1 MAFKKAGL
9 ISKFI
14 SKGSFKLNKISK
26 KIFKLNPILKRE
38 KPLKRHKK
46 TKSIKKPFNKNK
58 SFLKA
63 SVLLIGALG
72 GLPHLRASECRYW
85 SWWSGY
91 HDKIESGSNS
101 PTHNSYCLFSSTQ
114 GSGTYYLNTLTT
126 YSAGG
131 ASFTQKFNN
140 GTLNVGGNIRF
151 GGTGVNGVN
160 VGYITGTYDAQTI
173 NFNSSRI
180 TTGNSLSDGGGA
192 TLNFNATNRIT
203 INQAS
208 FDNSDAGAQHS
219 YMNFKGSNINVSGS
233 SFTDDTNGGFSFSG
247 NNNNSAISFN
257 KTKFNQGTYNFTNS
271 ANLSFN
277 NSNFNQSTYNFN
289 SLQSTFNNSTFNQ
302 GTYNFTDNTSFNN
315 DTFNQGTYNFN
326 TSKVSFSGANT
337 LNSSSPFASLKGSVS
352 FGSGAVFNLNQT
364 LNANQTYDIL
374 TTNGTIQ
381 YGVYQSYLWDLI
393 NYKGDKAISH
403 VEVGNNTYDVTFDI
417 NGQDETLQETFSN
430 KSITTQFLGDDLQA
444 KAKATYQQDL
454 NNSQSALSNATN
466 DNKIASA
473 DTGYTNNQN
482 TTIKQDAQNLE
493 HTSQQIAKD
502 EQALQGDLNKLKQLA
517 NSSFNEQAFNQAQSK
532 EQQDEQTLQNEENT
546 FSSEQEGLEKALA
559 NAKEQQEQ
567 QQAQATY
574 QQDLNNSQ
582 SALSNATNDNK
593 IASADTDYTKN
604 QNTAIKQDAQNL
616 ENTSQQ
622 ITQDQKDLEQDLDKL
637 QQLANSKTG
646 FNEQA
651 FNQAQSTEQQ
661 DEQTLQNEEET
672 FSSEQEGLEKAL
684 ANAKHTSPTPTK
696 HTAQNNPPNKVSPPT
711 QNLPTTNVWNGVY
724 NFQNQ
729 TYSKKGIYYIDPNL
743 SGQSGQ
749 SGNTLSTYGYLDWF
763 TLKNKFSV
771 NANNGTLIIGNNTE
785 SANTKGL
792 IWIGDD
798 KGLVYYNTGTFNA
811 ANIYLT
817 SNLKTGNGFSG
828 EGATL
833 NFNATNRITINQASF
848 DNSDA
853 GAQHSYM
860 NFKGSNINV
869 SGSSFTD
876 DTNGGFS
883 FSGNNNNSAI
893 SFNKTKFNQGTYNF
907 TNSANLS
914 FNNSNFN
921 QSTYNFNS
929 LQSTFNNSTF
939 NQGTYNFTDNT
950 SFNNDTFN
958 QGTYNFNTSKVSFS
972 GANTLNSSSPFA
984 SLKGSVSFGS
994 GAVFNLNQTLNA
1006 NQTYDILTTN
1016 GTIQYGVYQSYL
1028 WDLINYKGDKAIS
1041 HVEVGNNTYD
1051 VTFDING
1058 QDETLQETFSN
1069 KSITTQFL
1077 GDDLQAKAKATYQQ
1091 DLNNSQ
1097 SALSNATNDNKIASA
1112 DTGYTNN
1119 QNTTIKQDAQNL
1131 EHTSQQIAKD
1141 EQALQGD
1148 LNKLKQ
1154 LANSSFNEQAFNQ
1167 AQSKEQQDEQT
1178 LQNEEETFSSEQ
1190 EGLEKALANAKPASP
1205 TPTPTPTP
1213 TPSPTPNPTP
1223 TKHTAPNK
1231 VPPTPPTQ
1239 NLPTTNVWNGV
1250 YWLQNQTYSQKGVY
1264 YIDPN
1269 LSGQSG
1275 QSANTLSTYT
1285 ANLLGRS
1292 FGVNIQN
1299 GTLII
1304 GNNTE
1309 SVNDNGLIWI
1319 GHGGFGYIIG
1329 TFNAANIYLT
1339 NNFKTG
1345 EGVSGSDGGG
1355 ANITFKASDNI
1366 TMDGLNYNDAETV
1379 TKMIQT
1385 GASQHSYATFDATNN
1400 ISVTNS
1406 SFSDMTWGKFS
1417 FNAKN
1422 ISFSNASFSGFTNPG
1437 GSSVISANAA
1447 NSLSFNNSRLNG
1459 GAVYNLWANSLIFN
1473 NTQAVFNVLYSR
1485 GTSNFNATTQLLG
1498 NTSFT
1503 LSSQSLLNFNGDTT
1517 LQNNA
1522 NITLGNKSQTA
1533 FKNSLTLD
1541 NNSNLSLDNQSVLN
1555 ASGASAFNNQASLN
1569 IYNGS
1574 QATFNSL
1581 FFNGATLSLNA
1592 NSKLNAS
1599 SASFSNNTTINLDD
1613 SVLSVSNASSL
1624 NANINFQGA
1633 SQATFGG
1640 NTTIDAASFNFDSA
1654 SSLSFNNLTANG
1666 ALNFN
1671 GYAPSLSKALM
1682 SVSGQFVLGNNG
1694 DINLSDINIFDNIT
1708 KSVTYNILNAQKGIT
1723 GISGANGYEKILF
1736 YGMKIQNATYSDNNN
1751 IQTWS
1756 FINPLNSSQIIQESI
1771 KNGDLTIEVLNNP
1784 NSASNTIFNIA
1795 PELYNYQAS
1804 KQNPTGYSYDYSDNQ
1819 AGTYYLTSN
1828 IKGLFTPK
1836 GSQTPQTPG
1845 TYSPFNQPLNSLNIY
1860 NKGFSSGNLKTLLGI
1875 LSQNSATLK
1884 EMIETNQL
1892 DNITSI
1898 NEVLQLLDRIKITP
1912 AQKQALL
1919 ETINH
1924 LTDNINQTF
1933 SNGNLVIG
1941 ATQDHVTNSTSSI
1954 WFGGNGYSSPCALDS
1969 ATCSSFRNT
1978 YLGQLLGSTSPYL
1991 GYINADF
1998 KAKSIYITGTLGSGN
2013 AFESGGS
2020 ADITFQSANNL
2031 VLNKA
2036 NIEAQATDNIF
2047 NLLGQEGIDKIFNQ
2061 GNLANVLSQMAMEK
2075 IKQAGGLGNFVEN
2088 ALIPLSKE
2096 LPSSLQNET
2105 LGQLIGQN
2113 NLDNLLNNSGVMN
2126 AIQNIISKK
2135 LSIFGNFVTP
2145 SIIENYLAKQSLKSM
2160 LDDKGLLNFIGGYMD
2175 ASELS
2180 SILSVILKDITN
2192 PPTSLQ
2198 KDIGVVANDL
2208 LDEFLGQD
2216 VVKKLESQGLVS
2228 NIINNIISQ
2237 GGLSGI
2243 YNQGL
2248 GSVLPP
2254 SLQNALKE
2262 NDLGALLSPRGLHD
2276 FWQKGYFN
2284 FLSNGYVFVNN
2295 SSFSNATGGSLNFV
2309 ANKSI
2314 IFNGDNTIDFSKYQ
2328 GALIFASNGV
2338 SNINITTLNAT
2349 NGLSLNAGLNNVSV
2363 QKGEICINLAN
2374 CPTTKN
2380 SSSTNSSVTPT
2391 NESLSVRANNF
2402 TFLGVIASN
2411 GAIDLSQVKN
2421 NSVIGTLNLNENAT
2435 LQANNLTI
2443 ANAFNNASNSTANIN
2458 GDFTLNQQATLS
2470 TNASGLNVMGNFNSY
2485 GDLVFNLS
2493 HSVSHAIIN
2502 AQGIATIM
2510 TNYNNPLIQF
2520 NTSSKETGAYTLIDS
2535 AKAIYYGYNDQIT
2548 GGSSLDNYL
2557 KLYTLININGKHM
2570 VMTDNGLTY
2579 NGQAVSIKDGGLIV
2593 GFKDSQ
2599 NQYIYTSILYNKVK
2613 IAVSNAPINN
2623 LQAPTLK
2630 QYIAQI
2636 QGIQGV
2642 DSIEQ
2647 AGGTQA
2653 INWLN
2658 KIFET
2663 KGSPLFA
2670 PYYLESHSTKDL
2682 TTIAGDIANTL
2693 EVIANPNFKN
2703 DATNILQINTYTQQ
2717 MSRLAKLSDTSTFAS
2732 ADFHERLEA
2741 LKNKRFADAI
2751 PNAMDVILKYSQ
2763 RNRVKNNVWATG
2775 VGGASFINGGTGTLY
2790 GINVGYDRFIKGV
2803 IVGGYAAY
2811 GYSGFHA
2818 NITQSGSS
2826 NVNMGVYSRA
2836 FIKRS
2841 ELTMSLN
2848 ETWGYN
2854 KTFIN
2859 SYDPLLSIINQS
2871 YRYNTWTTDAKIN
2884 YGYDFMFKD
2893 KSVIFKPQIGLAYY
2907 YIGMSGLRGI
2917 MDDPIYNQFRANAD
2931 PNKKSVLT
2939 INFALES
2946 RHYFNKN
2953 SYYFVIADVGRDL
2966 FINSMGDKMVRF
2978 IGNNTLSYR
2987 DGGRYNTFASIITGG
3002 EIRLFKTFYVNAGI
3016 GARFGLD
3023 YKDINITG
3031 NIGMRYAF

>member
-1 MAFKKAGL
+1 MMWDLIKTIGVLMAFKKVGL
-9 ISKFI
+9 ISRFI

-26 KIFKLNPILKRE
+26 KIFKLNQILKCE
-38 KPLKRHKK
+38 KPLKCHKK

-63 SVLLIGALG
+63 SILLIGALG
-72 GLPHLRASECRYW
+72 GLSHLRANECRYW
-85 SWWSGY
+85 SWSSWSY
-91 HDKIESGSNS
+91 QDNIESGPNS

-126 YSAGG
+126 YSASG
-131 ASFTQKFNN
+131 ASFTQKFNG

-151 GGTGVNGVN
+151 GGTGINGGD

-173 NFNSSRI
+173 NFNSSHL
-180 TTGNSLSDGGGA
+180 TTGNSYADGGGA
-192 TLNFNATNRIT
+192 TLNFNAANNIT

-208 FDNSDAGAQHS
+208 FNNSDAGTQKS
-219 YMNFKGSNINVSGS
+219 YMNFKGSNINVSRS
-233 SFTDDTNGGFSFSG
+233 SFKDDTDGGFSFSG

-257 KTKFNQGTYNFTNS
+257 QTSFNQGAYNFSNSTTLSFDNSNFNQGTYHFNSTQSTFENSDFNQGTYNFNDN
-271 ANLSFN
+271 ASF
-277 NSNFNQSTYNFN
+277 
-289 SLQSTFNNSTFNQ
+289 
-302 GTYNFTDNTSFNN
+302 DN
-315 DTFNQGTYNFN
+315 DTFNQGTYSFN
-326 TSKVSFSGANT
+326 TNKVSFSGTNT

-352 FGSGAVFNLNQT
+352 FNSGAIFNLNQT
-364 LNANQTYDIL
+364 LSGNQTYDIL
-374 TTNGTIQ
+374 TTNGAIQ
-381 YGVYQSYLWDLI
+381 YGVYQGYLWDLI

-417 NGQDETLQETFSN
+417 NGQDETLQETFN
-430 KSITTQFLGDDLQA
+430 KQSIITQFLGDDLQA
-444 KAKATYQQDL
+444 KAQKTYQQDL
-454 NNSQSALSNATN
+454 SNSQSALNNAAS
-466 DNKIASA
+466 DNKIANS
-473 DTGYTNNQN
+473 DTSYTQSKN
-482 TTIKQDAQNLE
+482 TTVAKDAQGLE
-493 HTSQQIAKD
+493 NTNQKIQQD
-502 EQALQGDLNKLKQLA
+502 EQALEKDLAQIKQLA
-517 NSSFNEQAFNQAQSK
+517 NSTTDFNEQAFNTAQK
-532 EQQDEQTLQNEENT
+532 QEQQDEQTLQNEEKT
-546 FSSEQEGLEKALA
+546 FNAEQEGLKQAIA
-559 NAKEQQEQ
+559 DAKP
-567 QQAQATY
+567 
-574 QQDLNNSQ
+574 
-582 SALSNATNDNK
+582 
-593 IASADTDYTKN
+593 ASPTPSPT
-604 QNTAIKQDAQNL
+604 
-616 ENTSQQ
+616 
-622 ITQDQKDLEQDLDKL
+622 
-637 QQLANSKTG
+637 
-646 FNEQA
+646 
-651 FNQAQSTEQQ
+651 
-661 DEQTLQNEEET
+661 
-672 FSSEQEGLEKAL
+672 
-684 ANAKHTSPTPTK
+684 PTPTK
-696 HTAQNNPPNKVSPPT
+696 HTAQNTPPNKVPPPT

-724 NFQNQ
+724 NLQNQ
-729 TYSKKGIYYIDPNL
+729 TYSKQGIYYIDPNL

-749 SGNTLSTYGYLDWF
+749 
-763 TLKNKFSV
+763 
-771 NANNGTLIIGNNTE
+771 NG
-785 SANTKGL
+785 
-792 IWIGDD
+792 
-798 KGLVYYNTGTFNA
+798 
-811 ANIYLT
+811 
-817 SNLKTGNGFSG
+817 
-828 EGATL
+828 
-833 NFNATNRITINQASF
+833 
-848 DNSDA
+848 
-853 GAQHSYM
+853 
-860 NFKGSNINV
+860 
-869 SGSSFTD
+869 
-876 DTNGGFS
+876 
-883 FSGNNNNSAI
+883 
-893 SFNKTKFNQGTYNF
+893 
-907 TNSANLS
+907 
-914 FNNSNFN
+914 
-921 QSTYNFNS
+921 
-929 LQSTFNNSTF
+929 
-939 NQGTYNFTDNT
+939 
-950 SFNNDTFN
+950 
-958 QGTYNFNTSKVSFS
+958 
-972 GANTLNSSSPFA
+972 
-984 SLKGSVSFGS
+984 
-994 GAVFNLNQTLNA
+994 
-1006 NQTYDILTTN
+1006 
-1016 GTIQYGVYQSYL
+1016 
-1028 WDLINYKGDKAIS
+1028 
-1041 HVEVGNNTYD
+1041 
-1051 VTFDING
+1051 
-1058 QDETLQETFSN
+1058 
-1069 KSITTQFL
+1069 
-1077 GDDLQAKAKATYQQ
+1077 
-1091 DLNNSQ
+1091 
-1097 SALSNATNDNKIASA
+1097 
-1112 DTGYTNN
+1112 
-1119 QNTTIKQDAQNL
+1119 
-1131 EHTSQQIAKD
+1131 
-1141 EQALQGD
+1141 
-1148 LNKLKQ
+1148 
-1154 LANSSFNEQAFNQ
+1154 
-1167 AQSKEQQDEQT
+1167 
-1178 LQNEEETFSSEQ
+1178 
-1190 EGLEKALANAKPASP
+1190 
-1205 TPTPTPTP
+1205 
-1213 TPSPTPNPTP
+1213 
-1223 TKHTAPNK
+1223 
-1231 VPPTPPTQ
+1231 
-1239 NLPTTNVWNGV
+1239 
-1250 YWLQNQTYSQKGVY
+1250 
-1264 YIDPN
+1264 
-1269 LSGQSG
+1269 
-1275 QSANTLSTYT
+1275 NTLSTYT
-1285 ANLLGRS
+1285 ANLFGRS

-1319 GHGGFGYIIG
+1319 GHGGFGYITG

-1345 EGVSGSDGGG
+1345 EGVSNSDGGG

-1385 GASQHSYATFDATNN
+1385 GASQHSYAAFDALNN

-1406 SFSDMTWGKFS
+1406 NFSDMTWGKFS
-1417 FNAKN
+1417 FSAKN

-1437 GSSVISANAA
+1437 GSSVISANAS
-1447 NSLSFNNSRLNG
+1447 NSLSFINSRLNG
-1459 GAVYNLWANSLIFN
+1459 GAVYNLQANSLIFN

-1522 NITLGNKSQTA
+1522 NITLGNKSQAA

-1555 ASGASAFNNQASLN
+1555 ANGASAFNNQASLN

-1574 QATFNSL
+1574 QATFKSL
-1581 FFNGATLSLNA
+1581 FFNGGTLSLNA
-1592 NSKLNAS
+1592 SSKLNAS

-1613 SVLSVSNASSL
+1613 SVLSANNTSSL

-1633 SQATFGG
+1633 SQVNFGG
-1640 NTTIDAASFNFDSA
+1640 NTTIDTASFNFDSA
-1654 SSLSFNNLTANG
+1654 SSLNFNNLTANG

-1671 GYAPSLSKALM
+1671 GYAPSLTKALM

-1736 YGMKIQNATYSDNNN
+1736 YGMKIQNATYSDSNN

-1836 GSQTPQTPG
+1836 GSQTPQAPG

-1860 NKGFSSGNLKTLLGI
+1860 NKGFSSENLKTLLGI

-1884 EMIETNQL
+1884 EMIESNQL
-1892 DNITSI
+1892 DNITNI
-1898 NEVLQLLDRIKITP
+1898 NEVLQLLDKIKITQV
-1912 AQKQALL
+1912 QKQALL

-1933 SNGNLVIG
+1933 NNGNLIIG
-1941 ATQDHVTNSTSSI
+1941 ATQDNVTNSTSSI
-1954 WFGGNGYSSPCALDS
+1954 WFGGNGYSSPCTLDS

-1998 KAKSIYITGTLGSGN
+1998 KAKSIYITGTIGSGN

-2020 ADITFQSANNL
+2020 ADVTFQSANNL

-2047 NLLGQEGIDKIFNQ
+2047 NLLGQKGIDKIFNQ

-2075 IKQAGGLGNFVEN
+2075 IKQAGGLGNFIEN
-2088 ALIPLSKE
+2088 ALSPLSKE
-2096 LPSSLQNET
+2096 LPASLQDET

-2113 NLDNLLNNSGVMN
+2113 NLDDLLNNSGVMN
-2126 AIQNIISKK
+2126 EIQNIISQK

-2160 LDDKGLLNFIGGYMD
+2160 LDDKGLLNFIGGYVD
-2175 ASELS
+2175 ASEIS

-2198 KDIGVVANDL
+2198 KDIGAVANDL
-2208 LDEFLGQD
+2208 LNEFLGQD
-2216 VVKKLESQGLVS
+2216 VVKKLESQGLVN

-2237 GGLSGI
+2237 GGLSGV

-2328 GALIFASNGV
+2328 GTLIFASNGV

-2363 QKGEICINLAN
+2363 QKGEICVNLAN

-2380 SSSTNSSVTPT
+2380 SSTSSSVTPT
-2391 NESLSVRANNF
+2391 NESLSVHANNF

-2421 NSVIGTLNLNENAT
+2421 NSVIGTLNLNENAA

-2443 ANAFNNASNSTANIN
+2443 TNAFNSASNSTANIN
-2458 GDFTLNQQATLS
+2458 GNFTLNQQATLS

-2502 AQGIATIM
+2502 AQGSATIM
-2510 TNYNNPLIQF
+2510 ANNNNPLIQF
-2520 NTSSKETGAYTLIDS
+2520 NTSSKEAGIYTLIDS

-2557 KLYTLININGKHM
+2557 KLYALIDINGKHM
-2570 VMTDNGLTY
+2570 VMTGNGLTY
-2579 NGQAVSIKDGGLIV
+2579 NGQAVNIKDGGLVV

-2613 IAVSNAPINN
+2613 IAVSNDPINN

-2636 QGIQGV
+2636 QGVQSV
-2642 DSIEQ
+2642 DSIDQ
-2647 AGGTQA
+2647 AGGNQA

-2670 PYYLESHSTKDL
+2670 PYYLESHSAKDL

-2693 EVIANPNFKN
+2693 EVIANPDFKN

-2811 GYSGFHA
+2811 GYSGFHG

-2871 YRYNTWTTDAKIN
+2871 YRYDTWTTDAKIN

-2893 KSVIFKPQIGLAYY
+2893 KSVIFKPQVGLAYY
-2907 YIGMSGLRGI
+2907 YIGLSGLRGI

>member
-26 KIFKLNPILKRE
+26 KIFKLNQILKRE

-58 SFLKA
+58 SFLKV

-72 GLPHLRASECRYW
+72 GLSHLRANECTYW
-85 SWWSGY
+85 SWSTWNY
-91 HDKIESGSNS
+91 HDNIESGPNS

-114 GSGTYYLNTLTT
+114 DSGTYYLNTLTT

-140 GTLNVGGNIRF
+140 GTLDIGGNIRF
-151 GGTGVNGVN
+151 GGTGINGGD

-173 NFNSSRI
+173 NFNSSHL
-180 TTGNSLSDGGGA
+180 TTGNSYADGGGA
-192 TLNFNATNRIT
+192 TLNFNAANHIT

-208 FDNSDAGAQHS
+208 FDNSDAGTQHS

-233 SFTDDTNGGFSFSG
+233 SFTDDTDGGFSFSG
-247 NNNNSAISFN
+247 NNNHSAISFN
-257 KTKFNQGTYNFTNS
+257 QTNFNQGTYHFSNSASSSFDNSNFNQGTYNFNDN
-271 ANLSFN
+271 ASF
-277 NSNFNQSTYNFN
+277 
-289 SLQSTFNNSTFNQ
+289 
-302 GTYNFTDNTSFNN
+302 DN
-315 DTFNQGTYNFN
+315 DTFNQGSYDFN
-326 TSKVSFSGANT
+326 TSKVSFSGINT

-352 FGSGAVFNLNQT
+352 FGSSAIFNLNQT

-403 VEVGNNTYDVTFDI
+403 VEVGSNTYDVTFDI
-417 NGQDETLQETFSN
+417 NGQDETLQETFN
-430 KSITTQFLGDDLQA
+430 NQSIITQFLGDDLQA

-454 NNSQSALSNATN
+454 SNSQSALKNAAS
-466 DNKIASA
+466 DNKIANS
-473 DTGYTNNQN
+473 DTDYTKSSNP
-482 TTIKQDAQNLE
+482 TINKDAQNLE
-493 HTSQQIAKD
+493 HTNQQIAQD
-502 EQALQGDLNKLKQLA
+502 EQALQGDLDKLK
-517 NSSFNEQAFNQAQSK
+517 
-532 EQQDEQTLQNEENT
+532 
-546 FSSEQEGLEKALA
+546 
-559 NAKEQQEQ
+559 
-567 QQAQATY
+567 
-574 QQDLNNSQ
+574 
-582 SALSNATNDNK
+582 
-593 IASADTDYTKN
+593 
-604 QNTAIKQDAQNL
+604 
-616 ENTSQQ
+616 
-622 ITQDQKDLEQDLDKL
+622 
-637 QQLANSKTG
+637 QLANSKTG

-651 FNQAQSTEQQ
+651 FNQAQKQEQQ
-661 DEQTLQNEEET
+661 DEQTLQNDENAFNT
-672 FSSEQEGLEKAL
+672 EQEGLEQAI
-684 ANAKHTSPTPTK
+684 ANAKHANPTPSHAPTPTK
-696 HTAQNNPPNKVSPPT
+696 HTAQNTPPSQVPPTPT
-711 QNLPTTNVWNGVY
+711 QNLPKTNVWSEVY
-724 NFQNQ
+724 WLQNQ
-729 TYSKKGIYYIDPNL
+729 TYSKQGIYYIDPNL

-749 SGNTLSTYGYLDWF
+749 SGNTLSTY
-763 TLKNKFSV
+763 
-771 NANNGTLIIGNNTE
+771 
-785 SANTKGL
+785 
-792 IWIGDD
+792 
-798 KGLVYYNTGTFNA
+798 
-811 ANIYLT
+811 
-817 SNLKTGNGFSG
+817 
-828 EGATL
+828 
-833 NFNATNRITINQASF
+833 
-848 DNSDA
+848 
-853 GAQHSYM
+853 
-860 NFKGSNINV
+860 
-869 SGSSFTD
+869 
-876 DTNGGFS
+876 
-883 FSGNNNNSAI
+883 
-893 SFNKTKFNQGTYNF
+893 
-907 TNSANLS
+907 
-914 FNNSNFN
+914 
-921 QSTYNFNS
+921 
-929 LQSTFNNSTF
+929 
-939 NQGTYNFTDNT
+939 
-950 SFNNDTFN
+950 
-958 QGTYNFNTSKVSFS
+958 
-972 GANTLNSSSPFA
+972 
-984 SLKGSVSFGS
+984 
-994 GAVFNLNQTLNA
+994 
-1006 NQTYDILTTN
+1006 
-1016 GTIQYGVYQSYL
+1016 
-1028 WDLINYKGDKAIS
+1028 
-1041 HVEVGNNTYD
+1041 
-1051 VTFDING
+1051 
-1058 QDETLQETFSN
+1058 
-1069 KSITTQFL
+1069 
-1077 GDDLQAKAKATYQQ
+1077 
-1091 DLNNSQ
+1091 
-1097 SALSNATNDNKIASA
+1097 
-1112 DTGYTNN
+1112 
-1119 QNTTIKQDAQNL
+1119 
-1131 EHTSQQIAKD
+1131 
-1141 EQALQGD
+1141 
-1148 LNKLKQ
+1148 
-1154 LANSSFNEQAFNQ
+1154 
-1167 AQSKEQQDEQT
+1167 
-1178 LQNEEETFSSEQ
+1178 
-1190 EGLEKALANAKPASP
+1190 
-1205 TPTPTPTP
+1205 
-1213 TPSPTPNPTP
+1213 
-1223 TKHTAPNK
+1223 
-1231 VPPTPPTQ
+1231 
-1239 NLPTTNVWNGV
+1239 
-1250 YWLQNQTYSQKGVY
+1250 
-1264 YIDPN
+1264 
-1269 LSGQSG
+1269 
-1275 QSANTLSTYT
+1275 T

-1292 FGVNIQN
+1292 FSVNIQN

-1304 GNNTE
+1304 GNNNTE

-1319 GHGGFGYIIG
+1319 GHGGFGYITG

-1345 EGVSGSDGGG
+1345 EGVSNSDGGG

-1385 GASQHSYATFDATNN
+1385 GASQHSYAAFDALNN

-1406 SFSDMTWGKFS
+1406 NFSDMTWGKFS
-1417 FNAKN
+1417 FSAKN

-1437 GSSVISANAA
+1437 GSSTISANAS
-1447 NSLSFNNSRLNG
+1447 NSLSFINSRLNG
-1459 GAVYNLWANSLIFN
+1459 GAVYNLQANSLIFN

-1498 NTSFT
+1498 NTNFT

-1517 LQNNA
+1517 LQDNA
-1522 NITLGNKSQTA
+1522 NITLGNKSQAT

-1555 ASGASAFNNQASLN
+1555 ANGASAFNNQASLN

-1574 QATFNSL
+1574 QATFKSL
-1581 FFNGATLSLNA
+1581 FFNGGTLSLNA
-1592 NSKLNAS
+1592 SSKLNAS

-1613 SVLSVSNASSL
+1613 SVLSANNTSSL

-1633 SQATFGG
+1633 SQADFGG
-1640 NTTIDAASFNFDSA
+1640 NTTIDTASFNFDSA
-1654 SSLSFNNLTANG
+1654 SSLNFNNLTANG

-1671 GYAPSLSKALM
+1671 GYAPSLTKALM
-1682 SVSGQFVLGNNG
+1682 NVSGQFVLGNNG

-1836 GSQTPQTPG
+1836 GSQTPQAPG
-1845 TYSPFNQPLNSLNIY
+1845 TYSPFNQPLSSLNIY
-1860 NKGFSSGNLKTLLGI
+1860 NKGFSSENLKTLLGI
-1875 LSQNSATLK
+1875 LSQNSAALK
-1884 EMIETNQL
+1884 EMIESNQL
-1892 DNITSI
+1892 DNITNI
-1898 NEVLQLLDRIKITP
+1898 NEVLQLLDKIKITQ

-1924 LTDNINQTF
+1924 LTNDINQTF

-1941 ATQDHVTNSTSSI
+1941 ATQDNVTNSTSSI

-1998 KAKSIYITGTLGSGN
+1998 KAKSIYITGTIGSGN

-2020 ADITFQSANNL
+2020 ADVTFQSANNL

-2047 NLLGQEGIDKIFNQ
+2047 NLLGQEGIEKIFNQ
-2061 GNLANVLSQMAMEK
+2061 GNLANVLSQVAMEK
-2075 IKQAGGLGNFVEN
+2075 IKQAGGLGNFIEN
-2088 ALIPLSKE
+2088 ALSPLSKE
-2096 LPSSLQNET
+2096 LPASLQDET

-2113 NLDNLLNNSGVMN
+2113 NLDDLLNNSGVMN

-2160 LDDKGLLNFIGGYMD
+2160 LDDKGLLNFIGGYID

-2180 SILSVILKDITN
+2180 SILGVVLKDITN

-2208 LDEFLGQD
+2208 LNEFLGQD

-2237 GGLSGI
+2237 GGLSGV

-2284 FLSNGYVFVNN
+2284 FLSNGYIFVNN
-2295 SSFSNATGGSLNFV
+2295 SSFSNATGGSLNFI

-2328 GALIFASNGV
+2328 GALIFASNDV

-2363 QKGEICINLAN
+2363 QKGEICVNLAN

-2380 SSSTNSSVTPT
+2380 NSSTNSSVTPT

-2402 TFLGVIASN
+2402 TFLGAIASN
-2411 GAIDLSQVKN
+2411 GVIDLSQVTN

-2443 ANAFNNASNSTANIN
+2443 TNAFDNASNSTANIN
-2458 GDFTLNQQATLS
+2458 GNFTLNQQATLS

-2493 HSVSHAIIN
+2493 HSASHAIIN
-2502 AQGIATIM
+2502 AQGVATIM
-2510 TNYNNPLIQF
+2510 ANNNNPLIQF
-2520 NTSSKETGAYTLIDS
+2520 NTSSKEAGVYTLIDS
-2535 AKAIYYGYNDQIT
+2535 AKAIYYGYNDQII

-2557 KLYTLININGKHM
+2557 KLYALIDINGKHM

-2579 NGQAVSIKDGGLIV
+2579 NGQAVNIKDGGLVV

-2613 IAVSNAPINN
+2613 IAVSNDPINN

-2636 QGIQGV
+2636 QGVQSV
-2642 DSIEQ
+2642 DSIDQ
-2647 AGGTQA
+2647 VGGNQA

-2693 EVIANPNFKN
+2693 EVIANPDFKN

-2717 MSRLAKLSDTSTFAS
+2717 MSRLAKLSDTSTFARS
-2732 ADFHERLEA
+2732 DFLERLEA

-2811 GYSGFHA
+2811 GYSGFHG

-2826 NVNMGVYSRA
+2826 NVNIGVYSRA

-2871 YRYNTWTTDAKIN
+2871 YRYDTWTTDAKIN

-2893 KSVIFKPQIGLAYY
+2893 KSVIFKPQVGLAYY
-2907 YIGMSGLRGI
+2907 YIGLSGLRGI

>member
-1 MAFKKAGL
+1 MAFKKVRL

-26 KIFKLNPILKRE
+26 KIFKLNQILKCE
-38 KPLKRHKK
+38 KPLKCHKK

-63 SVLLIGALG
+63 SILLIGALG
-72 GLPHLRASECRYW
+72 GLSHLRASECRYW
-85 SWWSGY
+85 SWSSWNY
-91 HDKIESGSNS
+91 QDNIESGPNS
-101 PTHNSYCLFSSTQ
+101 PTHNSYCLFSSAQ

-131 ASFTQKFNN
+131 ASFTQKFNG

-151 GGTGVNGVN
+151 GGTGINGGD

-173 NFNSSRI
+173 NFNSSHL
-180 TTGNSLSDGGGA
+180 TTGNSYADGGGA
-192 TLNFNATNRIT
+192 TLNFNATNNLT

-208 FDNSDAGAQHS
+208 FDNSDAGTQHS

-233 SFTDDTNGGFSFSG
+233 SFNDDTNGGFSFSG
-247 NNNNSAISFN
+247 NSNNSTISFN
-257 KTKFNQGTYNFTNS
+257 QTNFNQGTYNFSNS
-271 ANLSFN
+271 ASSSFDNSSFNQGTYHFNSTQSAFN
-277 NSNFNQSTYNFN
+277 NSA
-289 SLQSTFNNSTFNQ
+289 FNQ
-302 GTYNFTDNTSFNN
+302 GTYNFNNNASFNN
-315 DTFNQGTYNFN
+315 DTFNQGTYSFN
-326 TSKVSFSGANT
+326 TSKVSFSGINT

-352 FGSGAVFNLNQT
+352 FNSGAVFNLNQT
-364 LNANQTYDIL
+364 LNNNQTYDIL
-374 TTNGTIQ
+374 TTNGAIQ

-403 VEVGNNTYDVTFDI
+403 VGVGNNTYDVTFDI
-417 NGQDETLQETFSN
+417 NGQDETLQETFN
-430 KSITTQFLGDDLQA
+430 KQSIITQFLGDDLQQQA
-444 KAKATYQQDL
+444 QKTYQQDL
-454 NNSQSALSNATN
+454 SDSQSALNNAASDNKIANSDTDYTNNKNTTIAKDAQGLENTNQQIQQDEQALEKDLTQIQQLANSTTGFNEQAFTQAQKQEQQDEQTLQNDENAFNTEQDSLNKAIQQAQAQQQEQEQQQAQKTYQQDLSNSQNALNNAAN
-466 DNKIASA
+466 DNKIAST
-473 DTGYTNNQN
+473 DTGYINNQN
-482 TTIKQDAQNLE
+482 ATIKKDAQNLE
-493 HTSQQIAKD
+493 STSQQIAQD
-502 EQALQGDLNKLKQLA
+502 EQTLQGDLDNLKQLA
-517 NSSFNEQAFNQAQSK
+517 NSKTGFSEQAFKNAQDK
-532 EQQDEQTLQNEENT
+532 EQQDEQTLQNEEKTFNT
-546 FSSEQEGLEKALA
+546 EQEGLKQAIA
-559 NAKEQQEQ
+559 NAKP
-567 QQAQATY
+567 
-574 QQDLNNSQ
+574 
-582 SALSNATNDNK
+582 
-593 IASADTDYTKN
+593 
-604 QNTAIKQDAQNL
+604 
-616 ENTSQQ
+616 TSP
-622 ITQDQKDLEQDLDKL
+622 TPSP
-637 QQLANSKTG
+637 A
-646 FNEQA
+646 
-651 FNQAQSTEQQ
+651 
-661 DEQTLQNEEET
+661 
-672 FSSEQEGLEKAL
+672 
-684 ANAKHTSPTPTK
+684 PTPTK
-696 HTAQNNPPNKVSPPT
+696 HTAPNTPPNKVPPPT

-724 NFQNQ
+724 NLQNQ
-729 TYSKKGIYYIDPNL
+729 TYSNKGVYYIDPNL

-749 SGNTLSTYGYLDWF
+749 SGNTLSTY
-763 TLKNKFSV
+763 
-771 NANNGTLIIGNNTE
+771 
-785 SANTKGL
+785 
-792 IWIGDD
+792 
-798 KGLVYYNTGTFNA
+798 
-811 ANIYLT
+811 
-817 SNLKTGNGFSG
+817 
-828 EGATL
+828 
-833 NFNATNRITINQASF
+833 
-848 DNSDA
+848 
-853 GAQHSYM
+853 
-860 NFKGSNINV
+860 
-869 SGSSFTD
+869 
-876 DTNGGFS
+876 
-883 FSGNNNNSAI
+883 
-893 SFNKTKFNQGTYNF
+893 
-907 TNSANLS
+907 
-914 FNNSNFN
+914 
-921 QSTYNFNS
+921 
-929 LQSTFNNSTF
+929 
-939 NQGTYNFTDNT
+939 
-950 SFNNDTFN
+950 
-958 QGTYNFNTSKVSFS
+958 
-972 GANTLNSSSPFA
+972 
-984 SLKGSVSFGS
+984 
-994 GAVFNLNQTLNA
+994 
-1006 NQTYDILTTN
+1006 
-1016 GTIQYGVYQSYL
+1016 
-1028 WDLINYKGDKAIS
+1028 
-1041 HVEVGNNTYD
+1041 
-1051 VTFDING
+1051 
-1058 QDETLQETFSN
+1058 
-1069 KSITTQFL
+1069 
-1077 GDDLQAKAKATYQQ
+1077 
-1091 DLNNSQ
+1091 
-1097 SALSNATNDNKIASA
+1097 
-1112 DTGYTNN
+1112 
-1119 QNTTIKQDAQNL
+1119 
-1131 EHTSQQIAKD
+1131 
-1141 EQALQGD
+1141 
-1148 LNKLKQ
+1148 
-1154 LANSSFNEQAFNQ
+1154 
-1167 AQSKEQQDEQT
+1167 
-1178 LQNEEETFSSEQ
+1178 
-1190 EGLEKALANAKPASP
+1190 
-1205 TPTPTPTP
+1205 
-1213 TPSPTPNPTP
+1213 
-1223 TKHTAPNK
+1223 
-1231 VPPTPPTQ
+1231 
-1239 NLPTTNVWNGV
+1239 
-1250 YWLQNQTYSQKGVY
+1250 
-1264 YIDPN
+1264 
-1269 LSGQSG
+1269 
-1275 QSANTLSTYT
+1275 T
-1285 ANLLGRS
+1285 ANLFGRS

-1319 GHGGFGYIIG
+1319 GHGGFGYITG
-1329 TFNAANIYLT
+1329 TFSAANIYLT

-1345 EGVSGSDGGG
+1345 EGVSNSDGGG

-1417 FNAKN
+1417 FSAKN

-1437 GSSVISANAA
+1437 GSSTISANAS
-1447 NSLSFNNSRLNG
+1447 NSLSFVNSRLNG
-1459 GAVYNLWANSLIFN
+1459 GAIYNLWANSLIFN

-1498 NTSFT
+1498 NTNFT

-1522 NITLGNKSQTA
+1522 NITLGNKSQAA

-1555 ASGASAFNNQASLN
+1555 ANNTSAFNNQASLN

-1574 QATFNSL
+1574 QATFKSL
-1581 FFNGATLSLNA
+1581 FFNGGTLSLNA
-1592 NSKLNAS
+1592 SSKLNAS

-1613 SVLSVSNASSL
+1613 SVLNANNTSSL

-1633 SQATFGG
+1633 SQADFGG
-1640 NTTIDAASFNFDSA
+1640 NTTIDTASFNFDSA

-1671 GYAPSLSKALM
+1671 GYAPSLTKALM

-1751 IQTWS
+1751 TQTWS

-1860 NKGFSSGNLKTLLGI
+1860 NKGFSSENLKTLLGI

-1884 EMIETNQL
+1884 EMIESNQL
-1892 DNITSI
+1892 DNITNI
-1898 NEVLQLLDRIKITP
+1898 NEVLQLLDKIKITQT
-1912 AQKQALL
+1912 QKQALL

-1933 SNGNLVIG
+1933 DNGNLIIG
-1941 ATQDHVTNSTSSI
+1941 ATQDNVTNSTSSI

-1998 KAKSIYITGTLGSGN
+1998 KAKSIYITGTLGSAN

-2020 ADITFQSANNL
+2020 ADVTFQSANNL

-2047 NLLGQEGIDKIFNQ
+2047 NLLGQKGIDEIFNQ
-2061 GNLANVLSQMAMEK
+2061 GNLANVLSQVAMEK
-2075 IKQAGGLGNFVEN
+2075 IKQAGGLGNFIEN
-2088 ALIPLSKE
+2088 ALSPLSKE
-2096 LPSSLQNET
+2096 LPASLQNET

-2113 NLDNLLNNSGVMN
+2113 NLDDLLNNSGVMN
-2126 AIQNIISKK
+2126 EIQNIISKK

-2160 LDDKGLLNFIGGYMD
+2160 LDDKGLLNFIGGYID

-2180 SILSVILKDITN
+2180 SILSVVLKDITN

-2208 LDEFLGQD
+2208 LNEFLGQD
-2216 VVKKLESQGLVS
+2216 VVKKLESQGLVN

-2237 GGLSGI
+2237 GGLSGV

-2328 GALIFASNGV
+2328 GALIFASNDV
-2338 SNINITTLNAT
+2338 SNINIITLNAT

-2363 QKGEICINLAN
+2363 QKGEICVNLAN

-2380 SSSTNSSVTPT
+2380 SSSTSSSVTPT

-2402 TFLGVIASN
+2402 TFLGTIASN

-2443 ANAFNNASNSTANIN
+2443 TNAFNNASNSTANIN
-2458 GDFTLNQQATLS
+2458 GNFTLNQQATLS

-2502 AQGIATIM
+2502 AQGSATIM
-2510 TNYNNPLIQF
+2510 ANNNNPLIQF
-2520 NTSSKETGAYTLIDS
+2520 NTSSKETGTYTLIDS

-2557 KLYTLININGKHM
+2557 KLYTLIDFNGKHM

-2579 NGQAVSIKDGGLIV
+2579 NDQAVNIKDGGLVV

-2613 IAVSNAPINN
+2613 IAVSNDPINN

-2636 QGIQGV
+2636 QGVQGV
-2642 DSIEQ
+2642 DSIDQ
-2647 AGGTQA
+2647 AGGNQA

-2693 EVIANPNFKN
+2693 EVIANPDFKN

-2871 YRYNTWTTDAKIN
+2871 YRYDTWTTDAKIN

-2893 KSVIFKPQIGLAYY
+2893 KSVIFKPQVGLAYY
-2907 YIGMSGLRGI
+2907 YIGLSGLRGI

>member
-1 MAFKKAGL
+1 MAFKKVRL

-26 KIFKLNPILKRE
+26 KIFKLNQILKRE
-38 KPLKRHKK
+38 KPLKCHKK
-46 TKSIKKPFNKNK
+46 TKSIKKPFNKSK

-72 GLPHLRASECRYW
+72 GLSHLRANECRYW
-85 SWWSGY
+85 SWSSWSY
-91 HDKIESGSNS
+91 QDNIESGPNS
-101 PTHNSYCLFSSTQ
+101 PTHNSYCLFSSAQ

-131 ASFTQKFNN
+131 ASFTQKFNG

-151 GGTGVNGVN
+151 GGTGINGGD

-173 NFNSSRI
+173 NFNSSHL
-180 TTGNSLSDGGGA
+180 TTGNSYSDGGGA
-192 TLNFNATNRIT
+192 TLNFNAANNIT

-208 FDNSDAGAQHS
+208 FDNSDAGTQKS
-219 YMNFKGSNINVSGS
+219 YMNFKGSNIKVSGS
-233 SFTDDTNGGFSFSG
+233 SFKDDTDGGFSFSG

-257 KTKFNQGTYNFTNS
+257 QTSFNQGTYHFSNSASSSFDNSNFNQGTYHFNSAQSTFENSNFNQGTYNFN
-271 ANLSFN
+271 
-277 NSNFNQSTYNFN
+277 
-289 SLQSTFNNSTFNQ
+289 
-302 GTYNFTDNTSFNN
+302 DNTSFNN
-315 DTFNQGTYNFN
+315 DTFNQGTYSFN
-326 TSKVSFSGANT
+326 TSKVSFSGINT

-352 FGSGAVFNLNQT
+352 FGSNAIFNLNQT
-364 LNANQTYDIL
+364 LNNNQTYDIL
-374 TTNGTIQ
+374 TTNGAIQ

-417 NGQDETLQETFSN
+417 NGQDETLQETFN
-430 KSITTQFLGDDLQA
+430 KQSIITQFLGDDLQQQA
-444 KAKATYQQDL
+444 QQTYQEDVAHSQNAL
-454 NNSQSALSNATN
+454 NNVTS
-466 DNKIASA
+466 DNKIASN
-473 DTGYTNNQN
+473 DTSYTQSKNA
-482 TTIKQDAQNLE
+482 TVAKDAQGLE
-493 HTSQQIAKD
+493 NTNQQIQQD
-502 EQALQGDLNKLKQLA
+502 EQALQGDLDKLKQLA
-517 NSSFNEQAFNQAQSK
+517 NSTTGFNEQAFNQVQKQEQQDEQTLQNDENAFNTEQDSLNKAIQQVQAQQQKQEQQQAQKTYQEDVTNSQTALNNAANDSKIANSDTDYTNNKNTAIATDAQNLENTNQQIAQDEQALEKDLAQIKQLANSTTGFNEQAFNQVQSK
-532 EQQDEQTLQNEENT
+532 EQQDEQTLQNDENAFNT
-546 FSSEQEGLEKALA
+546 EQEGLEQAIA
-559 NAKEQQEQ
+559 NAKP
-567 QQAQATY
+567 
-574 QQDLNNSQ
+574 
-582 SALSNATNDNK
+582 
-593 IASADTDYTKN
+593 
-604 QNTAIKQDAQNL
+604 
-616 ENTSQQ
+616 TSP
-622 ITQDQKDLEQDLDKL
+622 TP
-637 QQLANSKTG
+637 SPT
-646 FNEQA
+646 
-651 FNQAQSTEQQ
+651 
-661 DEQTLQNEEET
+661 
-672 FSSEQEGLEKAL
+672 
-684 ANAKHTSPTPTK
+684 PTPTK
-696 HTAQNNPPNKVSPPT
+696 HTAPNTPPNQVPPTPPT
-711 QNLPTTNVWNGVY
+711 QNSPAENVWSGVY
-724 NFQNQ
+724 WLQNK
-729 TYSKKGIYYIDPNL
+729 TYSNKGVYYIDPNL

-749 SGNTLSTYGYLDWF
+749 SGNTLSTY
-763 TLKNKFSV
+763 
-771 NANNGTLIIGNNTE
+771 
-785 SANTKGL
+785 
-792 IWIGDD
+792 
-798 KGLVYYNTGTFNA
+798 
-811 ANIYLT
+811 
-817 SNLKTGNGFSG
+817 
-828 EGATL
+828 
-833 NFNATNRITINQASF
+833 
-848 DNSDA
+848 
-853 GAQHSYM
+853 
-860 NFKGSNINV
+860 
-869 SGSSFTD
+869 
-876 DTNGGFS
+876 
-883 FSGNNNNSAI
+883 
-893 SFNKTKFNQGTYNF
+893 
-907 TNSANLS
+907 
-914 FNNSNFN
+914 
-921 QSTYNFNS
+921 
-929 LQSTFNNSTF
+929 
-939 NQGTYNFTDNT
+939 
-950 SFNNDTFN
+950 
-958 QGTYNFNTSKVSFS
+958 
-972 GANTLNSSSPFA
+972 
-984 SLKGSVSFGS
+984 
-994 GAVFNLNQTLNA
+994 
-1006 NQTYDILTTN
+1006 
-1016 GTIQYGVYQSYL
+1016 
-1028 WDLINYKGDKAIS
+1028 
-1041 HVEVGNNTYD
+1041 
-1051 VTFDING
+1051 
-1058 QDETLQETFSN
+1058 
-1069 KSITTQFL
+1069 
-1077 GDDLQAKAKATYQQ
+1077 
-1091 DLNNSQ
+1091 
-1097 SALSNATNDNKIASA
+1097 
-1112 DTGYTNN
+1112 
-1119 QNTTIKQDAQNL
+1119 
-1131 EHTSQQIAKD
+1131 
-1141 EQALQGD
+1141 
-1148 LNKLKQ
+1148 
-1154 LANSSFNEQAFNQ
+1154 
-1167 AQSKEQQDEQT
+1167 
-1178 LQNEEETFSSEQ
+1178 
-1190 EGLEKALANAKPASP
+1190 
-1205 TPTPTPTP
+1205 
-1213 TPSPTPNPTP
+1213 
-1223 TKHTAPNK
+1223 
-1231 VPPTPPTQ
+1231 
-1239 NLPTTNVWNGV
+1239 
-1250 YWLQNQTYSQKGVY
+1250 
-1264 YIDPN
+1264 
-1269 LSGQSG
+1269 
-1275 QSANTLSTYT
+1275 T
-1285 ANLLGRS
+1285 ANLFGRS
-1292 FGVNIQN
+1292 FSVNIQN

-1304 GNNTE
+1304 GNDTE

-1319 GHGGFGYIIG
+1319 GHGGFGYITG

-1345 EGVSGSDGGG
+1345 EGVSNSDGGG

-1385 GASQHSYATFDATNN
+1385 GASQHSYAAFDALNN

-1417 FNAKN
+1417 FTAKN

-1437 GSSVISANAA
+1437 GSSVISANAS
-1447 NSLSFNNSRLNG
+1447 NSLSFINSRLNG
-1459 GAVYNLWANSLIFN
+1459 GAVYNLQANSLIFN

-1522 NITLGNKSQTA
+1522 NITLGNKSQAA

-1555 ASGASAFNNQASLN
+1555 ANGTSTFNNQASLN

-1581 FFNGATLSLNA
+1581 FFNGGTLSLNA
-1592 NSKLNAS
+1592 SSKLNAS

-1613 SVLSVSNASSL
+1613 SVLNANNTSSL

-1633 SQATFGG
+1633 SQADFGG
-1640 NTTIDAASFNFDSA
+1640 NTTIDTASFNFDSA

-1671 GYAPSLSKALM
+1671 GYAPSLTKALM

-1860 NKGFSSGNLKTLLGI
+1860 NKGFSSENLKTLLGI
-1875 LSQNSATLK
+1875 LSQNSAALK
-1884 EMIETNQL
+1884 EMIESNQL
-1892 DNITSI
+1892 DNITNI
-1898 NEVLQLLDRIKITP
+1898 NEVLQLLDKIKITQ

-1933 SNGNLVIG
+1933 NNGNLIIG
-1941 ATQDHVTNSTSSI
+1941 ATQDNVTNSTSSI
-1954 WFGGNGYSSPCALDS
+1954 WFGGNGYSSPCTLDS

-1998 KAKSIYITGTLGSGN
+1998 KAKSIYITGTIGSGN

-2020 ADITFQSANNL
+2020 ADVTFQSANNL

-2047 NLLGQEGIDKIFNQ
+2047 NLLGQKGIDKIFNQ
-2061 GNLANVLSQMAMEK
+2061 GNLANVLSQVAMEK
-2075 IKQAGGLGNFVEN
+2075 IKQAGGLGNFIEN
-2088 ALIPLSKE
+2088 ALSPLSKE
-2096 LPSSLQNET
+2096 LPASLQNET

-2113 NLDNLLNNSGVMN
+2113 NLDDLLNNSGVMN
-2126 AIQNIISKK
+2126 EIQNIISKK

-2160 LDDKGLLNFIGGYMD
+2160 LDDKGLLNFIGGYID

-2180 SILSVILKDITN
+2180 SILSVVLKDITN
-2192 PPTSLQ
+2192 PPASLQ

-2208 LDEFLGQD
+2208 LNEFLGQD

-2228 NIINNIISQ
+2228 NIINNVISQ
-2237 GGLSGI
+2237 GGLNGV

-2248 GSVLPP
+2248 GSVLPL

-2363 QKGEICINLAN
+2363 QKGEICVNLAS

-2402 TFLGVIASN
+2402 TFLGAIASN
-2411 GAIDLSQVKN
+2411 GAIDLSQVTN

-2435 LQANNLTI
+2435 LQVNNLTI
-2443 ANAFNNASNSTANIN
+2443 TNAFNNTSNSTANIN
-2458 GDFTLNQQATLS
+2458 GNFTLNQQATLS

-2493 HSVSHAIIN
+2493 HSASHAIIN
-2502 AQGIATIM
+2502 AQGTATIM
-2510 TNYNNPLIQF
+2510 ANNNNPLIQF
-2520 NTSSKETGAYTLIDS
+2520 NTSSKEAGTYTLIDS

-2557 KLYTLININGKHM
+2557 KLYTLIDINGKHM
-2570 VMTDNGLTY
+2570 VMSDNGLTY
-2579 NGQAVSIKDGGLIV
+2579 NGQAVNIKDGGLVV

-2613 IAVSNAPINN
+2613 IAVSNDPINN

-2636 QGIQGV
+2636 QGVQSV
-2642 DSIEQ
+2642 DSIDQ
-2647 AGGTQA
+2647 AGGNQA
-2653 INWLN
+2653 IDWLN

-2790 GINVGYDRFIKGV
+2790 GINIGYDRFIKGV

-2871 YRYNTWTTDAKIN
+2871 YKYDTWTTDAKIN

-2893 KSVIFKPQIGLAYY
+2893 KSVIFKPQVGLAYY
-2907 YIGMSGLRGI
+2907 YIGLSGLRGI

>member
-1 MAFKKAGL
+1 MAFKKARL

-26 KIFKLNPILKRE
+26 KIFKLNQILKRE
-38 KPLKRHKK
+38 KPLSHKK
-46 TKSIKKPFNKNK
+46 TKSIKKPFNKSK

-72 GLPHLRASECRYW
+72 GLSHLRASECRYW
-85 SWWSGY
+85 SWSSWSY
-91 HDKIESGSNS
+91 QDNIESGPNS
-101 PTHNSYCLFSSTQ
+101 PTHNSYCLFNSAQ

-126 YSAGG
+126 YSPGG

-140 GTLNVGGNIRF
+140 GTLDVGGNIRF
-151 GGTGVNGVN
+151 GGTGVNGGD
-160 VGYITGTYDAQTI
+160 VGYITGTYDSQTI

-180 TTGNSLSDGGGA
+180 TTGNSFSTGGGA
-192 TLNFNATNRIT
+192 TLNFNATNHIT
-203 INQAS
+203 IDQAS
-208 FDNSDAGAQHS
+208 FDNSDAGTQHS
-219 YMNFKGSNINVSGS
+219 YMNFSGSNINVSGS
-233 SFTDDTNGGFSFSG
+233 SFTDDTDGGFSFSG
-247 NNNNSAISFN
+247 NGTNSNLSFNQTSFNQGTYNFNSAQSVFEN
-257 KTKFNQGTYNFTNS
+257 SNFNQGTYNFTGN
-271 ANLSFN
+271 ASF
-277 NSNFNQSTYNFN
+277 
-289 SLQSTFNNSTFNQ
+289 
-302 GTYNFTDNTSFNN
+302 DN
-315 DTFNQGTYNFN
+315 DTFNQGSYSFN

-352 FGSGAVFNLNQT
+352 FGSGAIFNLNQT
-364 LNANQTYDIL
+364 LNSNQTYDIL

-403 VEVGNNTYDVTFDI
+403 VGVGNNTYDVTFDI
-417 NGQDETLQETFSN
+417 NGQDETLQETFN
-430 KSITTQFLGDDLQA
+430 NQSITTQFLGDDLQA
-444 KAKATYQQDL
+444 KAQKTYQQDL
-454 NNSQSALSNATN
+454 SNSQSALNNATS
-466 DNKIASA
+466 DNKIANS
-473 DTGYTNNQN
+473 DTDYTNNQN
-482 TTIKQDAQNLE
+482 TTIKKDAQ
-493 HTSQQIAKD
+493 S
-502 EQALQGDLNKLKQLA
+502 
-517 NSSFNEQAFNQAQSK
+517 
-532 EQQDEQTLQNEENT
+532 
-546 FSSEQEGLEKALA
+546 
-559 NAKEQQEQ
+559 
-567 QQAQATY
+567 
-574 QQDLNNSQ
+574 
-582 SALSNATNDNK
+582 
-593 IASADTDYTKN
+593 
-604 QNTAIKQDAQNL
+604 L

-622 ITQDQKDLEQDLDKL
+622 IAQDQKDLEQDLDKL
-637 QQLANSKTG
+637 QQLANATTG

-651 FNQAQSTEQQ
+651 FNTAQKQEQQ
-661 DEQTLQNEEET
+661 DLQTLQENENT
-672 FSSEQEGLEKAL
+672 FSSEQEGLKQAI
-684 ANAKHTSPTPTK
+684 ANANHTSPTPTPTK
-696 HTAQNNPPNKVSPPT
+696 HTAPN
-711 QNLPTTNVWNGVY
+711 
-724 NFQNQ
+724 
-729 TYSKKGIYYIDPNL
+729 
-743 SGQSGQ
+743 
-749 SGNTLSTYGYLDWF
+749 
-763 TLKNKFSV
+763 
-771 NANNGTLIIGNNTE
+771 
-785 SANTKGL
+785 
-792 IWIGDD
+792 
-798 KGLVYYNTGTFNA
+798 
-811 ANIYLT
+811 
-817 SNLKTGNGFSG
+817 
-828 EGATL
+828 
-833 NFNATNRITINQASF
+833 
-848 DNSDA
+848 
-853 GAQHSYM
+853 
-860 NFKGSNINV
+860 
-869 SGSSFTD
+869 
-876 DTNGGFS
+876 
-883 FSGNNNNSAI
+883 
-893 SFNKTKFNQGTYNF
+893 
-907 TNSANLS
+907 
-914 FNNSNFN
+914 
-921 QSTYNFNS
+921 
-929 LQSTFNNSTF
+929 
-939 NQGTYNFTDNT
+939 
-950 SFNNDTFN
+950 
-958 QGTYNFNTSKVSFS
+958 
-972 GANTLNSSSPFA
+972 
-984 SLKGSVSFGS
+984 
-994 GAVFNLNQTLNA
+994 
-1006 NQTYDILTTN
+1006 
-1016 GTIQYGVYQSYL
+1016 
-1028 WDLINYKGDKAIS
+1028 
-1041 HVEVGNNTYD
+1041 
-1051 VTFDING
+1051 
-1058 QDETLQETFSN
+1058 
-1069 KSITTQFL
+1069 
-1077 GDDLQAKAKATYQQ
+1077 
-1091 DLNNSQ
+1091 
-1097 SALSNATNDNKIASA
+1097 
-1112 DTGYTNN
+1112 
-1119 QNTTIKQDAQNL
+1119 
-1131 EHTSQQIAKD
+1131 
-1141 EQALQGD
+1141 
-1148 LNKLKQ
+1148 
-1154 LANSSFNEQAFNQ
+1154 
-1167 AQSKEQQDEQT
+1167 
-1178 LQNEEETFSSEQ
+1178 
-1190 EGLEKALANAKPASP
+1190 
-1205 TPTPTPTP
+1205 TP
-1213 TPSPTPNPTP
+1213 
-1223 TKHTAPNK
+1223 PNK

-1250 YWLQNQTYSQKGVY
+1250 YNLQNQTYSKQGVY

-1319 GHGGFGYIIG
+1319 GHGGFGYITG

-1385 GASQHSYATFDATNN
+1385 GASQHSYAAFDATNN

-1417 FNAKN
+1417 FSAKN

-1437 GSSVISANAA
+1437 GSSVISANAT

-1459 GAVYNLWANSLIFN
+1459 GAIYNLQANSLIFN

-1485 GTSNFNATTQLLG
+1485 GTSNFNATTQLLD
-1498 NTSFT
+1498 NTNFT
-1503 LSSQSLLNFNGDTT
+1503 LSSQSLLNFNGNTT

-1522 NITLGNKSQTA
+1522 NITLGNKSQAT

-1555 ASGASAFNNQASLN
+1555 ANSTSAFNNQASLN

-1581 FFNGATLSLNA
+1581 FFNGGILSLNA

-1613 SVLSVSNASSL
+1613 SVLSVSNTSSL

-1633 SQATFGG
+1633 SQANFGG
-1640 NTTIDAASFNFDSA
+1640 NTTIDTASFNFDSA

-1682 SVSGQFVLGNNG
+1682 SVSGQFVLGNDG

-1736 YGMKIQNATYSDNNN
+1736 YGMKIQNATYSGNNN

-1795 PELYNYQAS
+1795 PELYNYQVS

-1884 EMIETNQL
+1884 EMIESNQL

-1898 NEVLQLLDRIKITP
+1898 NEVLQLLDKIKITP

-1941 ATQDHVTNSTSSI
+1941 ATQDNVTNSTSSI

-2020 ADITFQSANNL
+2020 ADVTFQSANNL
-2031 VLNKA
+2031 VLDKA

-2061 GNLANVLSQMAMEK
+2061 GNLANVLSQVAMEK

-2088 ALIPLSKE
+2088 ALSPLSKE
-2096 LPSSLQNET
+2096 LPASLQNET

-2160 LDDKGLLNFIGGYMD
+2160 LDDKGLLNFIGGYID

-2208 LDEFLGQD
+2208 LNEFLGQD

-2237 GGLSGI
+2237 GGLSGV

-2248 GSVLPP
+2248 GSVLPL
-2254 SLQNALKE
+2254 SLQNVLKE

-2276 FWQKGYFN
+2276 FWQKGYFD
-2284 FLSNGYVFVNN
+2284 FLSNSYVFVNN

-2314 IFNGDNTIDFSKYQ
+2314 IFNGNNTIDFSKYQ
-2328 GALIFASNGV
+2328 GALIFASNDI

-2391 NESLSVRANNF
+2391 NESLSVHANNF
-2402 TFLGVIASN
+2402 TFLGTIASN

-2443 ANAFNNASNSTANIN
+2443 TNAFNNASNSTANIN
-2458 GDFTLNQQATLS
+2458 GNFTLNQQATLS

-2493 HSVSHAIIN
+2493 HSASHAIIN
-2502 AQGIATIM
+2502 AQGNATIM
-2510 TNYNNPLIQF
+2510 ANNNNPLIQF
-2520 NTSSKETGAYTLIDS
+2520 NTSSKETGTYTLIDS

-2557 KLYTLININGKHM
+2557 KLYTLIDINGKRM
-2570 VMTDNGLTY
+2570 VMTGNGLTY
-2579 NGQAVSIKDGGLIV
+2579 NGQAVNIKDGGLVV

-2613 IAVSNAPINN
+2613 IAVSNDPINN

-2636 QGIQGV
+2636 QGTQGV

-2693 EVIANPNFKN
+2693 EVIANPDFKN

-2717 MSRLAKLSDTSTFAS
+2717 MSRLAKLSDTSTFVS

-2790 GINVGYDRFIKGV
+2790 GINIGYDRFIKGV

-2871 YRYNTWTTDAKIN
+2871 YKYNTWTTDAKIN

-2907 YIGMSGLRGI
+2907 YIGLSGLRGI

>member
-1 MAFKKAGL
+1 MAFEKAGL

-26 KIFKLNPILKRE
+26 KIFKLNLILKRE
-38 KPLKRHKK
+38 KPLSHKK

-72 GLPHLRASECRYW
+72 GLSHLRASECRYW
-85 SWWSGY
+85 SWSSWSY
-91 HDKIESGSNS
+91 HDNIESGSNS
-101 PTHNSYCLFSSTQ
+101 PTHNSYCLFNSAQ

-151 GGTGVNGVN
+151 GGTGVNGGD

-180 TTGNSLSDGGGA
+180 TTGNSFSTGGGA
-192 TLNFNATNRIT
+192 TLNFNATNHIT
-203 INQAS
+203 INQAG
-208 FDNSDAGAQHS
+208 FDNGDAGTQHS
-219 YMNFKGSNINVSGS
+219 YMNFSGSNINVSGS

-247 NNNNSAISFN
+247 NGTNSNLSFN
-257 KTKFNQGTYNFTNS
+257 KTNFNQGTYKFTNSASLSFNNSAFNQGTYNFNS
-271 ANLSFN
+271 AQSVFE
-277 NSNFNQSTYNFN
+277 NSNFNQ
-289 SLQSTFNNSTFNQ
+289 
-302 GTYNFTDNTSFNN
+302 GTYHFTDNTGLNFNN
-315 DTFNQGTYNFN
+315 DTFNQGTYSFN
-326 TSKVSFSGANT
+326 ASKVNFSGANT

-352 FGSGAVFNLNQT
+352 FGSGAIFNLNQT
-364 LNANQTYDIL
+364 LNSNQTYDIL
-374 TTNGTIQ
+374 TTNKTIQ

-403 VEVGNNTYDVTFDI
+403 VEVGSNTYDVTFDI
-417 NGQDETLQETFSN
+417 NGQDETLQETFN
-430 KSITTQFLGDDLQA
+430 NQAITTQFLGDDLQA

-454 NNSQSALSNATN
+454 SNSQSALNNATS
-466 DNKIASA
+466 DNKIASS
-473 DTGYTNNQN
+473 DTSYTNNQN
-482 TTIKQDAQNLE
+482 TTIKKDAQ
-493 HTSQQIAKD
+493 S
-502 EQALQGDLNKLKQLA
+502 
-517 NSSFNEQAFNQAQSK
+517 
-532 EQQDEQTLQNEENT
+532 
-546 FSSEQEGLEKALA
+546 
-559 NAKEQQEQ
+559 
-567 QQAQATY
+567 
-574 QQDLNNSQ
+574 
-582 SALSNATNDNK
+582 
-593 IASADTDYTKN
+593 
-604 QNTAIKQDAQNL
+604 L
-616 ENTSQQ
+616 ENTSQTIQ
-622 ITQDQKDLEQDLDKL
+622 QDEQALKGDLDKL
-637 QQLANSKTG
+637 QQLANSTTG
-646 FNEQA
+646 FNQQA
-651 FNQAQSTEQQ
+651 FKNAQSTEQQ
-661 DEQTLQNEEET
+661 DLQTLQGEENT
-672 FSSEQEGLEKAL
+672 FNAEQEGLEKAI
-684 ANAKHTSPTPTK
+684 ANAKPTSPTPSPTPTPTK
-696 HTAQNNPPNKVSPPT
+696 HTAPNTPPNKVPPTPPT
-711 QNLPTTNVWNGVY
+711 QNLPTTNVWSGVY
-724 NFQNQ
+724 NLQNQ
-729 TYSKKGIYYIDPNL
+729 TYSNKGVYYIDPNL

-749 SGNTLSTYGYLDWF
+749 SGNTLSTY
-763 TLKNKFSV
+763 
-771 NANNGTLIIGNNTE
+771 
-785 SANTKGL
+785 
-792 IWIGDD
+792 
-798 KGLVYYNTGTFNA
+798 
-811 ANIYLT
+811 
-817 SNLKTGNGFSG
+817 
-828 EGATL
+828 
-833 NFNATNRITINQASF
+833 
-848 DNSDA
+848 
-853 GAQHSYM
+853 
-860 NFKGSNINV
+860 
-869 SGSSFTD
+869 
-876 DTNGGFS
+876 
-883 FSGNNNNSAI
+883 
-893 SFNKTKFNQGTYNF
+893 
-907 TNSANLS
+907 
-914 FNNSNFN
+914 
-921 QSTYNFNS
+921 
-929 LQSTFNNSTF
+929 
-939 NQGTYNFTDNT
+939 
-950 SFNNDTFN
+950 
-958 QGTYNFNTSKVSFS
+958 
-972 GANTLNSSSPFA
+972 
-984 SLKGSVSFGS
+984 
-994 GAVFNLNQTLNA
+994 
-1006 NQTYDILTTN
+1006 
-1016 GTIQYGVYQSYL
+1016 
-1028 WDLINYKGDKAIS
+1028 
-1041 HVEVGNNTYD
+1041 
-1051 VTFDING
+1051 
-1058 QDETLQETFSN
+1058 
-1069 KSITTQFL
+1069 
-1077 GDDLQAKAKATYQQ
+1077 
-1091 DLNNSQ
+1091 
-1097 SALSNATNDNKIASA
+1097 
-1112 DTGYTNN
+1112 
-1119 QNTTIKQDAQNL
+1119 
-1131 EHTSQQIAKD
+1131 
-1141 EQALQGD
+1141 
-1148 LNKLKQ
+1148 
-1154 LANSSFNEQAFNQ
+1154 
-1167 AQSKEQQDEQT
+1167 
-1178 LQNEEETFSSEQ
+1178 
-1190 EGLEKALANAKPASP
+1190 
-1205 TPTPTPTP
+1205 
-1213 TPSPTPNPTP
+1213 
-1223 TKHTAPNK
+1223 
-1231 VPPTPPTQ
+1231 
-1239 NLPTTNVWNGV
+1239 
-1250 YWLQNQTYSQKGVY
+1250 
-1264 YIDPN
+1264 
-1269 LSGQSG
+1269 
-1275 QSANTLSTYT
+1275 T
-1285 ANLLGRS
+1285 ANLFGRS

-1319 GHGGFGYIIG
+1319 GHGGFGYITG

-1345 EGVSGSDGGG
+1345 EGVSNSDGGG

-1385 GASQHSYATFDATNN
+1385 GASQHSYAAFDATNN

-1406 SFSDMTWGKFS
+1406 NFSDMTWGKFS
-1417 FNAKN
+1417 FSAKN

-1437 GSSVISANAA
+1437 GSSVISANAS
-1447 NSLSFNNSRLNG
+1447 NSLSFINSRLNG

-1517 LQNNA
+1517 LQDNA
-1522 NITLGNKSQTA
+1522 NITLGNKSQAT

-1541 NNSNLSLDNQSVLN
+1541 NDSNLSLDNQSVLN
-1555 ASGASAFNNQASLN
+1555 ANGSSAFNNQASLN
-1569 IYNGS
+1569 IYNES

-1581 FFNGATLSLNA
+1581 FFNGGILSLNA

-1613 SVLSVSNASSL
+1613 SVLSASNTSSL

-1633 SQATFGG
+1633 SQANFGG
-1640 NTTIDAASFNFDSA
+1640 NTTIDTASFNFDST

-1671 GYAPSLSKALM
+1671 GYAPSLTKALM
-1682 SVSGQFVLGNNG
+1682 SVSGQFVLGDNG

-1736 YGMKIQNATYSDNNN
+1736 YGMKIQNATYSGNNN

-1860 NKGFSSGNLKTLLGI
+1860 NKGFSSGNLRTLLGI

-1884 EMIETNQL
+1884 EMIESNQL

-1898 NEVLQLLDRIKITP
+1898 NEVLQLLDEIKITP
-1912 AQKQALL
+1912 VQKQALL

-1941 ATQDHVTNSTSSI
+1941 ATQDNVTNSTSSI

-2020 ADITFQSANNL
+2020 ADVTFQSANNL
-2031 VLNKA
+2031 VLDKA

-2061 GNLANVLSQMAMEK
+2061 GNLANVLSQVAMEK

-2088 ALIPLSKE
+2088 ALSPLSKE
-2096 LPSSLQNET
+2096 LPASLQNET

-2113 NLDNLLNNSGVMN
+2113 NLDDLLNNSGVMN

-2160 LDDKGLLNFIGGYMD
+2160 LDDKGLLNFIGGYID

-2180 SILSVILKDITN
+2180 SILSVVLKDITN

-2208 LDEFLGQD
+2208 LNEFLGQD

-2237 GGLSGI
+2237 GGLSGV

-2248 GSVLPP
+2248 GSVLPL

-2328 GALIFASNGV
+2328 GALIFASNGL

-2349 NGLSLNAGLNNVSV
+2349 NGLNLNAGLNNVSV

-2374 CPTTKN
+2374 CPTTKD

-2402 TFLGVIASN
+2402 TFLGTIASN

-2421 NSVIGTLNLNENAT
+2421 NSIIGTLNLNENAT

-2443 ANAFNNASNSTANIN
+2443 TNAFNNASNSTANIN
-2458 GDFTLNQQATLS
+2458 GNFTLNQQATLS

-2493 HSVSHAIIN
+2493 HSASHAIIN
-2502 AQGIATIM
+2502 AQGNATIM
-2510 TNYNNPLIQF
+2510 ANNNNPLIQF
-2520 NTSSKETGAYTLIDS
+2520 NTSSKEVGTYTLIDS

-2557 KLYTLININGKHM
+2557 KLYALIDINGKHM

-2579 NGQAVSIKDGGLIV
+2579 NGQAVNIKDGGLIV

-2613 IAVSNAPINN
+2613 IAVSNDPINN

-2636 QGIQGV
+2636 QGVQGV

-2693 EVIANPNFKN
+2693 EVIANPDFKN

-2790 GINVGYDRFIKGV
+2790 GINIGYDRFIKGV

-2871 YRYNTWTTDAKIN
+2871 YKYDTWTTDAKIN

-2893 KSVIFKPQIGLAYY
+2893 KSVIFKPQIGLSYY
-2907 YIGMSGLRGI
+2907 YIGLSGLRGI

-3002 EIRLFKTFYVNAGI
+3002 EIRLFKTFYVNASI

>member
-26 KIFKLNPILKRE
+26 KIFKLNQILKRE

-72 GLPHLRASECRYW
+72 GLSHLRASECRYW
-85 SWWSGY
+85 SWSSWSY
-91 HDKIESGSNS
+91 HDNIESGSNS
-101 PTHNSYCLFSSTQ
+101 PTHNSYCLFSSAQ

-126 YSAGG
+126 YSPGG

-140 GTLNVGGNIRF
+140 GALNVGGNIRF
-151 GGTGVNGVN
+151 GGTGVNGGN
-160 VGYITGTYDAQTI
+160 LGYITGTYDAQTI

-180 TTGNSLSDGGGA
+180 TTGNSFSTGGGA
-192 TLNFNATNRIT
+192 TLNFNATNHIT

-208 FDNSDAGAQHS
+208 FDNGDAGTQHS
-219 YMNFKGSNINVSGS
+219 YMNFSGSNINVNGS

-247 NNNNSAISFN
+247 NGTNSNLSFD
-257 KTKFNQGTYNFTNS
+257 KTNFNQGTYKFTNS
-271 ANLSFN
+271 ANLS
-277 NSNFNQSTYNFN
+277 
-289 SLQSTFNNSTFNQ
+289 FNNSTFNQ
-302 GTYNFTDNTSFNN
+302 GTYNFNSTQSTFNNSAFNQGTYNFTDNTGLNFDN
-315 DTFNQGTYNFN
+315 DTFNQGTYSFN

-337 LNSSSPFASLKGSVS
+337 LNSSSPFASLKGNVS
-352 FGSGAVFNLNQT
+352 FGSDAIFNLNQT
-364 LNANQTYDIL
+364 LNTNQTYDIL
-374 TTNGTIQ
+374 TTNKTIQ

-403 VEVGNNTYDVTFDI
+403 VEVGSNTYDVTFDI
-417 NGQDETLQETFSN
+417 NGQDETLQETFN
-430 KSITTQFLGDDLQA
+430 NQAITTQFLGDDLQA

-454 NNSQSALSNATN
+454 SNSQTALNNATS
-466 DNKIASA
+466 DNKIASS
-473 DTGYTNNQN
+473 DTSYTNNQN
-482 TTIKQDAQNLE
+482 TTIKKDAQSLE
-493 HTSQQIAKD
+493 NTSQQIAQDK
-502 EQALQGDLNKLKQLA
+502 QALEKDLANVKQLA
-517 NSSFNEQAFNQAQSK
+517 NTPTGFNEQAFKNAQST
-532 EQQDEQTLQNEENT
+532 EQQDLQTLQKNENT
-546 FSSEQEGLEKALA
+546 FSSEQEGLEKAIA
-559 NAKEQQEQ
+559 NAKP
-567 QQAQATY
+567 
-574 QQDLNNSQ
+574 
-582 SALSNATNDNK
+582 
-593 IASADTDYTKN
+593 
-604 QNTAIKQDAQNL
+604 
-616 ENTSQQ
+616 TSP
-622 ITQDQKDLEQDLDKL
+622 TP
-637 QQLANSKTG
+637 SPT
-646 FNEQA
+646 
-651 FNQAQSTEQQ
+651 
-661 DEQTLQNEEET
+661 
-672 FSSEQEGLEKAL
+672 
-684 ANAKHTSPTPTK
+684 PTPTK
-696 HTAQNNPPNKVSPPT
+696 HTAQNTPPNKVS
-711 QNLPTTNVWNGVY
+711 
-724 NFQNQ
+724 
-729 TYSKKGIYYIDPNL
+729 
-743 SGQSGQ
+743 
-749 SGNTLSTYGYLDWF
+749 
-763 TLKNKFSV
+763 
-771 NANNGTLIIGNNTE
+771 
-785 SANTKGL
+785 
-792 IWIGDD
+792 
-798 KGLVYYNTGTFNA
+798 
-811 ANIYLT
+811 
-817 SNLKTGNGFSG
+817 
-828 EGATL
+828 
-833 NFNATNRITINQASF
+833 
-848 DNSDA
+848 
-853 GAQHSYM
+853 
-860 NFKGSNINV
+860 
-869 SGSSFTD
+869 
-876 DTNGGFS
+876 
-883 FSGNNNNSAI
+883 
-893 SFNKTKFNQGTYNF
+893 
-907 TNSANLS
+907 
-914 FNNSNFN
+914 
-921 QSTYNFNS
+921 
-929 LQSTFNNSTF
+929 
-939 NQGTYNFTDNT
+939 
-950 SFNNDTFN
+950 
-958 QGTYNFNTSKVSFS
+958 
-972 GANTLNSSSPFA
+972 
-984 SLKGSVSFGS
+984 
-994 GAVFNLNQTLNA
+994 
-1006 NQTYDILTTN
+1006 
-1016 GTIQYGVYQSYL
+1016 
-1028 WDLINYKGDKAIS
+1028 
-1041 HVEVGNNTYD
+1041 
-1051 VTFDING
+1051 
-1058 QDETLQETFSN
+1058 
-1069 KSITTQFL
+1069 
-1077 GDDLQAKAKATYQQ
+1077 
-1091 DLNNSQ
+1091 
-1097 SALSNATNDNKIASA
+1097 
-1112 DTGYTNN
+1112 
-1119 QNTTIKQDAQNL
+1119 
-1131 EHTSQQIAKD
+1131 
-1141 EQALQGD
+1141 
-1148 LNKLKQ
+1148 
-1154 LANSSFNEQAFNQ
+1154 
-1167 AQSKEQQDEQT
+1167 
-1178 LQNEEETFSSEQ
+1178 
-1190 EGLEKALANAKPASP
+1190 
-1205 TPTPTPTP
+1205 
-1213 TPSPTPNPTP
+1213 
-1223 TKHTAPNK
+1223 
-1231 VPPTPPTQ
+1231 PPTQ

-1250 YWLQNQTYSQKGVY
+1250 YWLQNQTYSKQGVY

-1275 QSANTLSTYT
+1275 QSGNTLSTYT

-1309 SVNDNGLIWI
+1309 SANDNGLIWI
-1319 GHGGFGYIIG
+1319 GHGGFGYITG

-1385 GASQHSYATFDATNN
+1385 KASQHSYAAFDATNN
-1400 ISVTNS
+1400 ISATNS
-1406 SFSDMTWGKFS
+1406 NFSDMTWGKFS
-1417 FNAKN
+1417 FSAKN

-1437 GSSVISANAA
+1437 GSSVISVNAA

-1522 NITLGNKSQTA
+1522 NITLGNKSQAA
-1533 FKNSLTLD
+1533 FKNSLTLN

-1555 ASGASAFNNQASLN
+1555 ANGSSTFSNQASLN

-1581 FFNGATLSLNA
+1581 FFNGGILSLNA

-1613 SVLSVSNASSL
+1613 SVLSASNTSSL

-1633 SQATFGG
+1633 SQADFGG
-1640 NTTIDAASFNFDSA
+1640 NTTIDTASFNFDNA

-1795 PELYNYQAS
+1795 PELYDYQAS

-1819 AGTYYLTSN
+1819 VGTYYLTSN

-1884 EMIETNQL
+1884 EMIESNQL

-1898 NEVLQLLDRIKITP
+1898 NEVLQLLDKIKITP

-1941 ATQDHVTNSTSSI
+1941 STQDNVTNSTSSI

-1998 KAKSIYITGTLGSGN
+1998 KAKSIYITGTLGSAN

-2020 ADITFQSANNL
+2020 ADVTFQSANNL

-2061 GNLANVLSQMAMEK
+2061 GNLANVLSQVAMEK

-2088 ALIPLSKE
+2088 TLSPLSKE
-2096 LPSSLQNET
+2096 LPASLQNET

-2160 LDDKGLLNFIGGYMD
+2160 LDDKGLLNFIGGYID

-2208 LDEFLGQD
+2208 LNEFLGQD
-2216 VVKKLESQGLVS
+2216 VVKKLEGQGLVS

-2262 NDLGALLSPRGLHD
+2262 NDLGTLLSPRGLHD

-2402 TFLGVIASN
+2402 TFLGTIASN

-2443 ANAFNNASNSTANIN
+2443 TNAFNNASNSTANIN
-2458 GDFTLNQQATLS
+2458 GNFTLNQQATLS

-2493 HSVSHAIIN
+2493 HSASHAIIN
-2502 AQGIATIM
+2502 AQGTATIM
-2510 TNYNNPLIQF
+2510 ANNNNPLIQF
-2520 NTSSKETGAYTLIDS
+2520 NTSSKETGTYTLIDS

-2557 KLYTLININGKHM
+2557 KLYTLIDINGKRM

-2613 IAVSNAPINN
+2613 IAVSNDPINN
-2623 LQAPTLK
+2623 LQTPTLK

-2636 QGIQGV
+2636 QGVQSV
-2642 DSIEQ
+2642 DSIDQ

-2693 EVIANPNFKN
+2693 EVIANPDFKN

-2790 GINVGYDRFIKGV
+2790 GINIGYDRFIKGV

-2818 NITQSGSS
+2818 NITQSGSN

-2871 YRYNTWTTDAKIN
+2871 YKYDTWTTDAKIN

-2907 YIGMSGLRGI
+2907 YIGLSGLRGI

-2953 SYYFVIADVGRDL
+2953 SYYFVIADVGKDL

-2987 DGGRYNTFASIITGG
+2987 DDGRYNTFTSIITGG

>member
-1 MAFKKAGL
+1 MAFKKARL
-9 ISKFI
+9 ISRFI

-26 KIFKLNPILKRE
+26 KIFKLNQILKRE
-38 KPLKRHKK
+38 KPLKCHKK
-46 TKSIKKPFNKNK
+46 TKSIKKLSNRNK
-58 SFLKA
+58 SFLKV

-72 GLPHLRASECRYW
+72 GLSHLRANECRYW
-85 SWWSGY
+85 SWSSWSY
-91 HDKIESGSNS
+91 QDNIESGPNS
-101 PTHNSYCLFSSTQ
+101 PTHNSYCLFSSAQ

-131 ASFTQKFNN
+131 ASFTQKFNG

-151 GGTGVNGVN
+151 GGTGINGGD

-173 NFNSSRI
+173 NFNSSHL
-180 TTGNSLSDGGGA
+180 TTGNSYADGGGA
-192 TLNFNATNRIT
+192 TLNFNAANNIT

-208 FDNSDAGAQHS
+208 LDNSDAGTQKS
-219 YMNFKGSNINVSGS
+219 YMNFKGSNIKVSGS

-257 KTKFNQGTYNFTNS
+257 QTSFNQGAYNFSNSATLSFDNSNFNQGTYHFNSTQSTFENSDFNQGTYNFNDN
-271 ANLSFN
+271 ASF
-277 NSNFNQSTYNFN
+277 
-289 SLQSTFNNSTFNQ
+289 
-302 GTYNFTDNTSFNN
+302 DN
-315 DTFNQGTYNFN
+315 DTFNQGTYSFN
-326 TSKVSFSGANT
+326 TNKVSFSGINT

-352 FGSGAVFNLNQT
+352 FNSGAIFNLNQT
-364 LNANQTYDIL
+364 LSGNQTYDIL
-374 TTNGTIQ
+374 TTNGAIQ

-417 NGQDETLQETFSN
+417 NGQDETLQETFN
-430 KSITTQFLGDDLQA
+430 KQSIITQFLGDDLQ
-444 KAKATYQQDL
+444 
-454 NNSQSALSNATN
+454 
-466 DNKIASA
+466 
-473 DTGYTNNQN
+473 
-482 TTIKQDAQNLE
+482 
-493 HTSQQIAKD
+493 
-502 EQALQGDLNKLKQLA
+502 
-517 NSSFNEQAFNQAQSK
+517 
-532 EQQDEQTLQNEENT
+532 
-546 FSSEQEGLEKALA
+546 
-559 NAKEQQEQ
+559 
-567 QQAQATY
+567 QQAQQTY
-574 QQDLNNSQ
+574 QEDLTHSQNALNNVTS
-582 SALSNATNDNK
+582 DNT
-593 IASADTDYTKN
+593 IASNDTNYTQSK
-604 QNTAIKQDAQNL
+604 NTAIATDAQNL
-616 ENTSQQ
+616 ENTNQKIQQ
-622 ITQDQKDLEQDLDKL
+622 DEKALQGDLNNLK
-637 QQLANSKTG
+637 QLANSTTG

-651 FNQAQSTEQQ
+651 FNQAQKQEQQ
-661 DEQTLQNEEET
+661 DEQTLQNDENAFNTEQDSLNKAIQQVQAQQQKQEQQQAQKT
-672 FSSEQEGLEKAL
+672 YQQDLSDSQSALNNAASDNKIANSDTSYTQSKNTTIAKDAQGLENTNQKIAQDEQALEKDLAQIKQLANSTTGFNEQAFNQAQKQEQQDEQTLQNDENAFNTEQEGLEQAI
-684 ANAKHTSPTPTK
+684 ANAKHANPTPSHAPTPTK
-696 HTAQNNPPNKVSPPT
+696 HTAQNTPPSQVPPTPPT

-724 NFQNQ
+724 NLQNQ
-729 TYSKKGIYYIDPNL
+729 TYSNKGVYYIDPNL

-749 SGNTLSTYGYLDWF
+749 SGNTLSTY
-763 TLKNKFSV
+763 
-771 NANNGTLIIGNNTE
+771 
-785 SANTKGL
+785 
-792 IWIGDD
+792 
-798 KGLVYYNTGTFNA
+798 
-811 ANIYLT
+811 
-817 SNLKTGNGFSG
+817 
-828 EGATL
+828 
-833 NFNATNRITINQASF
+833 
-848 DNSDA
+848 
-853 GAQHSYM
+853 
-860 NFKGSNINV
+860 
-869 SGSSFTD
+869 
-876 DTNGGFS
+876 
-883 FSGNNNNSAI
+883 
-893 SFNKTKFNQGTYNF
+893 
-907 TNSANLS
+907 
-914 FNNSNFN
+914 
-921 QSTYNFNS
+921 
-929 LQSTFNNSTF
+929 
-939 NQGTYNFTDNT
+939 
-950 SFNNDTFN
+950 
-958 QGTYNFNTSKVSFS
+958 
-972 GANTLNSSSPFA
+972 
-984 SLKGSVSFGS
+984 
-994 GAVFNLNQTLNA
+994 
-1006 NQTYDILTTN
+1006 
-1016 GTIQYGVYQSYL
+1016 
-1028 WDLINYKGDKAIS
+1028 
-1041 HVEVGNNTYD
+1041 
-1051 VTFDING
+1051 
-1058 QDETLQETFSN
+1058 
-1069 KSITTQFL
+1069 
-1077 GDDLQAKAKATYQQ
+1077 
-1091 DLNNSQ
+1091 
-1097 SALSNATNDNKIASA
+1097 
-1112 DTGYTNN
+1112 
-1119 QNTTIKQDAQNL
+1119 
-1131 EHTSQQIAKD
+1131 
-1141 EQALQGD
+1141 
-1148 LNKLKQ
+1148 
-1154 LANSSFNEQAFNQ
+1154 
-1167 AQSKEQQDEQT
+1167 
-1178 LQNEEETFSSEQ
+1178 
-1190 EGLEKALANAKPASP
+1190 
-1205 TPTPTPTP
+1205 
-1213 TPSPTPNPTP
+1213 
-1223 TKHTAPNK
+1223 
-1231 VPPTPPTQ
+1231 
-1239 NLPTTNVWNGV
+1239 
-1250 YWLQNQTYSQKGVY
+1250 
-1264 YIDPN
+1264 
-1269 LSGQSG
+1269 
-1275 QSANTLSTYT
+1275 T
-1285 ANLLGRS
+1285 ANLFGRS

-1319 GHGGFGYIIG
+1319 GHGGFGYITG

-1345 EGVSGSDGGG
+1345 EGVSNSDGGG

-1385 GASQHSYATFDATNN
+1385 GASQHSYATFDALNN

-1417 FNAKN
+1417 FTAKN

-1437 GSSVISANAA
+1437 GSSVISANAS
-1447 NSLSFNNSRLNG
+1447 NSLSFINSRLNG
-1459 GAVYNLWANSLIFN
+1459 GAIYNLQANSLIFN

-1498 NTSFT
+1498 NTNFT

-1522 NITLGNKSQTA
+1522 NITLGNKSQAA

-1555 ASGASAFNNQASLN
+1555 ANGTSAFNNQASLN

-1581 FFNGATLSLNA
+1581 FFNGGTLSLNA
-1592 NSKLNAS
+1592 SSKLNAS

-1613 SVLSVSNASSL
+1613 SVLSASNTSSL

-1633 SQATFGG
+1633 SQADFGG
-1640 NTTIDAASFNFDSA
+1640 NTTIDTASFNFDSA
-1654 SSLSFNNLTANG
+1654 SSLNFNNLTANG

-1671 GYAPSLSKALM
+1671 GYAPSLTKALM
-1682 SVSGQFVLGNNG
+1682 SVSGQFVLGSNG

-1795 PELYNYQAS
+1795 PELYNYQVS

-1845 TYSPFNQPLNSLNIY
+1845 TYSPFNQPLSSLNIY
-1860 NKGFSSGNLKTLLGI
+1860 NKGFSSENLKTLLGI

-1884 EMIETNQL
+1884 EMIESNQL
-1892 DNITSI
+1892 DNITNI
-1898 NEVLQLLDRIKITP
+1898 NEVLQLLDKIKITQT
-1912 AQKQALL
+1912 QKQALL

-1933 SNGNLVIG
+1933 NNGNLIIG
-1941 ATQDHVTNSTSSI
+1941 ATQDNVTNSTSSI

-1998 KAKSIYITGTLGSGN
+1998 KAKSIYITGTIGSGN

-2020 ADITFQSANNL
+2020 ADVTFQSANNL

-2047 NLLGQEGIDKIFNQ
+2047 NLLGQKGINEIFNQ

-2075 IKQAGGLGNFVEN
+2075 IKQAGGLGNLIEN
-2088 ALIPLSKE
+2088 ALSPLSKE
-2096 LPSSLQNET
+2096 LPASLQNET

-2113 NLDNLLNNSGVMN
+2113 NLDDLLNNSGVMN
-2126 AIQNIISKK
+2126 EIQNIISKK

-2160 LDDKGLLNFIGGYMD
+2160 LDDKGLLNFIGGYID

-2180 SILSVILKDITN
+2180 SILGVILKDITN

-2208 LDEFLGQD
+2208 LNEFLGQD
-2216 VVKKLESQGLVS
+2216 VVKKLESQGLVN

-2237 GGLSGI
+2237 GGLSGV

-2328 GALIFASNGV
+2328 GALIFASNDV

-2402 TFLGVIASN
+2402 TFLGAIASN
-2411 GAIDLSQVKN
+2411 GAIDLSQVTN

-2443 ANAFNNASNSTANIN
+2443 TNAFNNASNSTANIN
-2458 GDFTLNQQATLS
+2458 GNFTLNQQATLS

-2485 GDLVFNLS
+2485 GDLVFNIS
-2493 HSVSHAIIN
+2493 HSASHAIIN
-2502 AQGIATIM
+2502 AQGAATIM
-2510 TNYNNPLIQF
+2510 ANNNNPLIQF
-2520 NTSSKETGAYTLIDS
+2520 NTSSKEVGTYTLIDS

-2557 KLYTLININGKHM
+2557 KLYTLIDINGKHM
-2570 VMTDNGLTY
+2570 VMSDNGLTY
-2579 NGQAVSIKDGGLIV
+2579 NGQAVNIKDGGLVV

-2613 IAVSNAPINN
+2613 IAVSNDPINN

-2636 QGIQGV
+2636 QGTQGV
-2642 DSIEQ
+2642 DSIDQ
-2647 AGGTQA
+2647 AGGNQA

-2871 YRYNTWTTDAKIN
+2871 YRYDTWTTDAKIN

-2907 YIGMSGLRGI
+2907 YIGLSGLRGI

>member
-1 MAFKKAGL
+1 MAFKKVRL
-9 ISKFI
+9 IFKFI

-26 KIFKLNPILKRE
+26 KIFKLNLILKRE
-38 KPLKRHKK
+38 NPLKRHKK
-46 TKSIKKPFNKNK
+46 TKSVKKPFNKNR

-72 GLPHLRASECRYW
+72 GLSHLRASECRYW

-91 HDKIESGSNS
+91 HDKIESGPNS
-101 PTHNSYCLFSSTQ
+101 PTHNSYCLFSSAQ
-114 GSGTYYLNTLTT
+114 GFGTYYLNTLTT
-126 YSAGG
+126 YSTGG
-131 ASFTQKFNN
+131 ASFTQKFNG
-140 GTLNVGGNIRF
+140 GTLDIEGNIRF
-151 GGTGVNGVN
+151 GGTGINGGD

-180 TTGNSLSDGGGA
+180 TTGNSYADGGGA
-192 TLNFNATNRIT
+192 TLNFNATNHIT

-208 FDNSDAGAQHS
+208 FDNSDAGTQHS

-247 NNNNSAISFN
+247 NNNNSTISFN
-257 KTKFNQGTYNFTNS
+257 KTSFNQGTYHFNSAQSAFNNSAFNQGTYNFN
-271 ANLSFN
+271 
-277 NSNFNQSTYNFN
+277 
-289 SLQSTFNNSTFNQ
+289 
-302 GTYNFTDNTSFNN
+302 DNTGLNFNN
-315 DTFNQGTYNFN
+315 DTFNQGTYSFN

-352 FGSGAVFNLNQT
+352 FNSNAIFNLNQT
-364 LNANQTYDIL
+364 LNNNQTYDIL
-374 TTNGTIQ
+374 TTNGAIQ

-393 NYKGDKAISH
+393 NYKSDKAISH

-417 NGQDETLQETFSN
+417 NGQDETLQETFN
-430 KSITTQFLGDDLQA
+430 KQSIITQFLGDDLQQQA
-444 KAKATYQQDL
+444 QKTYQEDL
-454 NNSQSALSNATN
+454 TNSQSTLNNAAS
-466 DNKIASA
+466 DSKIANS
-473 DTGYTNNQN
+473 DTDYTKSSNP
-482 TTIKQDAQNLE
+482 TINKDAQGLE
-493 HTSQQIAKD
+493 NTNQKIQQD
-502 EQALQGDLNKLKQLA
+502 EQALEKDLAQIKQLA
-517 NSSFNEQAFNQAQSK
+517 NSTGFNEQAFNQAQKQEQQDEQTLQNDENAFNTEQDSLNKAIQQAQAQQTYQQDLSNSQSALNNAASDSK
-532 EQQDEQTLQNEENT
+532 IANSDTDYTKSSNPTINKDAQGLENTNQKIQQDEQALEKDLAQIKQLANSTTGFSEQAFNQAQKQEQQDEQTLQNEEKT
-546 FSSEQEGLEKALA
+546 FNAEQEGLKQAIA
-559 NAKEQQEQ
+559 NAKP
-567 QQAQATY
+567 
-574 QQDLNNSQ
+574 
-582 SALSNATNDNK
+582 
-593 IASADTDYTKN
+593 
-604 QNTAIKQDAQNL
+604 
-616 ENTSQQ
+616 
-622 ITQDQKDLEQDLDKL
+622 
-637 QQLANSKTG
+637 
-646 FNEQA
+646 
-651 FNQAQSTEQQ
+651 
-661 DEQTLQNEEET
+661 
-672 FSSEQEGLEKAL
+672 
-684 ANAKHTSPTPTK
+684 TSPTP
-696 HTAQNNPPNKVSPPT
+696 
-711 QNLPTTNVWNGVY
+711 
-724 NFQNQ
+724 
-729 TYSKKGIYYIDPNL
+729 
-743 SGQSGQ
+743 
-749 SGNTLSTYGYLDWF
+749 
-763 TLKNKFSV
+763 
-771 NANNGTLIIGNNTE
+771 
-785 SANTKGL
+785 
-792 IWIGDD
+792 
-798 KGLVYYNTGTFNA
+798 
-811 ANIYLT
+811 
-817 SNLKTGNGFSG
+817 
-828 EGATL
+828 
-833 NFNATNRITINQASF
+833 
-848 DNSDA
+848 
-853 GAQHSYM
+853 
-860 NFKGSNINV
+860 
-869 SGSSFTD
+869 
-876 DTNGGFS
+876 
-883 FSGNNNNSAI
+883 
-893 SFNKTKFNQGTYNF
+893 
-907 TNSANLS
+907 
-914 FNNSNFN
+914 
-921 QSTYNFNS
+921 
-929 LQSTFNNSTF
+929 
-939 NQGTYNFTDNT
+939 
-950 SFNNDTFN
+950 
-958 QGTYNFNTSKVSFS
+958 
-972 GANTLNSSSPFA
+972 
-984 SLKGSVSFGS
+984 
-994 GAVFNLNQTLNA
+994 
-1006 NQTYDILTTN
+1006 
-1016 GTIQYGVYQSYL
+1016 
-1028 WDLINYKGDKAIS
+1028 S
-1041 HVEVGNNTYD
+1041 H
-1051 VTFDING
+1051 
-1058 QDETLQETFSN
+1058 
-1069 KSITTQFL
+1069 
-1077 GDDLQAKAKATYQQ
+1077 A
-1091 DLNNSQ
+1091 
-1097 SALSNATNDNKIASA
+1097 
-1112 DTGYTNN
+1112 
-1119 QNTTIKQDAQNL
+1119 
-1131 EHTSQQIAKD
+1131 
-1141 EQALQGD
+1141 
-1148 LNKLKQ
+1148 
-1154 LANSSFNEQAFNQ
+1154 
-1167 AQSKEQQDEQT
+1167 
-1178 LQNEEETFSSEQ
+1178 
-1190 EGLEKALANAKPASP
+1190 
-1205 TPTPTPTP
+1205 
-1213 TPSPTPNPTP
+1213 PTP
-1223 TKHTAPNK
+1223 TKHTAPNTPPNK
-1231 VPPTPPTQ
+1231 VSPTPTPPTQ

-1250 YWLQNQTYSQKGVY
+1250 YNLQNQTYSNKGIY

-1285 ANLLGRS
+1285 ANLFGRS

-1319 GHGGFGYIIG
+1319 GHGGFGYITG
-1329 TFNAANIYLT
+1329 TFSAANIYLT

-1345 EGVSGSDGGG
+1345 EGVSNSDGGG

-1385 GASQHSYATFDATNN
+1385 EASQHSYATFDAVNN
-1400 ISVTNS
+1400 ISVTDS

-1417 FNAKN
+1417 FSAKN

-1437 GSSVISANAA
+1437 GSSVISANAS
-1447 NSLSFNNSRLNG
+1447 NSLSFINSRLNG
-1459 GAVYNLWANSLIFN
+1459 GAIYNLQANSLIFN

-1498 NTSFT
+1498 NTNFT

-1522 NITLGNKSQTA
+1522 NITLGNKSQAA

-1555 ASGASAFNNQASLN
+1555 ANNTSAFNNQASLN

-1574 QATFNSL
+1574 QATFKSL
-1581 FFNGATLSLNA
+1581 FFNGGTLSLNA
-1592 NSKLNAS
+1592 SSKLNAS
-1599 SASFSNNTTINLDD
+1599 NASFSNTTINLDD
-1613 SVLSVSNASSL
+1613 SVLSASNTSSL
-1624 NANINFQGA
+1624 NANINFQGT
-1633 SQATFGG
+1633 SQADFGG
-1640 NTTIDAASFNFDSA
+1640 NTTIDTASFNFDSA
-1654 SSLSFNNLTANG
+1654 SSLNFNNLTANG

-1671 GYAPSLSKALM
+1671 GYAPSLTKALM

-1736 YGMKIQNATYSDNNN
+1736 YGMKIQNATYSDSNN

-1836 GSQTPQTPG
+1836 GSQTPQTLG

-1860 NKGFSSGNLKTLLGI
+1860 NKGFSSENLKTLLGI

-1884 EMIETNQL
+1884 EMIESNQL
-1892 DNITSI
+1892 DNITNI
-1898 NEVLQLLDRIKITP
+1898 NEVLQLLDKIKITQT
-1912 AQKQALL
+1912 QKQALL

-1933 SNGNLVIG
+1933 NNGNLIIG
-1941 ATQDHVTNSTSSI
+1941 ATQDNVTNSTSSI
-1954 WFGGNGYSSPCALDS
+1954 WFGGNGYSSPCTLDS
-1969 ATCSSFRNT
+1969 TTCSSFRNT

-1998 KAKSIYITGTLGSGN
+1998 KAKSIYITGTIGSGN

-2020 ADITFQSANNL
+2020 ADVTFQSANNL

-2047 NLLGQEGIDKIFNQ
+2047 NLLGQKGIDKIFNQ
-2061 GNLANVLSQMAMEK
+2061 GNLANVLSQVAMEK

-2088 ALIPLSKE
+2088 ALSPLSKE
-2096 LPSSLQNET
+2096 LPASLQNET

-2113 NLDNLLNNSGVMN
+2113 NLDDLLNNSGVMN

-2160 LDDKGLLNFIGGYMD
+2160 LDDKGLLNFIGGYID

-2180 SILSVILKDITN
+2180 SILGVILKDITN

-2208 LDEFLGQD
+2208 LNEFLGQD
-2216 VVKKLESQGLVS
+2216 VVKKLESQGLVN

-2237 GGLSGI
+2237 GGLSGV

-2328 GALIFASNGV
+2328 GALIFASNDV

-2363 QKGEICINLAN
+2363 QKGEICVNLAS

-2402 TFLGVIASN
+2402 TFLGTITSN
-2411 GAIDLSQVKN
+2411 GAIDLSQVTN

-2443 ANAFNNASNSTANIN
+2443 TNAFNNASNSTANIN
-2458 GDFTLNQQATLS
+2458 GNFTLNQQATLS
-2470 TNASGLNVMGNFNSY
+2470 TNASGLNVMGDFNSY

-2502 AQGIATIM
+2502 AQGSATIM
-2510 TNYNNPLIQF
+2510 ANNNPLIQF
-2520 NTSSKETGAYTLIDS
+2520 NTSSKEAGAYTLIDS

-2557 KLYTLININGKHM
+2557 KLYALIDINGKHM
-2570 VMTDNGLTY
+2570 VMSDNGLTY
-2579 NGQAVSIKDGGLIV
+2579 NDQAVSIKDGGLVV

-2613 IAVSNAPINN
+2613 IAVSNDPINN

-2636 QGIQGV
+2636 QGTQSV
-2642 DSIEQ
+2642 DSIDQ

-2693 EVIANPNFKN
+2693 EVIANPDFKN
-2703 DATNILQINTYTQQ
+2703 DAANILQINTYTQQ
-2717 MSRLAKLSDTSTFAS
+2717 MSRLAKLSDTSTFARS
-2732 ADFHERLEA
+2732 DFLERLEA

-2841 ELTMSLN
+2841 ELTMSLS

-2859 SYDPLLSIINQS
+2859 SYDSLLSIINQS
-2871 YRYNTWTTDAKIN
+2871 YKYNTWTTDAKIN

-2907 YIGMSGLRGI
+2907 YIGLSGLRGI

>member
-1 MAFKKAGL
+1 MAFKKARL

-14 SKGSFKLNKISK
+14 SKGSFKLSKISK
-26 KIFKLNPILKRE
+26 KIFKLNQILKRE

-46 TKSIKKPFNKNK
+46 TKSIKKLSNRNK

-72 GLPHLRASECRYW
+72 GLSHLRANECRYW
-85 SWWSGY
+85 SWSSWGY
-91 HDKIESGSNS
+91 QDNIESGPNS
-101 PTHNSYCLFSSTQ
+101 PTHNSYCLFSSAQ

-140 GTLNVGGNIRF
+140 GTLDIEGNIRF
-151 GGTGVNGVN
+151 GGTGINGGD

-173 NFNSSRI
+173 NFNSSHL
-180 TTGNSLSDGGGA
+180 TTGNSYADGGGT
-192 TLNFNATNRIT
+192 TLNFNATNNIT

-208 FDNSDAGAQHS
+208 FDNSDAGTQKS
-219 YMNFKGSNINVSGS
+219 YMNFKGSNIKVSGS
-233 SFTDDTNGGFSFSG
+233 SFKDDTDGGFSFSG
-247 NNNNSAISFN
+247 NNNNSVISFN
-257 KTKFNQGTYNFTNS
+257 QTNFNQGTYNFSNS
-271 ANLSFN
+271 ASSSFG
-277 NSNFNQSTYNFN
+277 NSNFNQGTYHFN
-289 SLQSTFNNSTFNQ
+289 SAQSAFQNSTFNQ
-302 GTYNFTDNTSFNN
+302 GTYDFNDNISFNNDTFNQGTYDFNDNISFNN

-326 TSKVSFSGANT
+326 TSKVSFSGINT

-364 LNANQTYDIL
+364 LNSNQTYDIL

-403 VEVGNNTYDVTFDI
+403 VGVGNNTYDVTFDI
-417 NGQDETLQETFSN
+417 NGQDETLQETFN
-430 KSITTQFLGDDLQA
+430 NQSITTQFLGDDLQA
-444 KAKATYQQDL
+444 KAQKTYQQDL
-454 NNSQSALSNATN
+454 SNSQSALNNAAS
-466 DNKIASA
+466 DNKIASS
-473 DTGYTNNQN
+473 DTDYTNNQN
-482 TTIKQDAQNLE
+482 TTIKKDAQNLE
-493 HTSQQIAKD
+493 HTNQQIAQD
-502 EQALQGDLNKLKQLA
+502 EQALQG
-517 NSSFNEQAFNQAQSK
+517 
-532 EQQDEQTLQNEENT
+532 
-546 FSSEQEGLEKALA
+546 
-559 NAKEQQEQ
+559 
-567 QQAQATY
+567 
-574 QQDLNNSQ
+574 
-582 SALSNATNDNK
+582 
-593 IASADTDYTKN
+593 
-604 QNTAIKQDAQNL
+604 
-616 ENTSQQ
+616 
-622 ITQDQKDLEQDLDKL
+622 DLDKL

-651 FNQAQSTEQQ
+651 FNQAQ
-661 DEQTLQNEEET
+661 D
-672 FSSEQEGLEKAL
+672 
-684 ANAKHTSPTPTK
+684 
-696 HTAQNNPPNKVSPPT
+696 
-711 QNLPTTNVWNGVY
+711 
-724 NFQNQ
+724 
-729 TYSKKGIYYIDPNL
+729 
-743 SGQSGQ
+743 
-749 SGNTLSTYGYLDWF
+749 
-763 TLKNKFSV
+763 
-771 NANNGTLIIGNNTE
+771 
-785 SANTKGL
+785 
-792 IWIGDD
+792 
-798 KGLVYYNTGTFNA
+798 
-811 ANIYLT
+811 
-817 SNLKTGNGFSG
+817 
-828 EGATL
+828 
-833 NFNATNRITINQASF
+833 
-848 DNSDA
+848 
-853 GAQHSYM
+853 
-860 NFKGSNINV
+860 
-869 SGSSFTD
+869 
-876 DTNGGFS
+876 
-883 FSGNNNNSAI
+883 
-893 SFNKTKFNQGTYNF
+893 
-907 TNSANLS
+907 
-914 FNNSNFN
+914 
-921 QSTYNFNS
+921 
-929 LQSTFNNSTF
+929 
-939 NQGTYNFTDNT
+939 
-950 SFNNDTFN
+950 
-958 QGTYNFNTSKVSFS
+958 
-972 GANTLNSSSPFA
+972 
-984 SLKGSVSFGS
+984 
-994 GAVFNLNQTLNA
+994 
-1006 NQTYDILTTN
+1006 
-1016 GTIQYGVYQSYL
+1016 
-1028 WDLINYKGDKAIS
+1028 
-1041 HVEVGNNTYD
+1041 
-1051 VTFDING
+1051 
-1058 QDETLQETFSN
+1058 
-1069 KSITTQFL
+1069 
-1077 GDDLQAKAKATYQQ
+1077 
-1091 DLNNSQ
+1091 
-1097 SALSNATNDNKIASA
+1097 
-1112 DTGYTNN
+1112 
-1119 QNTTIKQDAQNL
+1119 
-1131 EHTSQQIAKD
+1131 
-1141 EQALQGD
+1141 
-1148 LNKLKQ
+1148 
-1154 LANSSFNEQAFNQ
+1154 
-1167 AQSKEQQDEQT
+1167 KEQQDEQT
-1178 LQNEEETFSSEQ
+1178 LQNEEKTFNAEQ
-1190 EGLEKALANAKPASP
+1190 EGLKQAIANAKHANP
-1205 TPTPTPTP
+1205 T
-1213 TPSPTPNPTP
+1213 PTP
-1223 TKHTAPNK
+1223 TKHTAPNTPPNK

-1250 YWLQNQTYSQKGVY
+1250 YNLQNQTYSNKGVY

-1285 ANLLGRS
+1285 ANLFGRS

-1319 GHGGFGYIIG
+1319 GHGGFGYITG

-1345 EGVSGSDGGG
+1345 EGVSNSDGGG

-1385 GASQHSYATFDATNN
+1385 GASQHSYAAFDALNN

-1406 SFSDMTWGKFS
+1406 NFSDMTWGKFS
-1417 FNAKN
+1417 FSAKN

-1447 NSLSFNNSRLNG
+1447 NSLSFINSRLNG
-1459 GAVYNLWANSLIFN
+1459 GAIYNLQANSLIFN

-1522 NITLGNKSQTA
+1522 NITLGNKSQAA

-1555 ASGASAFNNQASLN
+1555 ASGASVFNNQASLN

-1574 QATFNSL
+1574 QAAFSNL
-1581 FFNGATLSLNA
+1581 FFNGGTLSLNA
-1592 NSKLNAS
+1592 SSKLNAS
-1599 SASFSNNTTINLDD
+1599 SASFSSNTTINLDD
-1613 SVLSVSNASSL
+1613 SVLSANNASSL

-1633 SQATFGG
+1633 SQADFGG
-1640 NTTIDAASFNFDSA
+1640 NTTIDTASFNFDSA
-1654 SSLSFNNLTANG
+1654 SSLNFNNLTANG

-1671 GYAPSLSKALM
+1671 GYAPSLTRALM

-1819 AGTYYLTSN
+1819 AGTYYLTSS

-1836 GSQTPQTPG
+1836 DSQTPQAPG

-1860 NKGFSSGNLKTLLGI
+1860 NKGFSSENLKTLLGI

-1884 EMIETNQL
+1884 EMIESNQL
-1892 DNITSI
+1892 DNITNI
-1898 NEVLQLLDRIKITP
+1898 NEVLQLLDKIKITQV
-1912 AQKQALL
+1912 QKQALL

-1933 SNGNLVIG
+1933 NNGNLVIG
-1941 ATQDHVTNSTSSI
+1941 TTQDNITNSTSSI

-1998 KAKSIYITGTLGSGN
+1998 KAKSVYITGTLGSAN

-2020 ADITFQSANNL
+2020 ADVTFQSANNL

-2047 NLLGQEGIDKIFNQ
+2047 NLLGQKGIDKIFNQ
-2061 GNLANVLSQMAMEK
+2061 GNLANVLSQVAMEK
-2075 IKQAGGLGNFVEN
+2075 IKQAGGLGNFIEN
-2088 ALIPLSKE
+2088 ALSPLSKE
-2096 LPSSLQNET
+2096 LSASLQNET

-2113 NLDNLLNNSGVMN
+2113 NLDDLLNNSGVMN

-2160 LDDKGLLNFIGGYMD
+2160 LDDKGLLNFIGGYID

-2180 SILSVILKDITN
+2180 SILSVVLKDITN

-2208 LDEFLGQD
+2208 LNEFLGQD

-2328 GALIFASNGV
+2328 GALIFASNDI

-2349 NGLSLNAGLNNVSV
+2349 DGLSLNAGLNNVSV

-2380 SSSTNSSVTPT
+2380 SSSTNSSVAPT

-2443 ANAFNNASNSTANIN
+2443 TNAFNNASNSTANIN
-2458 GDFTLNQQATLS
+2458 GNFTLNQQATLS

-2502 AQGIATIM
+2502 AQGNATIM
-2510 TNYNNPLIQF
+2510 ANNNNPLIQF
-2520 NTSSKETGAYTLIDS
+2520 NASSKETGVYTLIDS

-2548 GGSSLDNYL
+2548 GGSSLNNYL
-2557 KLYTLININGKHM
+2557 KLYALIDINGKHM
-2570 VMTDNGLTY
+2570 VMTGNGLTY
-2579 NGQAVSIKDGGLIV
+2579 NDQAVNIKDGGLVV

-2613 IAVSNAPINN
+2613 IAVSNDPINN
-2623 LQAPTLK
+2623 PQAPTLK

-2636 QGIQGV
+2636 QGVQSV
-2642 DSIEQ
+2642 DSIDQ
-2647 AGGTQA
+2647 AGGAQA

-2693 EVIANPNFKN
+2693 EVIANPDFKN

-2811 GYSGFHA
+2811 GYSGFHG

-2871 YRYNTWTTDAKIN
+2871 YKYDTWTTDAKIN

-2893 KSVIFKPQIGLAYY
+2893 KSVIFKPQVGLAYY
-2907 YIGMSGLRGI
+2907 YIGLSGLRGI

>member
-1 MAFKKAGL
+1 M
-9 ISKFI
+9 
-14 SKGSFKLNKISK
+14 NKISK
-26 KIFKLNPILKRE
+26 KLFTLNRILKRE

-46 TKSIKKPFNKNK
+46 TKSIEKPFNKNK

-72 GLPHLRASECRYW
+72 GLSHLRANECRYW
-85 SWWSGY
+85 SWSSWGY
-91 HDKIESGSNS
+91 QDNIESGPNS
-101 PTHNSYCLFSSTQ
+101 PTHNSYCLFSSAQ

-140 GTLNVGGNIRF
+140 GTLDIGGNIRF
-151 GGTGVNGVN
+151 GGTGINGGD
-160 VGYITGTYDAQTI
+160 VGYITGTYDAQTM
-173 NFNSSRI
+173 NFNSSHI
-180 TTGNSLSDGGGA
+180 TTGNSYADGGGA
-192 TLNFNATNRIT
+192 TLNFNATNNIT

-208 FDNSDAGAQHS
+208 FDNSDAGTQKS
-219 YMNFKGSNINVSGS
+219 YMNFKGSNIKVSGS
-233 SFTDDTNGGFSFSG
+233 SFTDDTDGGFSFSG
-247 NNNNSAISFN
+247 SNNNSTISFN
-257 KTKFNQGTYNFTNS
+257 QTSFNQGTYHFNS
-271 ANLSFN
+271 AQSTFENSSFNQGTYHFNDSVSFN
-277 NSNFNQSTYNFN
+277 NN
-289 SLQSTFNNSTFNQ
+289 TFNQ
-302 GTYNFTDNTSFNN
+302 GTYDFN
-315 DTFNQGTYNFN
+315 D
-326 TSKVSFSGANT
+326 SKVSFSGTNT

-352 FGSGAVFNLNQT
+352 FNSNAIFNLNQT
-364 LNANQTYDIL
+364 LNNNQTYDIL
-374 TTNGTIQ
+374 TTNGAIQ

-417 NGQDETLQETFSN
+417 DGQDETLQETFN
-430 KSITTQFLGDDLQA
+430 NQSIITQFLGDDLQQQA
-444 KAKATYQQDL
+444 QKTYQEDL
-454 NNSQSALSNATN
+454 TNSQNALSGATSDNTIANNDTSYTQSKNATVA
-466 DNKIASA
+466 K
-473 DTGYTNNQN
+473 
-482 TTIKQDAQNLE
+482 DAQSLE
-493 HTSQQIAKD
+493 NTNQQIQKG
-502 EQALQGDLNKLKQLA
+502 EQALEKDLAQIKQLA
-517 NSSFNEQAFNQAQSK
+517 NSTTGFNEQAFTQAQK
-532 EQQDEQTLQNEENT
+532 QEQQDEQTLQNNENAFNT
-546 FSSEQEGLEKALA
+546 EQEGLKQAIA
-559 NAKEQQEQ
+559 NAKP
-567 QQAQATY
+567 A
-574 QQDLNNSQ
+574 
-582 SALSNATNDNK
+582 
-593 IASADTDYTKN
+593 
-604 QNTAIKQDAQNL
+604 
-616 ENTSQQ
+616 
-622 ITQDQKDLEQDLDKL
+622 
-637 QQLANSKTG
+637 
-646 FNEQA
+646 
-651 FNQAQSTEQQ
+651 
-661 DEQTLQNEEET
+661 
-672 FSSEQEGLEKAL
+672 
-684 ANAKHTSPTPTK
+684 SPTPSPTPTPTPSPTK
-696 HTAQNNPPNKVSPPT
+696 HTAPNTPPSQVPPTPT
-711 QNLPTTNVWNGVY
+711 QNPPAESVWSGVY
-724 NFQNQ
+724 WLQNK
-729 TYSKKGIYYIDPNL
+729 TYSNKGIYYIDPNL

-749 SGNTLSTYGYLDWF
+749 SGNTLSTY
-763 TLKNKFSV
+763 
-771 NANNGTLIIGNNTE
+771 
-785 SANTKGL
+785 
-792 IWIGDD
+792 
-798 KGLVYYNTGTFNA
+798 
-811 ANIYLT
+811 
-817 SNLKTGNGFSG
+817 
-828 EGATL
+828 
-833 NFNATNRITINQASF
+833 
-848 DNSDA
+848 
-853 GAQHSYM
+853 
-860 NFKGSNINV
+860 
-869 SGSSFTD
+869 
-876 DTNGGFS
+876 
-883 FSGNNNNSAI
+883 
-893 SFNKTKFNQGTYNF
+893 
-907 TNSANLS
+907 
-914 FNNSNFN
+914 
-921 QSTYNFNS
+921 
-929 LQSTFNNSTF
+929 
-939 NQGTYNFTDNT
+939 
-950 SFNNDTFN
+950 
-958 QGTYNFNTSKVSFS
+958 
-972 GANTLNSSSPFA
+972 
-984 SLKGSVSFGS
+984 
-994 GAVFNLNQTLNA
+994 
-1006 NQTYDILTTN
+1006 
-1016 GTIQYGVYQSYL
+1016 
-1028 WDLINYKGDKAIS
+1028 
-1041 HVEVGNNTYD
+1041 
-1051 VTFDING
+1051 
-1058 QDETLQETFSN
+1058 
-1069 KSITTQFL
+1069 
-1077 GDDLQAKAKATYQQ
+1077 
-1091 DLNNSQ
+1091 
-1097 SALSNATNDNKIASA
+1097 
-1112 DTGYTNN
+1112 
-1119 QNTTIKQDAQNL
+1119 
-1131 EHTSQQIAKD
+1131 
-1141 EQALQGD
+1141 
-1148 LNKLKQ
+1148 
-1154 LANSSFNEQAFNQ
+1154 
-1167 AQSKEQQDEQT
+1167 
-1178 LQNEEETFSSEQ
+1178 
-1190 EGLEKALANAKPASP
+1190 
-1205 TPTPTPTP
+1205 
-1213 TPSPTPNPTP
+1213 
-1223 TKHTAPNK
+1223 
-1231 VPPTPPTQ
+1231 
-1239 NLPTTNVWNGV
+1239 
-1250 YWLQNQTYSQKGVY
+1250 
-1264 YIDPN
+1264 
-1269 LSGQSG
+1269 
-1275 QSANTLSTYT
+1275 T

-1292 FGVNIQN
+1292 FSVNVQN

-1304 GNNTE
+1304 GNDTE

-1319 GHGGFGYIIG
+1319 GHGGFGYITG
-1329 TFNAANIYLT
+1329 TFNATNIYLT

-1345 EGVSGSDGGG
+1345 EGVSNSDGGG

-1406 SFSDMTWGKFS
+1406 SFSDMTWGEFS
-1417 FNAKN
+1417 FSAEN

-1437 GSSVISANAA
+1437 GSSTISANAS
-1447 NSLSFNNSRLNG
+1447 NSLSFIDSRLNG
-1459 GAVYNLWANSLIFN
+1459 GAVYNLQANSLIFN

-1522 NITLGNKSQTA
+1522 NITLGNKSQAA

-1574 QATFNSL
+1574 QAVFNSL
-1581 FFNGATLSLNA
+1581 FFNGGTLSLNA
-1592 NSKLNAS
+1592 SSKLSAS
-1599 SASFSNNTTINLDD
+1599 NASFSNNTTINLDD
-1613 SVLSVSNASSL
+1613 SVLSANNTSSL
-1624 NANINFQGA
+1624 NANINFQGT
-1633 SQATFGG
+1633 SQANFGG
-1640 NTTIDAASFNFDSA
+1640 NTTIDTASFNFDSA
-1654 SSLSFNNLTANG
+1654 SSLNFNNLTANG

-1671 GYAPSLSKALM
+1671 GYAPSLTKALM
-1682 SVSGQFVLGNNG
+1682 SVSGQFVLGSNG

-1771 KNGDLTIEVLNNP
+1771 KNGNLTIEVLNNP

-1836 GSQTPQTPG
+1836 DSQTPQAPG

-1860 NKGFSSGNLKTLLGI
+1860 NKGFSSENLKTLLGI

-1884 EMIETNQL
+1884 EMIESNQL
-1892 DNITSI
+1892 DNITNI
-1898 NEVLQLLDRIKITP
+1898 NEVLQLLDKIKITQV
-1912 AQKQALL
+1912 QKQALL
-1919 ETINH
+1919 DTINH

-1933 SNGNLVIG
+1933 NNGNLVIG
-1941 ATQDHVTNSTSSI
+1941 ATQDNVTNSTSSI

-1998 KAKSIYITGTLGSGN
+1998 KAKSIYITGTVGSGN

-2020 ADITFQSANNL
+2020 ADVTFQSANNL

-2061 GNLANVLSQMAMEK
+2061 GNLANVLGQVAIEK
-2075 IKQAGGLGNFVEN
+2075 IKQAGGLGNFIEN
-2088 ALIPLSKE
+2088 ALSPLSKE
-2096 LPSSLQNET
+2096 LPASLQDET

-2113 NLDNLLNNSGVMN
+2113 NLDDLLNNSGVMN
-2126 AIQNIISKK
+2126 EIQNIISQK

-2160 LDDKGLLNFIGGYMD
+2160 LDDKGLLNFIGGYID
-2175 ASELS
+2175 ASEIS

-2208 LDEFLGQD
+2208 LNEFLGQD

-2228 NIINNIISQ
+2228 NIINSIISQ
-2237 GGLSGI
+2237 GGLSGV
-2243 YNQGL
+2243 YDQGL
-2248 GSVLPP
+2248 GSVLPL

-2380 SSSTNSSVTPT
+2380 GSTSSANSSVTPT
-2391 NESLSVRANNF
+2391 NETLSVHANNF
-2402 TFLGVIASN
+2402 TFLGTIASN
-2411 GAIDLSQVKN
+2411 GAIDLSQVTN

-2443 ANAFNNASNSTANIN
+2443 TNAFNNASNSTANIN
-2458 GDFTLNQQATLS
+2458 GNFTLNQQATLS

-2485 GDLVFNLS
+2485 GDLVFNIS
-2493 HSVSHAIIN
+2493 HSASHAIIN
-2502 AQGIATIM
+2502 AQGTATIM
-2510 TNYNNPLIQF
+2510 ANSNNPLIQF
-2520 NTSSKETGAYTLIDS
+2520 NASSKEVGTYTLIDS
-2535 AKAIYYGYNDQIT
+2535 AKAIYYGYNNQIT

-2557 KLYTLININGKHM
+2557 KLYTLIDINGKHM

-2579 NGQAVSIKDGGLIV
+2579 NGQAVSVKDGGLVV

-2613 IAVSNAPINN
+2613 IAVSNDPINN

-2636 QGIQGV
+2636 QGVQSV
-2642 DSIEQ
+2642 DSIDQ
-2647 AGGTQA
+2647 AGGNQA

-2670 PYYLESHSTKDL
+2670 PYYLESHSVKDL

-2717 MSRLAKLSDTSTFAS
+2717 MSRLAKLSDTSTFARS
-2732 ADFHERLEA
+2732 DFLERLEA

-2775 VGGASFINGGTGTLY
+2775 VGGASFISGGTGTLY

-2826 NVNMGVYSRA
+2826 NVNVGVYSRA

-2871 YRYNTWTTDAKIN
+2871 YRYDTWTTDAKIN

-2893 KSVIFKPQIGLAYY
+2893 KSVIFKPQVGLSYY
-2907 YIGMSGLRGI
+2907 YIGLSGLRGI
-2917 MDDPIYNQFRANAD
+2917 MDDPIYNQFRANTD

>member
-1 MAFKKAGL
+1 MWDLIKTIGVLMAFKKARL
-9 ISKFI
+9 ISRFI

-26 KIFKLNPILKRE
+26 KIFKLNQILKRE
-38 KPLKRHKK
+38 KPLKCHKK
-46 TKSIKKPFNKNK
+46 ALKPIKKLSNRNK
-58 SFLKA
+58 SFLKV

-72 GLPHLRASECRYW
+72 GLSHLRASECRYW
-85 SWWSGY
+85 SWSSWNY
-91 HDKIESGSNS
+91 QDNIESGPNS
-101 PTHNSYCLFSSTQ
+101 PTHNSYCLFSSAQ

-131 ASFTQKFNN
+131 ASFTQKFNG

-151 GGTGVNGVN
+151 GGTGINGGD

-173 NFNSSRI
+173 NFNSSHL
-180 TTGNSLSDGGGA
+180 TTGNSYADGGGA
-192 TLNFNATNRIT
+192 TLNFNAANNIT

-208 FDNSDAGAQHS
+208 FDNSDAGTQHS

-257 KTKFNQGTYNFTNS
+257 QTNFNQGTYHFSNS
-271 ANLSFN
+271 ASSSFD
-277 NSNFNQSTYNFN
+277 NSNFNQGTYHFN
-289 SLQSTFNNSTFNQ
+289 SAQSTFENSTFNQ
-302 GTYNFTDNTSFNN
+302 GSYDFNGNTSFNN
-315 DTFNQGTYNFN
+315 DTFNQGIYSFN
-326 TSKVSFSGANT
+326 TNKVSFLGINT
-337 LNSSSPFASLKGSVS
+337 LNLSSPFASLKGSVS
-352 FGSGAVFNLNQT
+352 FNSGAIFNLNQT

-403 VEVGNNTYDVTFDI
+403 VGVGNNTYDVTFDI
-417 NGQDETLQETFSN
+417 NGQDETLQETFN
-430 KSITTQFLGDDLQA
+430 KQSIITQFLGDDLQA
-444 KAKATYQQDL
+444 KAQKTYQQDL
-454 NNSQSALSNATN
+454 SNSQSALNNVTS
-466 DNKIASA
+466 DNKIASN
-473 DTGYTNNQN
+473 DTSYTQSKN
-482 TTIKQDAQNLE
+482 TTIAKDAQNLE
-493 HTSQQIAKD
+493 HTNQKIQQD
-502 EQALQGDLNKLKQLA
+502 EQALEKDLAQVKQLA
-517 NSSFNEQAFNQAQSK
+517 NSTTGFNEQAFNQAQK
-532 EQQDEQTLQNEENT
+532 QEQQDEQTLQNDENA
-546 FSSEQEGLEKALA
+546 FNAEQEGLEQAIQQAQAQQQK
-559 NAKEQQEQ
+559 QEQ
-567 QQAQATY
+567 QQAQQTY
-574 QQDLNNSQ
+574 QEDLTNSQ
-582 SALSNATNDNK
+582 SALNNVTSDNTIANNDTSYTNNK
-593 IASADTDYTKN
+593 NTTIAK
-604 QNTAIKQDAQNL
+604 DAQGL
-616 ENTSQQ
+616 ENTNQQ
-622 ITQDQKDLEQDLDKL
+622 IAQDEQALEQDLDKL
-637 QQLANSKTG
+637 KQLANSKTG
-646 FNEQA
+646 FSEQA

-661 DEQTLQNEEET
+661 DEQTLQNEEKT
-672 FSSEQEGLEKAL
+672 FSSEQEGLKQAI
-684 ANAKHTSPTPTK
+684 ANAKHTSPTPSPTPTPTK
-696 HTAQNNPPNKVSPPT
+696 HTVPNTPPNKVPPPT

-724 NFQNQ
+724 NLQNK
-729 TYSKKGIYYIDPNL
+729 TYSQKGVYYIDPNL

-749 SGNTLSTYGYLDWF
+749 SGNTLSTY
-763 TLKNKFSV
+763 
-771 NANNGTLIIGNNTE
+771 
-785 SANTKGL
+785 
-792 IWIGDD
+792 
-798 KGLVYYNTGTFNA
+798 
-811 ANIYLT
+811 
-817 SNLKTGNGFSG
+817 
-828 EGATL
+828 
-833 NFNATNRITINQASF
+833 
-848 DNSDA
+848 
-853 GAQHSYM
+853 
-860 NFKGSNINV
+860 
-869 SGSSFTD
+869 
-876 DTNGGFS
+876 
-883 FSGNNNNSAI
+883 
-893 SFNKTKFNQGTYNF
+893 
-907 TNSANLS
+907 
-914 FNNSNFN
+914 
-921 QSTYNFNS
+921 
-929 LQSTFNNSTF
+929 
-939 NQGTYNFTDNT
+939 
-950 SFNNDTFN
+950 
-958 QGTYNFNTSKVSFS
+958 
-972 GANTLNSSSPFA
+972 
-984 SLKGSVSFGS
+984 
-994 GAVFNLNQTLNA
+994 
-1006 NQTYDILTTN
+1006 
-1016 GTIQYGVYQSYL
+1016 
-1028 WDLINYKGDKAIS
+1028 
-1041 HVEVGNNTYD
+1041 
-1051 VTFDING
+1051 
-1058 QDETLQETFSN
+1058 
-1069 KSITTQFL
+1069 
-1077 GDDLQAKAKATYQQ
+1077 
-1091 DLNNSQ
+1091 
-1097 SALSNATNDNKIASA
+1097 
-1112 DTGYTNN
+1112 
-1119 QNTTIKQDAQNL
+1119 
-1131 EHTSQQIAKD
+1131 
-1141 EQALQGD
+1141 
-1148 LNKLKQ
+1148 
-1154 LANSSFNEQAFNQ
+1154 
-1167 AQSKEQQDEQT
+1167 
-1178 LQNEEETFSSEQ
+1178 
-1190 EGLEKALANAKPASP
+1190 
-1205 TPTPTPTP
+1205 
-1213 TPSPTPNPTP
+1213 
-1223 TKHTAPNK
+1223 
-1231 VPPTPPTQ
+1231 
-1239 NLPTTNVWNGV
+1239 
-1250 YWLQNQTYSQKGVY
+1250 
-1264 YIDPN
+1264 
-1269 LSGQSG
+1269 
-1275 QSANTLSTYT
+1275 T
-1285 ANLLGRS
+1285 ANLFGRS

-1319 GHGGFGYIIG
+1319 GHGGFGYITG

-1345 EGVSGSDGGG
+1345 EGVSNSDGGG

-1385 GASQHSYATFDATNN
+1385 GASQHSYAAFDAVNN

-1417 FNAKN
+1417 FSAKN

-1437 GSSVISANAA
+1437 GSSVISANTT
-1447 NSLSFNNSRLNG
+1447 NSLSFVNSRLNG
-1459 GAVYNLWANSLIFN
+1459 GAIYNLQANSLIFN

-1522 NITLGNKSQTA
+1522 NITLGNKSQAA

-1555 ASGASAFNNQASLN
+1555 ANGASAFNNQASLN

-1581 FFNGATLSLNA
+1581 FFNGGTLSLNA
-1592 NSKLNAS
+1592 SSKLNAS
-1599 SASFSNNTTINLDD
+1599 NASFSNNTTINLDD
-1613 SVLSVSNASSL
+1613 SVLSANNTSSL

-1633 SQATFGG
+1633 SQADFGG
-1640 NTTIDAASFNFDSA
+1640 NTTIDTASFNFDSA

-1666 ALNFN
+1666 ALDFN
-1671 GYAPSLSKALM
+1671 GYAPSLTKALM

-1804 KQNPTGYSYDYSDNQ
+1804 KQNPTGYSYDYSDDQ

-1836 GSQTPQTPG
+1836 GSQTPQAPG

-1860 NKGFSSGNLKTLLGI
+1860 NKGFSSENLKTLLGI

-1884 EMIETNQL
+1884 EMIESNQL
-1892 DNITSI
+1892 DNITNI
-1898 NEVLQLLDRIKITP
+1898 NEVLQLLDRIKITQT
-1912 AQKQALL
+1912 QKQALL

-1941 ATQDHVTNSTSSI
+1941 ATQDNVTNSTSSI

-2020 ADITFQSANNL
+2020 ADVTFQSTNNL

-2061 GNLANVLSQMAMEK
+2061 GNLANVLSQVAMEK

-2088 ALIPLSKE
+2088 ALSPLSKE
-2096 LPSSLQNET
+2096 LPASLQNET

-2113 NLDNLLNNSGVMN
+2113 NLDDLLNNSGVMN

-2180 SILSVILKDITN
+2180 SILSVVLKDITN
-2192 PPTSLQ
+2192 PPASLQ

-2208 LDEFLGQD
+2208 LNEFLGQD
-2216 VVKKLESQGLVS
+2216 VIKKLEGQGLVN

-2237 GGLSGI
+2237 GGLSGV

-2248 GSVLPP
+2248 GSVLPL

-2276 FWQKGYFN
+2276 LWQKGYFN

-2402 TFLGVIASN
+2402 TFLGAIASN

-2421 NSVIGTLNLNENAT
+2421 NSVIGTLNLNENAA

-2443 ANAFNNASNSTANIN
+2443 TNAFNNASNSTANIN
-2458 GDFTLNQQATLS
+2458 GNFTLNQQATLS

-2485 GDLVFNLS
+2485 GDLVFNIS

-2502 AQGIATIM
+2502 AQDSATIM
-2510 TNYNNPLIQF
+2510 ASNNNPLIQF
-2520 NTSSKETGAYTLIDS
+2520 NASSKEAGTYTLIDS

-2557 KLYTLININGKHM
+2557 KLYTLIDINGKHM
-2570 VMTDNGLTY
+2570 VMTGNGLTY
-2579 NGQAVSIKDGGLIV
+2579 NGQAVNIKDGGLVV

-2613 IAVSNAPINN
+2613 IAVSNDPINN

-2636 QGIQGV
+2636 QGTQGV
-2642 DSIEQ
+2642 DSIDQ
-2647 AGGTQA
+2647 AGGSQA
-2653 INWLN
+2653 IDWLN

-2693 EVIANPNFKN
+2693 EVIANPDFKN
-2703 DATNILQINTYTQQ
+2703 NATNILQINTYTQQ

-2871 YRYNTWTTDAKIN
+2871 YRYDTWTTDAKIN

-2893 KSVIFKPQIGLAYY
+2893 KSVIFKPQVGLSYY
-2907 YIGMSGLRGI
+2907 YIGLSSLRGI

>member
-26 KIFKLNPILKRE
+26 KIFKLNLILKRE
-38 KPLKRHKK
+38 KPLSHKK
-46 TKSIKKPFNKNK
+46 TKSIKKPFNKSK

-72 GLPHLRASECRYW
+72 GLSHLRASECRYW
-85 SWWSGY
+85 SWSSWSY
-91 HDKIESGSNS
+91 HDNIESGSNS
-101 PTHNSYCLFSSTQ
+101 PTHNSYCLFSSAQ

-126 YSAGG
+126 YSPGG

-151 GGTGVNGVN
+151 GGIGVTGGD

-180 TTGNSLSDGGGA
+180 TTGNSFSTGGGA
-192 TLNFNATNRIT
+192 TLNFNATNHIT

-208 FDNSDAGAQHS
+208 FDNGDAGTQHS
-219 YMNFKGSNINVSGS
+219 YMNFSGSNINVSAS
-233 SFTDDTNGGFSFSG
+233 NFTDDTNGGFSFSG
-247 NNNNSAISFN
+247 NGANSNLSFN
-257 KTKFNQGTYNFTNS
+257 KTNFNQGTYKFTNS
-271 ANLSFN
+271 ANLN
-277 NSNFNQSTYNFN
+277 
-289 SLQSTFNNSTFNQ
+289 FNNSTFNQ
-302 GTYNFTDNTSFNN
+302 GTYNFSSAQSVFENSNFNQGTYNFTDNASFNN
-315 DTFNQGTYNFN
+315 DIFNQGTYNFN

-352 FGSGAVFNLNQT
+352 FGSGAIFNLNQT
-364 LNANQTYDIL
+364 LNTNQTYDIL

-417 NGQDETLQETFSN
+417 NGQDETLQETFN
-430 KSITTQFLGDDLQA
+430 NQSITTQFLGDDLQA
-444 KAKATYQQDL
+444 KAQATYQQDL
-454 NNSQSALSNATN
+454 TGSQTALNNATS
-466 DNKIASA
+466 DSKIASS
-473 DTGYTNNQN
+473 DTSYTNNQN
-482 TTIKQDAQNLE
+482 TTIAKDAQ
-493 HTSQQIAKD
+493 S
-502 EQALQGDLNKLKQLA
+502 
-517 NSSFNEQAFNQAQSK
+517 
-532 EQQDEQTLQNEENT
+532 
-546 FSSEQEGLEKALA
+546 
-559 NAKEQQEQ
+559 
-567 QQAQATY
+567 
-574 QQDLNNSQ
+574 
-582 SALSNATNDNK
+582 
-593 IASADTDYTKN
+593 
-604 QNTAIKQDAQNL
+604 L

-622 ITQDQKDLEQDLDKL
+622 ITQDEQALKGDLDKL
-637 QQLANSKTG
+637 QQLASSTTD
-646 FNEQA
+646 FNQQA
-651 FNQAQSTEQQ
+651 FKNAQSQEQQ
-661 DEQTLQNEEET
+661 DLQTLQENENT
-672 FSSEQEGLEKAL
+672 FNAEQEGL
-684 ANAKHTSPTPTK
+684 
-696 HTAQNNPPNKVSPPT
+696 
-711 QNLPTTNVWNGVY
+711 
-724 NFQNQ
+724 
-729 TYSKKGIYYIDPNL
+729 
-743 SGQSGQ
+743 
-749 SGNTLSTYGYLDWF
+749 
-763 TLKNKFSV
+763 
-771 NANNGTLIIGNNTE
+771 
-785 SANTKGL
+785 
-792 IWIGDD
+792 
-798 KGLVYYNTGTFNA
+798 
-811 ANIYLT
+811 
-817 SNLKTGNGFSG
+817 
-828 EGATL
+828 
-833 NFNATNRITINQASF
+833 
-848 DNSDA
+848 
-853 GAQHSYM
+853 
-860 NFKGSNINV
+860 
-869 SGSSFTD
+869 
-876 DTNGGFS
+876 
-883 FSGNNNNSAI
+883 
-893 SFNKTKFNQGTYNF
+893 
-907 TNSANLS
+907 
-914 FNNSNFN
+914 
-921 QSTYNFNS
+921 
-929 LQSTFNNSTF
+929 
-939 NQGTYNFTDNT
+939 
-950 SFNNDTFN
+950 
-958 QGTYNFNTSKVSFS
+958 
-972 GANTLNSSSPFA
+972 
-984 SLKGSVSFGS
+984 
-994 GAVFNLNQTLNA
+994 
-1006 NQTYDILTTN
+1006 
-1016 GTIQYGVYQSYL
+1016 
-1028 WDLINYKGDKAIS
+1028 
-1041 HVEVGNNTYD
+1041 
-1051 VTFDING
+1051 
-1058 QDETLQETFSN
+1058 
-1069 KSITTQFL
+1069 
-1077 GDDLQAKAKATYQQ
+1077 
-1091 DLNNSQ
+1091 
-1097 SALSNATNDNKIASA
+1097 
-1112 DTGYTNN
+1112 
-1119 QNTTIKQDAQNL
+1119 KQ
-1131 EHTSQQIAKD
+1131 
-1141 EQALQGD
+1141 
-1148 LNKLKQ
+1148 
-1154 LANSSFNEQAFNQ
+1154 
-1167 AQSKEQQDEQT
+1167 
-1178 LQNEEETFSSEQ
+1178 
-1190 EGLEKALANAKPASP
+1190 ALANAKPASP
-1205 TPTPTPTP
+1205 TPTPT
-1213 TPSPTPNPTP
+1213 
-1223 TKHTAPNK
+1223 KHTAPNTPPNK

-1239 NLPTTNVWNGV
+1239 NLPTESVWNGV
-1250 YWLQNQTYSQKGVY
+1250 YWLQNQTYSKQGVY

-1275 QSANTLSTYT
+1275 QSGNTLSTYT

-1319 GHGGFGYIIG
+1319 GHGGFGYITG

-1385 GASQHSYATFDATNN
+1385 GASQHSYAAFDATNN

-1417 FNAKN
+1417 FSAKN

-1437 GSSVISANAA
+1437 GSSVISVNAA

-1517 LQNNA
+1517 LQDNA
-1522 NITLGNKSQTA
+1522 NITLGNKSQAT

-1555 ASGASAFNNQASLN
+1555 ANGTSAFNNQASLN

-1581 FFNGATLSLNA
+1581 FFNGGILSLNA

-1613 SVLSVSNASSL
+1613 SVLSASNTSSL

-1633 SQATFGG
+1633 SQANFGG
-1640 NTTIDAASFNFDSA
+1640 NTTINTASFNFDSA
-1654 SSLSFNNLTANG
+1654 SSLGFNNLTANG

-1860 NKGFSSGNLKTLLGI
+1860 NKGFSSGNLKTLLRI

-1884 EMIETNQL
+1884 EMIESNQL

-1898 NEVLQLLDRIKITP
+1898 NEVLQLLDKIKITP
-1912 AQKQALL
+1912 VQKQALL

-1941 ATQDHVTNSTSSI
+1941 ATQDNVTNSTSSI

-2020 ADITFQSANNL
+2020 ADVTFQSANNL
-2031 VLNKA
+2031 VLNNA

-2061 GNLANVLSQMAMEK
+2061 GNLANVLSQVAMEK

-2088 ALIPLSKE
+2088 ALSPLSKE
-2096 LPSSLQNET
+2096 LPASLQNET

-2126 AIQNIISKK
+2126 AIQNIISKQ

-2160 LDDKGLLNFIGGYMD
+2160 LDDKGLLNFIGGYID

-2237 GGLSGI
+2237 GGLSGV

-2248 GSVLPP
+2248 GSVLPL

-2314 IFNGDNTIDFSKYQ
+2314 IFNGDNTINFSKYQ
-2328 GALIFASNGV
+2328 GALIFASNDV

-2363 QKGEICINLAN
+2363 QKGEICVNLAN

-2380 SSSTNSSVTPT
+2380 SSSANSSVTPT

-2402 TFLGVIASN
+2402 TFLGAIASN

-2443 ANAFNNASNSTANIN
+2443 TNAFNNASNSTANIN
-2458 GDFTLNQQATLS
+2458 GNFTLNQQAALS

-2502 AQGIATIM
+2502 AQGVATIM
-2510 TNYNNPLIQF
+2510 ANNNNPLIQF
-2520 NTSSKETGAYTLIDS
+2520 NTSSKETGTYTLIDS

-2557 KLYTLININGKHM
+2557 KLYTLIDINGKHM
-2570 VMTDNGLTY
+2570 VMSNNGLTY
-2579 NGQAVSIKDGGLIV
+2579 NGQAVNIKDGGLIV

-2613 IAVSNAPINN
+2613 IAVSNDPINN

-2636 QGIQGV
+2636 QGTQGV
-2642 DSIEQ
+2642 DSIDQ
-2647 AGGTQA
+2647 AGGAQA

-2693 EVIANPNFKN
+2693 EVIANPDFKN
-2703 DATNILQINTYTQQ
+2703 DAANILQINTYTQQ

-2871 YRYNTWTTDAKIN
+2871 YKYDTWTTDAKIN

-2907 YIGMSGLRGI
+2907 YIGLSGLRGI

>member
-14 SKGSFKLNKISK
+14 LKGSFKLNKISK
-26 KIFKLNPILKRE
+26 KIFKLNQILKRE
-38 KPLKRHKK
+38 KLLKRHKK

-72 GLPHLRASECRYW
+72 GLSHLRASECRYW
-85 SWWSGY
+85 SWSSWSY
-91 HDKIESGSNS
+91 HDNIESGSNS
-101 PTHNSYCLFSSTQ
+101 PTHNSYCLFNSAQ

-151 GGTGVNGVN
+151 GGTGVNGGD

-180 TTGNSLSDGGGA
+180 TTGNSYSTGGGA
-192 TLNFNATNRIT
+192 TLNFNATNHIT

-208 FDNSDAGAQHS
+208 FDNGDAGAQHS
-219 YMNFKGSNINVSGS
+219 YMNFSGSNINVSDS
-233 SFTDDTNGGFSFSG
+233 SFTDDTDGGFSFSG
-247 NNNNSAISFN
+247 NGANSNLSFN
-257 KTKFNQGTYNFTNS
+257 KTSFNQGTYKFTNSANLNFNNSAFNQGTYNFNS
-271 ANLSFN
+271 AQSVFE
-277 NSNFNQSTYNFN
+277 NSN
-289 SLQSTFNNSTFNQ
+289 FNQ
-302 GTYNFTDNTSFNN
+302 GTYNFTDNTGLNFNN
-315 DTFNQGTYNFN
+315 DTFNQGTYSFN
-326 TSKVSFSGANT
+326 ASKVSFSGANT
-337 LNSSSPFASLKGSVS
+337 LNSNSPFASLKGSVS
-352 FGSGAVFNLNQT
+352 FGSGAIFNLNQT

-430 KSITTQFLGDDLQA
+430 QAITTQFLGDDLQA

-454 NNSQSALSNATN
+454 SNSQTALNNATS
-466 DNKIASA
+466 DNKIASS
-473 DTGYTNNQN
+473 DTDYTNNQN
-482 TTIKQDAQNLE
+482 TTIKKDAQSLE
-493 HTSQQIAKD
+493 NTDQTIQQD
-502 EQALQGDLNKLKQLA
+502 EQALKG
-517 NSSFNEQAFNQAQSK
+517 
-532 EQQDEQTLQNEENT
+532 
-546 FSSEQEGLEKALA
+546 
-559 NAKEQQEQ
+559 
-567 QQAQATY
+567 
-574 QQDLNNSQ
+574 
-582 SALSNATNDNK
+582 
-593 IASADTDYTKN
+593 
-604 QNTAIKQDAQNL
+604 
-616 ENTSQQ
+616 
-622 ITQDQKDLEQDLDKL
+622 DLDKL
-637 QQLANSKTG
+637 QQLANSTTG
-646 FNEQA
+646 FNQQA

-661 DEQTLQNEEET
+661 DLQTLQENENT
-672 FSSEQEGLEKAL
+672 FDSEQEGL
-684 ANAKHTSPTPTK
+684 
-696 HTAQNNPPNKVSPPT
+696 
-711 QNLPTTNVWNGVY
+711 
-724 NFQNQ
+724 
-729 TYSKKGIYYIDPNL
+729 
-743 SGQSGQ
+743 
-749 SGNTLSTYGYLDWF
+749 
-763 TLKNKFSV
+763 
-771 NANNGTLIIGNNTE
+771 
-785 SANTKGL
+785 
-792 IWIGDD
+792 
-798 KGLVYYNTGTFNA
+798 
-811 ANIYLT
+811 
-817 SNLKTGNGFSG
+817 
-828 EGATL
+828 
-833 NFNATNRITINQASF
+833 
-848 DNSDA
+848 
-853 GAQHSYM
+853 
-860 NFKGSNINV
+860 
-869 SGSSFTD
+869 
-876 DTNGGFS
+876 
-883 FSGNNNNSAI
+883 
-893 SFNKTKFNQGTYNF
+893 
-907 TNSANLS
+907 
-914 FNNSNFN
+914 
-921 QSTYNFNS
+921 
-929 LQSTFNNSTF
+929 
-939 NQGTYNFTDNT
+939 
-950 SFNNDTFN
+950 
-958 QGTYNFNTSKVSFS
+958 
-972 GANTLNSSSPFA
+972 
-984 SLKGSVSFGS
+984 
-994 GAVFNLNQTLNA
+994 
-1006 NQTYDILTTN
+1006 
-1016 GTIQYGVYQSYL
+1016 
-1028 WDLINYKGDKAIS
+1028 
-1041 HVEVGNNTYD
+1041 
-1051 VTFDING
+1051 
-1058 QDETLQETFSN
+1058 
-1069 KSITTQFL
+1069 
-1077 GDDLQAKAKATYQQ
+1077 
-1091 DLNNSQ
+1091 
-1097 SALSNATNDNKIASA
+1097 
-1112 DTGYTNN
+1112 
-1119 QNTTIKQDAQNL
+1119 KQ
-1131 EHTSQQIAKD
+1131 
-1141 EQALQGD
+1141 
-1148 LNKLKQ
+1148 
-1154 LANSSFNEQAFNQ
+1154 
-1167 AQSKEQQDEQT
+1167 
-1178 LQNEEETFSSEQ
+1178 
-1190 EGLEKALANAKPASP
+1190 ALANAKPASP
-1205 TPTPTPTP
+1205 TPA
-1213 TPSPTPNPTP
+1213 P
-1223 TKHTAPNK
+1223 TKHTAPNTPPNK

-1250 YWLQNQTYSQKGVY
+1250 YNLQNQTYSQKGIY

-1319 GHGGFGYIIG
+1319 GHGGFGYITG

-1345 EGVSGSDGGG
+1345 EGVSDSDGGG

-1366 TMDGLNYNDAETV
+1366 TIDGLNYNDAETV

-1385 GASQHSYATFDATNN
+1385 GASQHSYAAFDATNN

-1417 FNAKN
+1417 FSAKN

-1437 GSSVISANAA
+1437 GSSAISANAA

-1459 GAVYNLWANSLIFN
+1459 GAVYNLQANSLIFN

-1485 GTSNFNATTQLLG
+1485 GTSNFNATTQLLD

-1503 LSSQSLLNFNGDTT
+1503 LSSQSLLNFDGDTT
-1517 LQNNA
+1517 LQDNA
-1522 NITLGNKSQTA
+1522 NITLGNKSQAT

-1555 ASGASAFNNQASLN
+1555 ANGSSAFNNQASLN

-1574 QATFNSL
+1574 QATFDSL
-1581 FFNGATLSLNA
+1581 FFNGGILSLNA

-1613 SVLSVSNASSL
+1613 SVLSASNTSSL

-1633 SQATFGG
+1633 SQANFGG
-1640 NTTIDAASFNFDSA
+1640 NTTIDTASFNFDSA

-1671 GYAPSLSKALM
+1671 GYAPSLTKALM

-1736 YGMKIQNATYSDNNN
+1736 YGMKIQNATYSGNNN

-1884 EMIETNQL
+1884 EMIESNQL

-1898 NEVLQLLDRIKITP
+1898 NEVLQLLDKIKITP

-1941 ATQDHVTNSTSSI
+1941 ATQDNVTNSTSSI
-1954 WFGGNGYSSPCALDS
+1954 WFGGNGYSSPCTLNS

-1998 KAKSIYITGTLGSGN
+1998 KAKSIYITGTVGSAN

-2020 ADITFQSANNL
+2020 ADVTFQSANNL

-2061 GNLANVLSQMAMEK
+2061 GNLANVLSQVAMEK

-2088 ALIPLSKE
+2088 ALSPLSKE
-2096 LPSSLQNET
+2096 LPASLQNET

-2160 LDDKGLLNFIGGYMD
+2160 LDDKGLLNFIGGYID

-2180 SILSVILKDITN
+2180 SILSVVLKDITN
-2192 PPTSLQ
+2192 PPTSLK

-2208 LDEFLGQD
+2208 LNEFLGQD
-2216 VVKKLESQGLVS
+2216 IVKKLESQGLVS

-2237 GGLSGI
+2237 GGLSGV

-2374 CPTTKN
+2374 CPTTKD

-2402 TFLGVIASN
+2402 TFLGTIASN

-2421 NSVIGTLNLNENAT
+2421 NSVIDTLNLNENAA

-2443 ANAFNNASNSTANIN
+2443 TNAFNNASNSTANIN

-2502 AQGIATIM
+2502 AQGTAMIM
-2510 TNYNNPLIQF
+2510 ANNNNSLIQF
-2520 NTSSKETGAYTLIDS
+2520 NTSSKKTGTYTLIDS

-2548 GGSSLDNYL
+2548 GGNSLADYL
-2557 KLYTLININGKHM
+2557 KLYTLIDINGKHM

-2579 NGQAVSIKDGGLIV
+2579 NGQAVNIKDGGLIV

-2613 IAVSNAPINN
+2613 IAVSNDPINN
-2623 LQAPTLK
+2623 LQVPTLK

-2636 QGIQGV
+2636 QGTQGV
-2642 DSIEQ
+2642 DSIDQ

-2790 GINVGYDRFIKGV
+2790 GINIGYDRFIKGV

-2871 YRYNTWTTDAKIN
+2871 YKYDTWTTDAKIN

-2907 YIGMSGLRGI
+2907 YIGLSGLRGI

-3002 EIRLFKTFYVNAGI
+3002 EIRLFKTFYVNASI

>member
-1 MAFKKAGL
+1 MAFKKARL
-9 ISKFI
+9 ISRFI

-26 KIFKLNPILKRE
+26 KFFTLNQILKRE

-46 TKSIKKPFNKNK
+46 ALKPIKKLSNRNK

-72 GLPHLRASECRYW
+72 GLSHLRANECRYW
-85 SWWSGY
+85 SWSSWSY
-91 HDKIESGSNS
+91 QDNIESGPNS
-101 PTHNSYCLFSSTQ
+101 PTHNSYCLFSNAQ

-140 GTLNVGGNIRF
+140 GTLDIGGNIRF
-151 GGTGVNGVN
+151 GGTGINGGD
-160 VGYITGTYDAQTI
+160 VGYITGTYDAQTM
-173 NFNSSRI
+173 NFNSSHI
-180 TTGNSLSDGGGA
+180 TTGNSYADGGGA
-192 TLNFNATNRIT
+192 TLNFNATNNIT

-208 FDNSDAGAQHS
+208 FDNGDAGTQKS
-219 YMNFKGSNINVSGS
+219 YMNFKGSNIKVSGS
-233 SFTDDTNGGFSFSG
+233 SFTDDTDGGFNFSG
-247 NNNNSAISFN
+247 SSNNSAISFN
-257 KTKFNQGTYNFTNS
+257 QTSFNQGTYHFSNSATSSFDNSNFNQGTYHFNSAQSTFENSNFNQGTYNFN
-271 ANLSFN
+271 
-277 NSNFNQSTYNFN
+277 
-289 SLQSTFNNSTFNQ
+289 
-302 GTYNFTDNTSFNN
+302 DNASFNN
-315 DTFNQGTYNFN
+315 DTFNQGAYNFN
-326 TSKVSFSGANT
+326 TSKVSFSGINT

-352 FGSGAVFNLNQT
+352 FGSNAIFNLNQT
-364 LNANQTYDIL
+364 LNNNQTYDIL
-374 TTNGTIQ
+374 TTNGAIQ

-393 NYKGDKAISH
+393 NYKGDKTISH

-417 NGQDETLQETFSN
+417 NGQDETLQETFN
-430 KSITTQFLGDDLQA
+430 NQSIITQFLGDNLQQQA
-444 KAKATYQQDL
+444 QQTYQEDLTHSQNAL
-454 NNSQSALSNATN
+454 NNVTS
-466 DNKIASA
+466 DNTIASN
-473 DTGYTNNQN
+473 DTGYTQSKNA
-482 TTIKQDAQNLE
+482 TVAKDAQSLE
-493 HTSQQIAKD
+493 NTNQQITKD
-502 EQALQGDLNKLKQLA
+502 KQALEKDLAQIKQLA
-517 NSSFNEQAFNQAQSK
+517 NS
-532 EQQDEQTLQNEENT
+532 T
-546 FSSEQEGLEKALA
+546 
-559 NAKEQQEQ
+559 
-567 QQAQATY
+567 
-574 QQDLNNSQ
+574 
-582 SALSNATNDNK
+582 
-593 IASADTDYTKN
+593 
-604 QNTAIKQDAQNL
+604 
-616 ENTSQQ
+616 
-622 ITQDQKDLEQDLDKL
+622 
-637 QQLANSKTG
+637 TG

-651 FNQAQSTEQQ
+651 FTQAQKQEQQ
-661 DEQTLQNEEET
+661 DEQILQNDENAFNT
-672 FSSEQEGLEKAL
+672 EQEGLEQAI
-684 ANAKHTSPTPTK
+684 ANAKHANPTPTPTPSPTPNPTPSPTPTPTK
-696 HTAQNNPPNKVSPPT
+696 HTAPNTPPSQVPPTPPT
-711 QNLPTTNVWNGVY
+711 QNPPAENVWNGVY
-724 NFQNQ
+724 WLQNK
-729 TYSKKGIYYIDPNL
+729 TYSNKGIYYIDPNL

-749 SGNTLSTYGYLDWF
+749 SGNTLSTYTANLLGRSF
-763 TLKNKFSV
+763 GV

-785 SANTKGL
+785 N
-792 IWIGDD
+792 
-798 KGLVYYNTGTFNA
+798 
-811 ANIYLT
+811 
-817 SNLKTGNGFSG
+817 
-828 EGATL
+828 
-833 NFNATNRITINQASF
+833 
-848 DNSDA
+848 
-853 GAQHSYM
+853 
-860 NFKGSNINV
+860 
-869 SGSSFTD
+869 
-876 DTNGGFS
+876 
-883 FSGNNNNSAI
+883 
-893 SFNKTKFNQGTYNF
+893 
-907 TNSANLS
+907 
-914 FNNSNFN
+914 
-921 QSTYNFNS
+921 
-929 LQSTFNNSTF
+929 
-939 NQGTYNFTDNT
+939 
-950 SFNNDTFN
+950 
-958 QGTYNFNTSKVSFS
+958 
-972 GANTLNSSSPFA
+972 
-984 SLKGSVSFGS
+984 
-994 GAVFNLNQTLNA
+994 
-1006 NQTYDILTTN
+1006 
-1016 GTIQYGVYQSYL
+1016 
-1028 WDLINYKGDKAIS
+1028 
-1041 HVEVGNNTYD
+1041 
-1051 VTFDING
+1051 
-1058 QDETLQETFSN
+1058 
-1069 KSITTQFL
+1069 
-1077 GDDLQAKAKATYQQ
+1077 
-1091 DLNNSQ
+1091 
-1097 SALSNATNDNKIASA
+1097 
-1112 DTGYTNN
+1112 
-1119 QNTTIKQDAQNL
+1119 
-1131 EHTSQQIAKD
+1131 
-1141 EQALQGD
+1141 
-1148 LNKLKQ
+1148 
-1154 LANSSFNEQAFNQ
+1154 
-1167 AQSKEQQDEQT
+1167 
-1178 LQNEEETFSSEQ
+1178 
-1190 EGLEKALANAKPASP
+1190 
-1205 TPTPTPTP
+1205 
-1213 TPSPTPNPTP
+1213 
-1223 TKHTAPNK
+1223 
-1231 VPPTPPTQ
+1231 
-1239 NLPTTNVWNGV
+1239 
-1250 YWLQNQTYSQKGVY
+1250 
-1264 YIDPN
+1264 
-1269 LSGQSG
+1269 
-1275 QSANTLSTYT
+1275 
-1285 ANLLGRS
+1285 
-1292 FGVNIQN
+1292 
-1299 GTLII
+1299 
-1304 GNNTE
+1304 
-1309 SVNDNGLIWI
+1309 VNDNGLIWI
-1319 GHGGFGYIIG
+1319 GHGGFGYITG

-1345 EGVSGSDGGG
+1345 EGVSNSDGGG

-1366 TMDGLNYNDAETV
+1366 TVDGLNYNDAETV

-1385 GASQHSYATFDATNN
+1385 GASQHSYAAFDALNN

-1417 FNAKN
+1417 FSAKN

-1437 GSSVISANAA
+1437 GSSTISANAS
-1447 NSLSFNNSRLNG
+1447 NSLSFINSRLNG
-1459 GAVYNLWANSLIFN
+1459 GAIYNLQANSLIFN

-1522 NITLGNKSQTA
+1522 NITLGNKSQAA

-1555 ASGASAFNNQASLN
+1555 ASGTSAFNNQASLN

-1574 QATFNSL
+1574 QAAFSSL
-1581 FFNGATLSLNA
+1581 FFNGGTISLNA
-1592 NSKLNAS
+1592 SSKLNAS
-1599 SASFSNNTTINLDD
+1599 NASFSNNTTINLDD
-1613 SVLSVSNASSL
+1613 SVLNANNTSAL

-1633 SQATFGG
+1633 SQADFGG
-1640 NTTIDAASFNFDSA
+1640 NTTIDTASFNFDSA

-1671 GYAPSLSKALM
+1671 GYAPSLTKALM

-1708 KSVTYNILNAQKGIT
+1708 KSATYNILNAQKGIT

-1819 AGTYYLTSN
+1819 VGTYYLTSN

-1845 TYSPFNQPLNSLNIY
+1845 TYSPFNQPLSSLNIY
-1860 NKGFSSGNLKTLLGI
+1860 NKGFSSENLKTLLGI

-1884 EMIETNQL
+1884 EMIESNQL
-1892 DNITSI
+1892 DNITNI
-1898 NEVLQLLDRIKITP
+1898 NEVLQLLDKIKITQ

-1924 LTDNINQTF
+1924 LTGNINQTF

-1941 ATQDHVTNSTSSI
+1941 ATQDNVTSSTSSI

-1998 KAKSIYITGTLGSGN
+1998 KAKSIYITGTIGSGN

-2020 ADITFQSANNL
+2020 ADVTFQSANNL

-2061 GNLANVLSQMAMEK
+2061 GNLANVLSQVAMEK
-2075 IKQAGGLGNFVEN
+2075 IKQAGGLGNFIEN

-2096 LPSSLQNET
+2096 LPTSLQDET

-2113 NLDNLLNNSGVMN
+2113 NLDDLLNNSGVMN
-2126 AIQNIISKK
+2126 EIQNIISQK

-2160 LDDKGLLNFIGGYMD
+2160 LDDKGLLNFIGGYID

-2208 LDEFLGQD
+2208 LNEFLGQD
-2216 VVKKLESQGLVS
+2216 VIKKLESQGLVS

-2237 GGLSGI
+2237 GGLSGV

-2309 ANKSI
+2309 TNKSI

-2328 GALIFASNGV
+2328 GTLIFASNDV

-2363 QKGEICINLAN
+2363 QKGEICVNLAN

-2380 SSSTNSSVTPT
+2380 SSSANSSVTPT
-2391 NESLSVRANNF
+2391 NETLSVRANNF
-2402 TFLGVIASN
+2402 TFLGAIASN
-2411 GAIDLSQVKN
+2411 GAIDLSQVTN

-2443 ANAFNNASNSTANIN
+2443 TNAFNNASNSTANIN
-2458 GDFTLNQQATLS
+2458 GNFTLNQQATLS

-2493 HSVSHAIIN
+2493 HSASHAIIN
-2502 AQGIATIM
+2502 AQGVATIM
-2510 TNYNNPLIQF
+2510 ANDNNPLIQF
-2520 NTSSKETGAYTLIDS
+2520 NTSSKETGTYTLIDS
-2535 AKAIYYGYNDQIT
+2535 AKAIYYGYNNQIT

-2557 KLYTLININGKHM
+2557 KLYALIDINGKHM

-2579 NGQAVSIKDGGLIV
+2579 NGQAVSVKDGGLVV

-2613 IAVSNAPINN
+2613 IAVSNDPINN

-2636 QGIQGV
+2636 QGIQSV
-2642 DSIEQ
+2642 DSIDQ
-2647 AGGTQA
+2647 AGGNQA

-2670 PYYLESHSTKDL
+2670 PYYLESHSIKDL

-2693 EVIANPNFKN
+2693 EVIANPDFKN

-2717 MSRLAKLSDTSTFAS
+2717 MSRLAKLSDTSTFARS
-2732 ADFHERLEA
+2732 DFLERLEA

-2826 NVNMGVYSRA
+2826 NVNIGVYSRA

-2871 YRYNTWTTDAKIN
+2871 YRYDTWTTDAKIN

-2893 KSVIFKPQIGLAYY
+2893 KSVIFKPQVGLSYY
-2907 YIGMSGLRGI
+2907 YIGLSGLRGI

>member
-1 MAFKKAGL
+1 MAFKKARL
-9 ISKFI
+9 ISRFI

-26 KIFKLNPILKRE
+26 KIFTLNQILKRE

-46 TKSIKKPFNKNK
+46 TKSIEKLFNKNK

-72 GLPHLRASECRYW
+72 GLSHLRANECRYW
-85 SWWSGY
+85 SWSSWSY
-91 HDKIESGSNS
+91 QDNIESGPNS

-126 YSAGG
+126 YSVGG

-140 GTLNVGGNIRF
+140 GTLDIGGNIRF
-151 GGTGVNGVN
+151 GGTGINGGD
-160 VGYITGTYDAQTI
+160 VGYITGTYDAQVI

-180 TTGNSLSDGGGA
+180 TTGNSYADGGGA
-192 TLNFNATNRIT
+192 TLNFNATNNIT

-208 FDNSDAGAQHS
+208 FDNSDAGTQKS
-219 YMNFKGSNINVSGS
+219 YMNFKGSNIKVSGS
-233 SFTDDTNGGFSFSG
+233 SFTDDTDGGFSFSG
-247 NNNNSAISFN
+247 SNNNSAISFN
-257 KTKFNQGTYNFTNS
+257 QTSFNQGAYNFSNSATLSFGNSNFNQGTYHFNSAQSTFENSSFNQGTYNFNDS
-271 ANLSFN
+271 VSFN
-277 NSNFNQSTYNFN
+277 NN
-289 SLQSTFNNSTFNQ
+289 TFNQ
-302 GTYNFTDNTSFNN
+302 GA
-315 DTFNQGTYNFN
+315 YNFN
-326 TSKVSFSGANT
+326 TSKVSFSGINT

-352 FGSGAVFNLNQT
+352 FGSNAIFNLNQT
-364 LNANQTYDIL
+364 LNNNQTYDIL
-374 TTNGTIQ
+374 TTNGAIQ
-381 YGVYQSYLWDLI
+381 YRVYQSYLWDLI

-417 NGQDETLQETFSN
+417 DGQDETLQETFN
-430 KSITTQFLGDDLQA
+430 NQSIITQFLGD
-444 KAKATYQQDL
+444 
-454 NNSQSALSNATN
+454 
-466 DNKIASA
+466 
-473 DTGYTNNQN
+473 
-482 TTIKQDAQNLE
+482 NL
-493 HTSQQIAKD
+493 
-502 EQALQGDLNKLKQLA
+502 
-517 NSSFNEQAFNQAQSK
+517 
-532 EQQDEQTLQNEENT
+532 
-546 FSSEQEGLEKALA
+546 
-559 NAKEQQEQ
+559 Q
-567 QQAQATY
+567 QQAQQTY
-574 QQDLNNSQ
+574 QEDLTNSKN
-582 SALSNATNDNK
+582 ALSGATSDNTIANNDTSYTQSKNATILK
-593 IASADTDYTKN
+593 
-604 QNTAIKQDAQNL
+604 DAQNL
-616 ENTSQQ
+616 ENTNQKIQQ
-622 ITQDQKDLEQDLDKL
+622 DEQDLEKDLENVK
-637 QQLANSKTG
+637 QLANSTTG

-651 FNQAQSTEQQ
+651 FNQAQKQEQQ
-661 DEQTLQNEEET
+661 DEQTLQNDEKT
-672 FSSEQEGLEKAL
+672 FNAEQEGLEQAI
-684 ANAKHTSPTPTK
+684 ANAKPTSPTPTPTK
-696 HTAQNNPPNKVSPPT
+696 HTAPNTPPSKVSPTPMPPT
-711 QNLPTTNVWNGVY
+711 QNPPAESVWSGVY
-724 NFQNQ
+724 WLQNK
-729 TYSKKGIYYIDPNL
+729 TYSNKGIYYIDPNL

-749 SGNTLSTYGYLDWF
+749 SGNTLSTY
-763 TLKNKFSV
+763 
-771 NANNGTLIIGNNTE
+771 
-785 SANTKGL
+785 
-792 IWIGDD
+792 
-798 KGLVYYNTGTFNA
+798 
-811 ANIYLT
+811 
-817 SNLKTGNGFSG
+817 
-828 EGATL
+828 
-833 NFNATNRITINQASF
+833 
-848 DNSDA
+848 
-853 GAQHSYM
+853 
-860 NFKGSNINV
+860 
-869 SGSSFTD
+869 
-876 DTNGGFS
+876 
-883 FSGNNNNSAI
+883 
-893 SFNKTKFNQGTYNF
+893 
-907 TNSANLS
+907 
-914 FNNSNFN
+914 
-921 QSTYNFNS
+921 
-929 LQSTFNNSTF
+929 
-939 NQGTYNFTDNT
+939 
-950 SFNNDTFN
+950 
-958 QGTYNFNTSKVSFS
+958 
-972 GANTLNSSSPFA
+972 
-984 SLKGSVSFGS
+984 
-994 GAVFNLNQTLNA
+994 
-1006 NQTYDILTTN
+1006 
-1016 GTIQYGVYQSYL
+1016 
-1028 WDLINYKGDKAIS
+1028 
-1041 HVEVGNNTYD
+1041 
-1051 VTFDING
+1051 
-1058 QDETLQETFSN
+1058 
-1069 KSITTQFL
+1069 
-1077 GDDLQAKAKATYQQ
+1077 
-1091 DLNNSQ
+1091 
-1097 SALSNATNDNKIASA
+1097 
-1112 DTGYTNN
+1112 
-1119 QNTTIKQDAQNL
+1119 
-1131 EHTSQQIAKD
+1131 
-1141 EQALQGD
+1141 
-1148 LNKLKQ
+1148 
-1154 LANSSFNEQAFNQ
+1154 
-1167 AQSKEQQDEQT
+1167 
-1178 LQNEEETFSSEQ
+1178 
-1190 EGLEKALANAKPASP
+1190 
-1205 TPTPTPTP
+1205 
-1213 TPSPTPNPTP
+1213 
-1223 TKHTAPNK
+1223 
-1231 VPPTPPTQ
+1231 
-1239 NLPTTNVWNGV
+1239 
-1250 YWLQNQTYSQKGVY
+1250 
-1264 YIDPN
+1264 
-1269 LSGQSG
+1269 
-1275 QSANTLSTYT
+1275 T

-1292 FGVNIQN
+1292 FSVNIQN

-1309 SVNDNGLIWI
+1309 SVNSNGLIWI
-1319 GHGGFGYIIG
+1319 GHGGFGYITG

-1345 EGVSGSDGGG
+1345 EGVSNSDGGG

-1366 TMDGLNYNDAETV
+1366 TMDGLNYNNAETV

-1385 GASQHSYATFDATNN
+1385 GASQHSYTTFDATNN

-1417 FNAKN
+1417 FSAKN

-1437 GSSVISANAA
+1437 GSSVISANAS
-1447 NSLSFNNSRLNG
+1447 NSLSFIDSRLNG
-1459 GAVYNLWANSLIFN
+1459 GAIYNLQANSLIFN

-1522 NITLGNKSQTA
+1522 NITLGNKSQAA

-1555 ASGASAFNNQASLN
+1555 ANGASAFNNQASLN

-1574 QATFNSL
+1574 QATFNGL
-1581 FFNGATLSLNA
+1581 FFNGGTLSLNA
-1592 NSKLNAS
+1592 SSKFNAS
-1599 SASFSNNTTINLDD
+1599 SASFSNDTTINLDD
-1613 SVLSVSNASSL
+1613 SVLSANNTSSL

-1633 SQATFGG
+1633 SQANFGG
-1640 NTTIDAASFNFDSA
+1640 NTTIDTASFNFDSA
-1654 SSLSFNNLTANG
+1654 SSLNFNNLTANG

-1671 GYAPSLSKALM
+1671 GYAPSLTKALM
-1682 SVSGQFVLGNNG
+1682 SVSGQFVLGSNG

-1828 IKGLFTPK
+1828 VKGLFTPK
-1836 GSQTPQTPG
+1836 GSQTPQAPG

-1860 NKGFSSGNLKTLLGI
+1860 NKGFSSENLKTLLGI
-1875 LSQNSATLK
+1875 FSQNSATLK
-1884 EMIETNQL
+1884 EMIESNQL
-1892 DNITSI
+1892 DNITNI
-1898 NEVLQLLDRIKITP
+1898 NEVLQLLDKIKITQ

-1933 SNGNLVIG
+1933 NNGNLVIG
-1941 ATQDHVTNSTSSI
+1941 ATQDNVTNSTSSI

-1998 KAKSIYITGTLGSGN
+1998 KAKSIYITGTIGSGN

-2020 ADITFQSANNL
+2020 ADVTFQSANNL

-2075 IKQAGGLGNFVEN
+2075 IKQAGGLGNFIEN
-2088 ALIPLSKE
+2088 ALSPLSKE
-2096 LPSSLQNET
+2096 LPASLQDET

-2113 NLDNLLNNSGVMN
+2113 NLDDLLNNSGVMN
-2126 AIQNIISKK
+2126 EIQNIISQK

-2160 LDDKGLLNFIGGYMD
+2160 LDDKGLLNFIGGYID
-2175 ASELS
+2175 ASEIS

-2208 LDEFLGQD
+2208 LNEFLGQD

-2237 GGLSGI
+2237 GGLSGV

-2262 NDLGALLSPRGLHD
+2262 NDLGTLLSPRGLHD

-2380 SSSTNSSVTPT
+2380 SSSANSSVTPT
-2391 NESLSVRANNF
+2391 NETLSVHANNF
-2402 TFLGVIASN
+2402 TFLGAIISN
-2411 GAIDLSQVKN
+2411 GAIDLSQVTN

-2443 ANAFNNASNSTANIN
+2443 TNAFNNASNSTANIDGN
-2458 GDFTLNQQATLS
+2458 FTLNQQATLS

-2485 GDLVFNLS
+2485 GDLVFNIS
-2493 HSVSHAIIN
+2493 HSASHAIIN
-2502 AQGIATIM
+2502 TQGTATIM
-2510 TNYNNPLIQF
+2510 ANNNNPLIQF
-2520 NTSSKETGAYTLIDS
+2520 NTSSKETGTYTLIDS
-2535 AKAIYYGYNDQIT
+2535 AKAIYYGYNNQIT

-2557 KLYTLININGKHM
+2557 KLYALIDINGKHM

-2579 NGQAVSIKDGGLIV
+2579 NGQAVSVKDGGLVV

-2613 IAVSNAPINN
+2613 IAVSNDPINN
-2623 LQAPTLK
+2623 PQAPTLK

-2636 QGIQGV
+2636 QGVQSV
-2642 DSIEQ
+2642 DSIDQ
-2647 AGGTQA
+2647 AGGNQA

-2717 MSRLAKLSDTSTFAS
+2717 MSRLAKLSDTSTFARS
-2732 ADFHERLEA
+2732 DFLERLEA

-2790 GINVGYDRFIKGV
+2790 GINIGYDRFIKGV

-2826 NVNMGVYSRA
+2826 NVNVGVYSRA

-2871 YRYNTWTTDAKIN
+2871 YKYDTWTTDAKIN

-2893 KSVIFKPQIGLAYY
+2893 KSVIFKPQVGLAYY
-2907 YIGMSGLRGI
+2907 YIGLSGLRGI

>member
-1 MAFKKAGL
+1 MAFKKARL
-9 ISKFI
+9 ISRFI

-26 KIFKLNPILKRE
+26 KIFKLNQILKRE
-38 KPLKRHKK
+38 KPLKCHKK
-46 TKSIKKPFNKNK
+46 TKSIKKLSNRNK

-72 GLPHLRASECRYW
+72 GLSHLRASECRYW
-85 SWWSGY
+85 SWSSWNY
-91 HDKIESGSNS
+91 QDNIESGPNS

-126 YSAGG
+126 YSTGG
-131 ASFTQKFNN
+131 ASFTQKFNG
-140 GTLNVGGNIRF
+140 GTLDIEGNIRF
-151 GGTGVNGVN
+151 GGTGINGGD
-160 VGYITGTYDAQTI
+160 VGYITGTYDVANIYLT
-173 NFNSSRI
+173 SHL
-180 TTGNSLSDGGGA
+180 TTGNSYADGGGA
-192 TLNFNATNRIT
+192 TLNFNAANNIT

-208 FDNSDAGAQHS
+208 FDNSDAGTQKS
-219 YMNFKGSNINVSGS
+219 YMNFKGSNIKVSGS
-233 SFTDDTNGGFSFSG
+233 SFKDDTDGGFNFSG
-247 NNNNSAISFN
+247 NNNNSVISFN
-257 KTKFNQGTYNFTNS
+257 QTSFNQGTYHFSNS
-271 ANLSFN
+271 ATLSFN
-277 NSNFNQSTYNFN
+277 QTNFNQGTYHFNSAQSTFENSNFNQGAYNFN
-289 SLQSTFNNSTFNQ
+289 
-302 GTYNFTDNTSFNN
+302 DNTSFNN
-315 DTFNQGTYNFN
+315 DTFNQGSYSFN

-352 FGSGAVFNLNQT
+352 FGSGAIFNLNQT
-364 LNANQTYDIL
+364 LNNNQTYDIL
-374 TTNGTIQ
+374 TTNGAIQ

-417 NGQDETLQETFSN
+417 NGQDETLQETFN
-430 KSITTQFLGDDLQA
+430 NQSIITQFLGDDLQQQA
-444 KAKATYQQDL
+444 QKTYQQDL
-454 NNSQSALSNATN
+454 SNSQSALNNATN
-466 DNKIASA
+466 DSKIANS
-473 DTGYTNNQN
+473 DTDYTKSSNP
-482 TTIKQDAQNLE
+482 TINKDAQNLE
-493 HTSQQIAKD
+493 HTSQQIVKD
-502 EQALQGDLNKLKQLA
+502 EQALQG
-517 NSSFNEQAFNQAQSK
+517 
-532 EQQDEQTLQNEENT
+532 
-546 FSSEQEGLEKALA
+546 
-559 NAKEQQEQ
+559 
-567 QQAQATY
+567 
-574 QQDLNNSQ
+574 
-582 SALSNATNDNK
+582 
-593 IASADTDYTKN
+593 
-604 QNTAIKQDAQNL
+604 
-616 ENTSQQ
+616 
-622 ITQDQKDLEQDLDKL
+622 DLDKL
-637 QQLANSKTG
+637 QQLANSTTG

-661 DEQTLQNEEET
+661 ALQNLQNDENT
-672 FSSEQEGLEKAL
+672 FNTEQEGLKQAI
-684 ANAKHTSPTPTK
+684 ANAKHANPTPSHVPTPTK
-696 HTAQNNPPNKVSPPT
+696 HTAPNTPPNKVSPTPTPPT

-724 NFQNQ
+724 NLQNQ
-729 TYSKKGIYYIDPNL
+729 TYSKQGVYYIDPNL

-749 SGNTLSTYGYLDWF
+749 SGNTLSTY
-763 TLKNKFSV
+763 
-771 NANNGTLIIGNNTE
+771 
-785 SANTKGL
+785 
-792 IWIGDD
+792 
-798 KGLVYYNTGTFNA
+798 
-811 ANIYLT
+811 
-817 SNLKTGNGFSG
+817 
-828 EGATL
+828 
-833 NFNATNRITINQASF
+833 
-848 DNSDA
+848 
-853 GAQHSYM
+853 
-860 NFKGSNINV
+860 
-869 SGSSFTD
+869 
-876 DTNGGFS
+876 
-883 FSGNNNNSAI
+883 
-893 SFNKTKFNQGTYNF
+893 
-907 TNSANLS
+907 
-914 FNNSNFN
+914 
-921 QSTYNFNS
+921 
-929 LQSTFNNSTF
+929 
-939 NQGTYNFTDNT
+939 
-950 SFNNDTFN
+950 
-958 QGTYNFNTSKVSFS
+958 
-972 GANTLNSSSPFA
+972 
-984 SLKGSVSFGS
+984 
-994 GAVFNLNQTLNA
+994 
-1006 NQTYDILTTN
+1006 
-1016 GTIQYGVYQSYL
+1016 
-1028 WDLINYKGDKAIS
+1028 
-1041 HVEVGNNTYD
+1041 
-1051 VTFDING
+1051 
-1058 QDETLQETFSN
+1058 
-1069 KSITTQFL
+1069 
-1077 GDDLQAKAKATYQQ
+1077 
-1091 DLNNSQ
+1091 
-1097 SALSNATNDNKIASA
+1097 
-1112 DTGYTNN
+1112 
-1119 QNTTIKQDAQNL
+1119 
-1131 EHTSQQIAKD
+1131 
-1141 EQALQGD
+1141 
-1148 LNKLKQ
+1148 
-1154 LANSSFNEQAFNQ
+1154 
-1167 AQSKEQQDEQT
+1167 
-1178 LQNEEETFSSEQ
+1178 
-1190 EGLEKALANAKPASP
+1190 
-1205 TPTPTPTP
+1205 
-1213 TPSPTPNPTP
+1213 
-1223 TKHTAPNK
+1223 
-1231 VPPTPPTQ
+1231 
-1239 NLPTTNVWNGV
+1239 
-1250 YWLQNQTYSQKGVY
+1250 
-1264 YIDPN
+1264 
-1269 LSGQSG
+1269 
-1275 QSANTLSTYT
+1275 T
-1285 ANLLGRS
+1285 ANLFGRS

-1319 GHGGFGYIIG
+1319 GHGGFGYITG
-1329 TFNAANIYLT
+1329 TFDAANIYLT

-1345 EGVSGSDGGG
+1345 EGVSNSDGGG

-1385 GASQHSYATFDATNN
+1385 GASQHSYAAFDALNN

-1417 FNAKN
+1417 FSAKN

-1437 GSSVISANAA
+1437 GSSVISANAS
-1447 NSLSFNNSRLNG
+1447 NSLSFVNSRLNG
-1459 GAVYNLWANSLIFN
+1459 GAIYNLQANSLIFN

-1498 NTSFT
+1498 NTNFT

-1522 NITLGNKSQTA
+1522 NITLGNKSQAT

-1541 NNSNLSLDNQSVLN
+1541 NNSNLSLYNQSVLN
-1555 ASGASAFNNQASLN
+1555 ANGASAFNNQASLN

-1581 FFNGATLSLNA
+1581 FFNGGTLSLNA

-1613 SVLSVSNASSL
+1613 SVLSANNASSL

-1633 SQATFGG
+1633 SQADFGG
-1640 NTTIDAASFNFDSA
+1640 NTTIDTASFNFDSA

-1671 GYAPSLSKALM
+1671 GYAPSLTKALM

-1736 YGMKIQNATYSDNNN
+1736 YGMKIQNATYSGNNN

-1804 KQNPTGYSYDYSDNQ
+1804 KQNPTGYSYDYSDDQ

-1860 NKGFSSGNLKTLLGI
+1860 NKGFSSENLKTLLGI

-1884 EMIETNQL
+1884 EMIESNQL
-1892 DNITSI
+1892 DNITNI
-1898 NEVLQLLDRIKITP
+1898 NEVLQLLDKIKITQ

-1933 SNGNLVIG
+1933 NNGNLIIG
-1941 ATQDHVTNSTSSI
+1941 ATQDNVANSTSSI
-1954 WFGGNGYSSPCALDS
+1954 WFGGNGYSSPCTLDS
-1969 ATCSSFRNT
+1969 TTCSSFRNT

-1998 KAKSIYITGTLGSGN
+1998 KAKSVYITGTLGSGN

-2020 ADITFQSANNL
+2020 ADVTFQSANNL

-2047 NLLGQEGIDKIFNQ
+2047 NLLSQKGINEIFNQ
-2061 GNLANVLSQMAMEK
+2061 GNLANVLSQVAMEK
-2075 IKQAGGLGNFVEN
+2075 IKQAGGLGNFIEN
-2088 ALIPLSKE
+2088 ALSPLSKE
-2096 LPSSLQNET
+2096 LPASLQDET

-2160 LDDKGLLNFIGGYMD
+2160 LDDKGLLNFIGGYID
-2175 ASELS
+2175 TSELS
-2180 SILSVILKDITN
+2180 SILGVILKDITN

-2208 LDEFLGQD
+2208 LNEFLGQD

-2237 GGLSGI
+2237 GGLSGV

-2328 GALIFASNGV
+2328 GALIFASNDV

-2363 QKGEICINLAN
+2363 QKGEICVNLAN

-2380 SSSTNSSVTPT
+2380 SSSANSNVTPT
-2391 NESLSVRANNF
+2391 NESLSVHANNF

-2458 GDFTLNQQATLS
+2458 GNFTLNQQATLS

-2493 HSVSHAIIN
+2493 HSASHAIIN
-2502 AQGIATIM
+2502 AQGNATIM
-2510 TNYNNPLIQF
+2510 ANNNNPLIQF
-2520 NTSSKETGAYTLIDS
+2520 NTSSKEAGTYTLIDS
-2535 AKAIYYGYNDQIT
+2535 AKAIYYGYNNQIT
-2548 GGSSLDNYL
+2548 GGNSLDNYL
-2557 KLYTLININGKHM
+2557 KLYTLIDINGKHM

-2579 NGQAVSIKDGGLIV
+2579 NGQAVNIKDGGLVV

-2613 IAVSNAPINN
+2613 IAVSNDPINN

-2636 QGIQGV
+2636 QGVQSV
-2642 DSIEQ
+2642 DIIDQ
-2647 AGGTQA
+2647 AGGSQA

-2682 TTIAGDIANTL
+2682 TTIAGNIANTL
-2693 EVIANPNFKN
+2693 EVIANPDFKN

-2717 MSRLAKLSDTSTFAS
+2717 MSRLAKLSDTSTFARS
-2732 ADFHERLEA
+2732 DFLERLEA

-2871 YRYNTWTTDAKIN
+2871 YKYDTWTTDAKIN

-2907 YIGMSGLRGI
+2907 YIGLSGLRGI

-2931 PNKKSVLT
+2931 PNNKSVLT

>member
-1 MAFKKAGL
+1 MAFKKARL
-9 ISKFI
+9 ISRFI
-14 SKGSFKLNKISK
+14 LKGSFKLNKISK
-26 KIFKLNPILKRE
+26 KIFTLNQILKRE
-38 KPLKRHKK
+38 KPLKCHKK
-46 TKSIKKPFNKNK
+46 TKSIKKLSNRNK

-72 GLPHLRASECRYW
+72 GLSHLRASECRYW
-85 SWWSGY
+85 SWSSWSY
-91 HDKIESGSNS
+91 HDNIENGSNS

-114 GSGTYYLNTLTT
+114 DSGTYYLNTLTT
-126 YSAGG
+126 YSPSG
-131 ASFTQKFNN
+131 ASFTQKFNG
-140 GTLNVGGNIRF
+140 GTLDIEGNIRF
-151 GGTGVNGVN
+151 GGTGVNGGDI
-160 VGYITGTYDAQTI
+160 GYITGTYDAQTI

-180 TTGNSLSDGGGA
+180 TTGNSLSTGGGV
-192 TLNFNATNRIT
+192 TLNFNAANHIT
-203 INQAS
+203 IDQAS
-208 FDNSDAGAQHS
+208 FDNGDAGAQHS
-219 YMNFKGSNINVSGS
+219 YMNFKGSNINVSDS

-247 NNNNSAISFN
+247 NGANSNLSFN
-257 KTKFNQGTYNFTNS
+257 KTSFNQGTYKFTNSANLNFNNSAFNQGTYNFSS
-271 ANLSFN
+271 AQSVFE
-277 NSNFNQSTYNFN
+277 NSNFNQ
-289 SLQSTFNNSTFNQ
+289 
-302 GTYNFTDNTSFNN
+302 GTYSFTDNTGLNFNN

-326 TSKVSFSGANT
+326 ASKVSFSGANT

-352 FGSGAVFNLNQT
+352 FGSGAIFNLNQT

-374 TTNGTIQ
+374 TTNKTIQ

-403 VEVGNNTYDVTFDI
+403 VEVGSNTYDVTFDI
-417 NGQDETLQETFSN
+417 NGQDETLQETFN
-430 KSITTQFLGDDLQA
+430 NQAITTQFLGDDLQA

-454 NNSQSALSNATN
+454 TGSQTALNNATS
-466 DNKIASA
+466 DNKIASN
-473 DTGYTNNQN
+473 DTDYTNNQN
-482 TTIKQDAQNLE
+482 TTIKKDAQ
-493 HTSQQIAKD
+493 S
-502 EQALQGDLNKLKQLA
+502 
-517 NSSFNEQAFNQAQSK
+517 
-532 EQQDEQTLQNEENT
+532 
-546 FSSEQEGLEKALA
+546 
-559 NAKEQQEQ
+559 
-567 QQAQATY
+567 
-574 QQDLNNSQ
+574 
-582 SALSNATNDNK
+582 
-593 IASADTDYTKN
+593 
-604 QNTAIKQDAQNL
+604 L
-616 ENTSQQ
+616 ENTSQTIQ
-622 ITQDQKDLEQDLDKL
+622 QDEQALKGDLDKL
-637 QQLANSKTG
+637 QQLANSTTG
-646 FNEQA
+646 FNQQA
-651 FNQAQSTEQQ
+651 FKNAQSTEQQ
-661 DEQTLQNEEET
+661 DLQTLQENENT
-672 FSSEQEGLEKAL
+672 FNAEQEGLKQAI
-684 ANAKHTSPTPTK
+684 ANAKPASPTPSPTPAPTK
-696 HTAQNNPPNKVSPPT
+696 HTAQNTPPNKVPPTPPT
-711 QNLPTTNVWNGVY
+711 QNLPATNVWSGVY
-724 NFQNQ
+724 NLQNQ
-729 TYSKKGIYYIDPNL
+729 TYSKQGIYYIDPNL

-749 SGNTLSTYGYLDWF
+749 SGNTLSTY
-763 TLKNKFSV
+763 
-771 NANNGTLIIGNNTE
+771 
-785 SANTKGL
+785 
-792 IWIGDD
+792 
-798 KGLVYYNTGTFNA
+798 
-811 ANIYLT
+811 
-817 SNLKTGNGFSG
+817 
-828 EGATL
+828 
-833 NFNATNRITINQASF
+833 
-848 DNSDA
+848 
-853 GAQHSYM
+853 
-860 NFKGSNINV
+860 
-869 SGSSFTD
+869 
-876 DTNGGFS
+876 
-883 FSGNNNNSAI
+883 
-893 SFNKTKFNQGTYNF
+893 
-907 TNSANLS
+907 
-914 FNNSNFN
+914 
-921 QSTYNFNS
+921 
-929 LQSTFNNSTF
+929 
-939 NQGTYNFTDNT
+939 
-950 SFNNDTFN
+950 
-958 QGTYNFNTSKVSFS
+958 
-972 GANTLNSSSPFA
+972 
-984 SLKGSVSFGS
+984 
-994 GAVFNLNQTLNA
+994 
-1006 NQTYDILTTN
+1006 
-1016 GTIQYGVYQSYL
+1016 
-1028 WDLINYKGDKAIS
+1028 
-1041 HVEVGNNTYD
+1041 
-1051 VTFDING
+1051 
-1058 QDETLQETFSN
+1058 
-1069 KSITTQFL
+1069 
-1077 GDDLQAKAKATYQQ
+1077 
-1091 DLNNSQ
+1091 
-1097 SALSNATNDNKIASA
+1097 
-1112 DTGYTNN
+1112 
-1119 QNTTIKQDAQNL
+1119 
-1131 EHTSQQIAKD
+1131 
-1141 EQALQGD
+1141 
-1148 LNKLKQ
+1148 
-1154 LANSSFNEQAFNQ
+1154 
-1167 AQSKEQQDEQT
+1167 
-1178 LQNEEETFSSEQ
+1178 
-1190 EGLEKALANAKPASP
+1190 
-1205 TPTPTPTP
+1205 
-1213 TPSPTPNPTP
+1213 
-1223 TKHTAPNK
+1223 
-1231 VPPTPPTQ
+1231 
-1239 NLPTTNVWNGV
+1239 
-1250 YWLQNQTYSQKGVY
+1250 
-1264 YIDPN
+1264 
-1269 LSGQSG
+1269 
-1275 QSANTLSTYT
+1275 T
-1285 ANLLGRS
+1285 ANLFGRS

-1319 GHGGFGYIIG
+1319 GHGGFGYITG

-1385 GASQHSYATFDATNN
+1385 GASQHSYAAFDAANN

-1517 LQNNA
+1517 LQDNA
-1522 NITLGNKSQTA
+1522 NITLGNKSQAT

-1555 ASGASAFNNQASLN
+1555 ANRSNAFNNQASLN

-1581 FFNGATLSLNA
+1581 FFNGGIISLNA

-1613 SVLSVSNASSL
+1613 SVLSASNTSSL

-1633 SQATFGG
+1633 SQANFGG
-1640 NTTIDAASFNFDSA
+1640 NTTIDTASFNFDSA

-1671 GYAPSLSKALM
+1671 GYAPSLTKALM
-1682 SVSGQFVLGNNG
+1682 SVSGQFVLGDNG

-1819 AGTYYLTSN
+1819 AGTYYLTSS

-1884 EMIETNQL
+1884 EMIESNQL

-1898 NEVLQLLDRIKITP
+1898 NEVLQLLDEIKITP

-1941 ATQDHVTNSTSSI
+1941 ATQDNVTNSTSSI

-1998 KAKSIYITGTLGSGN
+1998 KAKSIYITGTVGSGN

-2020 ADITFQSANNL
+2020 ADVTFQSANNL

-2061 GNLANVLSQMAMEK
+2061 GNLANVLSQVAMEK

-2088 ALIPLSKE
+2088 ALSPLSKE
-2096 LPSSLQNET
+2096 LPTSLQNET

-2126 AIQNIISKK
+2126 EIQNIISKK

-2160 LDDKGLLNFIGGYMD
+2160 LDDKGLLNFIGGYID

-2208 LDEFLGQD
+2208 LNEFLGQD
-2216 VVKKLESQGLVS
+2216 VVKKLESQDLVN

-2237 GGLSGI
+2237 GGLSGV

-2262 NDLGALLSPRGLHD
+2262 NDLGTLLSPRGLHD

-2328 GALIFASNGV
+2328 GALIFASNDI

-2380 SSSTNSSVTPT
+2380 SSSINSSVTPT
-2391 NESLSVRANNF
+2391 NESLSVHANNF
-2402 TFLGVIASN
+2402 TFLGTIASN

-2421 NSVIGTLNLNENAT
+2421 NSIIGTLNLNENAT

-2443 ANAFNNASNSTANIN
+2443 TNAFNNASNSTANIN
-2458 GDFTLNQQATLS
+2458 GSFTLNQQATLS

-2493 HSVSHAIIN
+2493 HSASHAIIS
-2502 AQGIATIM
+2502 AQGVATIM
-2510 TNYNNPLIQF
+2510 ANNNNPLIQF

-2548 GGSSLDNYL
+2548 GGNSLADYL
-2557 KLYTLININGKHM
+2557 KLYTLIDINGKHM

-2579 NGQAVSIKDGGLIV
+2579 NGQAVNIKDGGLIV

-2613 IAVSNAPINN
+2613 IAVSNDPINN

-2636 QGIQGV
+2636 QGTQGV
-2642 DSIEQ
+2642 DSIDQ
-2647 AGGTQA
+2647 AGGAQA

-2693 EVIANPNFKN
+2693 EVIANPDFKN

-2741 LKNKRFADAI
+2741 LKHKRFADAI

-2763 RNRVKNNVWATG
+2763 RNKVKNNVWATG

-2790 GINVGYDRFIKGV
+2790 GINIGYDRFIKGV

-2841 ELTMSLN
+2841 ELTMSLS

-2871 YRYNTWTTDAKIN
+2871 YKYNTWTTDAKIN

-2907 YIGMSGLRGI
+2907 YIGLSGLRGI

>member
-1 MAFKKAGL
+1 MAFEKAGL

-14 SKGSFKLNKISK
+14 SKGSLNKISK
-26 KIFKLNPILKRE
+26 KIFKLNLILKRE

-72 GLPHLRASECRYW
+72 GLSHLRASECRYW
-85 SWWSGY
+85 SWSSWGY
-91 HDKIESGSNS
+91 HDNIESGSNS
-101 PTHNSYCLFSSTQ
+101 PTHNSYCLFSSAQ

-131 ASFTQKFNN
+131 ANFTQEFNN
-140 GTLNVGGNIRF
+140 GTLNVGGNIHF
-151 GGTGVNGVN
+151 GGTGVNGGN

-180 TTGNSLSDGGGA
+180 TTGNSFSTGGGV
-192 TLNFNATNRIT
+192 TLNFNATNNIT

-208 FDNSDAGAQHS
+208 FDNGDAGTQHS
-219 YMNFKGSNINVSGS
+219 YMNFSGSNINVSDS
-233 SFTDDTNGGFSFSG
+233 SFTDDTDGGFSFSANG
-247 NNNNSAISFN
+247 ANSNLSFNQTSFNQGTYKFTNSTNLNFNNSA
-257 KTKFNQGTYNFTNS
+257 FNQGTYNFNS
-271 ANLSFN
+271 AQSVFE
-277 NSNFNQSTYNFN
+277 NSNFNQ
-289 SLQSTFNNSTFNQ
+289 
-302 GTYNFTDNTSFNN
+302 GTYSFTDNTGLNFNN
-315 DTFNQGTYNFN
+315 DTFNQGTYSFN
-326 TSKVSFSGANT
+326 ASKVSFSGANT

-352 FGSGAVFNLNQT
+352 FGSGAIFNLNQT

-374 TTNGTIQ
+374 TTNKTIQ

-403 VEVGNNTYDVTFDI
+403 VEVGSNTYDVTFDI
-417 NGQDETLQETFSN
+417 NGQDETLQETFN
-430 KSITTQFLGDDLQA
+430 NQSITTQFLGDDLQA
-444 KAKATYQQDL
+444 KAQATYQQDL
-454 NNSQSALSNATN
+454 SNSQTTLNNATS
-466 DNKIASA
+466 DNKIASS
-473 DTGYTNNQN
+473 DTNYTNNQN
-482 TTIKQDAQNLE
+482 TTIKKDAQSLE
-493 HTSQQIAKD
+493 NTSQTIQQD
-502 EQALQGDLNKLKQLA
+502 EQALEKDLAKLQQLA
-517 NSSFNEQAFNQAQSK
+517 NSTTGFNQQAFNQTQSK
-532 EQQDEQTLQNEENT
+532 EQQDLQTLQGEEKT
-546 FSSEQEGLEKALA
+546 FNSEQEGLEKALA
-559 NAKEQQEQ
+559 NA
-567 QQAQATY
+567 
-574 QQDLNNSQ
+574 NP
-582 SALSNATNDNK
+582 
-593 IASADTDYTKN
+593 
-604 QNTAIKQDAQNL
+604 
-616 ENTSQQ
+616 
-622 ITQDQKDLEQDLDKL
+622 
-637 QQLANSKTG
+637 
-646 FNEQA
+646 
-651 FNQAQSTEQQ
+651 
-661 DEQTLQNEEET
+661 
-672 FSSEQEGLEKAL
+672 
-684 ANAKHTSPTPTK
+684 TSPTPSPTPAPTK
-696 HTAQNNPPNKVSPPT
+696 RTAQNTPPNKVPPTPPT
-711 QNLPTTNVWNGVY
+711 QNLPATNVWNGVY
-724 NFQNQ
+724 NLQNQ
-729 TYSKKGIYYIDPNL
+729 TYSQKGIYYIDPNL

-749 SGNTLSTYGYLDWF
+749 SC
-763 TLKNKFSV
+763 
-771 NANNGTLIIGNNTE
+771 
-785 SANTKGL
+785 
-792 IWIGDD
+792 
-798 KGLVYYNTGTFNA
+798 
-811 ANIYLT
+811 
-817 SNLKTGNGFSG
+817 
-828 EGATL
+828 
-833 NFNATNRITINQASF
+833 
-848 DNSDA
+848 
-853 GAQHSYM
+853 
-860 NFKGSNINV
+860 
-869 SGSSFTD
+869 
-876 DTNGGFS
+876 
-883 FSGNNNNSAI
+883 
-893 SFNKTKFNQGTYNF
+893 
-907 TNSANLS
+907 
-914 FNNSNFN
+914 
-921 QSTYNFNS
+921 
-929 LQSTFNNSTF
+929 
-939 NQGTYNFTDNT
+939 
-950 SFNNDTFN
+950 
-958 QGTYNFNTSKVSFS
+958 
-972 GANTLNSSSPFA
+972 
-984 SLKGSVSFGS
+984 
-994 GAVFNLNQTLNA
+994 
-1006 NQTYDILTTN
+1006 
-1016 GTIQYGVYQSYL
+1016 
-1028 WDLINYKGDKAIS
+1028 
-1041 HVEVGNNTYD
+1041 
-1051 VTFDING
+1051 
-1058 QDETLQETFSN
+1058 
-1069 KSITTQFL
+1069 
-1077 GDDLQAKAKATYQQ
+1077 
-1091 DLNNSQ
+1091 
-1097 SALSNATNDNKIASA
+1097 
-1112 DTGYTNN
+1112 
-1119 QNTTIKQDAQNL
+1119 
-1131 EHTSQQIAKD
+1131 
-1141 EQALQGD
+1141 
-1148 LNKLKQ
+1148 
-1154 LANSSFNEQAFNQ
+1154 
-1167 AQSKEQQDEQT
+1167 
-1178 LQNEEETFSSEQ
+1178 
-1190 EGLEKALANAKPASP
+1190 
-1205 TPTPTPTP
+1205 
-1213 TPSPTPNPTP
+1213 
-1223 TKHTAPNK
+1223 
-1231 VPPTPPTQ
+1231 
-1239 NLPTTNVWNGV
+1239 
-1250 YWLQNQTYSQKGVY
+1250 
-1264 YIDPN
+1264 
-1269 LSGQSG
+1269 
-1275 QSANTLSTYT
+1275 NTLSTYT
-1285 ANLLGRS
+1285 ANLFGRS

-1304 GNNTE
+1304 GNDTE

-1319 GHGGFGYIIG
+1319 GHGGFGYITG

-1385 GASQHSYATFDATNN
+1385 GASQHSYAAFDATNN

-1417 FNAKN
+1417 FSAKN

-1517 LQNNA
+1517 LQDNA
-1522 NITLGNKSQTA
+1522 NITLGNKSQAT

-1555 ASGASAFNNQASLN
+1555 ANGASAFNNQASLN

-1581 FFNGATLSLNA
+1581 FFNGGILSLNA

-1613 SVLSVSNASSL
+1613 SVLSASNTSSL

-1633 SQATFGG
+1633 SQANFGG
-1640 NTTIDAASFNFDSA
+1640 NTTIDTASFNFDNA

-1671 GYAPSLSKALM
+1671 GYAPSLTKALM
-1682 SVSGQFVLGNNG
+1682 SVSGQFVLGDNG

-1708 KSVTYNILNAQKGIT
+1708 KSVTYNILNAQKGIA

-1884 EMIETNQL
+1884 EIIESNQL
-1892 DNITSI
+1892 DNTTSI
-1898 NEVLQLLDRIKITP
+1898 NEVLQLLDKIKITP

-1933 SNGNLVIG
+1933 NNGNLVIG
-1941 ATQDHVTNSTSSI
+1941 ATQDNVTNSTSSI
-1954 WFGGNGYSSPCALDS
+1954 WFGGNGYSSPCTLDS

-2020 ADITFQSANNL
+2020 ADVTFQSANNL
-2031 VLNKA
+2031 VLDKA

-2061 GNLANVLSQMAMEK
+2061 GNLANVLSQVAMEK

-2096 LPSSLQNET
+2096 LPASLQNET

-2126 AIQNIISKK
+2126 EIQNIISKK

-2160 LDDKGLLNFIGGYMD
+2160 LDDKGLLNFIGGYID

-2208 LDEFLGQD
+2208 LNEFLGQD
-2216 VVKKLESQGLVS
+2216 VVKKLEGQGLVG

-2237 GGLSGI
+2237 GGLSGV

-2262 NDLGALLSPRGLHD
+2262 NDLGTLLSPRGLHD

-2374 CPTTKN
+2374 CPTTKD

-2402 TFLGVIASN
+2402 TFLGTIASN

-2421 NSVIGTLNLNENAT
+2421 NSVIGTLNLNENAA

-2443 ANAFNNASNSTANIN
+2443 TNAFNNASNSTANIN
-2458 GDFTLNQQATLS
+2458 GNFTLNQQATLS

-2485 GDLVFNLS
+2485 GDLVFNIS
-2493 HSVSHAIIN
+2493 HSASHAIIS
-2502 AQGIATIM
+2502 AQGTATIM
-2510 TNYNNPLIQF
+2510 ANNNSPLIQF
-2520 NTSSKETGAYTLIDS
+2520 NTSSKETGTYTLIDS

-2548 GGSSLDNYL
+2548 GGNSLDNYL
-2557 KLYTLININGKHM
+2557 KLYTLIDINGKHM

-2579 NGQAVSIKDGGLIV
+2579 NGQAVNIKDGSLVV

-2613 IAVSNAPINN
+2613 IAVSNDPINN

-2636 QGIQGV
+2636 QGTQGV
-2642 DSIEQ
+2642 DSIDQ
-2647 AGGTQA
+2647 VGGTQA

-2693 EVIANPNFKN
+2693 EVIANPDFKN

-2790 GINVGYDRFIKGV
+2790 GINIGYDRFIKGV

-2826 NVNMGVYSRA
+2826 NINMGVYSRA

-2871 YRYNTWTTDAKIN
+2871 YKYNTWTTDAKIN

-2907 YIGMSGLRGI
+2907 YIGLSGLRGI

-3002 EIRLFKTFYVNAGI
+3002 EIRLFKTFYVNASI

>member
-1 MAFKKAGL
+1 MAFKKARL
-9 ISKFI
+9 ISRFI

-26 KIFKLNPILKRE
+26 KFFKLNQILKRE

-46 TKSIKKPFNKNK
+46 TKSIKKLSNRNK

-72 GLPHLRASECRYW
+72 GLSHLRANECTYW
-85 SWWSGY
+85 SWSSWSY
-91 HDKIESGSNS
+91 QDNIESGPNS

-131 ASFTQKFNN
+131 ASFTQKFNG

-151 GGTGVNGVN
+151 GGTGINGGD

-173 NFNSSRI
+173 NFNSSHL
-180 TTGNSLSDGGGA
+180 TTGNSYADGGGA
-192 TLNFNATNRIT
+192 TLNFNATNNLT
-203 INQAS
+203 INQAG
-208 FDNSDAGAQHS
+208 FDNSDAGTQKS
-219 YMNFKGSNINVSGS
+219 YMNFKGSNIKVSGS
-233 SFTDDTNGGFSFSG
+233 SFKDDTNGGFSFSG
-247 NNNNSAISFN
+247 NNNNSVISFN
-257 KTKFNQGTYNFTNS
+257 QTNFNQGTYHFSNSTSSSFDNSNFNQGTYNFNDNT
-271 ANLSFN
+271 SFN
-277 NSNFNQSTYNFN
+277 ND
-289 SLQSTFNNSTFNQ
+289 TFNQ
-302 GTYNFTDNTSFNN
+302 GTYNFNDNTSFNNDTFNQGTYNFNDNTSFNNDTFNQGTYNFNDNTSFNN

-326 TSKVSFSGANT
+326 TSKVSFSGINT

-352 FGSGAVFNLNQT
+352 FNSGAIFNLNQT
-364 LNANQTYDIL
+364 LNNNQTYDIL
-374 TTNGTIQ
+374 TTNGAIQ

-393 NYKGDKAISH
+393 NYKGNKAISH
-403 VEVGNNTYDVTFDI
+403 VGVGNNTYDVTFDI
-417 NGQDETLQETFSN
+417 NGQDETLQETFN
-430 KSITTQFLGDDLQA
+430 NQSIITQFLGDDLQA
-444 KAKATYQQDL
+444 KAQKTYQEDL
-454 NNSQSALSNATN
+454 THSQNALNDVTS
-466 DNKIASA
+466 DNKIASN
-473 DTGYTNNQN
+473 DTSYTQSKN
-482 TTIKQDAQNLE
+482 TTIATDAQGLE
-493 HTSQQIAKD
+493 NTNQKIQQD
-502 EQALQGDLNKLKQLA
+502 EQALEKDLAQIKQLA
-517 NSSFNEQAFNQAQSK
+517 NS
-532 EQQDEQTLQNEENT
+532 T
-546 FSSEQEGLEKALA
+546 
-559 NAKEQQEQ
+559 
-567 QQAQATY
+567 
-574 QQDLNNSQ
+574 
-582 SALSNATNDNK
+582 
-593 IASADTDYTKN
+593 
-604 QNTAIKQDAQNL
+604 
-616 ENTSQQ
+616 
-622 ITQDQKDLEQDLDKL
+622 
-637 QQLANSKTG
+637 TG

-651 FNQAQSTEQQ
+651 FNQAQKQEQQ
-661 DEQTLQNEEET
+661 DEQTLQNDENAFNTKQDSLNKAIQQVQAQQQKQEQQQAQKTYQQDLSNSQTALNNATSDNKIASNDTSYTQSKNTTVAKDAQGLENT
-672 FSSEQEGLEKAL
+672 NQKIQQDEQALEKDLAQIKQLANSTTGFSEQAFNQAQKQEQQDEQTLQNDENAFNTEQEGLKQAI
-684 ANAKHTSPTPTK
+684 ANAKHANPTPSHAPTPTK
-696 HTAQNNPPNKVSPPT
+696 HTAPNTPPSQVPPTPPT

-724 NFQNQ
+724 NLQNQ
-729 TYSKKGIYYIDPNL
+729 TYSNKGVYYIDPNL

-749 SGNTLSTYGYLDWF
+749 SGNTLSTYTANLFGRSF
-763 TLKNKFSV
+763 GV

-785 SANTKGL
+785 S
-792 IWIGDD
+792 
-798 KGLVYYNTGTFNA
+798 V
-811 ANIYLT
+811 
-817 SNLKTGNGFSG
+817 NG
-828 EGATL
+828 
-833 NFNATNRITINQASF
+833 
-848 DNSDA
+848 
-853 GAQHSYM
+853 
-860 NFKGSNINV
+860 
-869 SGSSFTD
+869 
-876 DTNGGFS
+876 
-883 FSGNNNNSAI
+883 
-893 SFNKTKFNQGTYNF
+893 
-907 TNSANLS
+907 
-914 FNNSNFN
+914 
-921 QSTYNFNS
+921 
-929 LQSTFNNSTF
+929 
-939 NQGTYNFTDNT
+939 
-950 SFNNDTFN
+950 
-958 QGTYNFNTSKVSFS
+958 
-972 GANTLNSSSPFA
+972 
-984 SLKGSVSFGS
+984 
-994 GAVFNLNQTLNA
+994 
-1006 NQTYDILTTN
+1006 
-1016 GTIQYGVYQSYL
+1016 
-1028 WDLINYKGDKAIS
+1028 
-1041 HVEVGNNTYD
+1041 
-1051 VTFDING
+1051 
-1058 QDETLQETFSN
+1058 
-1069 KSITTQFL
+1069 
-1077 GDDLQAKAKATYQQ
+1077 
-1091 DLNNSQ
+1091 
-1097 SALSNATNDNKIASA
+1097 
-1112 DTGYTNN
+1112 
-1119 QNTTIKQDAQNL
+1119 
-1131 EHTSQQIAKD
+1131 
-1141 EQALQGD
+1141 
-1148 LNKLKQ
+1148 
-1154 LANSSFNEQAFNQ
+1154 
-1167 AQSKEQQDEQT
+1167 
-1178 LQNEEETFSSEQ
+1178 
-1190 EGLEKALANAKPASP
+1190 
-1205 TPTPTPTP
+1205 
-1213 TPSPTPNPTP
+1213 
-1223 TKHTAPNK
+1223 
-1231 VPPTPPTQ
+1231 
-1239 NLPTTNVWNGV
+1239 
-1250 YWLQNQTYSQKGVY
+1250 
-1264 YIDPN
+1264 
-1269 LSGQSG
+1269 
-1275 QSANTLSTYT
+1275 
-1285 ANLLGRS
+1285 
-1292 FGVNIQN
+1292 
-1299 GTLII
+1299 
-1304 GNNTE
+1304 
-1309 SVNDNGLIWI
+1309 NGLIWI
-1319 GHGGFGYIIG
+1319 GHGGFGYITG
-1329 TFNAANIYLT
+1329 TFSAANIYLT

-1345 EGVSGSDGGG
+1345 EGVSNSDGGG

-1400 ISVTNS
+1400 ISVTDS

-1417 FNAKN
+1417 FSAKN

-1437 GSSVISANAA
+1437 GSSAISANAS
-1447 NSLSFNNSRLNG
+1447 NSLSFINSRLNG
-1459 GAVYNLWANSLIFN
+1459 GAVYNLQANSLIFN

-1498 NTSFT
+1498 NTNFT

-1522 NITLGNKSQTA
+1522 NITLGNKSQAA

-1574 QATFNSL
+1574 QAAFNSL
-1581 FFNGATLSLNA
+1581 FFNGGTLSLNA

-1599 SASFSNNTTINLDD
+1599 NASFSNNTTINLDD
-1613 SVLSVSNASSL
+1613 SVLSASNTSSL
-1624 NANINFQGA
+1624 NANINFQGT
-1633 SQATFGG
+1633 SQADFGG
-1640 NTTIDAASFNFDSA
+1640 NTTIDTASFNFDSA
-1654 SSLSFNNLTANG
+1654 SSLNFNNLTANG

-1671 GYAPSLSKALM
+1671 GYTPSLTKALM

-1819 AGTYYLTSN
+1819 VGTYYLTSN

-1836 GSQTPQTPG
+1836 GSQTPQAPG
-1845 TYSPFNQPLNSLNIY
+1845 TYSPFNQPLSSLNIY
-1860 NKGFSSGNLKTLLGI
+1860 NKGFSSENLKTLLGI

-1884 EMIETNQL
+1884 EMIESNQL
-1892 DNITSI
+1892 DNITNI
-1898 NEVLQLLDRIKITP
+1898 NEVLQLLDKIKITQ

-1933 SNGNLVIG
+1933 SNGNLIIG
-1941 ATQDHVTNSTSSI
+1941 ATQDNVTNSTSSI

-2020 ADITFQSANNL
+2020 ADVTFQSANNL

-2061 GNLANVLSQMAMEK
+2061 GNLANVLSQVAMEK

-2088 ALIPLSKE
+2088 ALSPLSKE
-2096 LPSSLQNET
+2096 LPASLQDET

-2113 NLDNLLNNSGVMN
+2113 NLDDLLNNSGVMN
-2126 AIQNIISKK
+2126 EIQNIISKK

-2160 LDDKGLLNFIGGYMD
+2160 LDDKGLLNFIGGYID

-2180 SILSVILKDITN
+2180 SILSVVLKDITN

-2208 LDEFLGQD
+2208 LNEFLGQD

-2237 GGLSGI
+2237 GGLSGV

-2248 GSVLPP
+2248 GSMLPP

-2363 QKGEICINLAN
+2363 QKGEICVNLAN

-2402 TFLGVIASN
+2402 TFLGAIASN

-2421 NSVIGTLNLNENAT
+2421 NSVIGTLNLNENTT

-2443 ANAFNNASNSTANIN
+2443 TNAFNNASNSTANIN
-2458 GDFTLNQQATLS
+2458 GNFTLNQQATLS

-2493 HSVSHAIIN
+2493 HSASHAIIN
-2502 AQGIATIM
+2502 AQGAATIIA
-2510 TNYNNPLIQF
+2510 NDNNPLIQF
-2520 NTSSKETGAYTLIDS
+2520 NTSSKEVGTYTLIDS
-2535 AKAIYYGYNDQIT
+2535 AKAIYYGYNNQIT

-2557 KLYTLININGKHM
+2557 KLYTLIDINGKHM

-2579 NGQAVSIKDGGLIV
+2579 NGQAVSIKDGGLVV

-2613 IAVSNAPINN
+2613 IAVSNDPINN

-2636 QGIQGV
+2636 QGVQSV
-2642 DSIEQ
+2642 DSIDQ
-2647 AGGTQA
+2647 AGGSQA
-2653 INWLN
+2653 ISWLN

-2670 PYYLESHSTKDL
+2670 PYYLESHSVKDL

-2693 EVIANPNFKN
+2693 EVIANPDFKN

-2871 YRYNTWTTDAKIN
+2871 YKYDTWTTDAKIN

-2907 YIGMSGLRGI
+2907 YIGLSSLRGI

>member
-1 MAFKKAGL
+1 MAFKKARL
-9 ISKFI
+9 ISRFV

-26 KIFKLNPILKRE
+26 KFFTLNQILKRE

-46 TKSIKKPFNKNK
+46 TKSIEKPFNKNK

-72 GLPHLRASECRYW
+72 GLSHLRANECRYW
-85 SWWSGY
+85 SWSSWNY
-91 HDKIESGSNS
+91 QDNIESGSNS

-114 GSGTYYLNTLTT
+114 DSGTYYLNTLTT

-140 GTLNVGGNIRF
+140 GTLDIGGNIRF
-151 GGTGVNGVN
+151 GGTGINGGD
-160 VGYITGTYDAQTI
+160 VGYITGAYDAQTM
-173 NFNSSRI
+173 NFNSSHI
-180 TTGNSLSDGGGA
+180 TTGNSYADGGGA
-192 TLNFNATNRIT
+192 TLNFNAANNIT

-208 FDNSDAGAQHS
+208 FDNSDAGTQKS
-219 YMNFKGSNINVSGS
+219 YMNFKGSNIKVSGS
-233 SFTDDTNGGFSFSG
+233 SFTDDTNGGFNFSG

-257 KTKFNQGTYNFTNS
+257 QTNFNQGTYNFSNNAT
-271 ANLSFN
+271 LSFN
-277 NSNFNQSTYNFN
+277 NSNFNQGTYHFN
-289 SLQSTFNNSTFNQ
+289 STQSTFENSNFNQ
-302 GTYNFTDNTSFNN
+302 GTYNFNNNASFNN
-315 DTFNQGTYNFN
+315 DTFNQGAYSFN
-326 TSKVSFSGANT
+326 TSKVSFSGINT

-352 FGSGAVFNLNQT
+352 FGSNAIFNLNQT
-364 LNANQTYDIL
+364 LNNNQTYDIL
-374 TTNGTIQ
+374 TTNGAIQ

-403 VEVGNNTYDVTFDI
+403 VEVGSNTYDVTFDI
-417 NGQDETLQETFSN
+417 NGQDETLQETFN
-430 KSITTQFLGDDLQA
+430 NQSIITQFLGDNLQQQA
-444 KAKATYQQDL
+444 QKTYQEDL
-454 NNSQSALSNATN
+454 THSQNALSGATS
-466 DNKIASA
+466 DNTIANN
-473 DTGYTNNQN
+473 DTGYTQSKNA
-482 TTIKQDAQNLE
+482 TVAKDAQSLE
-493 HTSQQIAKD
+493 NTNQQIQQDK
-502 EQALQGDLNKLKQLA
+502 QALQGDLNELKQLA
-517 NSSFNEQAFNQAQSK
+517 NSTTGFNEQAFTQAQK
-532 EQQDEQTLQNEENT
+532 QEQQDEQTLQNDENAFNT
-546 FSSEQEGLEKALA
+546 EQDSLNKTIA
-559 NAKEQQEQ
+559 NAKP
-567 QQAQATY
+567 
-574 QQDLNNSQ
+574 
-582 SALSNATNDNK
+582 
-593 IASADTDYTKN
+593 
-604 QNTAIKQDAQNL
+604 
-616 ENTSQQ
+616 
-622 ITQDQKDLEQDLDKL
+622 
-637 QQLANSKTG
+637 ANPTPSPT
-646 FNEQA
+646 
-651 FNQAQSTEQQ
+651 
-661 DEQTLQNEEET
+661 
-672 FSSEQEGLEKAL
+672 
-684 ANAKHTSPTPTK
+684 PTPTK
-696 HTAQNNPPNKVSPPT
+696 HTAPNTPPSQVPPTPT
-711 QNLPTTNVWNGVY
+711 QNPPAENVWNGVY
-724 NFQNQ
+724 WLQNQ
-729 TYSKKGIYYIDPNL
+729 TYSNKGIYYIDPNL

-749 SGNTLSTYGYLDWF
+749 SGNTLSTY
-763 TLKNKFSV
+763 
-771 NANNGTLIIGNNTE
+771 
-785 SANTKGL
+785 
-792 IWIGDD
+792 
-798 KGLVYYNTGTFNA
+798 
-811 ANIYLT
+811 
-817 SNLKTGNGFSG
+817 
-828 EGATL
+828 
-833 NFNATNRITINQASF
+833 
-848 DNSDA
+848 
-853 GAQHSYM
+853 
-860 NFKGSNINV
+860 
-869 SGSSFTD
+869 
-876 DTNGGFS
+876 
-883 FSGNNNNSAI
+883 
-893 SFNKTKFNQGTYNF
+893 
-907 TNSANLS
+907 
-914 FNNSNFN
+914 
-921 QSTYNFNS
+921 
-929 LQSTFNNSTF
+929 
-939 NQGTYNFTDNT
+939 
-950 SFNNDTFN
+950 
-958 QGTYNFNTSKVSFS
+958 
-972 GANTLNSSSPFA
+972 
-984 SLKGSVSFGS
+984 
-994 GAVFNLNQTLNA
+994 
-1006 NQTYDILTTN
+1006 
-1016 GTIQYGVYQSYL
+1016 
-1028 WDLINYKGDKAIS
+1028 
-1041 HVEVGNNTYD
+1041 
-1051 VTFDING
+1051 
-1058 QDETLQETFSN
+1058 
-1069 KSITTQFL
+1069 
-1077 GDDLQAKAKATYQQ
+1077 
-1091 DLNNSQ
+1091 
-1097 SALSNATNDNKIASA
+1097 
-1112 DTGYTNN
+1112 
-1119 QNTTIKQDAQNL
+1119 
-1131 EHTSQQIAKD
+1131 
-1141 EQALQGD
+1141 
-1148 LNKLKQ
+1148 
-1154 LANSSFNEQAFNQ
+1154 
-1167 AQSKEQQDEQT
+1167 
-1178 LQNEEETFSSEQ
+1178 
-1190 EGLEKALANAKPASP
+1190 
-1205 TPTPTPTP
+1205 
-1213 TPSPTPNPTP
+1213 
-1223 TKHTAPNK
+1223 
-1231 VPPTPPTQ
+1231 
-1239 NLPTTNVWNGV
+1239 
-1250 YWLQNQTYSQKGVY
+1250 
-1264 YIDPN
+1264 
-1269 LSGQSG
+1269 
-1275 QSANTLSTYT
+1275 T

-1292 FGVNIQN
+1292 FSVNIQN

-1304 GNNTE
+1304 GNDTE
-1309 SVNDNGLIWI
+1309 SVNSNGLIWM
-1319 GHGGFGYIIG
+1319 GHGGFGYITG
-1329 TFNAANIYLT
+1329 TFSAANIYLT

-1345 EGVSGSDGGG
+1345 EGVSNSDGGG

-1366 TMDGLNYNDAETV
+1366 TMDGLNYNNAETV

-1385 GASQHSYATFDATNN
+1385 GASQHSYAAFDALNN

-1417 FNAKN
+1417 FSAKN

-1437 GSSVISANAA
+1437 GSSTISANAS
-1447 NSLSFNNSRLNG
+1447 NSLSFINSRLNG
-1459 GAVYNLWANSLIFN
+1459 GAVYNLQANSLIFN

-1522 NITLGNKSQTA
+1522 NITLGNKSQAA

-1541 NNSNLSLDNQSVLN
+1541 NDSNLSLDNQSVLN
-1555 ASGASAFNNQASLN
+1555 ANNTSAFNNQASLN

-1574 QATFNSL
+1574 QATFKSL
-1581 FFNGATLSLNA
+1581 FFNGGTLSLNA
-1592 NSKLNAS
+1592 SSKLNAS
-1599 SASFSNNTTINLDD
+1599 NASFSNNTTINLDD
-1613 SVLSVSNASSL
+1613 SVLSASNTSSL

-1633 SQATFGG
+1633 SQADFGG
-1640 NTTIDAASFNFDSA
+1640 NTTIDTASFNFDSA

-1671 GYAPSLSKALM
+1671 GYAPSLIKALM

-1708 KSVTYNILNAQKGIT
+1708 KSVTYNILNAQRGIT

-1751 IQTWS
+1751 VQTWS

-1804 KQNPTGYSYDYSDNQ
+1804 KQNLTGYSYDYSDNQ
-1819 AGTYYLTSN
+1819 VGTYYLTSN

-1836 GSQTPQTPG
+1836 GSQTPQAPG

-1860 NKGFSSGNLKTLLGI
+1860 NKGFSSENLKTLLGI

-1884 EMIETNQL
+1884 EMIESNQL
-1892 DNITSI
+1892 DNITNI
-1898 NEVLQLLDRIKITP
+1898 NEVLQLLDKIKITQ

-1919 ETINH
+1919 DTINH

-1941 ATQDHVTNSTSSI
+1941 ATQDNVTNSTSSI
-1954 WFGGNGYSSPCALDS
+1954 WFGGNGYSSPCALGS

-1998 KAKSIYITGTLGSGN
+1998 KAKSIYITGTIGSGN

-2020 ADITFQSANNL
+2020 ADVTFQSANNL

-2047 NLLGQEGIDKIFNQ
+2047 NLLGQEGIDEIFNQ
-2061 GNLANVLSQMAMEK
+2061 GNLANVLSQVAMEK
-2075 IKQAGGLGNFVEN
+2075 IKQAGGLGNFIEN
-2088 ALIPLSKE
+2088 ALSPLSKE
-2096 LPSSLQNET
+2096 LPASLQDET

-2113 NLDNLLNNSGVMN
+2113 NLDDLLNNSGVMN
-2126 AIQNIISKK
+2126 EIQNIISQK

-2160 LDDKGLLNFIGGYMD
+2160 LDDKGLLNFIGGYID
-2175 ASELS
+2175 ASEIS

-2208 LDEFLGQD
+2208 LNEFLGQD

-2237 GGLSGI
+2237 GGLSGV

-2284 FLSNGYVFVNN
+2284 FLSDGYVFVNN

-2391 NESLSVRANNF
+2391 NESLSVHANNF
-2402 TFLGVIASN
+2402 TFLGAIASN
-2411 GAIDLSQVKN
+2411 GAIDLSQVTN

-2443 ANAFNNASNSTANIN
+2443 TNAFNNASNSTANIN
-2458 GDFTLNQQATLS
+2458 GNFTLNQQATLS

-2485 GDLVFNLS
+2485 GDLVFNIS
-2493 HSVSHAIIN
+2493 HSASHAIIN
-2502 AQGIATIM
+2502 AQGTATIM
-2510 TNYNNPLIQF
+2510 ANDNNPLIQF
-2520 NTSSKETGAYTLIDS
+2520 NASSKETGTYTLIDS
-2535 AKAIYYGYNDQIT
+2535 AKAIYYGYNNQIT

-2557 KLYTLININGKHM
+2557 KLYALIDINGKHM

-2579 NGQAVSIKDGGLIV
+2579 NGQAVSVKDGGLVV

-2613 IAVSNAPINN
+2613 IAVSNDPINN

-2636 QGIQGV
+2636 QGVQSV
-2642 DSIEQ
+2642 DSIDQ
-2647 AGGTQA
+2647 AGGNQA

-2670 PYYLESHSTKDL
+2670 PYYLESHSVKDL

-2693 EVIANPNFKN
+2693 EVIANPDFKN

-2717 MSRLAKLSDTSTFAS
+2717 MSRLAKLSDTSTFARS
-2732 ADFHERLEA
+2732 DFLERLEA

-2811 GYSGFHA
+2811 GYSGFHG

-2871 YRYNTWTTDAKIN
+2871 YRYDTWTTDAKIN

-2893 KSVIFKPQIGLAYY
+2893 KSVIFKPQVGLAYY
-2907 YIGMSGLRGI
+2907 YIGLSGLRGI

>member
-1 MAFKKAGL
+1 MAFKKARL

-26 KIFKLNPILKRE
+26 KFFKLNQILKRE

-46 TKSIKKPFNKNK
+46 TKSIKKLSNRNK

-72 GLPHLRASECRYW
+72 GLSHLGASECRYW

-91 HDKIESGSNS
+91 HDKIESGPNS

-126 YSAGG
+126 YSTGG
-131 ASFTQKFNN
+131 ASFTQKFNG
-140 GTLNVGGNIRF
+140 GTLDIGGNIRF
-151 GGTGVNGVN
+151 GGTGINGGDL
-160 VGYITGTYDAQTI
+160 GYITGTYDAQTI
-173 NFNSSRI
+173 NFNSSHL
-180 TTGNSLSDGGGA
+180 TTGNSYSDGGGA
-192 TLNFNATNRIT
+192 TLNFNAANNIT

-208 FDNSDAGAQHS
+208 FDNSDAGTQHS

-233 SFTDDTNGGFSFSG
+233 SFTDDTDGGFSFSG

-257 KTKFNQGTYNFTNS
+257 QTSFNQGTYNFSNS
-271 ANLSFN
+271 ASSSFD
-277 NSNFNQSTYNFN
+277 NSN
-289 SLQSTFNNSTFNQ
+289 FNQ
-302 GTYNFTDNTSFNN
+302 GTYNFNSAQSTFENSNFNQGTYNFNNNASFNN
-315 DTFNQGTYNFN
+315 NTFNQGTYNFN
-326 TSKVSFSGANT
+326 TSKVSFLGTNT

-352 FGSGAVFNLNQT
+352 FNSNAIFNLNQT
-364 LNANQTYDIL
+364 LNNNQTYDIL
-374 TTNGTIQ
+374 TTNGAIQ

-403 VEVGNNTYDVTFDI
+403 VGVGNNTYDVTFDI
-417 NGQDETLQETFSN
+417 NGQDETLQETFN
-430 KSITTQFLGDDLQA
+430 KQSIITQFLGDDLQQQA
-444 KAKATYQQDL
+444 QKTYQEDLTHSQNSL
-454 NNSQSALSNATN
+454 NNVTS
-466 DNKIASA
+466 DNTIASN
-473 DTGYTNNQN
+473 DTSYTQSKN
-482 TTIKQDAQNLE
+482 TTI
-493 HTSQQIAKD
+493 AK
-502 EQALQGDLNKLKQLA
+502 
-517 NSSFNEQAFNQAQSK
+517 
-532 EQQDEQTLQNEENT
+532 
-546 FSSEQEGLEKALA
+546 
-559 NAKEQQEQ
+559 
-567 QQAQATY
+567 
-574 QQDLNNSQ
+574 
-582 SALSNATNDNK
+582 
-593 IASADTDYTKN
+593 
-604 QNTAIKQDAQNL
+604 DAQNL
-616 ENTSQQ
+616 ENTNQQ
-622 ITQDQKDLEQDLDKL
+622 IAQDEQALEKDLAQIK
-637 QQLANSKTG
+637 QLANSTTG

-651 FNQAQSTEQQ
+651 FNQAQKQEQQ
-661 DEQTLQNEEET
+661 DEQTLQNDENA
-672 FSSEQEGLEKAL
+672 FNAEQEGLEQAI
-684 ANAKHTSPTPTK
+684 ANAKHANPTPSHAPTPTK
-696 HTAQNNPPNKVSPPT
+696 HTAQNTPPNKVSPPT
-711 QNLPTTNVWNGVY
+711 QNLPTTDVWNGVY
-724 NFQNQ
+724 NLQNQ
-729 TYSKKGIYYIDPNL
+729 TYSKQGIYYIDPNL

-749 SGNTLSTYGYLDWF
+749 SGNTL
-763 TLKNKFSV
+763 N
-771 NANNGTLIIGNNTE
+771 
-785 SANTKGL
+785 
-792 IWIGDD
+792 
-798 KGLVYYNTGTFNA
+798 
-811 ANIYLT
+811 
-817 SNLKTGNGFSG
+817 
-828 EGATL
+828 
-833 NFNATNRITINQASF
+833 
-848 DNSDA
+848 
-853 GAQHSYM
+853 
-860 NFKGSNINV
+860 
-869 SGSSFTD
+869 
-876 DTNGGFS
+876 
-883 FSGNNNNSAI
+883 
-893 SFNKTKFNQGTYNF
+893 
-907 TNSANLS
+907 
-914 FNNSNFN
+914 
-921 QSTYNFNS
+921 
-929 LQSTFNNSTF
+929 
-939 NQGTYNFTDNT
+939 
-950 SFNNDTFN
+950 
-958 QGTYNFNTSKVSFS
+958 
-972 GANTLNSSSPFA
+972 
-984 SLKGSVSFGS
+984 
-994 GAVFNLNQTLNA
+994 
-1006 NQTYDILTTN
+1006 
-1016 GTIQYGVYQSYL
+1016 
-1028 WDLINYKGDKAIS
+1028 
-1041 HVEVGNNTYD
+1041 
-1051 VTFDING
+1051 
-1058 QDETLQETFSN
+1058 
-1069 KSITTQFL
+1069 
-1077 GDDLQAKAKATYQQ
+1077 
-1091 DLNNSQ
+1091 
-1097 SALSNATNDNKIASA
+1097 
-1112 DTGYTNN
+1112 
-1119 QNTTIKQDAQNL
+1119 
-1131 EHTSQQIAKD
+1131 
-1141 EQALQGD
+1141 
-1148 LNKLKQ
+1148 
-1154 LANSSFNEQAFNQ
+1154 
-1167 AQSKEQQDEQT
+1167 
-1178 LQNEEETFSSEQ
+1178 
-1190 EGLEKALANAKPASP
+1190 
-1205 TPTPTPTP
+1205 
-1213 TPSPTPNPTP
+1213 
-1223 TKHTAPNK
+1223 
-1231 VPPTPPTQ
+1231 
-1239 NLPTTNVWNGV
+1239 
-1250 YWLQNQTYSQKGVY
+1250 
-1264 YIDPN
+1264 
-1269 LSGQSG
+1269 
-1275 QSANTLSTYT
+1275 TYT

-1292 FGVNIQN
+1292 FSVNIQN

-1319 GHGGFGYIIG
+1319 GHGGFGYITG

-1345 EGVSGSDGGG
+1345 EGVSNSDGGG

-1385 GASQHSYATFDATNN
+1385 GASQHSYAAFDATNN
-1400 ISVTNS
+1400 ISVTDSN
-1406 SFSDMTWGKFS
+1406 FSDMTWGKFS
-1417 FNAKN
+1417 FSAKN

-1437 GSSVISANAA
+1437 GSSTISANAT
-1447 NSLSFNNSRLNG
+1447 NSLSFMDSRLNG
-1459 GAVYNLWANSLIFN
+1459 GAVYNLQANSLIFN

-1498 NTSFT
+1498 NTNFT

-1517 LQNNA
+1517 LQDNA
-1522 NITLGNKSQTA
+1522 NITLGNKSQAA

-1555 ASGASAFNNQASLN
+1555 ANNTSAFNNQASLN

-1574 QATFNSL
+1574 QATFKSL
-1581 FFNGATLSLNA
+1581 FFNGGTLSLNA
-1592 NSKLNAS
+1592 SSKLNAS

-1613 SVLSVSNASSL
+1613 SVLSASNTSSL

-1633 SQATFGG
+1633 SQADFGG
-1640 NTTIDAASFNFDSA
+1640 NTTIDTASFNFDSA
-1654 SSLSFNNLTANG
+1654 SSLNFNNLTANG

-1671 GYAPSLSKALM
+1671 GYAPSLTKALM
-1682 SVSGQFVLGNNG
+1682 NVSGQFVLGNNG

-1723 GISGANGYEKILF
+1723 GVSGANGYEKILF

-1804 KQNPTGYSYDYSDNQ
+1804 KQNPTGYSYDYSSNQ

-1860 NKGFSSGNLKTLLGI
+1860 NKGFSSENLKTLLGI

-1884 EMIETNQL
+1884 EMIESNQL
-1892 DNITSI
+1892 DNITNI
-1898 NEVLQLLDRIKITP
+1898 NEVLQLLDKIKITQ

-1933 SNGNLVIG
+1933 NNGNLIIG
-1941 ATQDHVTNSTSSI
+1941 ATQDNVTNSTSSI
-1954 WFGGNGYSSPCALDS
+1954 WFGGNGYSSPCTLDS
-1969 ATCSSFRNT
+1969 TACSSFRNT

-1991 GYINADF
+1991 GYINANF
-1998 KAKSIYITGTLGSGN
+1998 KAKSIYITGTIGSGN

-2020 ADITFQSANNL
+2020 ADVTFQSANNL

-2047 NLLGQEGIDKIFNQ
+2047 NLLDQKGIDKIFNQ
-2061 GNLANVLSQMAMEK
+2061 GNLANVLSQVAMEK
-2075 IKQAGGLGNFVEN
+2075 IKQAGGLGNFIEN
-2088 ALIPLSKE
+2088 ALSPLSKE
-2096 LPSSLQNET
+2096 LPASLQNET

-2126 AIQNIISKK
+2126 EIQNIISQK

-2160 LDDKGLLNFIGGYMD
+2160 LDDKGLLNFIGGYID

-2208 LDEFLGQD
+2208 LNEFLGQD

-2228 NIINNIISQ
+2228 NIINNVISQ
-2237 GGLSGI
+2237 GGLSGV

-2262 NDLGALLSPRGLHD
+2262 NDLGTLLSPRGLHD

-2328 GALIFASNGV
+2328 GTLIFASNGV

-2402 TFLGVIASN
+2402 TFLGAITSN

-2443 ANAFNNASNSTANIN
+2443 TNAFNNASNSTANIN
-2458 GDFTLNQQATLS
+2458 GNFTLNQQATLS

-2485 GDLVFNLS
+2485 GDLVFNIS

-2502 AQGIATIM
+2502 AQGSATIM
-2510 TNYNNPLIQF
+2510 ANDNNPLIQF
-2520 NTSSKETGAYTLIDS
+2520 NTSSKEAGTYTLIDS
-2535 AKAIYYGYNDQIT
+2535 AKAIYYGYNNQIT

-2557 KLYTLININGKHM
+2557 KLYALIDINGKHM

-2579 NGQAVSIKDGGLIV
+2579 NGQAVSVKDGGLVV

-2613 IAVSNAPINN
+2613 IAVSNDPINN

-2636 QGIQGV
+2636 QGVQSV
-2642 DSIEQ
+2642 DSIDQ
-2647 AGGTQA
+2647 AGGNQA

-2717 MSRLAKLSDTSTFAS
+2717 MSRLAKLSDTSTFARS
-2732 ADFHERLEA
+2732 DFLERLEA

-2775 VGGASFINGGTGTLY
+2775 VGGASFISGGTGTLY

-2826 NVNMGVYSRA
+2826 NVNVGVYSRA

-2871 YRYNTWTTDAKIN
+2871 YRYDTWTTDAKIN

-2893 KSVIFKPQIGLAYY
+2893 KSVIFKPQVGLSYY
-2907 YIGMSGLRGI
+2907 YIGLSGLRGI

>member
-14 SKGSFKLNKISK
+14 LKGSFKLNKISK
-26 KIFKLNPILKRE
+26 KIFKLNQILKRE

-46 TKSIKKPFNKNK
+46 TKSVKKPFNKNR

-72 GLPHLRASECRYW
+72 GLSHLRASECRYW
-85 SWWSGY
+85 SWSSWSY
-91 HDKIESGSNS
+91 HDNIESGSNS
-101 PTHNSYCLFSSTQ
+101 PTHNSYCLFNSTQ

-140 GTLNVGGNIRF
+140 GTLDVGGNIRF
-151 GGTGVNGVN
+151 GGTGVNGGN
-160 VGYITGTYDAQTI
+160 VGYITGTYDSQTI

-180 TTGNSLSDGGGA
+180 TTGNSFSTGGGA
-192 TLNFNATNRIT
+192 TLNFNATNHIT
-203 INQAS
+203 IDQAS
-208 FDNSDAGAQHS
+208 FDNGDAGTQHS
-219 YMNFKGSNINVSGS
+219 YMNFSGSNINVSDS
-233 SFTDDTNGGFSFSG
+233 SFTDDTDGGFSFSG
-247 NNNNSAISFN
+247 N
-257 KTKFNQGTYNFTNS
+257 GTNS
-271 ANLSFN
+271 NLSFN
-277 NSNFNQSTYNFN
+277 QTS
-289 SLQSTFNNSTFNQ
+289 FNQ
-302 GTYNFTDNTSFNN
+302 GTYNFTDNTGLNFNN

-326 TSKVSFSGANT
+326 TSKVSFSGTNT

-352 FGSGAVFNLNQT
+352 FGSDAIFNLNQT
-364 LNANQTYDIL
+364 LNSNQTYDIL
-374 TTNGTIQ
+374 TTNKTIQ

-403 VEVGNNTYDVTFDI
+403 VGVGSNTYDVTFDI
-417 NGQDETLQETFSN
+417 NGQDETLQETFN
-430 KSITTQFLGDDLQA
+430 NQSITTQFLGDDLQA
-444 KAKATYQQDL
+444 KAQATYQQDL
-454 NNSQSALSNATN
+454 SNSQTALNNATS
-466 DNKIASA
+466 DNKIASS

-482 TTIKQDAQNLE
+482 TTIKKDAQSLE
-493 HTSQQIAKD
+493 NTDQTIQQDK
-502 EQALQGDLNKLKQLA
+502 QALEKDLANLKQLA
-517 NSSFNEQAFNQAQSK
+517 NAPTGFNEQAFKNAQST
-532 EQQDEQTLQNEENT
+532 EQQDLQTLQENENT
-546 FSSEQEGLEKALA
+546 FSSEQEGLEKAIA
-559 NAKEQQEQ
+559 NAKP
-567 QQAQATY
+567 
-574 QQDLNNSQ
+574 
-582 SALSNATNDNK
+582 
-593 IASADTDYTKN
+593 ASPTP
-604 QNTAIKQDAQNL
+604 
-616 ENTSQQ
+616 
-622 ITQDQKDLEQDLDKL
+622 
-637 QQLANSKTG
+637 
-646 FNEQA
+646 
-651 FNQAQSTEQQ
+651 
-661 DEQTLQNEEET
+661 
-672 FSSEQEGLEKAL
+672 
-684 ANAKHTSPTPTK
+684 SPTPTK
-696 HTAQNNPPNKVSPPT
+696 HTAQN
-711 QNLPTTNVWNGVY
+711 
-724 NFQNQ
+724 
-729 TYSKKGIYYIDPNL
+729 
-743 SGQSGQ
+743 
-749 SGNTLSTYGYLDWF
+749 
-763 TLKNKFSV
+763 
-771 NANNGTLIIGNNTE
+771 
-785 SANTKGL
+785 
-792 IWIGDD
+792 
-798 KGLVYYNTGTFNA
+798 
-811 ANIYLT
+811 
-817 SNLKTGNGFSG
+817 
-828 EGATL
+828 
-833 NFNATNRITINQASF
+833 
-848 DNSDA
+848 
-853 GAQHSYM
+853 
-860 NFKGSNINV
+860 
-869 SGSSFTD
+869 
-876 DTNGGFS
+876 
-883 FSGNNNNSAI
+883 
-893 SFNKTKFNQGTYNF
+893 
-907 TNSANLS
+907 
-914 FNNSNFN
+914 
-921 QSTYNFNS
+921 
-929 LQSTFNNSTF
+929 
-939 NQGTYNFTDNT
+939 
-950 SFNNDTFN
+950 
-958 QGTYNFNTSKVSFS
+958 
-972 GANTLNSSSPFA
+972 
-984 SLKGSVSFGS
+984 
-994 GAVFNLNQTLNA
+994 
-1006 NQTYDILTTN
+1006 
-1016 GTIQYGVYQSYL
+1016 
-1028 WDLINYKGDKAIS
+1028 
-1041 HVEVGNNTYD
+1041 
-1051 VTFDING
+1051 
-1058 QDETLQETFSN
+1058 
-1069 KSITTQFL
+1069 
-1077 GDDLQAKAKATYQQ
+1077 
-1091 DLNNSQ
+1091 
-1097 SALSNATNDNKIASA
+1097 
-1112 DTGYTNN
+1112 
-1119 QNTTIKQDAQNL
+1119 
-1131 EHTSQQIAKD
+1131 
-1141 EQALQGD
+1141 
-1148 LNKLKQ
+1148 
-1154 LANSSFNEQAFNQ
+1154 
-1167 AQSKEQQDEQT
+1167 
-1178 LQNEEETFSSEQ
+1178 
-1190 EGLEKALANAKPASP
+1190 
-1205 TPTPTPTP
+1205 TP
-1213 TPSPTPNPTP
+1213 
-1223 TKHTAPNK
+1223 PNK

-1250 YWLQNQTYSQKGVY
+1250 YWLQNQTYSQKDVY

-1275 QSANTLSTYT
+1275 QSGNTLSTYT

-1319 GHGGFGYIIG
+1319 GHGGFGYITG

-1385 GASQHSYATFDATNN
+1385 GASQHSYAAFDATNN

-1417 FNAKN
+1417 FSAKN

-1459 GAVYNLWANSLIFN
+1459 GAIYNLQANSLIFN

-1485 GTSNFNATTQLLG
+1485 GASNFNATTQLLG

-1522 NITLGNKSQTA
+1522 NITLSNKSQAT

-1555 ASGASAFNNQASLN
+1555 ANGTSAFNNQASLN

-1581 FFNGATLSLNA
+1581 FFNGGILSLNA

-1613 SVLSVSNASSL
+1613 SVLSASNTSSL

-1633 SQATFGG
+1633 SQANFGG
-1640 NTTIDAASFNFDSA
+1640 NTTIDTASFNFDSA

-1671 GYAPSLSKALM
+1671 GYAPSLTKALM

-1884 EMIETNQL
+1884 EMIESNQL

-1912 AQKQALL
+1912 VQKQALL

-1941 ATQDHVTNSTSSI
+1941 ATQDNVTNSTSSI
-1954 WFGGNGYSSPCALDS
+1954 WFGGNGYSSPCTLDS

-2020 ADITFQSANNL
+2020 ADVTFQSANNL
-2031 VLNKA
+2031 VLDKA

-2061 GNLANVLSQMAMEK
+2061 GNLANVLSQVAMEK

-2088 ALIPLSKE
+2088 ALSPLSKE
-2096 LPSSLQNET
+2096 LPASLQNET

-2208 LDEFLGQD
+2208 LNEFLGQD

-2237 GGLSGI
+2237 GGLSGV

-2254 SLQNALKE
+2254 SLQNTLKE

-2284 FLSNGYVFVNN
+2284 FLSNGYVSVNN

-2421 NSVIGTLNLNENAT
+2421 NSIIGTLNLNENAT

-2443 ANAFNNASNSTANIN
+2443 TNAFNNASNSTANIN
-2458 GDFTLNQQATLS
+2458 GNFTLNQQATLS

-2493 HSVSHAIIN
+2493 HSVSHAIID
-2502 AQGIATIM
+2502 AQGATTIM
-2510 TNYNNPLIQF
+2510 ANNNNPLIQF
-2520 NTSSKETGAYTLIDS
+2520 NTSSKETGTYTLINS

-2557 KLYTLININGKHM
+2557 KLYTLIDINGKHM
-2570 VMTDNGLTY
+2570 VMAGNGLTY
-2579 NGQAVSIKDGGLIV
+2579 NDQAVSIKDGGLIV

-2613 IAVSNAPINN
+2613 IAVSNDPINN

-2636 QGIQGV
+2636 QGVQGV

-2693 EVIANPNFKN
+2693 EVIANPDFKN

-2717 MSRLAKLSDTSTFAS
+2717 MSRLAKLSDTSTFVS

-2790 GINVGYDRFIKGV
+2790 GINIGYDRFIKGV

-2871 YRYNTWTTDAKIN
+2871 YKYNTWTTDAKIN

-2907 YIGMSGLRGI
+2907 YIGLSGLRGI

>member
-1 MAFKKAGL
+1 M
-9 ISKFI
+9 
-14 SKGSFKLNKISK
+14 
-26 KIFKLNPILKRE
+26 
-38 KPLKRHKK
+38 
-46 TKSIKKPFNKNK
+46 
-58 SFLKA
+58 
-63 SVLLIGALG
+63 IGALG
-72 GLPHLRASECRYW
+72 GLSHLRASECRYW
-85 SWWSGY
+85 SWSSWSY
-91 HDKIESGSNS
+91 QDNIESGPNS

-131 ASFTQKFNN
+131 ASFTQKFNG

-151 GGTGVNGVN
+151 GGTSINGGD

-173 NFNSSRI
+173 NFNSSYL
-180 TTGNSLSDGGGA
+180 TTGNSYSTGGGA
-192 TLNFNATNRIT
+192 TLNFNAANNIT

-208 FDNSDAGAQHS
+208 FDNSDAGTQKS

-233 SFTDDTNGGFSFSG
+233 SFTDDTDGGFSFSG

-257 KTKFNQGTYNFTNS
+257 QTNFNQGTYNFSNS
-271 ANLSFN
+271 ATLSFN
-277 NSNFNQSTYNFN
+277 HSAFNQGTYHFN
-289 SLQSTFNNSTFNQ
+289 STQSVFENSSFNQ
-302 GTYNFTDNTSFNN
+302 GTYNFNDNASFDN

-326 TSKVSFSGANT
+326 TSQVSFSGINT

-352 FGSGAVFNLNQT
+352 FGSDAIFNLNQT
-364 LNANQTYDIL
+364 LNNNQTYDIL
-374 TTNGTIQ
+374 TTNGAIQ

-417 NGQDETLQETFSN
+417 NGQDETLQETFN
-430 KSITTQFLGDDLQA
+430 KQSIITQFLGDDLQA
-444 KAKATYQQDL
+444 KAQKTYQQDL
-454 NNSQSALSNATN
+454 SNSQTALNNATN
-466 DNKIASA
+466 DSKIAKS
-473 DTGYTNNQN
+473 
-482 TTIKQDAQNLE
+482 
-493 HTSQQIAKD
+493 
-502 EQALQGDLNKLKQLA
+502 
-517 NSSFNEQAFNQAQSK
+517 
-532 EQQDEQTLQNEENT
+532 
-546 FSSEQEGLEKALA
+546 
-559 NAKEQQEQ
+559 
-567 QQAQATY
+567 
-574 QQDLNNSQ
+574 
-582 SALSNATNDNK
+582 
-593 IASADTDYTKN
+593 DTDYTKN
-604 QNTAIKQDAQNL
+604 QNTTIAKDAQNL
-616 ENTSQQ
+616 EHTNQQ
-622 ITQDQKDLEQDLDKL
+622 IAKDKQALEHDLENLKP
-637 QQLANSKTG
+637 LANSKTG

-651 FNQAQSTEQQ
+651 FKKAQSTEQQ
-661 DEQTLQNEEET
+661 ALQTLQNEEKT
-672 FSSEQEGLEKAL
+672 FSSEQEGLKQAI
-684 ANAKHTSPTPTK
+684 AKPVSPTPSPTPTK
-696 HTAQNNPPNKVSPPT
+696 HTAQNTPPNKVSPT
-711 QNLPTTNVWNGVY
+711 
-724 NFQNQ
+724 
-729 TYSKKGIYYIDPNL
+729 
-743 SGQSGQ
+743 
-749 SGNTLSTYGYLDWF
+749 
-763 TLKNKFSV
+763 
-771 NANNGTLIIGNNTE
+771 
-785 SANTKGL
+785 
-792 IWIGDD
+792 
-798 KGLVYYNTGTFNA
+798 
-811 ANIYLT
+811 
-817 SNLKTGNGFSG
+817 
-828 EGATL
+828 
-833 NFNATNRITINQASF
+833 
-848 DNSDA
+848 
-853 GAQHSYM
+853 
-860 NFKGSNINV
+860 
-869 SGSSFTD
+869 
-876 DTNGGFS
+876 
-883 FSGNNNNSAI
+883 
-893 SFNKTKFNQGTYNF
+893 
-907 TNSANLS
+907 
-914 FNNSNFN
+914 
-921 QSTYNFNS
+921 
-929 LQSTFNNSTF
+929 
-939 NQGTYNFTDNT
+939 
-950 SFNNDTFN
+950 
-958 QGTYNFNTSKVSFS
+958 
-972 GANTLNSSSPFA
+972 
-984 SLKGSVSFGS
+984 
-994 GAVFNLNQTLNA
+994 
-1006 NQTYDILTTN
+1006 
-1016 GTIQYGVYQSYL
+1016 
-1028 WDLINYKGDKAIS
+1028 
-1041 HVEVGNNTYD
+1041 
-1051 VTFDING
+1051 
-1058 QDETLQETFSN
+1058 
-1069 KSITTQFL
+1069 
-1077 GDDLQAKAKATYQQ
+1077 
-1091 DLNNSQ
+1091 
-1097 SALSNATNDNKIASA
+1097 
-1112 DTGYTNN
+1112 
-1119 QNTTIKQDAQNL
+1119 
-1131 EHTSQQIAKD
+1131 
-1141 EQALQGD
+1141 
-1148 LNKLKQ
+1148 
-1154 LANSSFNEQAFNQ
+1154 
-1167 AQSKEQQDEQT
+1167 
-1178 LQNEEETFSSEQ
+1178 
-1190 EGLEKALANAKPASP
+1190 
-1205 TPTPTPTP
+1205 
-1213 TPSPTPNPTP
+1213 
-1223 TKHTAPNK
+1223 
-1231 VPPTPPTQ
+1231 PTPPTQ

-1250 YWLQNQTYSQKGVY
+1250 YNLQNQTYSNKGVY

-1285 ANLLGRS
+1285 ANLFGRS

-1319 GHGGFGYIIG
+1319 GHGGFGYITG

-1345 EGVSGSDGGG
+1345 EGVSNSDGGG

-1385 GASQHSYATFDATNN
+1385 GASQHSYAAFDAMNN
-1400 ISVTNS
+1400 ISVTDS

-1417 FNAKN
+1417 FSAKN

-1437 GSSVISANAA
+1437 GSSVISANAS
-1447 NSLSFNNSRLNG
+1447 NSLSFVNSRLNG
-1459 GAVYNLWANSLIFN
+1459 GAIYNLQANSLIFN

-1522 NITLGNKSQTA
+1522 NITLGNKSQAT

-1555 ASGASAFNNQASLN
+1555 ANGASAFNNQASLN

-1581 FFNGATLSLNA
+1581 FFNGGTLSLNA

-1599 SASFSNNTTINLDD
+1599 RTSFSNNTTINLDD
-1613 SVLSVSNASSL
+1613 SVLSASNTNSL

-1633 SQATFGG
+1633 SQADFGG
-1640 NTTIDAASFNFDSA
+1640 NTTIDTASFNFDSA

-1671 GYAPSLSKALM
+1671 GYAPSLAKALM

-1736 YGMKIQNATYSDNNN
+1736 YGMKIQNATYSDSNN

-1836 GSQTPQTPG
+1836 GSQTSQTPG

-1860 NKGFSSGNLKTLLGI
+1860 NKGFSSENLKTLLGI

-1884 EMIETNQL
+1884 EMIESNQL
-1892 DNITSI
+1892 DNITNI
-1898 NEVLQLLDRIKITP
+1898 NEVLQLLDKIKITQ

-1933 SNGNLVIG
+1933 NNGNLIIG
-1941 ATQDHVTNSTSSI
+1941 ATQDNVTNSTSSI

-1998 KAKSIYITGTLGSGN
+1998 KAKSVYITGTLGSGN

-2020 ADITFQSANNL
+2020 ADVTFQSANNL

-2061 GNLANVLSQMAMEK
+2061 GNLANVLSQVAMEK
-2075 IKQAGGLGNFVEN
+2075 IKQAGGLGNFIEN
-2088 ALIPLSKE
+2088 ALSPLSKE
-2096 LPSSLQNET
+2096 LPASLQDET

-2113 NLDNLLNNSGVMN
+2113 NLDDLLNNSGVMN
-2126 AIQNIISKK
+2126 EIQNIISKK

-2160 LDDKGLLNFIGGYMD
+2160 LDDKGLLNFIGGYID

-2180 SILSVILKDITN
+2180 SILSVVLKDITN
-2192 PPTSLQ
+2192 PPASLQ

-2208 LDEFLGQD
+2208 LNEFLGQD
-2216 VVKKLESQGLVS
+2216 VVKKLESQGLVN

-2237 GGLSGI
+2237 GGLSGV

-2328 GALIFASNGV
+2328 GALIFASNDV

-2374 CPTTKN
+2374 CPATKN
-2380 SSSTNSSVTPT
+2380 SSPANSSVTPT

-2421 NSVIGTLNLNENAT
+2421 NSVIGTINLNENAA

-2443 ANAFNNASNSTANIN
+2443 TNAFNNASNSTANIN

-2470 TNASGLNVMGNFNSY
+2470 TNSSGLNVMGNFNSY
-2485 GDLVFNLS
+2485 GGLVFNIS

-2502 AQGIATIM
+2502 AQGSATIM
-2510 TNYNNPLIQF
+2510 ANNNPLIQF
-2520 NTSSKETGAYTLIDS
+2520 NTSSKETGTYTLIDS

-2557 KLYTLININGKHM
+2557 KLYTLIDINGKHM
-2570 VMTDNGLTY
+2570 VMTENGLTY
-2579 NGQAVSIKDGGLIV
+2579 NGQAVNIKDGGLIV

-2613 IAVSNAPINN
+2613 IAVSNDPINN
-2623 LQAPTLK
+2623 PQAPTLK

-2636 QGIQGV
+2636 QGVQSV
-2642 DSIEQ
+2642 DSIDQ
-2647 AGGTQA
+2647 AGGNQA

-2670 PYYLESHSTKDL
+2670 PYYLESHSAKDL

-2693 EVIANPNFKN
+2693 EVIANPDFKN

-2717 MSRLAKLSDTSTFAS
+2717 MSRLAKLSDTSTFARS
-2732 ADFHERLEA
+2732 DFLERLEA

-2871 YRYNTWTTDAKIN
+2871 YKYDTWTTDAKIN

-2907 YIGMSGLRGI
+2907 YIGLSGLRGI

>member
-1 MAFKKAGL
+1 MAFKKARL
-9 ISKFI
+9 ISRFI

-26 KIFKLNPILKRE
+26 KIFKLNQILKRE

-46 TKSIKKPFNKNK
+46 TESIKKPFNKNK

-72 GLPHLRASECRYW
+72 GLSHLRANECRYW
-85 SWWSGY
+85 SWSSWSY
-91 HDKIESGSNS
+91 QDNIESGPNS
-101 PTHNSYCLFSSTQ
+101 PTHNSYCLFSSAQ

-126 YSAGG
+126 YSTGG
-131 ASFTQKFNN
+131 ASFTQKFNG
-140 GTLNVGGNIRF
+140 GTLDIGGNIRF
-151 GGTGVNGVN
+151 GGTGINGGD

-173 NFNSSRI
+173 NFNSSHI
-180 TTGNSLSDGGGA
+180 TTGNSYADGGGA
-192 TLNFNATNRIT
+192 TLNFNATNNLT

-208 FDNSDAGAQHS
+208 FDNSDAGTQHS
-219 YMNFKGSNINVSGS
+219 YMNFKGSNIKVSGS
-233 SFTDDTNGGFSFSG
+233 SFKDDTNGGFSFSG

-257 KTKFNQGTYNFTNS
+257 QTNFNQGTYNFSNS
-271 ANLSFN
+271 ASSSFD
-277 NSNFNQSTYNFN
+277 NSNFNQGTYHFN
-289 SLQSTFNNSTFNQ
+289 SAQSTFENSNFNQ
-302 GTYNFTDNTSFNN
+302 GTYNFNSNASFDN
-315 DTFNQGTYNFN
+315 DTFNQGSYSFN

-352 FGSGAVFNLNQT
+352 FNSNAIFNLNQT
-364 LNANQTYDIL
+364 LNNNQTYDIL

-417 NGQDETLQETFSN
+417 NGQDETLQETFN
-430 KSITTQFLGDDLQA
+430 NQSIITQFLGDDLQA
-444 KAKATYQQDL
+444 KAQKTYQEDL
-454 NNSQSALSNATN
+454 TNSQSALNNAAS
-466 DNKIASA
+466 DSKIANS
-473 DTGYTNNQN
+473 DTDYTKNKN
-482 TTIKQDAQNLE
+482 TAIAKDAQGLE
-493 HTSQQIAKD
+493 NTNQKIQQD
-502 EQALQGDLNKLKQLA
+502 EQALEKDLAQIKQLA
-517 NSSFNEQAFNQAQSK
+517 NSTTGFNEQAFTQAQKQEQQDEQTLQNDENAFNSEQEGLKQAIQQAQAQQQKQEQQQAQQTYQEDLTNSQNALNNVTSDNTIASNDTSYTQSKNTTVAKDAQGLENTNQQIAQDEQALEKDLAQIKQLANSTTGFNEQAFNQAQSK
-532 EQQDEQTLQNEENT
+532 EQQDEQTLQNDEKT
-546 FSSEQEGLEKALA
+546 FNAEQEGLKQAIA
-559 NAKEQQEQ
+559 DAKP
-567 QQAQATY
+567 
-574 QQDLNNSQ
+574 
-582 SALSNATNDNK
+582 
-593 IASADTDYTKN
+593 
-604 QNTAIKQDAQNL
+604 
-616 ENTSQQ
+616 TSP
-622 ITQDQKDLEQDLDKL
+622 
-637 QQLANSKTG
+637 A
-646 FNEQA
+646 
-651 FNQAQSTEQQ
+651 
-661 DEQTLQNEEET
+661 
-672 FSSEQEGLEKAL
+672 
-684 ANAKHTSPTPTK
+684 PTPTK
-696 HTAQNNPPNKVSPPT
+696 HTVQNTPPSQVPPTPPT

-724 NFQNQ
+724 NLQNQ
-729 TYSKKGIYYIDPNL
+729 TYSKQGIYYIDPNL

-749 SGNTLSTYGYLDWF
+749 SGNTLSTYTANLFGRSF
-763 TLKNKFSV
+763 GV

-785 SANTKGL
+785 S
-792 IWIGDD
+792 
-798 KGLVYYNTGTFNA
+798 V
-811 ANIYLT
+811 
-817 SNLKTGNGFSG
+817 
-828 EGATL
+828 
-833 NFNATNRITINQASF
+833 
-848 DNSDA
+848 
-853 GAQHSYM
+853 
-860 NFKGSNINV
+860 
-869 SGSSFTD
+869 
-876 DTNGGFS
+876 
-883 FSGNNNNSAI
+883 NN
-893 SFNKTKFNQGTYNF
+893 
-907 TNSANLS
+907 
-914 FNNSNFN
+914 
-921 QSTYNFNS
+921 
-929 LQSTFNNSTF
+929 
-939 NQGTYNFTDNT
+939 
-950 SFNNDTFN
+950 
-958 QGTYNFNTSKVSFS
+958 
-972 GANTLNSSSPFA
+972 
-984 SLKGSVSFGS
+984 
-994 GAVFNLNQTLNA
+994 
-1006 NQTYDILTTN
+1006 
-1016 GTIQYGVYQSYL
+1016 
-1028 WDLINYKGDKAIS
+1028 
-1041 HVEVGNNTYD
+1041 
-1051 VTFDING
+1051 
-1058 QDETLQETFSN
+1058 
-1069 KSITTQFL
+1069 
-1077 GDDLQAKAKATYQQ
+1077 
-1091 DLNNSQ
+1091 
-1097 SALSNATNDNKIASA
+1097 
-1112 DTGYTNN
+1112 
-1119 QNTTIKQDAQNL
+1119 
-1131 EHTSQQIAKD
+1131 
-1141 EQALQGD
+1141 
-1148 LNKLKQ
+1148 
-1154 LANSSFNEQAFNQ
+1154 
-1167 AQSKEQQDEQT
+1167 
-1178 LQNEEETFSSEQ
+1178 
-1190 EGLEKALANAKPASP
+1190 
-1205 TPTPTPTP
+1205 
-1213 TPSPTPNPTP
+1213 
-1223 TKHTAPNK
+1223 
-1231 VPPTPPTQ
+1231 
-1239 NLPTTNVWNGV
+1239 
-1250 YWLQNQTYSQKGVY
+1250 
-1264 YIDPN
+1264 
-1269 LSGQSG
+1269 
-1275 QSANTLSTYT
+1275 
-1285 ANLLGRS
+1285 
-1292 FGVNIQN
+1292 
-1299 GTLII
+1299 
-1304 GNNTE
+1304 
-1309 SVNDNGLIWI
+1309 NGLIWI
-1319 GHGGFGYIIG
+1319 GHGGFGYITG
-1329 TFNAANIYLT
+1329 TFSAANIYLT

-1345 EGVSGSDGGG
+1345 EGVSNSDGGG

-1366 TMDGLNYNDAETV
+1366 TMDGLSYNDAETV

-1385 GASQHSYATFDATNN
+1385 GASQHSYAAFDALNN

-1417 FNAKN
+1417 FSAKN

-1437 GSSVISANAA
+1437 GSSVISANAT
-1447 NSLSFNNSRLNG
+1447 NSLSFINSRLNG
-1459 GAVYNLWANSLIFN
+1459 GAIYNLQANSLIFN

-1522 NITLGNKSQTA
+1522 NITLGNKSQAA

-1574 QATFNSL
+1574 QAAFNSL
-1581 FFNGATLSLNA
+1581 FFNGGTLSLNA

-1613 SVLSVSNASSL
+1613 SVLSASNTSSL

-1633 SQATFGG
+1633 SQADFGG
-1640 NTTIDAASFNFDSA
+1640 NTTIDTASFNFDSA

-1671 GYAPSLSKALM
+1671 GYAPSLAKALM

-1845 TYSPFNQPLNSLNIY
+1845 TYSPFNQPLSSLNIY
-1860 NKGFSSGNLKTLLGI
+1860 NKGFSSENLKTLLGI

-1884 EMIETNQL
+1884 EMIESNQL
-1892 DNITSI
+1892 DNITNI
-1898 NEVLQLLDRIKITP
+1898 NEVLQLLDKIKITQ

-1933 SNGNLVIG
+1933 SNGNLIIG
-1941 ATQDHVTNSTSSI
+1941 ATQDNVTNSTSSI

-1998 KAKSIYITGTLGSGN
+1998 KAKSIYITGTIGSGN

-2020 ADITFQSANNL
+2020 ADVTFQSANNL

-2047 NLLGQEGIDKIFNQ
+2047 NLLGQKGIDKIFNQ
-2061 GNLANVLSQMAMEK
+2061 GNLANVLSQVAMEK
-2075 IKQAGGLGNFVEN
+2075 IKQAGGLGNFIEN
-2088 ALIPLSKE
+2088 ALSPLSKE
-2096 LPSSLQNET
+2096 LPASLQNET

-2126 AIQNIISKK
+2126 EIQNIISKK

-2160 LDDKGLLNFIGGYMD
+2160 LDDKGLLNFIGGYID

-2180 SILSVILKDITN
+2180 SILSVVLKDITN

-2208 LDEFLGQD
+2208 LNEFLGQD
-2216 VVKKLESQGLVS
+2216 VVKNLENQGLVN

-2237 GGLSGI
+2237 GGLSGV

-2284 FLSNGYVFVNN
+2284 FLSNGYVFVND

-2328 GALIFASNGV
+2328 GALIFASNDV

-2363 QKGEICINLAN
+2363 QKGEICVNLAN

-2402 TFLGVIASN
+2402 TFLGAIASN
-2411 GAIDLSQVKN
+2411 GAIDLSQVTN

-2443 ANAFNNASNSTANIN
+2443 TNAFNNASNSTANIN
-2458 GDFTLNQQATLS
+2458 GNFTLNQQATLS

-2493 HSVSHAIIN
+2493 HSASHAIIN
-2502 AQGIATIM
+2502 AQGAATIM
-2510 TNYNNPLIQF
+2510 ANNNNPLIQF
-2520 NTSSKETGAYTLIDS
+2520 NTSSKEAGTYTLIDS
-2535 AKAIYYGYNDQIT
+2535 AKAIYYGYNNQIT

-2557 KLYTLININGKHM
+2557 KLYALIDINGKHM
-2570 VMTDNGLTY
+2570 VMSDNGLTY
-2579 NGQAVSIKDGGLIV
+2579 NGQAVNIKDGGLVV

-2613 IAVSNAPINN
+2613 IAVSNDPINN

-2636 QGIQGV
+2636 QGVQSV
-2642 DSIEQ
+2642 DSIDQ
-2647 AGGTQA
+2647 VGGNQA

-2670 PYYLESHSTKDL
+2670 PYYLESHSAKDL

-2693 EVIANPNFKN
+2693 EVIANPDFKN

-2717 MSRLAKLSDTSTFAS
+2717 MSRLAKLSDTSTFARS
-2732 ADFHERLEA
+2732 DFLERLEA

-2811 GYSGFHA
+2811 GYSGFHG

-2826 NVNMGVYSRA
+2826 NVNIGVYSRV

-2871 YRYNTWTTDAKIN
+2871 YRYDTWTTDAKIN

-2907 YIGMSGLRGI
+2907 YIGLSGLRGI

-3031 NIGMRYAF
+3031 NIGIRYAF

>member
-1 MAFKKAGL
+1 MAFKKARL
-9 ISKFI
+9 ISNFI
-14 SKGSFKLNKISK
+14 SKGSFLNKISK
-26 KIFKLNPILKRE
+26 KIFKLNQILKHE

-46 TKSIKKPFNKNK
+46 TKSVKKPFNKNK

-72 GLPHLRASECRYW
+72 GLSHLRASECRYW
-85 SWWSGY
+85 SWSSWGY
-91 HDKIESGSNS
+91 HDNIESGSNS
-101 PTHNSYCLFSSTQ
+101 PTHNSYCLFNSTQ
-114 GSGTYYLNTLTT
+114 SSGTYYLNTLTT

-151 GGTGVNGVN
+151 GGTGVNGGD

-180 TTGNSLSDGGGA
+180 TTGNSFSTGGGA
-192 TLNFNATNRIT
+192 TLNFNATNHIT

-208 FDNSDAGAQHS
+208 FDNGDAGTQHS
-219 YMNFKGSNINVSGS
+219 YMNFSGSNINVSDS
-233 SFTDDTNGGFSFSG
+233 SFTDDTNGGFSFSANG
-247 NNNNSAISFN
+247 TNSNLSFN
-257 KTKFNQGTYNFTNS
+257 KTNFNQGTYKFTNS
-271 ANLSFN
+271 TNLN
-277 NSNFNQSTYNFN
+277 
-289 SLQSTFNNSTFNQ
+289 FNNSTFNQ
-302 GTYNFTDNTSFNN
+302 GTYNFNSAQSVFENSNFNQGTYNFTDNTGLNFNN

-326 TSKVSFSGANT
+326 TNKVSFSGANT

-352 FGSGAVFNLNQT
+352 FGSGAIFNLNQT

-374 TTNGTIQ
+374 TTNKTIQ
-381 YGVYQSYLWDLI
+381 YGVYQSYLWNLI

-403 VEVGNNTYDVTFDI
+403 VEVGSNTYDVTFDI
-417 NGQDETLQETFSN
+417 NGQDETLQETFN
-430 KSITTQFLGDDLQA
+430 NQAITTQFLGDDL
-444 KAKATYQQDL
+444 
-454 NNSQSALSNATN
+454 
-466 DNKIASA
+466 
-473 DTGYTNNQN
+473 
-482 TTIKQDAQNLE
+482 
-493 HTSQQIAKD
+493 
-502 EQALQGDLNKLKQLA
+502 
-517 NSSFNEQAFNQAQSK
+517 
-532 EQQDEQTLQNEENT
+532 
-546 FSSEQEGLEKALA
+546 
-559 NAKEQQEQ
+559 Q

-574 QQDLNNSQ
+574 QQDLSNSRT
-582 SALSNATNDNK
+582 ALNNATSDNK
-593 IASADTDYTKN
+593 IASNDTSYTNN
-604 QNTAIKQDAQNL
+604 QNTTIKKDAQSL
-616 ENTSQQ
+616 ENTDQTIQQ
-622 ITQDQKDLEQDLDKL
+622 DKQALEKDLANVK
-637 QQLANSKTG
+637 QLANAPTG

-651 FNQAQSTEQQ
+651 FKNAQSTEQQ
-661 DEQTLQNEEET
+661 DEQTLQSEENT
-672 FSSEQEGLEKAL
+672 FNSEQERLKQAI
-684 ANAKHTSPTPTK
+684 ANAKPTSPTPSPTPTPTK
-696 HTAQNNPPNKVSPPT
+696 HTAPN
-711 QNLPTTNVWNGVY
+711 
-724 NFQNQ
+724 
-729 TYSKKGIYYIDPNL
+729 
-743 SGQSGQ
+743 
-749 SGNTLSTYGYLDWF
+749 
-763 TLKNKFSV
+763 
-771 NANNGTLIIGNNTE
+771 
-785 SANTKGL
+785 
-792 IWIGDD
+792 
-798 KGLVYYNTGTFNA
+798 
-811 ANIYLT
+811 
-817 SNLKTGNGFSG
+817 
-828 EGATL
+828 
-833 NFNATNRITINQASF
+833 
-848 DNSDA
+848 
-853 GAQHSYM
+853 
-860 NFKGSNINV
+860 
-869 SGSSFTD
+869 
-876 DTNGGFS
+876 
-883 FSGNNNNSAI
+883 
-893 SFNKTKFNQGTYNF
+893 
-907 TNSANLS
+907 
-914 FNNSNFN
+914 
-921 QSTYNFNS
+921 
-929 LQSTFNNSTF
+929 
-939 NQGTYNFTDNT
+939 
-950 SFNNDTFN
+950 
-958 QGTYNFNTSKVSFS
+958 
-972 GANTLNSSSPFA
+972 
-984 SLKGSVSFGS
+984 
-994 GAVFNLNQTLNA
+994 
-1006 NQTYDILTTN
+1006 
-1016 GTIQYGVYQSYL
+1016 
-1028 WDLINYKGDKAIS
+1028 
-1041 HVEVGNNTYD
+1041 
-1051 VTFDING
+1051 
-1058 QDETLQETFSN
+1058 
-1069 KSITTQFL
+1069 
-1077 GDDLQAKAKATYQQ
+1077 
-1091 DLNNSQ
+1091 
-1097 SALSNATNDNKIASA
+1097 
-1112 DTGYTNN
+1112 
-1119 QNTTIKQDAQNL
+1119 
-1131 EHTSQQIAKD
+1131 
-1141 EQALQGD
+1141 
-1148 LNKLKQ
+1148 
-1154 LANSSFNEQAFNQ
+1154 
-1167 AQSKEQQDEQT
+1167 
-1178 LQNEEETFSSEQ
+1178 
-1190 EGLEKALANAKPASP
+1190 
-1205 TPTPTPTP
+1205 TP
-1213 TPSPTPNPTP
+1213 
-1223 TKHTAPNK
+1223 PNK

-1250 YWLQNQTYSQKGVY
+1250 YNLQNQTYSQKGIY
-1264 YIDPN
+1264 YIDPD

-1275 QSANTLSTYT
+1275 QSGNTLSTYT

-1292 FGVNIQN
+1292 FSVNIQN

-1319 GHGGFGYIIG
+1319 GHGGFGYIMG

-1385 GASQHSYATFDATNN
+1385 GASQHSYAAFDATNN

-1417 FNAKN
+1417 FSAKN

-1437 GSSVISANAA
+1437 GSSVINANAA

-1522 NITLGNKSQTA
+1522 NITLGNKSQAT

-1555 ASGASAFNNQASLN
+1555 ANGASAFNNQASLN

-1581 FFNGATLSLNA
+1581 FFNGGILSLNA

-1613 SVLSVSNASSL
+1613 SVLSASNTSSL

-1633 SQATFGG
+1633 SQADFGG
-1640 NTTIDAASFNFDSA
+1640 NTTIDTASFNFDSA

-1671 GYAPSLSKALM
+1671 GYAPSLTKALM

-1819 AGTYYLTSN
+1819 VGTYYLTSS

-1884 EMIETNQL
+1884 EMIESNQL

-1898 NEVLQLLDRIKITP
+1898 NEVLQLLDKIKITP

-1941 ATQDHVTNSTSSI
+1941 ATQDSVTNSTSSI

-1998 KAKSIYITGTLGSGN
+1998 KAKSIYITGTVGSGN

-2020 ADITFQSANNL
+2020 ADVTFQSANNL

-2088 ALIPLSKE
+2088 ALSPLSKE
-2096 LPSSLQNET
+2096 LPVSLQNET

-2126 AIQNIISKK
+2126 EIQNIISKK

-2160 LDDKGLLNFIGGYMD
+2160 LDDKGLLNFIGGYID

-2208 LDEFLGQD
+2208 LNEFLGQD

-2237 GGLSGI
+2237 GGLSGV

-2328 GALIFASNGV
+2328 GTLIFASNGV

-2402 TFLGVIASN
+2402 TFLGTIASN

-2421 NSVIGTLNLNENAT
+2421 NSVIGTLNLNENAA

-2443 ANAFNNASNSTANIN
+2443 TNAFNNASNSTASIN

-2493 HSVSHAIIN
+2493 HSASHAIIN
-2502 AQGIATIM
+2502 AQGTATIM
-2510 TNYNNPLIQF
+2510 ANNNNPLIQF

-2548 GGSSLDNYL
+2548 GGNSLADYL
-2557 KLYTLININGKHM
+2557 KLYTLIDINGKHM

-2579 NGQAVSIKDGGLIV
+2579 NGQAVNIKNGGLVV

-2613 IAVSNAPINN
+2613 IAVSNDPINN

-2636 QGIQGV
+2636 QGAQSV
-2642 DSIEQ
+2642 DSIDQ

-2732 ADFHERLEA
+2732 TDFHERLEA

-2775 VGGASFINGGTGTLY
+2775 VGGASFINRGTGTLY
-2790 GINVGYDRFIKGV
+2790 GINIGYDRFIKGV

-2871 YRYNTWTTDAKIN
+2871 YKYDTWTTDAKIN

-2907 YIGMSGLRGI
+2907 YIGLSGLRGI

-3023 YKDINITG
+3023 YKDINVTG

>member
-1 MAFKKAGL
+1 MAFKKARL
-9 ISKFI
+9 ISRFI

-26 KIFKLNPILKRE
+26 KIFKLNQILKRE
-38 KPLKRHKK
+38 KPLKCHKK
-46 TKSIKKPFNKNK
+46 TKSIKNLSNRNK

-63 SVLLIGALG
+63 SILLIGVLG
-72 GLPHLRASECRYW
+72 GLSHLRASECRYW

-91 HDKIESGSNS
+91 HDKIESGPNS
-101 PTHNSYCLFSSTQ
+101 PTHNSYCLFSSVQ

-131 ASFTQKFNN
+131 ASFTQKFNG

-151 GGTGVNGVN
+151 GGTGINGGD
-160 VGYITGTYDAQTI
+160 VGYITGTYDAQTM
-173 NFNSSRI
+173 NFNSSHL
-180 TTGNSLSDGGGA
+180 TTGNSYSDGGGA
-192 TLNFNATNRIT
+192 TLNFNAANNIT

-208 FDNSDAGAQHS
+208 FNNNDAGTQHS
-219 YMNFKGSNINVSGS
+219 YMNFKGSNIKVSGS
-233 SFTDDTNGGFSFSG
+233 SFTDDTDGGFSFSG
-247 NNNNSAISFN
+247 NNNNSVISFN
-257 KTKFNQGTYNFTNS
+257 QTNFNQGTYNFSNS
-271 ANLSFN
+271 ASSSFG
-277 NSNFNQSTYNFN
+277 NSNFNQGTYHFN
-289 SLQSTFNNSTFNQ
+289 SAQSTFENSNFNQ
-302 GTYNFTDNTSFNN
+302 GTYNFNDNTSFNN
-315 DTFNQGTYNFN
+315 DTFNQGSYSFN

-352 FGSGAVFNLNQT
+352 FNSGAIFNLNQT
-364 LNANQTYDIL
+364 LNNNQTYDIL
-374 TTNGTIQ
+374 TTNGAIQ

-403 VEVGNNTYDVTFDI
+403 VGVGDNTYDVTFDI
-417 NGQDETLQETFSN
+417 NGQDETLQETFN
-430 KSITTQFLGDDLQA
+430 KQSIITQFLGDDLQQQA
-444 KAKATYQQDL
+444 QKTYQQDL
-454 NNSQSALSNATN
+454 SNSQNALNNVTS
-466 DNKIASA
+466 DNTIASN
-473 DTGYTNNQN
+473 DTSYTQSKNP
-482 TTIKQDAQNLE
+482 TIATDAQNLE
-493 HTSQQIAKD
+493 NTNQKIQQD
-502 EQALQGDLNKLKQLA
+502 EQALEKDLAQIKQLA
-517 NSSFNEQAFNQAQSK
+517 NSTTGFNEQAFNQAQK
-532 EQQDEQTLQNEENT
+532 QEQQDEQTLQNEEKT
-546 FSSEQEGLEKALA
+546 FSNEQEGLEKAIA
-559 NAKEQQEQ
+559 NA
-567 QQAQATY
+567 
-574 QQDLNNSQ
+574 NP
-582 SALSNATNDNK
+582 
-593 IASADTDYTKN
+593 
-604 QNTAIKQDAQNL
+604 
-616 ENTSQQ
+616 TSP
-622 ITQDQKDLEQDLDKL
+622 TP
-637 QQLANSKTG
+637 SPT
-646 FNEQA
+646 
-651 FNQAQSTEQQ
+651 
-661 DEQTLQNEEET
+661 
-672 FSSEQEGLEKAL
+672 
-684 ANAKHTSPTPTK
+684 PTPTK
-696 HTAQNNPPNKVSPPT
+696 HTVQNTPPNKVPPPT

-724 NFQNQ
+724 NLQNQ
-729 TYSKKGIYYIDPNL
+729 TYSQKGIYYIDPNL

-749 SGNTLSTYGYLDWF
+749 
-763 TLKNKFSV
+763 
-771 NANNGTLIIGNNTE
+771 NG
-785 SANTKGL
+785 
-792 IWIGDD
+792 
-798 KGLVYYNTGTFNA
+798 
-811 ANIYLT
+811 
-817 SNLKTGNGFSG
+817 
-828 EGATL
+828 
-833 NFNATNRITINQASF
+833 
-848 DNSDA
+848 
-853 GAQHSYM
+853 
-860 NFKGSNINV
+860 
-869 SGSSFTD
+869 
-876 DTNGGFS
+876 
-883 FSGNNNNSAI
+883 
-893 SFNKTKFNQGTYNF
+893 
-907 TNSANLS
+907 
-914 FNNSNFN
+914 
-921 QSTYNFNS
+921 
-929 LQSTFNNSTF
+929 
-939 NQGTYNFTDNT
+939 
-950 SFNNDTFN
+950 
-958 QGTYNFNTSKVSFS
+958 
-972 GANTLNSSSPFA
+972 
-984 SLKGSVSFGS
+984 
-994 GAVFNLNQTLNA
+994 
-1006 NQTYDILTTN
+1006 
-1016 GTIQYGVYQSYL
+1016 
-1028 WDLINYKGDKAIS
+1028 
-1041 HVEVGNNTYD
+1041 
-1051 VTFDING
+1051 
-1058 QDETLQETFSN
+1058 
-1069 KSITTQFL
+1069 
-1077 GDDLQAKAKATYQQ
+1077 
-1091 DLNNSQ
+1091 
-1097 SALSNATNDNKIASA
+1097 
-1112 DTGYTNN
+1112 
-1119 QNTTIKQDAQNL
+1119 
-1131 EHTSQQIAKD
+1131 
-1141 EQALQGD
+1141 
-1148 LNKLKQ
+1148 
-1154 LANSSFNEQAFNQ
+1154 
-1167 AQSKEQQDEQT
+1167 
-1178 LQNEEETFSSEQ
+1178 
-1190 EGLEKALANAKPASP
+1190 
-1205 TPTPTPTP
+1205 
-1213 TPSPTPNPTP
+1213 
-1223 TKHTAPNK
+1223 
-1231 VPPTPPTQ
+1231 
-1239 NLPTTNVWNGV
+1239 
-1250 YWLQNQTYSQKGVY
+1250 
-1264 YIDPN
+1264 
-1269 LSGQSG
+1269 
-1275 QSANTLSTYT
+1275 NTLSTYT
-1285 ANLLGRS
+1285 ANLFGRS

-1319 GHGGFGYIIG
+1319 GHGGFGYITG
-1329 TFNAANIYLT
+1329 TFSAANIYLT

-1345 EGVSGSDGGG
+1345 EGVSNSDGGG

-1385 GASQHSYATFDATNN
+1385 GASQHSYATFDALNN

-1406 SFSDMTWGKFS
+1406 NFSDMTWGKFS
-1417 FNAKN
+1417 FSAKN

-1437 GSSVISANAA
+1437 GSSVISANAT
-1447 NSLSFNNSRLNG
+1447 NSLSFVNSRLNG
-1459 GAVYNLWANSLIFN
+1459 GAIYNLQANSLIFN

-1498 NTSFT
+1498 NTNFT

-1522 NITLGNKSQTA
+1522 NITLGNKSQAT

-1555 ASGASAFNNQASLN
+1555 ANGASTFNNQASLN

-1574 QATFNSL
+1574 QTTFNSL
-1581 FFNGATLSLNA
+1581 FFNGGTLSLNA
-1592 NSKLNAS
+1592 SSKLNAS

-1613 SVLSVSNASSL
+1613 SVLSASNTSSL

-1633 SQATFGG
+1633 SQADFGG
-1640 NTTIDAASFNFDSA
+1640 NTTIDTASFNFDSA

-1671 GYAPSLSKALM
+1671 GYAPSLTKALM

-1771 KNGDLTIEVLNNP
+1771 KNGDLTIEALNNP

-1804 KQNPTGYSYDYSDNQ
+1804 KQNLTGYSYDYSDNQ

-1860 NKGFSSGNLKTLLGI
+1860 NKGFSSENLKTLLGI
-1875 LSQNSATLK
+1875 LSQNSAALK
-1884 EMIETNQL
+1884 EMIESNQL
-1892 DNITSI
+1892 DNITNI
-1898 NEVLQLLDRIKITP
+1898 NEVLQLLDKIKITQ

-1933 SNGNLVIG
+1933 NNGNLIIG
-1941 ATQDHVTNSTSSI
+1941 ATQDNIADSTSSI

-1998 KAKSIYITGTLGSGN
+1998 KAKSIYITGTIGSGN

-2020 ADITFQSANNL
+2020 ADVTFQSANNL

-2047 NLLGQEGIDKIFNQ
+2047 NLLGQKGIDKIFNQ
-2061 GNLANVLSQMAMEK
+2061 GNLANVLSQVAMEK
-2075 IKQAGGLGNFVEN
+2075 IKQAGGLGNFIEN
-2088 ALIPLSKE
+2088 ALSPLSKE
-2096 LPSSLQNET
+2096 LPASLQNET
-2105 LGQLIGQN
+2105 LGQLIGRN
-2113 NLDNLLNNSGVMN
+2113 NLDDLLNNSGVMN
-2126 AIQNIISKK
+2126 EIQNIISKK

-2160 LDDKGLLNFIGGYMD
+2160 LDDKGLLNFIGGYID

-2180 SILSVILKDITN
+2180 SILSVVLKDITT

-2208 LDEFLGQD
+2208 LNEFLGQD

-2237 GGLSGI
+2237 GGLSGV

-2349 NGLSLNAGLNNVSV
+2349 NGLSLNAGLNNMSV
-2363 QKGEICINLAN
+2363 QKGEICINLAS

-2443 ANAFNNASNSTANIN
+2443 TNAFNNASNSTANIN

-2493 HSVSHAIIN
+2493 HSASHAIIN
-2502 AQGIATIM
+2502 AQGSATIM
-2510 TNYNNPLIQF
+2510 ANNNNPLIQF
-2520 NTSSKETGAYTLIDS
+2520 NTSSKEVGTYTLIDS
-2535 AKAIYYGYNDQIT
+2535 AKAIYYGYNNQIT

-2557 KLYTLININGKHM
+2557 KLYTLIDINGKHM

-2579 NGQAVSIKDGGLIV
+2579 NGQAVNIKDGGLVV

-2613 IAVSNAPINN
+2613 IAISNDPINN

-2636 QGIQGV
+2636 QGVQSV
-2642 DSIEQ
+2642 DSIDQ
-2647 AGGTQA
+2647 AGGNQA

-2670 PYYLESHSTKDL
+2670 PYYLESHSVKDL

-2693 EVIANPNFKN
+2693 EVIANPDFKN

-2717 MSRLAKLSDTSTFAS
+2717 MSRLAKLSDTSTFARS
-2732 ADFHERLEA
+2732 DFLERLEA

-2871 YRYNTWTTDAKIN
+2871 YRYDTWTTDAKIN

-2893 KSVIFKPQIGLAYY
+2893 KSVIFKPQVGLAYY
-2907 YIGMSGLRGI
+2907 YIGLSGLRGI

>member
-1 MAFKKAGL
+1 MAFKKAKL

-26 KIFKLNPILKRE
+26 KIFKLNQILKC
-38 KPLKRHKK
+38 KKLLKCHKK
-46 TKSIKKPFNKNK
+46 ALKPIKKLSNRNK

-72 GLPHLRASECRYW
+72 GLSHLRANECRYW
-85 SWWSGY
+85 SWSSWNY
-91 HDKIESGSNS
+91 HDNIESGPNS

-131 ASFTQKFNN
+131 ASFTQKFNG
-140 GTLNVGGNIRF
+140 GTLDIGGNIRF
-151 GGTGVNGVN
+151 GGTGINGGD
-160 VGYITGTYDAQTI
+160 VGYITGTYDAQTM
-173 NFNSSRI
+173 NFNSSHL
-180 TTGNSLSDGGGA
+180 TTGNSYADGGGA
-192 TLNFNATNRIT
+192 TLNFNATNNIT

-208 FDNSDAGAQHS
+208 FDNSDAGTQKS
-219 YMNFKGSNINVSGS
+219 YMNFKGSNIKVSGS
-233 SFTDDTNGGFSFSG
+233 SFKDDTDGGFSFSG

-257 KTKFNQGTYNFTNS
+257 QTSFNQGTYNFSNNAT
-271 ANLSFN
+271 LSFN
-277 NSNFNQSTYNFN
+277 NSNFNQGTYHFN
-289 SLQSTFNNSTFNQ
+289 SAQSTFDNSNFNQ
-302 GTYNFTDNTSFNN
+302 GAYDFSNNTSFNN

-326 TSKVSFSGANT
+326 TSKVSFSGINT

-352 FGSGAVFNLNQT
+352 FNSGAIFNLNQT
-364 LNANQTYDIL
+364 LSGNQTYDIL

-417 NGQDETLQETFSN
+417 NGQDETLQETFN
-430 KSITTQFLGDDLQA
+430 NQSIITQFLGDDLQQQA
-444 KAKATYQQDL
+444 QKTYQQDL
-454 NNSQSALSNATN
+454 SDSQSALNNAAS
-466 DNKIASA
+466 DNKIANS
-473 DTGYTNNQN
+473 DTDYTKNKN
-482 TTIKQDAQNLE
+482 TAIKEDAKNLE
-493 HTSQQIAKD
+493 NTNQKIAQD
-502 EQALQGDLNKLKQLA
+502 EQALEKDLAQIKQLA
-517 NSSFNEQAFNQAQSK
+517 NSTTGFNEKAFNQAQK
-532 EQQDEQTLQNEENT
+532 QEQQDEQTLQNDENA
-546 FSSEQEGLEKALA
+546 FNAEQEGLKQAIA
-559 NAKEQQEQ
+559 NAKP
-567 QQAQATY
+567 
-574 QQDLNNSQ
+574 
-582 SALSNATNDNK
+582 
-593 IASADTDYTKN
+593 
-604 QNTAIKQDAQNL
+604 
-616 ENTSQQ
+616 TSP
-622 ITQDQKDLEQDLDKL
+622 TP
-637 QQLANSKTG
+637 SPT
-646 FNEQA
+646 
-651 FNQAQSTEQQ
+651 
-661 DEQTLQNEEET
+661 
-672 FSSEQEGLEKAL
+672 
-684 ANAKHTSPTPTK
+684 PTPTK
-696 HTAQNNPPNKVSPPT
+696 HTAQNTPPSKISPTPTPPT

-724 NFQNQ
+724 NLQNQ
-729 TYSKKGIYYIDPNL
+729 TYSNKGVYYIDPNL

-749 SGNTLSTYGYLDWF
+749 SGNTLSTY
-763 TLKNKFSV
+763 
-771 NANNGTLIIGNNTE
+771 
-785 SANTKGL
+785 
-792 IWIGDD
+792 
-798 KGLVYYNTGTFNA
+798 
-811 ANIYLT
+811 
-817 SNLKTGNGFSG
+817 
-828 EGATL
+828 
-833 NFNATNRITINQASF
+833 
-848 DNSDA
+848 
-853 GAQHSYM
+853 
-860 NFKGSNINV
+860 
-869 SGSSFTD
+869 
-876 DTNGGFS
+876 
-883 FSGNNNNSAI
+883 
-893 SFNKTKFNQGTYNF
+893 
-907 TNSANLS
+907 
-914 FNNSNFN
+914 
-921 QSTYNFNS
+921 
-929 LQSTFNNSTF
+929 
-939 NQGTYNFTDNT
+939 
-950 SFNNDTFN
+950 
-958 QGTYNFNTSKVSFS
+958 
-972 GANTLNSSSPFA
+972 
-984 SLKGSVSFGS
+984 
-994 GAVFNLNQTLNA
+994 
-1006 NQTYDILTTN
+1006 
-1016 GTIQYGVYQSYL
+1016 
-1028 WDLINYKGDKAIS
+1028 
-1041 HVEVGNNTYD
+1041 
-1051 VTFDING
+1051 
-1058 QDETLQETFSN
+1058 
-1069 KSITTQFL
+1069 
-1077 GDDLQAKAKATYQQ
+1077 
-1091 DLNNSQ
+1091 
-1097 SALSNATNDNKIASA
+1097 
-1112 DTGYTNN
+1112 
-1119 QNTTIKQDAQNL
+1119 
-1131 EHTSQQIAKD
+1131 
-1141 EQALQGD
+1141 
-1148 LNKLKQ
+1148 
-1154 LANSSFNEQAFNQ
+1154 
-1167 AQSKEQQDEQT
+1167 
-1178 LQNEEETFSSEQ
+1178 
-1190 EGLEKALANAKPASP
+1190 
-1205 TPTPTPTP
+1205 
-1213 TPSPTPNPTP
+1213 
-1223 TKHTAPNK
+1223 
-1231 VPPTPPTQ
+1231 
-1239 NLPTTNVWNGV
+1239 
-1250 YWLQNQTYSQKGVY
+1250 
-1264 YIDPN
+1264 
-1269 LSGQSG
+1269 
-1275 QSANTLSTYT
+1275 T
-1285 ANLLGRS
+1285 ANLFGRS

-1299 GTLII
+1299 GTLVI
-1304 GNNTE
+1304 GNDTE

-1319 GHGGFGYIIG
+1319 GHGGFGYITG
-1329 TFNAANIYLT
+1329 TFSAANIYLT

-1345 EGVSGSDGGG
+1345 EGVSNSDGGG

-1385 GASQHSYATFDATNN
+1385 GASQHSYAAFDAVNN

-1417 FNAKN
+1417 FSAKN

-1437 GSSVISANAA
+1437 GSSVISANTA
-1447 NSLSFNNSRLNG
+1447 NSLSFINSRLNG
-1459 GAVYNLWANSLIFN
+1459 GAIYNLWANSLIFN

-1522 NITLGNKSQTA
+1522 NITLGNKSQAA
-1533 FKNSLTLD
+1533 FKNSLTL
-1541 NNSNLSLDNQSVLN
+1541 NNDSNLSLDNQSVLN
-1555 ASGASAFNNQASLN
+1555 ANGASAFNNQASLN

-1574 QATFNSL
+1574 QAAFKSL
-1581 FFNGATLSLNA
+1581 FFNGGTLSLNA
-1592 NSKLNAS
+1592 SSKLNAS
-1599 SASFSNNTTINLDD
+1599 SASFSNNTTINLDN
-1613 SVLSVSNASSL
+1613 SVLSANNTSSL

-1633 SQATFGG
+1633 SQADFGG
-1640 NTTIDAASFNFDSA
+1640 NTTIDTASFNFDGA
-1654 SSLSFNNLTANG
+1654 SSLNFNNLTANG
-1666 ALNFN
+1666 ALDFN
-1671 GYAPSLSKALM
+1671 GYAPSLTKALM

-1819 AGTYYLTSN
+1819 VGTYYLTSN

-1836 GSQTPQTPG
+1836 GSQTPQAPG

-1860 NKGFSSGNLKTLLGI
+1860 NKGFSSENLKALLGI

-1884 EMIETNQL
+1884 EMIESNQL
-1892 DNITSI
+1892 DNITNI

-1933 SNGNLVIG
+1933 NNGNLIIG
-1941 ATQDHVTNSTSSI
+1941 ATQDNVTNSTSSI

-1969 ATCSSFRNT
+1969 TTCSSFRNT

-2020 ADITFQSANNL
+2020 ADVTFQSANNL

-2047 NLLGQEGIDKIFNQ
+2047 NLLGQKGIDKIFNQ
-2061 GNLANVLSQMAMEK
+2061 GNLANVLSQVAMEK
-2075 IKQAGGLGNFVEN
+2075 IKQAGGLGNFIEN
-2088 ALIPLSKE
+2088 ALSPLSKE
-2096 LPSSLQNET
+2096 LSASLQNET

-2160 LDDKGLLNFIGGYMD
+2160 LDDKGLLNFIGGYID
-2175 ASELS
+2175 ASEIS
-2180 SILSVILKDITN
+2180 SILSVVLKDITN

-2208 LDEFLGQD
+2208 LNEFLGQD

-2237 GGLSGI
+2237 GGLSGV

-2284 FLSNGYVFVNN
+2284 FLSNGYIFVNN

-2328 GALIFASNGV
+2328 GTLIFASNDV

-2363 QKGEICINLAN
+2363 QKGEICVNLAN

-2421 NSVIGTLNLNENAT
+2421 NSVIGTLNLNESAT

-2443 ANAFNNASNSTANIN
+2443 TNAFNNASNSTANIN
-2458 GDFTLNQQATLS
+2458 GNFTLNQQATLS

-2502 AQGIATIM
+2502 AQGSATIM
-2510 TNYNNPLIQF
+2510 ANNNNPLIQF
-2520 NTSSKETGAYTLIDS
+2520 NTSSKEAGTYTLIDS

-2557 KLYTLININGKHM
+2557 KLYTLIDINGKHM
-2570 VMTDNGLTY
+2570 VMAGNGLTY
-2579 NGQAVSIKDGGLIV
+2579 NGQAVNVKDGGLVV

-2613 IAVSNAPINN
+2613 IAVSNDPINN

-2636 QGIQGV
+2636 QGVQSV
-2642 DSIEQ
+2642 DSIDQ
-2647 AGGTQA
+2647 AGGSQA

-2693 EVIANPNFKN
+2693 EVIANPDFKN

-2732 ADFHERLEA
+2732 ADFHEHLEA

-2871 YRYNTWTTDAKIN
+2871 YRYDTWTTDAKIN

-2907 YIGMSGLRGI
+2907 YIGLSSLRGI

>member
-1 MAFKKAGL
+1 MAFKKARL
-9 ISKFI
+9 ISRFI

-26 KIFKLNPILKRE
+26 KFFTLNQILKRE

-46 TKSIKKPFNKNK
+46 TKSIEKPFNKNK

-72 GLPHLRASECRYW
+72 GLSHLRANECRYW
-85 SWWSGY
+85 SWSSWSY
-91 HDKIESGSNS
+91 QDNIESGPNS
-101 PTHNSYCLFSSTQ
+101 PTHNSYCLFSSAQ

-126 YSAGG
+126 YSTGG

-140 GTLNVGGNIRF
+140 GTLDIGGNIRF
-151 GGTGVNGVN
+151 GGTGINGGD
-160 VGYITGTYDAQTI
+160 VGYITGTYDAQTM
-173 NFNSSRI
+173 NFNSSHI
-180 TTGNSLSDGGGA
+180 TTGNSYADGGGA
-192 TLNFNATNRIT
+192 TLNFNATNNIT

-208 FDNSDAGAQHS
+208 FDNSDAGTQKS
-219 YMNFKGSNINVSGS
+219 YMNFKGSNIKVSGS
-233 SFTDDTNGGFSFSG
+233 SFTDDTDGGFNFSG
-247 NNNNSAISFN
+247 SSNNSAISFN
-257 KTKFNQGTYNFTNS
+257 QTSFNQGTYNFSNS
-271 ANLSFN
+271 ASSSFGNSSFN
-277 NSNFNQSTYNFN
+277 QGTYHFN
-289 SLQSTFNNSTFNQ
+289 SAQSTFENSSFNQ
-302 GTYNFTDNTSFNN
+302 GTYNFNDSVSFNN
-315 DTFNQGTYNFN
+315 NTFNQGTYNFN
-326 TSKVSFSGANT
+326 TSKVSFSGVNT

-352 FGSGAVFNLNQT
+352 FNSNAIFNLNQT
-364 LNANQTYDIL
+364 LNNNQTYDIL
-374 TTNGTIQ
+374 TTNGAIQ

-430 KSITTQFLGDDLQA
+430 QSIITQFLGDDLQQQA
-444 KAKATYQQDL
+444 QQTYQEDVANSKNAL
-454 NNSQSALSNATN
+454 NNVTS
-466 DNKIASA
+466 DNTIASN
-473 DTGYTNNQN
+473 DTGYTQSKN
-482 TTIKQDAQNLE
+482 TTILKDAQSLE
-493 HTSQQIAKD
+493 NTNQKIQQD
-502 EQALQGDLNKLKQLA
+502 EQALEKDLAQIKQLA
-517 NSSFNEQAFNQAQSK
+517 NS
-532 EQQDEQTLQNEENT
+532 T
-546 FSSEQEGLEKALA
+546 
-559 NAKEQQEQ
+559 
-567 QQAQATY
+567 
-574 QQDLNNSQ
+574 
-582 SALSNATNDNK
+582 
-593 IASADTDYTKN
+593 
-604 QNTAIKQDAQNL
+604 
-616 ENTSQQ
+616 
-622 ITQDQKDLEQDLDKL
+622 
-637 QQLANSKTG
+637 TG

-651 FNQAQSTEQQ
+651 FNQAQKQEQQ
-661 DEQTLQNEEET
+661 DEQTLQNDENAFNTEQEGLKQAIQQEQAQRQKQEQAQAQQTYQEDLTNSQNALRGATSDNTIANNDTSYTQSKNATILKDAQGLENTNQQIQKDKQALEKDLENVKQLANPTTGFNEQAFNQVQKQEQQEEQTLQNDENAFNT
-672 FSSEQEGLEKAL
+672 EQEGLEQAI
-684 ANAKHTSPTPTK
+684 ANAKPASPTPSPTPTPTK
-696 HTAQNNPPNKVSPPT
+696 HTGPNTPPSQVPPT
-711 QNLPTTNVWNGVY
+711 PPSQNLPKTNVWSGVY
-724 NFQNQ
+724 WLQNK
-729 TYSKKGIYYIDPNL
+729 TYSNKGIYYIDPNL

-749 SGNTLSTYGYLDWF
+749 SS
-763 TLKNKFSV
+763 
-771 NANNGTLIIGNNTE
+771 
-785 SANTKGL
+785 
-792 IWIGDD
+792 
-798 KGLVYYNTGTFNA
+798 
-811 ANIYLT
+811 
-817 SNLKTGNGFSG
+817 
-828 EGATL
+828 
-833 NFNATNRITINQASF
+833 
-848 DNSDA
+848 
-853 GAQHSYM
+853 
-860 NFKGSNINV
+860 
-869 SGSSFTD
+869 
-876 DTNGGFS
+876 
-883 FSGNNNNSAI
+883 
-893 SFNKTKFNQGTYNF
+893 
-907 TNSANLS
+907 
-914 FNNSNFN
+914 
-921 QSTYNFNS
+921 
-929 LQSTFNNSTF
+929 
-939 NQGTYNFTDNT
+939 
-950 SFNNDTFN
+950 
-958 QGTYNFNTSKVSFS
+958 
-972 GANTLNSSSPFA
+972 
-984 SLKGSVSFGS
+984 
-994 GAVFNLNQTLNA
+994 
-1006 NQTYDILTTN
+1006 
-1016 GTIQYGVYQSYL
+1016 
-1028 WDLINYKGDKAIS
+1028 
-1041 HVEVGNNTYD
+1041 
-1051 VTFDING
+1051 
-1058 QDETLQETFSN
+1058 
-1069 KSITTQFL
+1069 
-1077 GDDLQAKAKATYQQ
+1077 
-1091 DLNNSQ
+1091 
-1097 SALSNATNDNKIASA
+1097 
-1112 DTGYTNN
+1112 
-1119 QNTTIKQDAQNL
+1119 
-1131 EHTSQQIAKD
+1131 
-1141 EQALQGD
+1141 
-1148 LNKLKQ
+1148 
-1154 LANSSFNEQAFNQ
+1154 
-1167 AQSKEQQDEQT
+1167 
-1178 LQNEEETFSSEQ
+1178 
-1190 EGLEKALANAKPASP
+1190 
-1205 TPTPTPTP
+1205 
-1213 TPSPTPNPTP
+1213 
-1223 TKHTAPNK
+1223 
-1231 VPPTPPTQ
+1231 
-1239 NLPTTNVWNGV
+1239 
-1250 YWLQNQTYSQKGVY
+1250 
-1264 YIDPN
+1264 
-1269 LSGQSG
+1269 
-1275 QSANTLSTYT
+1275 NTLSTYT

-1292 FGVNIQN
+1292 FSVNIQN

-1304 GNNTE
+1304 GNDTE
-1309 SVNDNGLIWI
+1309 GVNSNGLIWI
-1319 GHGGFGYIIG
+1319 GHGGFGYITG

-1345 EGVSGSDGGG
+1345 EGVSNSDGGG

-1366 TMDGLNYNDAETV
+1366 TMDGLNYNNAETV

-1385 GASQHSYATFDATNN
+1385 GASQHSYTTFDATNN

-1417 FNAKN
+1417 FSAEN

-1437 GSSVISANAA
+1437 GSSTISANAS
-1447 NSLSFNNSRLNG
+1447 NSLSFIDSRLNG
-1459 GAVYNLWANSLIFN
+1459 GAVYNLQANSLIFN

-1522 NITLGNKSQTA
+1522 NITLGNKSQAA

-1555 ASGASAFNNQASLN
+1555 ANGASAFNNQASLN

-1574 QATFNSL
+1574 QATFNGL
-1581 FFNGATLSLNA
+1581 FFNGGTLSLNA

-1613 SVLSVSNASSL
+1613 SVLSANNTSSL

-1633 SQATFGG
+1633 SQADFGG
-1640 NTTIDAASFNFDSA
+1640 NTTIDTASFNFDSA
-1654 SSLSFNNLTANG
+1654 SSLNFNNLTANG

-1671 GYAPSLSKALM
+1671 GYAPSLTKALM

-1828 IKGLFTPK
+1828 VKGLFTPK

-1860 NKGFSSGNLKTLLGI
+1860 NKGFSSENLKTLLGI

-1884 EMIETNQL
+1884 EMIESNQL
-1892 DNITSI
+1892 DNITNI
-1898 NEVLQLLDRIKITP
+1898 NEVLQLLDKIKITQV
-1912 AQKQALL
+1912 QKQALL
-1919 ETINH
+1919 DIINH

-1933 SNGNLVIG
+1933 NNGNLVIG
-1941 ATQDHVTNSTSSI
+1941 AIQDNVTNSTSSI

-1998 KAKSIYITGTLGSGN
+1998 KAKSIYITGTIGSGN

-2020 ADITFQSANNL
+2020 ADVTFQSANNL

-2036 NIEAQATDNIF
+2036 DIEAQATDNIF

-2075 IKQAGGLGNFVEN
+2075 IKQAGGLGNFIEN
-2088 ALIPLSKE
+2088 ALSPLSKE
-2096 LPSSLQNET
+2096 LPASLQDET
-2105 LGQLIGQN
+2105 LGQFIGQN
-2113 NLDNLLNNSGVMN
+2113 NLDDLLNNSGVMN
-2126 AIQNIISKK
+2126 EIQNIISKK

-2160 LDDKGLLNFIGGYMD
+2160 LDDKGLLNFIGGYID

-2208 LDEFLGQD
+2208 LNEFLGQD

-2228 NIINNIISQ
+2228 NIINNVISQ
-2237 GGLSGI
+2237 GGLSGV

-2328 GALIFASNGV
+2328 GTLIFASNGV

-2380 SSSTNSSVTPT
+2380 SSSANSSVTPT
-2391 NESLSVRANNF
+2391 NETLSVRANNF
-2402 TFLGVIASN
+2402 TFLGAIASN
-2411 GAIDLSQVKN
+2411 GAIDLSQVTN

-2443 ANAFNNASNSTANIN
+2443 TNAFDNASNSTANIN
-2458 GDFTLNQQATLS
+2458 GNFTLNQQATLS

-2485 GDLVFNLS
+2485 GDLVFNIS

-2502 AQGIATIM
+2502 TQGAATIM
-2510 TNYNNPLIQF
+2510 ANNNNPLIQF
-2520 NTSSKETGAYTLIDS
+2520 NTSSKETGTYTLIDS
-2535 AKAIYYGYNDQIT
+2535 AKAIYYGYNNQIT

-2557 KLYTLININGKHM
+2557 KLYALIDINGKHM

-2579 NGQAVSIKDGGLIV
+2579 NGQVVSVKDGGLVV

-2613 IAVSNAPINN
+2613 IAVSNDPINN

-2636 QGIQGV
+2636 QGVQSV
-2642 DSIEQ
+2642 DSIDQ
-2647 AGGTQA
+2647 AGGNQA

-2717 MSRLAKLSDTSTFAS
+2717 MSRLAKLSDTSTFARS
-2732 ADFHERLEA
+2732 DFLERLES

-2775 VGGASFINGGTGTLY
+2775 VGGASFISGGTGTLY
-2790 GINVGYDRFIKGV
+2790 GINIGYDRFIKGV

-2826 NVNMGVYSRA
+2826 NVNVGVYSRA

-2871 YRYNTWTTDAKIN
+2871 YKYDTWTTDAKIN

-2893 KSVIFKPQIGLAYY
+2893 KSVIFKPQVGLSYY
-2907 YIGMSGLRGI
+2907 YIGLSGLRGI

>member
-1 MAFKKAGL
+1 MVFKKARL
-9 ISKFI
+9 ISRFI
-14 SKGSFKLNKISK
+14 SKGSFKLSKISK
-26 KIFKLNPILKRE
+26 KIFTLNQILKRE
-38 KPLKRHKK
+38 KPLKCHKK

-72 GLPHLRASECRYW
+72 GLSHLRANECRYW
-85 SWWSGY
+85 SWSSWNY
-91 HDKIESGSNS
+91 QDNIESGPNS

-151 GGTGVNGVN
+151 GGTGINGGDI
-160 VGYITGTYDAQTI
+160 GYITGTYDAQTI
-173 NFNSSRI
+173 NFNSSHL
-180 TTGNSLSDGGGA
+180 TTGNSYADGGGA
-192 TLNFNATNRIT
+192 TLNFNAANNIT

-208 FDNSDAGAQHS
+208 FDNSDAGTQKS

-233 SFTDDTNGGFSFSG
+233 SFTDDTDGGFNFSG
-247 NNNNSAISFN
+247 NNNNSVISFN
-257 KTKFNQGTYNFTNS
+257 QTSFNQGTYHFTNS
-271 ANLSFN
+271 ASSSFN
-277 NSNFNQSTYNFN
+277 HSN
-289 SLQSTFNNSTFNQ
+289 
-302 GTYNFTDNTSFNN
+302 
-315 DTFNQGTYNFN
+315 FNQGTYNFN
-326 TSKVSFSGANT
+326 SAQSAFNNSAFNQGTYNFNNNASFNNNTFNQGTYSFNTNKVSFSGINT

-352 FGSGAVFNLNQT
+352 FNSNAIFNLNQT
-364 LNANQTYDIL
+364 LNNNQTYDIL
-374 TTNGTIQ
+374 TTNGAIQ

-403 VEVGNNTYDVTFDI
+403 VEVGDNTYDVTFDI
-417 NGQDETLQETFSN
+417 NGQDETLQETFN
-430 KSITTQFLGDDLQA
+430 NQSIITQFLGDDLQA
-444 KAKATYQQDL
+444 KAQKTYQQDL
-454 NNSQSALSNATN
+454 SNSQTALNNAAS
-466 DNKIASA
+466 DNKIASS

-482 TTIKQDAQNLE
+482 ATIKKDAQNLE
-493 HTSQQIAKD
+493 STSQQIAQD
-502 EQALQGDLNKLKQLA
+502 EQALQGDLDKLKQLA
-517 NSSFNEQAFNQAQSK
+517 NSKTGFSEQAFNQVQK
-532 EQQDEQTLQNEENT
+532 QEQQDEQTLQNEEKT
-546 FSSEQEGLEKALA
+546 FSNEQEGL
-559 NAKEQQEQ
+559 
-567 QQAQATY
+567 
-574 QQDLNNSQ
+574 
-582 SALSNATNDNK
+582 
-593 IASADTDYTKN
+593 
-604 QNTAIKQDAQNL
+604 KQ
-616 ENTSQQ
+616 
-622 ITQDQKDLEQDLDKL
+622 
-637 QQLANSKTG
+637 
-646 FNEQA
+646 
-651 FNQAQSTEQQ
+651 
-661 DEQTLQNEEET
+661 
-672 FSSEQEGLEKAL
+672 AL
-684 ANAKHTSPTPTK
+684 ANAKHTSPTPT
-696 HTAQNNPPNKVSPPT
+696 
-711 QNLPTTNVWNGVY
+711 
-724 NFQNQ
+724 
-729 TYSKKGIYYIDPNL
+729 
-743 SGQSGQ
+743 
-749 SGNTLSTYGYLDWF
+749 
-763 TLKNKFSV
+763 
-771 NANNGTLIIGNNTE
+771 
-785 SANTKGL
+785 
-792 IWIGDD
+792 
-798 KGLVYYNTGTFNA
+798 
-811 ANIYLT
+811 
-817 SNLKTGNGFSG
+817 
-828 EGATL
+828 
-833 NFNATNRITINQASF
+833 
-848 DNSDA
+848 
-853 GAQHSYM
+853 
-860 NFKGSNINV
+860 
-869 SGSSFTD
+869 
-876 DTNGGFS
+876 
-883 FSGNNNNSAI
+883 
-893 SFNKTKFNQGTYNF
+893 
-907 TNSANLS
+907 
-914 FNNSNFN
+914 
-921 QSTYNFNS
+921 
-929 LQSTFNNSTF
+929 
-939 NQGTYNFTDNT
+939 
-950 SFNNDTFN
+950 
-958 QGTYNFNTSKVSFS
+958 
-972 GANTLNSSSPFA
+972 
-984 SLKGSVSFGS
+984 
-994 GAVFNLNQTLNA
+994 
-1006 NQTYDILTTN
+1006 
-1016 GTIQYGVYQSYL
+1016 
-1028 WDLINYKGDKAIS
+1028 
-1041 HVEVGNNTYD
+1041 
-1051 VTFDING
+1051 
-1058 QDETLQETFSN
+1058 
-1069 KSITTQFL
+1069 
-1077 GDDLQAKAKATYQQ
+1077 
-1091 DLNNSQ
+1091 
-1097 SALSNATNDNKIASA
+1097 
-1112 DTGYTNN
+1112 
-1119 QNTTIKQDAQNL
+1119 
-1131 EHTSQQIAKD
+1131 
-1141 EQALQGD
+1141 
-1148 LNKLKQ
+1148 
-1154 LANSSFNEQAFNQ
+1154 
-1167 AQSKEQQDEQT
+1167 
-1178 LQNEEETFSSEQ
+1178 
-1190 EGLEKALANAKPASP
+1190 
-1205 TPTPTPTP
+1205 
-1213 TPSPTPNPTP
+1213 P
-1223 TKHTAPNK
+1223 TKHTAPNTPPNK

-1250 YWLQNQTYSQKGVY
+1250 YNLQNQTYSNKGVY

-1285 ANLLGRS
+1285 ANLFGRS

-1319 GHGGFGYIIG
+1319 GHGGFGYITG
-1329 TFNAANIYLT
+1329 TFSAANIYLT

-1345 EGVSGSDGGG
+1345 EGVSNSDGGG

-1385 GASQHSYATFDATNN
+1385 GASQHSYAAFDALNN

-1417 FNAKN
+1417 FSAKN

-1437 GSSVISANAA
+1437 GSSTISANAA
-1447 NSLSFNNSRLNG
+1447 NSLSFVNSRLNG
-1459 GAVYNLWANSLIFN
+1459 GAIYNLQANSLIFN

-1498 NTSFT
+1498 NTNFT

-1522 NITLGNKSQTA
+1522 NITLGNKSQAA

-1574 QATFNSL
+1574 QATFSSL
-1581 FFNGATLSLNA
+1581 FFNGGTLSLNA
-1592 NSKLNAS
+1592 SSKLNAS
-1599 SASFSNNTTINLDD
+1599 SAIFSNNTTINLDD
-1613 SVLSVSNASSL
+1613 SVLSANNTSSL

-1633 SQATFGG
+1633 SQADFGG
-1640 NTTIDAASFNFDSA
+1640 NTTIDTASFNFDSA
-1654 SSLSFNNLTANG
+1654 SSLNFNNLTANG

-1671 GYAPSLSKALM
+1671 GYAPSLTKALM

-1836 GSQTPQTPG
+1836 GSQTPQAPG
-1845 TYSPFNQPLNSLNIY
+1845 TYSPFNQPLSSLNIY
-1860 NKGFSSGNLKTLLGI
+1860 NKGFSSENLKTLLGI
-1875 LSQNSATLK
+1875 LSQNSAALK
-1884 EMIETNQL
+1884 EMIESNQL
-1892 DNITSI
+1892 DNITNV
-1898 NEVLQLLDRIKITP
+1898 NEVLQLLDKIKITQT
-1912 AQKQALL
+1912 QKQALL

-1924 LTDNINQTF
+1924 LTNNINQTF
-1933 SNGNLVIG
+1933 NNGNLIIG
-1941 ATQDHVTNSTSSI
+1941 ATQDNVTNSTSSI

-1998 KAKSIYITGTLGSGN
+1998 KAKSIYITGTIGSGN

-2020 ADITFQSANNL
+2020 ADVTFQSANNL

-2061 GNLANVLSQMAMEK
+2061 GNLANVLSQVAMEK

-2088 ALIPLSKE
+2088 ALSPLSKE
-2096 LPSSLQNET
+2096 LPASLQNET
-2105 LGQLIGQN
+2105 LGQLIGPN
-2113 NLDNLLNNSGVMN
+2113 NLDDLLNNSGIMN

-2160 LDDKGLLNFIGGYMD
+2160 LDDKGLLNFIGGYID

-2180 SILSVILKDITN
+2180 SILSVVLKDITN

-2208 LDEFLGQD
+2208 LNEFLGQD

-2237 GGLSGI
+2237 GGLSGV

-2284 FLSNGYVFVNN
+2284 FLSNGYIFVNN

-2363 QKGEICINLAN
+2363 QKGEICVNLAN

-2380 SSSTNSSVTPT
+2380 SSTSSSVTPT
-2391 NESLSVRANNF
+2391 NESLSVHANNF

-2443 ANAFNNASNSTANIN
+2443 TNAFNNASNSTANIN
-2458 GDFTLNQQATLS
+2458 GNFTLNQQATLS

-2502 AQGIATIM
+2502 AQGSATIM
-2510 TNYNNPLIQF
+2510 ANNNNPLIQF
-2520 NTSSKETGAYTLIDS
+2520 NTSSKEAGIYTLIDS

-2557 KLYTLININGKHM
+2557 KLYTLIDINGKHM
-2570 VMTDNGLTY
+2570 VMTGNGLTY
-2579 NGQAVSIKDGGLIV
+2579 NGQAVNIKDGGLVV

-2613 IAVSNAPINN
+2613 IAVSNDPINN

-2636 QGIQGV
+2636 QGTQSV
-2642 DSIEQ
+2642 DSIDQ
-2647 AGGTQA
+2647 AGGSQA

-2811 GYSGFHA
+2811 GYSGFQG

-2826 NVNMGVYSRA
+2826 NVNIGVYSRA

-2871 YRYNTWTTDAKIN
+2871 YKYDTWTTDAKIN

-2907 YIGMSGLRGI
+2907 YIGLSSLRGI

-3031 NIGMRYAF
+3031 NIGVRYAF

>member
-1 MAFKKAGL
+1 MAFKKARL
-9 ISKFI
+9 ISNFI
-14 SKGSFKLNKISK
+14 SKGSFLNKISK
-26 KIFKLNPILKRE
+26 KIFKLNQILKRE
-38 KPLKRHKK
+38 KPLKCHKK
-46 TKSIKKPFNKNK
+46 TKSVKKPFNKNK

-72 GLPHLRASECRYW
+72 GLSHLRASECRYW
-85 SWWSGY
+85 SWSSWSY
-91 HDKIESGSNS
+91 HDNVESGSNS
-101 PTHNSYCLFSSTQ
+101 PTHNSYCLFNSAQ

-131 ASFTQKFNN
+131 ASFTQKFSN

-151 GGTGVNGVN
+151 GGTGVNGGN
-160 VGYITGTYDAQTI
+160 LGYITGTYDAQTI

-180 TTGNSLSDGGGA
+180 TTGNSFSTGGGA
-192 TLNFNATNRIT
+192 TLNFNAANHIT

-208 FDNSDAGAQHS
+208 FDNGDAGTQHS
-219 YMNFKGSNINVSGS
+219 YMNFSGSNINVSSS

-247 NNNNSAISFN
+247 NGANSNLSFN
-257 KTKFNQGTYNFTNS
+257 KTSFNQGTYNFNS
-271 ANLSFN
+271 TQSTFN
-277 NSNFNQSTYNFN
+277 NSNFNQ
-289 SLQSTFNNSTFNQ
+289 
-302 GTYNFTDNTSFNN
+302 GTYSFTDNASFNN

-326 TSKVSFSGANT
+326 TNKVSFSGANT

-352 FGSGAVFNLNQT
+352 FGSGAIFNLNQT
-364 LNANQTYDIL
+364 LNTDQTYDIL
-374 TTNGTIQ
+374 TTNKTIQ

-403 VEVGNNTYDVTFDI
+403 VEVGSNTYDVTFDI
-417 NGQDETLQETFSN
+417 NGQDETLQETFN
-430 KSITTQFLGDDLQA
+430 KQAITTQFLGDDLQA
-444 KAKATYQQDL
+444 KAQATYQQDL
-454 NNSQSALSNATN
+454 SNSQTALNNATS
-466 DNKIASA
+466 DNKIASN
-473 DTGYTNNQN
+473 DTSYTNNQN
-482 TTIKQDAQNLE
+482 TTIQK
-493 HTSQQIAKD
+493 
-502 EQALQGDLNKLKQLA
+502 
-517 NSSFNEQAFNQAQSK
+517 
-532 EQQDEQTLQNEENT
+532 
-546 FSSEQEGLEKALA
+546 
-559 NAKEQQEQ
+559 
-567 QQAQATY
+567 
-574 QQDLNNSQ
+574 
-582 SALSNATNDNK
+582 
-593 IASADTDYTKN
+593 
-604 QNTAIKQDAQNL
+604 DAQNL
-616 ENTSQQ
+616 ENTNQQ
-622 ITQDQKDLEQDLDKL
+622 ITQDEQALQGDLDKL

-661 DEQTLQNEEET
+661 DEQTLQENEKT
-672 FSSEQEGLEKAL
+672 FNSEQEGLEKAI
-684 ANAKHTSPTPTK
+684 AKPASPTPSPTPTPTK
-696 HTAQNNPPNKVSPPT
+696 HTAQNTPPNKVPPTPPT
-711 QNLPTTNVWNGVY
+711 QNLPTTNVWSGVY
-724 NFQNQ
+724 NLQNQ
-729 TYSKKGIYYIDPNL
+729 TYSQKGIYYIDPNL

-749 SGNTLSTYGYLDWF
+749 SGNTLSTY
-763 TLKNKFSV
+763 
-771 NANNGTLIIGNNTE
+771 
-785 SANTKGL
+785 
-792 IWIGDD
+792 
-798 KGLVYYNTGTFNA
+798 
-811 ANIYLT
+811 
-817 SNLKTGNGFSG
+817 
-828 EGATL
+828 
-833 NFNATNRITINQASF
+833 
-848 DNSDA
+848 
-853 GAQHSYM
+853 
-860 NFKGSNINV
+860 
-869 SGSSFTD
+869 
-876 DTNGGFS
+876 
-883 FSGNNNNSAI
+883 
-893 SFNKTKFNQGTYNF
+893 
-907 TNSANLS
+907 
-914 FNNSNFN
+914 
-921 QSTYNFNS
+921 
-929 LQSTFNNSTF
+929 
-939 NQGTYNFTDNT
+939 
-950 SFNNDTFN
+950 
-958 QGTYNFNTSKVSFS
+958 
-972 GANTLNSSSPFA
+972 
-984 SLKGSVSFGS
+984 
-994 GAVFNLNQTLNA
+994 
-1006 NQTYDILTTN
+1006 
-1016 GTIQYGVYQSYL
+1016 
-1028 WDLINYKGDKAIS
+1028 
-1041 HVEVGNNTYD
+1041 
-1051 VTFDING
+1051 
-1058 QDETLQETFSN
+1058 
-1069 KSITTQFL
+1069 
-1077 GDDLQAKAKATYQQ
+1077 
-1091 DLNNSQ
+1091 
-1097 SALSNATNDNKIASA
+1097 
-1112 DTGYTNN
+1112 
-1119 QNTTIKQDAQNL
+1119 
-1131 EHTSQQIAKD
+1131 
-1141 EQALQGD
+1141 
-1148 LNKLKQ
+1148 
-1154 LANSSFNEQAFNQ
+1154 
-1167 AQSKEQQDEQT
+1167 
-1178 LQNEEETFSSEQ
+1178 
-1190 EGLEKALANAKPASP
+1190 
-1205 TPTPTPTP
+1205 
-1213 TPSPTPNPTP
+1213 
-1223 TKHTAPNK
+1223 
-1231 VPPTPPTQ
+1231 
-1239 NLPTTNVWNGV
+1239 
-1250 YWLQNQTYSQKGVY
+1250 
-1264 YIDPN
+1264 
-1269 LSGQSG
+1269 
-1275 QSANTLSTYT
+1275 T

-1292 FGVNIQN
+1292 FGVNANN

-1319 GHGGFGYIIG
+1319 GHGGFGYITG

-1385 GASQHSYATFDATNN
+1385 GASQHSYAAFDATNN

-1417 FNAKN
+1417 FSAKN

-1485 GTSNFNATTQLLG
+1485 GTSNFNATAQLLG

-1517 LQNNA
+1517 LQDNA
-1522 NITLGNKSQTA
+1522 NITLGNKSQAT

-1555 ASGASAFNNQASLN
+1555 ANDASAFNNQASLN

-1581 FFNGATLSLNA
+1581 FFNGGILSLNA

-1613 SVLSVSNASSL
+1613 SVLSASNTSSL

-1633 SQATFGG
+1633 SQANFGG
-1640 NTTIDAASFNFDSA
+1640 NTTIDTASFNFDSA

-1671 GYAPSLSKALM
+1671 GYAPSLNKALM
-1682 SVSGQFVLGNNG
+1682 SVSGQFVLGDNG

-1884 EMIETNQL
+1884 EMIESNQL

-1898 NEVLQLLDRIKITP
+1898 NEVLQLLDEIKITP

-1941 ATQDHVTNSTSSI
+1941 ATQDNVTNSTSSI

-1969 ATCSSFRNT
+1969 ATCYSFRNT

-1998 KAKSIYITGTLGSGN
+1998 KAKSIYITGTLGSAN

-2020 ADITFQSANNL
+2020 ADVTFQSANNL

-2061 GNLANVLSQMAMEK
+2061 GNLANVLSQVAMEK

-2088 ALIPLSKE
+2088 ALSPLSKE
-2096 LPSSLQNET
+2096 LPASLQNET

-2126 AIQNIISKK
+2126 EIQNIISKK

-2160 LDDKGLLNFIGGYMD
+2160 LDDKGLLNFIGGYID

-2208 LDEFLGQD
+2208 LNEFLGQD

-2237 GGLSGI
+2237 GGLSGV

-2295 SSFSNATGGSLNFV
+2295 SSFSNTTGGSLNFV

-2314 IFNGDNTIDFSKYQ
+2314 IFNGNNTIDFSKYQ

-2374 CPTTKN
+2374 CPTIKN

-2402 TFLGVIASN
+2402 TFLGTIASN

-2421 NSVIGTLNLNENAT
+2421 NSVIGTLNLNENAA

-2443 ANAFNNASNSTANIN
+2443 TNAFNNASNSTANIN
-2458 GDFTLNQQATLS
+2458 GNFTLNQQATLS

-2502 AQGIATIM
+2502 AQGVATIM
-2510 TNYNNPLIQF
+2510 ANNNNPLIQF
-2520 NTSSKETGAYTLIDS
+2520 NTSSKEAGTYTLIDS

-2548 GGSSLDNYL
+2548 GGNSLDNYL
-2557 KLYTLININGKHM
+2557 KLYTLIDINGKRM

-2579 NGQAVSIKDGGLIV
+2579 NGQAVNIKDGGLIV

-2613 IAVSNAPINN
+2613 IAVSNDPINN

-2636 QGIQGV
+2636 QGTQSV
-2642 DSIEQ
+2642 DSIDQ
-2647 AGGTQA
+2647 AGGAQA

-2732 ADFHERLEA
+2732 TDFHERLEA

-2763 RNRVKNNVWATG
+2763 RNKVKNNVWATG

-2790 GINVGYDRFIKGV
+2790 GINIGYDRFIKGV

-2871 YRYNTWTTDAKIN
+2871 YKYNTWTTDAKIN

-2907 YIGMSGLRGI
+2907 YIGLSGLRGI

-3002 EIRLFKTFYVNAGI
+3002 EIRLFKTFYVNASI

>member
-1 MAFKKAGL
+1 MAFKKARL

-26 KIFKLNPILKRE
+26 KIFTLNQILKRE

-46 TKSIKKPFNKNK
+46 TKSIKKLSNKNK
-58 SFLKA
+58 SFLKV

-72 GLPHLRASECRYW
+72 GLSHLRANECRYW
-85 SWWSGY
+85 SWSSWDY
-91 HDKIESGSNS
+91 QDNIESGPNS
-101 PTHNSYCLFSSTQ
+101 PTHNSYCLFSSAQ

-131 ASFTQKFNN
+131 ASFTQKFNG

-151 GGTGVNGVN
+151 GGTGINGGD
-160 VGYITGTYDAQTI
+160 VGYITGTYDAANIYLT
-173 NFNSSRI
+173 SHL
-180 TTGNSLSDGGGA
+180 TTGNSYADGGGA
-192 TLNFNATNRIT
+192 TLNFNATNNLT

-208 FDNSDAGAQHS
+208 LDNSDAGTQKS
-219 YMNFKGSNINVSGS
+219 YMNFKGSNIKVSGS
-233 SFTDDTNGGFSFSG
+233 SFKDDTDGGFNFSG
-247 NNNNSAISFN
+247 NNNNSTISFN
-257 KTKFNQGTYNFTNS
+257 QTNFNQGAYNFSNSASSSFDNSSFNQGTYHFNS
-271 ANLSFN
+271 AQSTFE
-277 NSNFNQSTYNFN
+277 NSNFNQ
-289 SLQSTFNNSTFNQ
+289 
-302 GTYNFTDNTSFNN
+302 GTYSFNDNTSFNN
-315 DTFNQGTYNFN
+315 DTFNQGTYDFN
-326 TSKVSFSGANT
+326 TSKVSFSGTNT

-352 FGSGAVFNLNQT
+352 FGSDAVFNLNQT
-364 LNANQTYDIL
+364 LNNNQTYDIL
-374 TTNGTIQ
+374 TTNGAIQ

-417 NGQDETLQETFSN
+417 NGQDETLQETFN
-430 KSITTQFLGDDLQA
+430 KQSIITQFLGDDLQQQA
-444 KAKATYQQDL
+444 QKTYQEDL
-454 NNSQSALSNATN
+454 THSQNALNDVAS
-466 DNKIASA
+466 DNKIASN
-473 DTGYTNNQN
+473 DTSYTQSKNA
-482 TTIKQDAQNLE
+482 TIAKDAQNLE
-493 HTSQQIAKD
+493 NTNQQIAQD
-502 EQALQGDLNKLKQLA
+502 EQALQGDLDKLKQLA
-517 NSSFNEQAFNQAQSK
+517 NS
-532 EQQDEQTLQNEENT
+532 
-546 FSSEQEGLEKALA
+546 
-559 NAKEQQEQ
+559 
-567 QQAQATY
+567 
-574 QQDLNNSQ
+574 
-582 SALSNATNDNK
+582 
-593 IASADTDYTKN
+593 
-604 QNTAIKQDAQNL
+604 
-616 ENTSQQ
+616 
-622 ITQDQKDLEQDLDKL
+622 
-637 QQLANSKTG
+637 TG

-651 FNQAQSTEQQ
+651 FNQAQKQEQQ
-661 DEQTLQNEEET
+661 DEQTLQNDENAFNT
-672 FSSEQEGLEKAL
+672 EQEGLEQAI
-684 ANAKHTSPTPTK
+684 ANAKPTSPTPSHAPTPTK
-696 HTAQNNPPNKVSPPT
+696 HTAQNTPPSQVPPTPPT

-724 NFQNQ
+724 NLQNQ
-729 TYSKKGIYYIDPNL
+729 TYSNKGIYYIDPNL

-749 SGNTLSTYGYLDWF
+749 SGNTLSTY
-763 TLKNKFSV
+763 
-771 NANNGTLIIGNNTE
+771 
-785 SANTKGL
+785 
-792 IWIGDD
+792 
-798 KGLVYYNTGTFNA
+798 
-811 ANIYLT
+811 
-817 SNLKTGNGFSG
+817 
-828 EGATL
+828 
-833 NFNATNRITINQASF
+833 
-848 DNSDA
+848 
-853 GAQHSYM
+853 
-860 NFKGSNINV
+860 
-869 SGSSFTD
+869 
-876 DTNGGFS
+876 
-883 FSGNNNNSAI
+883 
-893 SFNKTKFNQGTYNF
+893 
-907 TNSANLS
+907 
-914 FNNSNFN
+914 
-921 QSTYNFNS
+921 
-929 LQSTFNNSTF
+929 
-939 NQGTYNFTDNT
+939 
-950 SFNNDTFN
+950 
-958 QGTYNFNTSKVSFS
+958 
-972 GANTLNSSSPFA
+972 
-984 SLKGSVSFGS
+984 
-994 GAVFNLNQTLNA
+994 
-1006 NQTYDILTTN
+1006 
-1016 GTIQYGVYQSYL
+1016 
-1028 WDLINYKGDKAIS
+1028 
-1041 HVEVGNNTYD
+1041 
-1051 VTFDING
+1051 
-1058 QDETLQETFSN
+1058 
-1069 KSITTQFL
+1069 
-1077 GDDLQAKAKATYQQ
+1077 
-1091 DLNNSQ
+1091 
-1097 SALSNATNDNKIASA
+1097 
-1112 DTGYTNN
+1112 
-1119 QNTTIKQDAQNL
+1119 
-1131 EHTSQQIAKD
+1131 
-1141 EQALQGD
+1141 
-1148 LNKLKQ
+1148 
-1154 LANSSFNEQAFNQ
+1154 
-1167 AQSKEQQDEQT
+1167 
-1178 LQNEEETFSSEQ
+1178 
-1190 EGLEKALANAKPASP
+1190 
-1205 TPTPTPTP
+1205 
-1213 TPSPTPNPTP
+1213 
-1223 TKHTAPNK
+1223 
-1231 VPPTPPTQ
+1231 
-1239 NLPTTNVWNGV
+1239 
-1250 YWLQNQTYSQKGVY
+1250 
-1264 YIDPN
+1264 
-1269 LSGQSG
+1269 
-1275 QSANTLSTYT
+1275 T
-1285 ANLLGRS
+1285 ANLFGRS

-1304 GNNTE
+1304 GNDTE

-1319 GHGGFGYIIG
+1319 GHGGFGYITG

-1345 EGVSGSDGGG
+1345 EGVSNSDGGG

-1385 GASQHSYATFDATNN
+1385 GASQHSYAAFDALNN

-1417 FNAKN
+1417 FSAKN

-1437 GSSVISANAA
+1437 GSSAISANAS
-1447 NSLSFNNSRLNG
+1447 NSLSFINSRLNG
-1459 GAVYNLWANSLIFN
+1459 GAIYNLQANSLIFN

-1498 NTSFT
+1498 NTNFT

-1522 NITLGNKSQTA
+1522 NITLGNKSQAT

-1555 ASGASAFNNQASLN
+1555 ANGTSTFNNQASLN

-1581 FFNGATLSLNA
+1581 FFNGETLSLNA
-1592 NSKLNAS
+1592 SSKLNTS

-1613 SVLSVSNASSL
+1613 SVLSANNTSSL

-1633 SQATFGG
+1633 SQADFGG
-1640 NTTIDAASFNFDSA
+1640 NTTIDTASFNFDSA

-1666 ALNFN
+1666 VLNFN
-1671 GYAPSLSKALM
+1671 GYAPSLTKALM

-1736 YGMKIQNATYSDNNN
+1736 YGMKIQNAAYSDNNN

-1819 AGTYYLTSN
+1819 VGTYYLTSN

-1860 NKGFSSGNLKTLLGI
+1860 NKGFSSENLKTLLGI

-1884 EMIETNQL
+1884 EMIESNQL
-1892 DNITSI
+1892 DNITNI
-1898 NEVLQLLDRIKITP
+1898 NEVLQLLDKIKITQ

-1933 SNGNLVIG
+1933 NNGNLVIG
-1941 ATQDHVTNSTSSI
+1941 ATQDNVTNSTSSI

-1998 KAKSIYITGTLGSGN
+1998 KAKGIYITGTIGSGN

-2020 ADITFQSANNL
+2020 ADVTFQSANNL

-2047 NLLGQEGIDKIFNQ
+2047 NLLGQKGIEKIFNQ
-2061 GNLANVLSQMAMEK
+2061 GNLANVLSQVAMEK
-2075 IKQAGGLGNFVEN
+2075 IKQAGGLGNFIEN
-2088 ALIPLSKE
+2088 ALSPLSKE
-2096 LPSSLQNET
+2096 LPASLQDET

-2113 NLDNLLNNSGVMN
+2113 NLDDLLNNSGVMN
-2126 AIQNIISKK
+2126 EIQNIISQK

-2160 LDDKGLLNFIGGYMD
+2160 LDDKGLLNFIGGYID

-2180 SILSVILKDITN
+2180 SILGVILKDITN

-2208 LDEFLGQD
+2208 LNEFLGQN
-2216 VVKKLESQGLVS
+2216 VVKKLESQGLVN

-2237 GGLSGI
+2237 GGLSGV

-2380 SSSTNSSVTPT
+2380 SSSANSSVTPT
-2391 NESLSVRANNF
+2391 NETLSVRANNF

-2411 GAIDLSQVKN
+2411 GAIDLSQVTN

-2443 ANAFNNASNSTANIN
+2443 TNAFNNASNSTANIN
-2458 GDFTLNQQATLS
+2458 GNFTLNQQATLS
-2470 TNASGLNVMGNFNSY
+2470 TNANGLNVMGNFNSY

-2493 HSVSHAIIN
+2493 HSASHAIIN
-2502 AQGIATIM
+2502 AQGSATIM
-2510 TNYNNPLIQF
+2510 ANNNNPLIQF
-2520 NTSSKETGAYTLIDS
+2520 NTSSKEVGTYTLIDS
-2535 AKAIYYGYNDQIT
+2535 TKAIYYGYNDQIT

-2557 KLYTLININGKHM
+2557 KLYALIDINGKHM
-2570 VMTDNGLTY
+2570 VMAGNGLTY
-2579 NGQAVSIKDGGLIV
+2579 NGQAVNIKDGGLVV

-2613 IAVSNAPINN
+2613 IAVSNDPINN

-2636 QGIQGV
+2636 QGVQSV
-2642 DSIEQ
+2642 DSIDQ
-2647 AGGTQA
+2647 AGGNQA

-2717 MSRLAKLSDTSTFAS
+2717 MSRLAKLSDTSTFARS
-2732 ADFHERLEA
+2732 DFLERLEA

-2811 GYSGFHA
+2811 GYSGFHG

-2826 NVNMGVYSRA
+2826 NVNVGVYSRA

-2871 YRYNTWTTDAKIN
+2871 YRYDTWTTDAKIN

-2893 KSVIFKPQIGLAYY
+2893 KSVIFKPQVGLAYY
-2907 YIGMSGLRGI
+2907 YIGLSGLRGI

>member
-1 MAFKKAGL
+1 MAFKKARL
-9 ISKFI
+9 ISRFI
-14 SKGSFKLNKISK
+14 SKGSFKLNRISK
-26 KIFKLNPILKRE
+26 KIFKLNQILKRE
-38 KPLKRHKK
+38 KPLKCHKK
-46 TKSIKKPFNKNK
+46 ALKPIKNLSNRNK

-72 GLPHLRASECRYW
+72 GLSHLRANECRYW
-85 SWWSGY
+85 SWSSWSY
-91 HDKIESGSNS
+91 QDNIESGPNS
-101 PTHNSYCLFSSTQ
+101 PTHNSYCLFNSAQ

-131 ASFTQKFNN
+131 ASFTQKFNG
-140 GTLNVGGNIRF
+140 GTLDVGGNIRF
-151 GGTGVNGVN
+151 GGTGINGGD

-173 NFNSSRI
+173 NFNSSHL
-180 TTGNSLSDGGGA
+180 TTGNSYSDGGGA
-192 TLNFNATNRIT
+192 TLNFNATNNLT

-208 FDNSDAGAQHS
+208 FDNSDAGTQKS
-219 YMNFKGSNINVSGS
+219 YMNFKGSNIKVSGS
-233 SFTDDTNGGFSFSG
+233 SFKDDTDGGFSFSG
-247 NNNNSAISFN
+247 NNNNSTISFN
-257 KTKFNQGTYNFTNS
+257 QTSFNQGTYHFSNSATLSFNHSAFNQGTYNF
-271 ANLSFN
+271 N
-277 NSNFNQSTYNFN
+277 NNA
-289 SLQSTFNNSTFNQ
+289 
-302 GTYNFTDNTSFNN
+302 SFNN

-326 TSKVSFSGANT
+326 TSKVSFSGINT

-352 FGSGAVFNLNQT
+352 FNSGAIFNLNQT
-364 LNANQTYDIL
+364 LSGNQTYDIL
-374 TTNGTIQ
+374 TTNGAIQ

-417 NGQDETLQETFSN
+417 NGQDETLQETFN
-430 KSITTQFLGDDLQA
+430 NQSIITQFLGDDLQQQA
-444 KAKATYQQDL
+444 QQTYQEDVTNSQTAL
-454 NNSQSALSNATN
+454 NNATS
-466 DNKIASA
+466 DNKIASN
-473 DTGYTNNQN
+473 DTSYTQSKN
-482 TTIKQDAQNLE
+482 TTVAKDAQGLE
-493 HTSQQIAKD
+493 NTNQKIQQD
-502 EQALQGDLNKLKQLA
+502 EQALEKDLAQIKQLA
-517 NSSFNEQAFNQAQSK
+517 NSTTGFNEQAFNTAQK
-532 EQQDEQTLQNEENT
+532 QEQQDEQTLQNDEKT
-546 FSSEQEGLEKALA
+546 FSSEQERLEQAIQQAQAQQQK
-559 NAKEQQEQ
+559 QEQ
-567 QQAQATY
+567 QQAQQTY
-574 QQDLNNSQ
+574 QEDVTNSQTALNN
-582 SALSNATNDNK
+582 ATSDNK
-593 IASADTDYTKN
+593 IASNDTSYTQSKN
-604 QNTAIKQDAQNL
+604 TTVAKDAQGL
-616 ENTSQQ
+616 ENTNQKIQQ
-622 ITQDQKDLEQDLDKL
+622 DEQALEKDLAQIK
-637 QQLANSKTG
+637 QLANSKTG

-651 FNQAQSTEQQ
+651 FNQAQDKEQQ
-661 DEQTLQNEEET
+661 DEQTLQNEEKT
-672 FSSEQEGLEKAL
+672 FSNKQEGLKQAIQQAQAQKQEQQQAQKTYQQDLSNSQSALKNASSDNKIASNDTNYTNNQNTTIKKDAQNLENTNQQIAQDEQALEKDLAQIKQLANSTTGFNEQAFNQVQSKEQQDEQTLQNDENAFNAEQEGLKQAI
-684 ANAKHTSPTPTK
+684 ANAKHANPTPSHAPTPTK
-696 HTAQNNPPNKVSPPT
+696 HTAQNTPPNKVLPTPPT

-724 NFQNQ
+724 NLQNQ
-729 TYSKKGIYYIDPNL
+729 TYSNKGIYYIDPNL

-749 SGNTLSTYGYLDWF
+749 SGNT
-763 TLKNKFSV
+763 
-771 NANNGTLIIGNNTE
+771 I
-785 SANTKGL
+785 
-792 IWIGDD
+792 
-798 KGLVYYNTGTFNA
+798 
-811 ANIYLT
+811 
-817 SNLKTGNGFSG
+817 
-828 EGATL
+828 
-833 NFNATNRITINQASF
+833 
-848 DNSDA
+848 
-853 GAQHSYM
+853 
-860 NFKGSNINV
+860 
-869 SGSSFTD
+869 
-876 DTNGGFS
+876 
-883 FSGNNNNSAI
+883 
-893 SFNKTKFNQGTYNF
+893 
-907 TNSANLS
+907 
-914 FNNSNFN
+914 
-921 QSTYNFNS
+921 
-929 LQSTFNNSTF
+929 
-939 NQGTYNFTDNT
+939 
-950 SFNNDTFN
+950 
-958 QGTYNFNTSKVSFS
+958 
-972 GANTLNSSSPFA
+972 
-984 SLKGSVSFGS
+984 
-994 GAVFNLNQTLNA
+994 
-1006 NQTYDILTTN
+1006 
-1016 GTIQYGVYQSYL
+1016 
-1028 WDLINYKGDKAIS
+1028 
-1041 HVEVGNNTYD
+1041 
-1051 VTFDING
+1051 
-1058 QDETLQETFSN
+1058 
-1069 KSITTQFL
+1069 
-1077 GDDLQAKAKATYQQ
+1077 
-1091 DLNNSQ
+1091 
-1097 SALSNATNDNKIASA
+1097 
-1112 DTGYTNN
+1112 
-1119 QNTTIKQDAQNL
+1119 
-1131 EHTSQQIAKD
+1131 
-1141 EQALQGD
+1141 
-1148 LNKLKQ
+1148 
-1154 LANSSFNEQAFNQ
+1154 
-1167 AQSKEQQDEQT
+1167 
-1178 LQNEEETFSSEQ
+1178 
-1190 EGLEKALANAKPASP
+1190 
-1205 TPTPTPTP
+1205 
-1213 TPSPTPNPTP
+1213 
-1223 TKHTAPNK
+1223 
-1231 VPPTPPTQ
+1231 
-1239 NLPTTNVWNGV
+1239 
-1250 YWLQNQTYSQKGVY
+1250 
-1264 YIDPN
+1264 
-1269 LSGQSG
+1269 
-1275 QSANTLSTYT
+1275 STYT

-1299 GTLII
+1299 GTLVI
-1304 GNNTE
+1304 GNDTE

-1319 GHGGFGYIIG
+1319 GHGGFGYITG
-1329 TFNAANIYLT
+1329 TFSAANIYLT

-1345 EGVSGSDGGG
+1345 EGVSNSDGGG

-1385 GASQHSYATFDATNN
+1385 GASQHSYAAFDALNN
-1400 ISVTNS
+1400 ISVINS

-1417 FNAKN
+1417 FSAKN

-1437 GSSVISANAA
+1437 GSSVISTNAS
-1447 NSLSFNNSRLNG
+1447 NSLSFINSRLNG
-1459 GAVYNLWANSLIFN
+1459 GAIYNLQANSLIFN

-1522 NITLGNKSQTA
+1522 NITLGNKSQAT

-1555 ASGASAFNNQASLN
+1555 ANGTSAFNNQASLN

-1574 QATFNSL
+1574 QAAFNSL
-1581 FFNGATLSLNA
+1581 FFNGGTLSLNA
-1592 NSKLNAS
+1592 SSKLNAS

-1613 SVLSVSNASSL
+1613 SVLSANNTSSL

-1633 SQATFGG
+1633 SQADFGG
-1640 NTTIDAASFNFDSA
+1640 NTTIDTASFNFDSA

-1671 GYAPSLSKALM
+1671 GYAPSLTKALM
-1682 SVSGQFVLGNNG
+1682 NVSGQFVLGNNG

-1860 NKGFSSGNLKTLLGI
+1860 NKGFSSENLKTLLGI

-1884 EMIETNQL
+1884 EMIESNQL
-1892 DNITSI
+1892 DNITNI
-1898 NEVLQLLDRIKITP
+1898 NEVLQLLDKIKITQT
-1912 AQKQALL
+1912 QKQALL

-1933 SNGNLVIG
+1933 NNGNLIIG
-1941 ATQDHVTNSTSSI
+1941 ATQDNVTNSTSSI

-2020 ADITFQSANNL
+2020 ADVTFQSTNNL
-2031 VLNKA
+2031 VLDKA

-2047 NLLGQEGIDKIFNQ
+2047 NLLGQKGINEIFNQ
-2061 GNLANVLSQMAMEK
+2061 GNLANVLSQVAMEK
-2075 IKQAGGLGNFVEN
+2075 IKQAGGLGNFIEN
-2088 ALIPLSKE
+2088 ALSPLSKE
-2096 LPSSLQNET
+2096 LPASLQDET

-2113 NLDNLLNNSGVMN
+2113 NLDDLLNNSGVMN

-2160 LDDKGLLNFIGGYMD
+2160 LDDKGLLNFIGGYID

-2208 LDEFLGQD
+2208 LNEFLGQN
-2216 VVKKLESQGLVS
+2216 VVKKLESQGLVN

-2237 GGLSGI
+2237 GGLSGV

-2380 SSSTNSSVTPT
+2380 SSPANSSVTPT
-2391 NESLSVRANNF
+2391 NESLSVHANNF

-2421 NSVIGTLNLNENAT
+2421 NSIIGTLNLNENAA

-2458 GDFTLNQQATLS
+2458 GNFTLNQQATLS

-2485 GDLVFNLS
+2485 GDLVFNIS

-2502 AQGIATIM
+2502 AQGNATIM
-2510 TNYNNPLIQF
+2510 TNDNNPLIQF
-2520 NTSSKETGAYTLIDS
+2520 NTSSKEVGTYTLIDS
-2535 AKAIYYGYNDQIT
+2535 AKAIYYGYNNQIT

-2557 KLYTLININGKHM
+2557 KLYTLIDINGKHM

-2579 NGQAVSIKDGGLIV
+2579 NDQAVSIKDGGLIV

-2613 IAVSNAPINN
+2613 IAVSNDPINN

-2636 QGIQGV
+2636 QGTQGV
-2642 DSIEQ
+2642 DSIDQ
-2647 AGGTQA
+2647 AGGNQA

-2693 EVIANPNFKN
+2693 EVIANPDFKN

-2871 YRYNTWTTDAKIN
+2871 YKYDTWTTDAKIN

-2893 KSVIFKPQIGLAYY
+2893 KSVIFKPQVGLAYY
-2907 YIGMSGLRGI
+2907 YIGLSGLRGI

-3031 NIGMRYAF
+3031 NIGIRYAF

>member
-1 MAFKKAGL
+1 MAFKKARL

-26 KIFKLNPILKRE
+26 KIFKLNQILKRE
-38 KPLKRHKK
+38 KPLKCHKK

-63 SVLLIGALG
+63 SILLIGALG
-72 GLPHLRASECRYW
+72 GLSHLGASECRYW

-91 HDKIESGSNS
+91 HDKIESGPNS
-101 PTHNSYCLFSSTQ
+101 PTHNSYCLFSSAQ

-131 ASFTQKFNN
+131 ASFTQKFNG

-151 GGTGVNGVN
+151 GGTGINGGDL
-160 VGYITGTYDAQTI
+160 GYITGTYDAQTM
-173 NFNSSRI
+173 NFNSSHL
-180 TTGNSLSDGGGA
+180 TTGNSYADGGGA
-192 TLNFNATNRIT
+192 TLNFNAANNIT

-208 FDNSDAGAQHS
+208 FDNSDAGTQKS
-219 YMNFKGSNINVSGS
+219 YMNFKGSNIKVSGS
-233 SFTDDTNGGFSFSG
+233 SFKDDTDGGFSFSG
-247 NNNNSAISFN
+247 NNNNSTISFN
-257 KTKFNQGTYNFTNS
+257 QTSFNQGTYNFSNNAT
-271 ANLSFN
+271 LSFN
-277 NSNFNQSTYNFN
+277 NSNFNQGTYHFN
-289 SLQSTFNNSTFNQ
+289 STQSTFDNSNFNQ
-302 GTYNFTDNTSFNN
+302 GAYDFSNNTSFNN

-326 TSKVSFSGANT
+326 TSKVSFSGINT

-352 FGSGAVFNLNQT
+352 FNSGAIFNLNQT
-364 LNANQTYDIL
+364 LSGNQTYDIL
-374 TTNGTIQ
+374 TTNGAIQ

-417 NGQDETLQETFSN
+417 DGQDETLQETFN
-430 KSITTQFLGDDLQA
+430 NQSIITQFLGDDLQQQA
-444 KAKATYQQDL
+444 QQTYQEDVADSQNAL
-454 NNSQSALSNATN
+454 NNVTS
-466 DNKIASA
+466 DNKIASS
-473 DTGYTNNQN
+473 DTSYTKNKN
-482 TTIKQDAQNLE
+482 TTIATDTQNLE
-493 HTSQQIAKD
+493 HTNQEIQQD
-502 EQALQGDLNKLKQLA
+502 EQALEKDLAQIKQLA
-517 NSSFNEQAFNQAQSK
+517 NSTTGFNEQAFNTAQK
-532 EQQDEQTLQNEENT
+532 QEQQDEQTLQNDEKT
-546 FSSEQEGLEKALA
+546 FNAEQEGLE
-559 NAKEQQEQ
+559 
-567 QQAQATY
+567 QA
-574 QQDLNNSQ
+574 
-582 SALSNATNDNK
+582 
-593 IASADTDYTKN
+593 I
-604 QNTAIKQDAQNL
+604 
-616 ENTSQQ
+616 
-622 ITQDQKDLEQDLDKL
+622 
-637 QQLANSKTG
+637 
-646 FNEQA
+646 
-651 FNQAQSTEQQ
+651 
-661 DEQTLQNEEET
+661 
-672 FSSEQEGLEKAL
+672 
-684 ANAKHTSPTPTK
+684 ANAKHVSPTPSPTPTPTK
-696 HTAQNNPPNKVSPPT
+696 HTAPNTPPNKVSPTPTPPT

-724 NFQNQ
+724 NLQNQ
-729 TYSKKGIYYIDPNL
+729 TYSNKGVYYIDPNL

-749 SGNTLSTYGYLDWF
+749 SGNTLSTY
-763 TLKNKFSV
+763 
-771 NANNGTLIIGNNTE
+771 
-785 SANTKGL
+785 
-792 IWIGDD
+792 
-798 KGLVYYNTGTFNA
+798 
-811 ANIYLT
+811 
-817 SNLKTGNGFSG
+817 
-828 EGATL
+828 
-833 NFNATNRITINQASF
+833 
-848 DNSDA
+848 
-853 GAQHSYM
+853 
-860 NFKGSNINV
+860 
-869 SGSSFTD
+869 
-876 DTNGGFS
+876 
-883 FSGNNNNSAI
+883 
-893 SFNKTKFNQGTYNF
+893 
-907 TNSANLS
+907 
-914 FNNSNFN
+914 
-921 QSTYNFNS
+921 
-929 LQSTFNNSTF
+929 
-939 NQGTYNFTDNT
+939 
-950 SFNNDTFN
+950 
-958 QGTYNFNTSKVSFS
+958 
-972 GANTLNSSSPFA
+972 
-984 SLKGSVSFGS
+984 
-994 GAVFNLNQTLNA
+994 
-1006 NQTYDILTTN
+1006 
-1016 GTIQYGVYQSYL
+1016 
-1028 WDLINYKGDKAIS
+1028 
-1041 HVEVGNNTYD
+1041 
-1051 VTFDING
+1051 
-1058 QDETLQETFSN
+1058 
-1069 KSITTQFL
+1069 
-1077 GDDLQAKAKATYQQ
+1077 
-1091 DLNNSQ
+1091 
-1097 SALSNATNDNKIASA
+1097 
-1112 DTGYTNN
+1112 
-1119 QNTTIKQDAQNL
+1119 
-1131 EHTSQQIAKD
+1131 
-1141 EQALQGD
+1141 
-1148 LNKLKQ
+1148 
-1154 LANSSFNEQAFNQ
+1154 
-1167 AQSKEQQDEQT
+1167 
-1178 LQNEEETFSSEQ
+1178 
-1190 EGLEKALANAKPASP
+1190 
-1205 TPTPTPTP
+1205 
-1213 TPSPTPNPTP
+1213 
-1223 TKHTAPNK
+1223 
-1231 VPPTPPTQ
+1231 
-1239 NLPTTNVWNGV
+1239 
-1250 YWLQNQTYSQKGVY
+1250 
-1264 YIDPN
+1264 
-1269 LSGQSG
+1269 
-1275 QSANTLSTYT
+1275 T
-1285 ANLLGRS
+1285 ANLFGRS

-1319 GHGGFGYIIG
+1319 GHGGFGYITG

-1345 EGVSGSDGGG
+1345 EGVSNSDGGG

-1385 GASQHSYATFDATNN
+1385 GASQHSYAAFDALNN

-1417 FNAKN
+1417 FSAKN

-1437 GSSVISANAA
+1437 GSSTISANAS
-1447 NSLSFNNSRLNG
+1447 NSLSFINSRLNG
-1459 GAVYNLWANSLIFN
+1459 GAIYNLQANSLIFN

-1503 LSSQSLLNFNGDTT
+1503 LSSRSLLNFNDDTT

-1522 NITLGNKSQTA
+1522 NITLGNKSQAA

-1555 ASGASAFNNQASLN
+1555 ASGTSAFNNQASLN

-1574 QATFNSL
+1574 QAAFNSL
-1581 FFNGATLSLNA
+1581 FFNGGTLSLNA

-1613 SVLSVSNASSL
+1613 SVLNANNTSSL
-1624 NANINFQGA
+1624 NANINFQGT
-1633 SQATFGG
+1633 SQADFGG
-1640 NTTIDAASFNFDSA
+1640 NTTIDTASFNFDSA
-1654 SSLSFNNLTANG
+1654 SSLNFNNLTANG

-1671 GYAPSLSKALM
+1671 GYAPSLTKALM

-1804 KQNPTGYSYDYSDNQ
+1804 KQNLTGYSYDYSDNQ

-1836 GSQTPQTPG
+1836 GSQTPQAPG

-1860 NKGFSSGNLKTLLGI
+1860 NKGFSSENLKTLLGI

-1884 EMIETNQL
+1884 EMIESNQL
-1892 DNITSI
+1892 DNITNI
-1898 NEVLQLLDRIKITP
+1898 NEVLQLLDKIKITQ

-1941 ATQDHVTNSTSSI
+1941 ATQDNVTNSTSSI

-2020 ADITFQSANNL
+2020 ADVTFQSANNL

-2061 GNLANVLSQMAMEK
+2061 GNLANVLSQVAMEK
-2075 IKQAGGLGNFVEN
+2075 IKQAGGLGNFIEN
-2088 ALIPLSKE
+2088 ALSPLSKE
-2096 LPSSLQNET
+2096 LPASLQNET

-2126 AIQNIISKK
+2126 EIQNIISQK

-2160 LDDKGLLNFIGGYMD
+2160 LDDKGLLNFIGGYID

-2180 SILSVILKDITN
+2180 SILGVVLKDITN

-2198 KDIGVVANDL
+2198 QDIGVVANDL
-2208 LDEFLGQD
+2208 LNEFLGQD

-2237 GGLSGI
+2237 GGLSGV

-2328 GALIFASNGV
+2328 GALIFASNDV

-2363 QKGEICINLAN
+2363 QKGEICVNLAN

-2380 SSSTNSSVTPT
+2380 SSSINSSVTPT

-2402 TFLGVIASN
+2402 TFLGAIASN
-2411 GAIDLSQVKN
+2411 GAIDLSQVTN

-2443 ANAFNNASNSTANIN
+2443 TNAFNNASNSTANIN
-2458 GDFTLNQQATLS
+2458 GNFTLNQQATLS

-2493 HSVSHAIIN
+2493 HSASHAIIN
-2502 AQGIATIM
+2502 AQGNATIM
-2510 TNYNNPLIQF
+2510 ANNNNPLIQF
-2520 NTSSKETGAYTLIDS
+2520 NTSSKEAGTYTLIDS
-2535 AKAIYYGYNDQIT
+2535 AKAIYYGYNNQIT

-2557 KLYTLININGKHM
+2557 KLYALIDINGKHM

-2579 NGQAVSIKDGGLIV
+2579 NGQAVNIKDGGLVV

-2613 IAVSNAPINN
+2613 IAVSNDPINN
-2623 LQAPTLK
+2623 PQAPTLK

-2636 QGIQGV
+2636 QGVQSV
-2642 DSIEQ
+2642 DSIDQ
-2647 AGGTQA
+2647 VGGSQA

-2693 EVIANPNFKN
+2693 EVIANPDFKN

-2811 GYSGFHA
+2811 GYSGFHG

-2871 YRYNTWTTDAKIN
+2871 YRYDTWTTDAKIN

-2893 KSVIFKPQIGLAYY
+2893 KSVIFKPQVGLAYY
-2907 YIGMSGLRGI
+2907 YIGLSGLRGI

>member
-1 MAFKKAGL
+1 MAFKKARL
-9 ISKFI
+9 ISRFI

-26 KIFKLNPILKRE
+26 KIFTLNQILKRE
-38 KPLKRHKK
+38 KPLKCHKK
-46 TKSIKKPFNKNK
+46 ALKPIKKLSNRNK

-72 GLPHLRASECRYW
+72 ELPHLRANECRYW
-85 SWWSGY
+85 SWSSWSY
-91 HDKIESGSNS
+91 QDNIESGPNS
-101 PTHNSYCLFSSTQ
+101 PTHNSYCLFSSAQ

-131 ASFTQKFNN
+131 ASFTQKFNG

-151 GGTGVNGVN
+151 GGTGINGGD

-173 NFNSSRI
+173 NFNSSHL
-180 TTGNSLSDGGGA
+180 TTGNSYADGGGA
-192 TLNFNATNRIT
+192 TLNFNATNHIT

-208 FDNSDAGAQHS
+208 FDNSDAGTQHS

-233 SFTDDTNGGFSFSG
+233 SFTDDTDGGFSFSG

-257 KTKFNQGTYNFTNS
+257 KTSFNQGTYKFTNS

-277 NSNFNQSTYNFN
+277 NSA
-289 SLQSTFNNSTFNQ
+289 FNQ
-302 GTYNFTDNTSFNN
+302 GTYNFNSAQSTFNN
-315 DTFNQGTYNFN
+315 DTFNQGTYHFTDNASFNNNTFNQGTYDFN

-374 TTNGTIQ
+374 TTNGAIQ

-403 VEVGNNTYDVTFDI
+403 VGVGNNTYDVTFDI
-417 NGQDETLQETFSN
+417 NGQDETLQETFN
-430 KSITTQFLGDDLQA
+430 NQSIITQFLGDDLQA
-444 KAKATYQQDL
+444 KAQKTYQQDL
-454 NNSQSALSNATN
+454 SNSQSALNNATS
-466 DNKIASA
+466 DNKIANS
-473 DTGYTNNQN
+473 DTGYTKSSNP
-482 TTIKQDAQNLE
+482 TINKDAQNLE
-493 HTSQQIAKD
+493 HTNQQIAKD
-502 EQALQGDLNKLKQLA
+502 EQALQG
-517 NSSFNEQAFNQAQSK
+517 
-532 EQQDEQTLQNEENT
+532 
-546 FSSEQEGLEKALA
+546 
-559 NAKEQQEQ
+559 
-567 QQAQATY
+567 
-574 QQDLNNSQ
+574 
-582 SALSNATNDNK
+582 
-593 IASADTDYTKN
+593 
-604 QNTAIKQDAQNL
+604 
-616 ENTSQQ
+616 
-622 ITQDQKDLEQDLDKL
+622 DLDKL

-651 FNQAQSTEQQ
+651 FNQAQSQEQQ
-661 DEQTLQNEEET
+661 DEQTLQNEEKT
-672 FSSEQEGLEKAL
+672 FNSEQEGL
-684 ANAKHTSPTPTK
+684 
-696 HTAQNNPPNKVSPPT
+696 
-711 QNLPTTNVWNGVY
+711 
-724 NFQNQ
+724 
-729 TYSKKGIYYIDPNL
+729 
-743 SGQSGQ
+743 
-749 SGNTLSTYGYLDWF
+749 
-763 TLKNKFSV
+763 
-771 NANNGTLIIGNNTE
+771 
-785 SANTKGL
+785 
-792 IWIGDD
+792 
-798 KGLVYYNTGTFNA
+798 
-811 ANIYLT
+811 
-817 SNLKTGNGFSG
+817 
-828 EGATL
+828 
-833 NFNATNRITINQASF
+833 
-848 DNSDA
+848 
-853 GAQHSYM
+853 
-860 NFKGSNINV
+860 
-869 SGSSFTD
+869 
-876 DTNGGFS
+876 
-883 FSGNNNNSAI
+883 
-893 SFNKTKFNQGTYNF
+893 
-907 TNSANLS
+907 
-914 FNNSNFN
+914 
-921 QSTYNFNS
+921 
-929 LQSTFNNSTF
+929 
-939 NQGTYNFTDNT
+939 
-950 SFNNDTFN
+950 
-958 QGTYNFNTSKVSFS
+958 
-972 GANTLNSSSPFA
+972 
-984 SLKGSVSFGS
+984 
-994 GAVFNLNQTLNA
+994 
-1006 NQTYDILTTN
+1006 
-1016 GTIQYGVYQSYL
+1016 
-1028 WDLINYKGDKAIS
+1028 DKAI
-1041 HVEVGNNTYD
+1041 
-1051 VTFDING
+1051 
-1058 QDETLQETFSN
+1058 
-1069 KSITTQFL
+1069 
-1077 GDDLQAKAKATYQQ
+1077 
-1091 DLNNSQ
+1091 
-1097 SALSNATNDNKIASA
+1097 
-1112 DTGYTNN
+1112 
-1119 QNTTIKQDAQNL
+1119 
-1131 EHTSQQIAKD
+1131 
-1141 EQALQGD
+1141 
-1148 LNKLKQ
+1148 
-1154 LANSSFNEQAFNQ
+1154 
-1167 AQSKEQQDEQT
+1167 
-1178 LQNEEETFSSEQ
+1178 
-1190 EGLEKALANAKPASP
+1190 AKPASP
-1205 TPTPTPTP
+1205 TPTPT
-1213 TPSPTPNPTP
+1213 
-1223 TKHTAPNK
+1223 KHTAPNTPPNK

-1250 YWLQNQTYSQKGVY
+1250 YWLQNKTYSQKGVY

-1319 GHGGFGYIIG
+1319 GHGGFGYITG

-1366 TMDGLNYNDAETV
+1366 TMDDLNYNDAETV

-1417 FNAKN
+1417 FSAKS

-1437 GSSVISANAA
+1437 GSSVISANAS
-1447 NSLSFNNSRLNG
+1447 NSLSFINSRLNG
-1459 GAVYNLWANSLIFN
+1459 GAIYNLWANSLIFN

-1498 NTSFT
+1498 NTNFT
-1503 LSSQSLLNFNGDTT
+1503 LSSQGLLNFNGDTT

-1522 NITLGNKSQTA
+1522 NITLGNKSQAT

-1555 ASGASAFNNQASLN
+1555 ANGSSIFNNQASLN

-1581 FFNGATLSLNA
+1581 FFNGGTLSLNA

-1613 SVLSVSNASSL
+1613 SVLSASNTSSL

-1633 SQATFGG
+1633 SQADFGG
-1640 NTTIDAASFNFDSA
+1640 NTTIDTASFNFDSA

-1671 GYAPSLSKALM
+1671 GYAPSLTKALM

-1875 LSQNSATLK
+1875 LSQNSAALK
-1884 EMIETNQL
+1884 EMIESNQL
-1892 DNITSI
+1892 DNITNI
-1898 NEVLQLLDRIKITP
+1898 NEVLQLLDEIKITP

-1941 ATQDHVTNSTSSI
+1941 ATQDNVTNSTSSI

-1998 KAKSIYITGTLGSGN
+1998 KAKSIYITGTLGSAN

-2020 ADITFQSANNL
+2020 ADVTFQSANNL

-2061 GNLANVLSQMAMEK
+2061 GNLANVLSQVAMEK

-2088 ALIPLSKE
+2088 ALSPLSKE
-2096 LPSSLQNET
+2096 LPASLQNET

-2208 LDEFLGQD
+2208 LSEFLGQD
-2216 VVKKLESQGLVS
+2216 VIKKLESQGLVN

-2237 GGLSGI
+2237 GGLSDI

-2349 NGLSLNAGLNNVSV
+2349 NGLSFNAGLNNVSV

-2402 TFLGVIASN
+2402 TFLGTIASN

-2443 ANAFNNASNSTANIN
+2443 TNAFNNASNSTANIN
-2458 GDFTLNQQATLS
+2458 GNFTLNQQATLS

-2502 AQGIATIM
+2502 AQGTATIM
-2510 TNYNNPLIQF
+2510 ANNNNPLIQF
-2520 NTSSKETGAYTLIDS
+2520 NTSSKETGTYTLIDS

-2557 KLYTLININGKHM
+2557 KLYTLIDINGKRM

-2613 IAVSNAPINN
+2613 IAVSNDPINN

-2636 QGIQGV
+2636 QGTQGV

-2647 AGGTQA
+2647 AGGSQA

-2717 MSRLAKLSDTSTFAS
+2717 MSRLAKLSDTSAFAS
-2732 ADFHERLEA
+2732 TDFHERLEA

-2790 GINVGYDRFIKGV
+2790 GINIGYDRFIKGV

-2871 YRYNTWTTDAKIN
+2871 YKYNTWTTDAKIN

-2907 YIGMSGLRGI
+2907 YIGLSGLRGI

-3002 EIRLFKTFYVNAGI
+3002 ELRLFKTFYVNAGI

>member
-1 MAFKKAGL
+1 MAFKKARL
-9 ISKFI
+9 ISRFI
-14 SKGSFKLNKISK
+14 SKGSFKLSKISK
-26 KIFKLNPILKRE
+26 KIFTLNQILKRE
-38 KPLKRHKK
+38 KPLKCHKK
-46 TKSIKKPFNKNK
+46 ALKPIKKLSNRNK

-72 GLPHLRASECRYW
+72 GLSHLRANECRYW
-85 SWWSGY
+85 SWSSWNY
-91 HDKIESGSNS
+91 QDNIESGPNS
-101 PTHNSYCLFSSTQ
+101 PTHNSYCLFSSAQ

-131 ASFTQKFNN
+131 ASFTQKFNG
-140 GTLNVGGNIRF
+140 GTLDIGGNIHF
-151 GGTGVNGVN
+151 GGTGINGGD

-173 NFNSSRI
+173 NFNSSHI
-180 TTGNSLSDGGGA
+180 TTGNSYSDGGGA
-192 TLNFNATNRIT
+192 TLNFNAANNIT

-208 FDNSDAGAQHS
+208 FDNSDAGTQHS
-219 YMNFKGSNINVSGS
+219 YMNFKGSNIKVSGS
-233 SFTDDTNGGFSFSG
+233 SFKDDTNGGFSFSG
-247 NNNNSAISFN
+247 SNNNSAISFN
-257 KTKFNQGTYNFTNS
+257 QTNFNQGTYHFTNSASSSFDNSSFNQGTYHFNSVQSTFENGNFNQGTYNFN
-271 ANLSFN
+271 
-277 NSNFNQSTYNFN
+277 
-289 SLQSTFNNSTFNQ
+289 
-302 GTYNFTDNTSFNN
+302 DNVSFNN
-315 DTFNQGTYNFN
+315 DTFNQGTYSFN
-326 TSKVSFSGANT
+326 TNKVSFSGINT

-352 FGSGAVFNLNQT
+352 FNSGAIFNLNQT
-364 LNANQTYDIL
+364 LNNNQTYDIL
-374 TTNGTIQ
+374 TTNGAIQ

-403 VEVGNNTYDVTFDI
+403 VGVGNNTYDVTFDI
-417 NGQDETLQETFSN
+417 NGQDETLQETFN
-430 KSITTQFLGDDLQA
+430 KQSIITQFLGDDLQQQA
-444 KAKATYQQDL
+444 QKTYQQDL
-454 NNSQSALSNATN
+454 SNSQSALNNAAS
-466 DNKIASA
+466 DNKIASN
-473 DTGYTNNQN
+473 DTSYTQSKN
-482 TTIKQDAQNLE
+482 TTIATDAQNLE
-493 HTSQQIAKD
+493 NTNQQIAQD
-502 EQALQGDLNKLKQLA
+502 EQALQGDLDKLKQLA
-517 NSSFNEQAFNQAQSK
+517 NSKTGFNEQAFKNVQSK
-532 EQQDEQTLQNEENT
+532 EQQDEQTLQNEEKT
-546 FSSEQEGLEKALA
+546 FNAEQEGLKQAIA
-559 NAKEQQEQ
+559 NAKP
-567 QQAQATY
+567 
-574 QQDLNNSQ
+574 
-582 SALSNATNDNK
+582 
-593 IASADTDYTKN
+593 
-604 QNTAIKQDAQNL
+604 
-616 ENTSQQ
+616 TSP
-622 ITQDQKDLEQDLDKL
+622 TPSH
-637 QQLANSKTG
+637 A
-646 FNEQA
+646 
-651 FNQAQSTEQQ
+651 
-661 DEQTLQNEEET
+661 
-672 FSSEQEGLEKAL
+672 
-684 ANAKHTSPTPTK
+684 PTPTK
-696 HTAQNNPPNKVSPPT
+696 HTAQNTPPNKVSPT
-711 QNLPTTNVWNGVY
+711 
-724 NFQNQ
+724 
-729 TYSKKGIYYIDPNL
+729 
-743 SGQSGQ
+743 
-749 SGNTLSTYGYLDWF
+749 
-763 TLKNKFSV
+763 
-771 NANNGTLIIGNNTE
+771 
-785 SANTKGL
+785 
-792 IWIGDD
+792 
-798 KGLVYYNTGTFNA
+798 
-811 ANIYLT
+811 
-817 SNLKTGNGFSG
+817 
-828 EGATL
+828 
-833 NFNATNRITINQASF
+833 
-848 DNSDA
+848 
-853 GAQHSYM
+853 
-860 NFKGSNINV
+860 
-869 SGSSFTD
+869 
-876 DTNGGFS
+876 
-883 FSGNNNNSAI
+883 
-893 SFNKTKFNQGTYNF
+893 
-907 TNSANLS
+907 
-914 FNNSNFN
+914 
-921 QSTYNFNS
+921 
-929 LQSTFNNSTF
+929 
-939 NQGTYNFTDNT
+939 
-950 SFNNDTFN
+950 
-958 QGTYNFNTSKVSFS
+958 
-972 GANTLNSSSPFA
+972 
-984 SLKGSVSFGS
+984 
-994 GAVFNLNQTLNA
+994 
-1006 NQTYDILTTN
+1006 
-1016 GTIQYGVYQSYL
+1016 
-1028 WDLINYKGDKAIS
+1028 
-1041 HVEVGNNTYD
+1041 
-1051 VTFDING
+1051 
-1058 QDETLQETFSN
+1058 
-1069 KSITTQFL
+1069 
-1077 GDDLQAKAKATYQQ
+1077 
-1091 DLNNSQ
+1091 
-1097 SALSNATNDNKIASA
+1097 
-1112 DTGYTNN
+1112 
-1119 QNTTIKQDAQNL
+1119 
-1131 EHTSQQIAKD
+1131 
-1141 EQALQGD
+1141 
-1148 LNKLKQ
+1148 
-1154 LANSSFNEQAFNQ
+1154 
-1167 AQSKEQQDEQT
+1167 
-1178 LQNEEETFSSEQ
+1178 
-1190 EGLEKALANAKPASP
+1190 
-1205 TPTPTPTP
+1205 
-1213 TPSPTPNPTP
+1213 
-1223 TKHTAPNK
+1223 
-1231 VPPTPPTQ
+1231 PTPPTQ

-1250 YWLQNQTYSQKGVY
+1250 YNLQNQTYSNKGIY

-1285 ANLLGRS
+1285 ANLFGRS
-1292 FGVNIQN
+1292 FSVNIQN

-1309 SVNDNGLIWI
+1309 SVNSNGLIWI
-1319 GHGGFGYIIG
+1319 GHGGFGYITG

-1345 EGVSGSDGGG
+1345 EGVSNSDGGG

-1385 GASQHSYATFDATNN
+1385 GASQHSYAAFDATNN

-1417 FNAKN
+1417 FSAKN

-1437 GSSVISANAA
+1437 GSSVISANAS
-1447 NSLSFNNSRLNG
+1447 NSLSFINSRLNG
-1459 GAVYNLWANSLIFN
+1459 GAIYNLQANSLIFN

-1498 NTSFT
+1498 NTNFT

-1522 NITLGNKSQTA
+1522 NITLGNKSQAA

-1555 ASGASAFNNQASLN
+1555 ANNTSTFNNQASLN

-1574 QATFNSL
+1574 QAAFNSL
-1581 FFNGATLSLNA
+1581 FFNGGTLSLNA
-1592 NSKLNAS
+1592 SSKLNAS

-1613 SVLSVSNASSL
+1613 SVLSANNTSSL

-1633 SQATFGG
+1633 SQADFGG
-1640 NTTIDAASFNFDSA
+1640 NTTIDTASFNFDSA

-1671 GYAPSLSKALM
+1671 GYAPSLTRALM

-1860 NKGFSSGNLKTLLGI
+1860 NKGFSSENLKTLLGI

-1884 EMIETNQL
+1884 EMIESNQL
-1892 DNITSI
+1892 DNITNI
-1898 NEVLQLLDRIKITP
+1898 NEVLQLLDKIKITQT
-1912 AQKQALL
+1912 QKQALL

-1933 SNGNLVIG
+1933 NNGNLVIG
-1941 ATQDHVTNSTSSI
+1941 ATQDNVTNSTSSI

-1998 KAKSIYITGTLGSGN
+1998 KAKSIYITGTIGSGN

-2020 ADITFQSANNL
+2020 ADVTFQSANNL

-2047 NLLGQEGIDKIFNQ
+2047 NLLGQKGINEIFNQ
-2061 GNLANVLSQMAMEK
+2061 GNLANVLSQVAMEK
-2075 IKQAGGLGNFVEN
+2075 IKQAGGLGNFIEN
-2088 ALIPLSKE
+2088 ALSPLSKE
-2096 LPSSLQNET
+2096 LPASLQDET

-2160 LDDKGLLNFIGGYMD
+2160 LDDKGLLNFIGGYID

-2180 SILSVILKDITN
+2180 SILGVILKDITN

-2208 LDEFLGQD
+2208 LNEFLGQD
-2216 VVKKLESQGLVS
+2216 VIKKLESQGLVS
-2228 NIINNIISQ
+2228 NIINNVISQ
-2237 GGLSGI
+2237 GGLSGV

-2262 NDLGALLSPRGLHD
+2262 NDLGTLLSPRGLHD

-2363 QKGEICINLAN
+2363 QKGEICVNLAN

-2380 SSSTNSSVTPT
+2380 SSSANSSVTPT

-2402 TFLGVIASN
+2402 TFLGAITSN
-2411 GAIDLSQVKN
+2411 GVIDLSQVTN

-2443 ANAFNNASNSTANIN
+2443 TNAFNNASNSTANIN
-2458 GDFTLNQQATLS
+2458 GNFTLNQQATLS

-2493 HSVSHAIIN
+2493 HSASHAIIN
-2502 AQGIATIM
+2502 AQGSATIM
-2510 TNYNNPLIQF
+2510 ANNNNPLIQF
-2520 NTSSKETGAYTLIDS
+2520 NTSSKETGTYTLIDS

-2557 KLYTLININGKHM
+2557 KLYTLIDINGKHM

-2579 NGQAVSIKDGGLIV
+2579 NGQAVSIKDGGLVV

-2613 IAVSNAPINN
+2613 IAVSNDPINN

-2636 QGIQGV
+2636 QGVQSV
-2642 DSIEQ
+2642 DSIDQ
-2647 AGGTQA
+2647 VGGSQA

-2670 PYYLESHSTKDL
+2670 PYYLESHSAKDL

-2693 EVIANPNFKN
+2693 EVIANPDFKN

-2717 MSRLAKLSDTSTFAS
+2717 MIRLAKLSDTSTFAS

-2811 GYSGFHA
+2811 GYSGFHG

-2826 NVNMGVYSRA
+2826 NVNIGVYSRA

-2871 YRYNTWTTDAKIN
+2871 YRYDTWTTDAKIN

-2907 YIGMSGLRGI
+2907 YIGLSGLRGI

>member
-1 MAFKKAGL
+1 MAFKKARL
-9 ISKFI
+9 ISRFI

-26 KIFKLNPILKRE
+26 KIFTLNQILKRE

-46 TKSIKKPFNKNK
+46 TKSIEKPFNKNK

-72 GLPHLRASECRYW
+72 GLSHLRANECRYW
-85 SWWSGY
+85 SWSSWSY
-91 HDKIESGSNS
+91 QDNIESGPNS
-101 PTHNSYCLFSSTQ
+101 PTHNSYCLFSSAQ

-140 GTLNVGGNIRF
+140 GTLDIGGNIRF
-151 GGTGVNGVN
+151 GGTGINGGD

-180 TTGNSLSDGGGA
+180 TTGNSYADGGGA
-192 TLNFNATNRIT
+192 TLNFNATNNIA

-208 FDNSDAGAQHS
+208 FDNSDAGTQKS
-219 YMNFKGSNINVSGS
+219 YMNFKGSNIKISGS
-233 SFTDDTNGGFSFSG
+233 SFTDDTDGGFSFSG
-247 NNNNSAISFN
+247 SDNNSAIFFN
-257 KTKFNQGTYNFTNS
+257 QTSFNQGTYHFNS
-271 ANLSFN
+271 A
-277 NSNFNQSTYNFN
+277 
-289 SLQSTFNNSTFNQ
+289 QSTFQNSSFNQ
-302 GTYNFTDNTSFNN
+302 GTYDFSNNASFNN
-315 DTFNQGTYNFN
+315 DTFNQGAYSFD
-326 TSKVSFSGANT
+326 TSKVSFSGTNT
-337 LNSSSPFASLKGSVS
+337 LNSSSPFANLKGSVS
-352 FGSGAVFNLNQT
+352 FNSNAIFNLNQT

-374 TTNGTIQ
+374 TTNGAIQ

-403 VEVGNNTYDVTFDI
+403 VEVGKNTYDVTFDV
-417 NGQDETLQETFSN
+417 NGQDETLQETFNSQ
-430 KSITTQFLGDDLQA
+430 SIIAQFLGNDLQQQA
-444 KAKATYQQDL
+444 QNTYKEDL
-454 NNSQSALSNATN
+454 TNSQSTLNNATS
-466 DNKIASA
+466 DNQIASN
-473 DTGYTNNQN
+473 DTDYTKSSNP
-482 TTIKQDAQNLE
+482 TIAKDAQSLE
-493 HTSQQIAKD
+493 NTNQQIQQD
-502 EQALQGDLNKLKQLA
+502 EQALENDLANIKQLA
-517 NSSFNEQAFNQAQSK
+517 NSTTGFSEQAFNQAQK
-532 EQQDEQTLQNEENT
+532 QEQQDEQTLQNEEKT
-546 FSSEQEGLEKALA
+546 FNSEQEGLK
-559 NAKEQQEQ
+559 
-567 QQAQATY
+567 QA
-574 QQDLNNSQ
+574 
-582 SALSNATNDNK
+582 
-593 IASADTDYTKN
+593 I
-604 QNTAIKQDAQNL
+604 
-616 ENTSQQ
+616 
-622 ITQDQKDLEQDLDKL
+622 
-637 QQLANSKTG
+637 
-646 FNEQA
+646 
-651 FNQAQSTEQQ
+651 
-661 DEQTLQNEEET
+661 
-672 FSSEQEGLEKAL
+672 
-684 ANAKHTSPTPTK
+684 ANAKHVSPTPNPTPSPTPTPTK
-696 HTAQNNPPNKVSPPT
+696 HTGPNTPPSQVPPTPPSQNPPAES
-711 QNLPTTNVWNGVY
+711 VWSGVY
-724 NFQNQ
+724 WLQNK
-729 TYSKKGIYYIDPNL
+729 TYSKQGIYYIDPNL

-749 SGNTLSTYGYLDWF
+749 SGNTLSTY
-763 TLKNKFSV
+763 
-771 NANNGTLIIGNNTE
+771 
-785 SANTKGL
+785 
-792 IWIGDD
+792 
-798 KGLVYYNTGTFNA
+798 
-811 ANIYLT
+811 
-817 SNLKTGNGFSG
+817 
-828 EGATL
+828 
-833 NFNATNRITINQASF
+833 
-848 DNSDA
+848 
-853 GAQHSYM
+853 
-860 NFKGSNINV
+860 
-869 SGSSFTD
+869 
-876 DTNGGFS
+876 
-883 FSGNNNNSAI
+883 
-893 SFNKTKFNQGTYNF
+893 
-907 TNSANLS
+907 
-914 FNNSNFN
+914 
-921 QSTYNFNS
+921 
-929 LQSTFNNSTF
+929 
-939 NQGTYNFTDNT
+939 
-950 SFNNDTFN
+950 
-958 QGTYNFNTSKVSFS
+958 
-972 GANTLNSSSPFA
+972 
-984 SLKGSVSFGS
+984 
-994 GAVFNLNQTLNA
+994 
-1006 NQTYDILTTN
+1006 
-1016 GTIQYGVYQSYL
+1016 
-1028 WDLINYKGDKAIS
+1028 
-1041 HVEVGNNTYD
+1041 
-1051 VTFDING
+1051 
-1058 QDETLQETFSN
+1058 
-1069 KSITTQFL
+1069 
-1077 GDDLQAKAKATYQQ
+1077 
-1091 DLNNSQ
+1091 
-1097 SALSNATNDNKIASA
+1097 
-1112 DTGYTNN
+1112 
-1119 QNTTIKQDAQNL
+1119 
-1131 EHTSQQIAKD
+1131 
-1141 EQALQGD
+1141 
-1148 LNKLKQ
+1148 
-1154 LANSSFNEQAFNQ
+1154 
-1167 AQSKEQQDEQT
+1167 
-1178 LQNEEETFSSEQ
+1178 
-1190 EGLEKALANAKPASP
+1190 
-1205 TPTPTPTP
+1205 
-1213 TPSPTPNPTP
+1213 
-1223 TKHTAPNK
+1223 
-1231 VPPTPPTQ
+1231 
-1239 NLPTTNVWNGV
+1239 
-1250 YWLQNQTYSQKGVY
+1250 
-1264 YIDPN
+1264 
-1269 LSGQSG
+1269 
-1275 QSANTLSTYT
+1275 T

-1292 FGVNIQN
+1292 FSVNIQN
-1299 GTLII
+1299 GALII
-1304 GNNTE
+1304 GNDTE

-1319 GHGGFGYIIG
+1319 GHGGFGYITG
-1329 TFNAANIYLT
+1329 TFSAANIYLT

-1385 GASQHSYATFDATNN
+1385 GASQHSYAAFDATNN
-1400 ISVTNS
+1400 ISVTDSN
-1406 SFSDMTWGKFS
+1406 FSDMTWGKFS
-1417 FNAKN
+1417 FNAEN

-1437 GSSVISANAA
+1437 GSSTISANAS
-1447 NSLSFNNSRLNG
+1447 NSLSLIDSRLNG
-1459 GAVYNLWANSLIFN
+1459 GAIYNLQANSLIFN

-1522 NITLGNKSQTA
+1522 NITLGNKSQAA

-1555 ASGASAFNNQASLN
+1555 ANGASAFNNQASLN

-1574 QATFNSL
+1574 QAAFNSL
-1581 FFNGATLSLNA
+1581 FFNGGTLSLNA
-1592 NSKLNAS
+1592 SSKLNAS
-1599 SASFSNNTTINLDD
+1599 SASFSNDTTINLDD
-1613 SVLSVSNASSL
+1613 SVLSANNTSSL

-1633 SQATFGG
+1633 SQANFGG
-1640 NTTIDAASFNFDSA
+1640 NTTIDTASFNFDSA
-1654 SSLSFNNLTANG
+1654 SSLNFNNLTANG

-1671 GYAPSLSKALM
+1671 GYAPSLTKALM

-1784 NSASNTIFNIA
+1784 NSDSNTIFNIA

-1836 GSQTPQTPG
+1836 GSQTPQAPG

-1860 NKGFSSGNLKTLLGI
+1860 NKGFSSENLKTLLGI

-1884 EMIETNQL
+1884 EMIESNQL
-1892 DNITSI
+1892 DNITNI
-1898 NEVLQLLDRIKITP
+1898 NEVLQLLDKIKITQ
-1912 AQKQALL
+1912 AQKQVLL

-1941 ATQDHVTNSTSSI
+1941 ATQDNVTNSTSSI

-1998 KAKSIYITGTLGSGN
+1998 KAKSIYITGTIGSGN

-2020 ADITFQSANNL
+2020 ADVTFQSANNL

-2047 NLLGQEGIDKIFNQ
+2047 NLLGQKGIEKIFNQ
-2061 GNLANVLSQMAMEK
+2061 GNLANVLSQVAMEK
-2075 IKQAGGLGNFVEN
+2075 IKQAGGLGNFIEN
-2088 ALIPLSKE
+2088 ALSPLSKE
-2096 LPSSLQNET
+2096 LPASLQDET

-2113 NLDNLLNNSGVMN
+2113 NLDDLLNNSGVMN
-2126 AIQNIISKK
+2126 EIQNIISQK

-2160 LDDKGLLNFIGGYMD
+2160 LDDKGLLNFIGGYID
-2175 ASELS
+2175 ASEIS

-2208 LDEFLGQD
+2208 LNEFLGQD

-2228 NIINNIISQ
+2228 NIINNVISQ
-2237 GGLSGI
+2237 GGLSGV

-2262 NDLGALLSPRGLHD
+2262 NDLGTLLSPRGLHD

-2380 SSSTNSSVTPT
+2380 GSTSSANSSVTPT
-2391 NESLSVRANNF
+2391 NETLSVRANNF
-2402 TFLGVIASN
+2402 TFLGAIASS
-2411 GAIDLSQVKN
+2411 GAIDLSQVTN
-2421 NSVIGTLNLNENAT
+2421 NSVIGTLNLNENAV

-2443 ANAFNNASNSTANIN
+2443 TNAFNNASNSTADIN
-2458 GDFTLNQQATLS
+2458 GNFTLNQQATLS

-2502 AQGIATIM
+2502 TQGNATIM
-2510 TNYNNPLIQF
+2510 ANNNNPLIQF
-2520 NTSSKETGAYTLIDS
+2520 NASSKETGTYTLIDS
-2535 AKAIYYGYNDQIT
+2535 AKAIYYGYNNQIT

-2557 KLYTLININGKHM
+2557 KLYTLIDINGKHM

-2579 NGQAVSIKDGGLIV
+2579 NGQAVSVKDGGLVV

-2613 IAVSNAPINN
+2613 IAVSNDPINN

-2636 QGIQGV
+2636 QGVQSV
-2642 DSIEQ
+2642 DSIDQ
-2647 AGGTQA
+2647 AGGNQA

-2717 MSRLAKLSDTSTFAS
+2717 MSRLAKLSDTSTFARS
-2732 ADFHERLEA
+2732 DFLERLEA

-2775 VGGASFINGGTGTLY
+2775 VGGASFISGGTGTLY

-2826 NVNMGVYSRA
+2826 NVNVGVYSRA

-2854 KTFIN
+2854 RTFIN

-2871 YRYNTWTTDAKIN
+2871 YRYDTWTTDAKIN

-2893 KSVIFKPQIGLAYY
+2893 KSVIFKPQVGLSYY
-2907 YIGMSGLRGI
+2907 YIGLSGLRGI

>member
-1 MAFKKAGL
+1 MAFKKARL
-9 ISKFI
+9 ISRFV

-26 KIFKLNPILKRE
+26 KFFTLNQILKRE

-46 TKSIKKPFNKNK
+46 TKSIEKPFNKNK

-63 SVLLIGALG
+63 SVLLIGVLG
-72 GLPHLRASECRYW
+72 GLSHLRANECRYW
-85 SWWSGY
+85 SWSSWSY
-91 HDKIESGSNS
+91 QDNIESGPNS

-140 GTLNVGGNIRF
+140 GTLDIGGNIRF
-151 GGTGVNGVN
+151 GGTGINGGD
-160 VGYITGTYDAQTI
+160 VGYITGTYDAQTM
-173 NFNSSRI
+173 NFNSSHI
-180 TTGNSLSDGGGA
+180 TTGNSYADGGGA
-192 TLNFNATNRIT
+192 TLNFNATNNIT

-208 FDNSDAGAQHS
+208 FDNSDAGTQKS
-219 YMNFKGSNINVSGS
+219 YMNFKGSNIKVSGS
-233 SFTDDTNGGFSFSG
+233 SFTDDTNGGFNFSG
-247 NNNNSAISFN
+247 SNNNSVISFN
-257 KTKFNQGTYNFTNS
+257 QTNFNQGTYNFSNS
-271 ANLSFN
+271 ATLSFDNSSFNQGTYDFNSTQSTFN
-277 NSNFNQSTYNFN
+277 NSNFNQGTYDFN
-289 SLQSTFNNSTFNQ
+289 DSVSFNNNTFNQ
-302 GTYNFTDNTSFNN
+302 GAYH
-315 DTFNQGTYNFN
+315 FN
-326 TSKVSFSGANT
+326 TSKVSFSGINT

-352 FGSGAVFNLNQT
+352 FNSNAIFNLNQT
-364 LNANQTYDIL
+364 LSGNQTYDIL
-374 TTNGTIQ
+374 TTNGAIQ

-417 NGQDETLQETFSN
+417 NGQDETLQETFN
-430 KSITTQFLGDDLQA
+430 KQSIITQFLGDDLQQEA
-444 KAKATYQQDL
+444 QKTYQEDV
-454 NNSQSALSNATN
+454 NNSQNALSGAIS
-466 DNKIASA
+466 DNTIASA
-473 DTGYTNNQN
+473 DTSYTQSKNP
-482 TTIKQDAQNLE
+482 TILKDAQTLE
-493 HTSQQIAKD
+493 NTNQKIQQD
-502 EQALQGDLNKLKQLA
+502 EQALEKDLAQIKQLA
-517 NSSFNEQAFNQAQSK
+517 NSTTGFNEQAFTQVQSK
-532 EQQDEQTLQNEENT
+532 EQQDEQTLQNDENAFNT
-546 FSSEQEGLEKALA
+546 EQKGLEQAIQQEQAQQQKQ
-559 NAKEQQEQ
+559 EQQE
-567 QQAQATY
+567 AQKTY
-574 QQDLNNSQ
+574 QEDVNNSQ
-582 SALSNATNDNK
+582 NALSGAISDNT
-593 IASADTDYTKN
+593 IASADTSYTQSKN
-604 QNTAIKQDAQNL
+604 PTILKDAQTL
-616 ENTSQQ
+616 ENTNQKIQQ
-622 ITQDQKDLEQDLDKL
+622 DEQALEKDLAQIN
-637 QQLANSKTG
+637 QLANSTTG

-651 FNQAQSTEQQ
+651 FNQAQKQEQQ
-661 DEQTLQNEEET
+661 DEQALQNEENAFNT
-672 FSSEQEGLEKAL
+672 KQEGLKQAI
-684 ANAKHTSPTPTK
+684 ANAKHVSPTPNPTPSPTPNPTPSPTPTPTK
-696 HTAQNNPPNKVSPPT
+696 HTAPNTPPSQVPPTPT
-711 QNLPTTNVWNGVY
+711 QNPPAESVWSGVY
-724 NFQNQ
+724 WLQNK
-729 TYSKKGIYYIDPNL
+729 TYSNKGVYYIDPNL

-749 SGNTLSTYGYLDWF
+749 SGNTLSTYTANLLGRSF
-763 TLKNKFSV
+763 GV
-771 NANNGTLIIGNNTE
+771 NANNGTLIIGN
-785 SANTKGL
+785 
-792 IWIGDD
+792 D
-798 KGLVYYNTGTFNA
+798 
-811 ANIYLT
+811 
-817 SNLKTGNGFSG
+817 
-828 EGATL
+828 
-833 NFNATNRITINQASF
+833 
-848 DNSDA
+848 
-853 GAQHSYM
+853 
-860 NFKGSNINV
+860 
-869 SGSSFTD
+869 
-876 DTNGGFS
+876 
-883 FSGNNNNSAI
+883 
-893 SFNKTKFNQGTYNF
+893 
-907 TNSANLS
+907 
-914 FNNSNFN
+914 
-921 QSTYNFNS
+921 
-929 LQSTFNNSTF
+929 
-939 NQGTYNFTDNT
+939 
-950 SFNNDTFN
+950 
-958 QGTYNFNTSKVSFS
+958 
-972 GANTLNSSSPFA
+972 
-984 SLKGSVSFGS
+984 
-994 GAVFNLNQTLNA
+994 
-1006 NQTYDILTTN
+1006 
-1016 GTIQYGVYQSYL
+1016 
-1028 WDLINYKGDKAIS
+1028 
-1041 HVEVGNNTYD
+1041 
-1051 VTFDING
+1051 
-1058 QDETLQETFSN
+1058 
-1069 KSITTQFL
+1069 
-1077 GDDLQAKAKATYQQ
+1077 
-1091 DLNNSQ
+1091 
-1097 SALSNATNDNKIASA
+1097 
-1112 DTGYTNN
+1112 
-1119 QNTTIKQDAQNL
+1119 
-1131 EHTSQQIAKD
+1131 
-1141 EQALQGD
+1141 
-1148 LNKLKQ
+1148 
-1154 LANSSFNEQAFNQ
+1154 
-1167 AQSKEQQDEQT
+1167 
-1178 LQNEEETFSSEQ
+1178 
-1190 EGLEKALANAKPASP
+1190 
-1205 TPTPTPTP
+1205 
-1213 TPSPTPNPTP
+1213 
-1223 TKHTAPNK
+1223 
-1231 VPPTPPTQ
+1231 
-1239 NLPTTNVWNGV
+1239 
-1250 YWLQNQTYSQKGVY
+1250 
-1264 YIDPN
+1264 
-1269 LSGQSG
+1269 
-1275 QSANTLSTYT
+1275 
-1285 ANLLGRS
+1285 
-1292 FGVNIQN
+1292 
-1299 GTLII
+1299 
-1304 GNNTE
+1304 TE

-1319 GHGGFGYIIG
+1319 GHGGFGYITG

-1345 EGVSGSDGGG
+1345 EGVSNSDGGG
-1355 ANITFKASDNI
+1355 ANITFKASNNI
-1366 TMDGLNYNDAETV
+1366 TMDGLNYNNAETV

-1385 GASQHSYATFDATNN
+1385 GASQHSYTTFDALNN
-1400 ISVTNS
+1400 ISVTDSN
-1406 SFSDMTWGKFS
+1406 FSDMTWGKFS
-1417 FNAKN
+1417 FSAKN

-1437 GSSVISANAA
+1437 GSSVISANAS
-1447 NSLSFNNSRLNG
+1447 NSLSFIDSRLNG
-1459 GAVYNLWANSLIFN
+1459 GAIYNLQANSLIFN

-1522 NITLGNKSQTA
+1522 NITLGNKSQAA

-1555 ASGASAFNNQASLN
+1555 ANGASAFNNQASLN

-1574 QATFNSL
+1574 QATFNGL
-1581 FFNGATLSLNA
+1581 FFNGGTLSLNA

-1599 SASFSNNTTINLDD
+1599 SASFSKNTTINLDD
-1613 SVLSVSNASSL
+1613 SVLSANNTSSL

-1633 SQATFGG
+1633 SQADFGG
-1640 NTTIDAASFNFDSA
+1640 NTTIDTASFNFDSA
-1654 SSLSFNNLTANG
+1654 SSLNFNNLTANG

-1671 GYAPSLSKALM
+1671 GYAPSLTKALM

-1751 IQTWS
+1751 VQTWS

-1804 KQNPTGYSYDYSDNQ
+1804 KQNLTGYSYDYSDNQ

-1836 GSQTPQTPG
+1836 DSQTPQAPG

-1860 NKGFSSGNLKTLLGI
+1860 NKGFSSENLKTLLGI

-1884 EMIETNQL
+1884 EMIESNQL
-1892 DNITSI
+1892 DNITNI
-1898 NEVLQLLDRIKITP
+1898 NEVLQLLDKIKITQ

-1941 ATQDHVTNSTSSI
+1941 ATQDNVTNSTSSI

-1998 KAKSIYITGTLGSGN
+1998 KAKSIYITGTIGSGN

-2020 ADITFQSANNL
+2020 ADVTFQSANNL

-2061 GNLANVLSQMAMEK
+2061 GNLANVLSQVAMEK
-2075 IKQAGGLGNFVEN
+2075 IKQAGGLGNFIEN
-2088 ALIPLSKE
+2088 ALSPLSKE
-2096 LPSSLQNET
+2096 LPASLQDET

-2113 NLDNLLNNSGVMN
+2113 NLDDLLNNSGVMN
-2126 AIQNIISKK
+2126 KIQNIISQK

-2160 LDDKGLLNFIGGYMD
+2160 LDDKGLLNFIGGYID
-2175 ASELS
+2175 ASEIS

-2208 LDEFLGQD
+2208 LNEFLGQD

-2237 GGLSGI
+2237 GGLSGV

-2284 FLSNGYVFVNN
+2284 FLSDGYVFVNN

-2363 QKGEICINLAN
+2363 QKGEICVNLAN

-2380 SSSTNSSVTPT
+2380 SSTSSTNSSVTPT
-2391 NESLSVRANNF
+2391 NETLSVRANNF
-2402 TFLGVIASN
+2402 TFLGAIASN
-2411 GAIDLSQVKN
+2411 GAIDLSQVTN

-2458 GDFTLNQQATLS
+2458 GNFTLNQQATLS
-2470 TNASGLNVMGNFNSY
+2470 TNANGLNVMGNFNSY

-2502 AQGIATIM
+2502 TQGTATIM
-2510 TNYNNPLIQF
+2510 ANNNPLIQF
-2520 NTSSKETGAYTLIDS
+2520 NASSKEAGTYTLIDS
-2535 AKAIYYGYNDQIT
+2535 AKAIYYGYNNQIT

-2557 KLYTLININGKHM
+2557 KLYTLIDINGKHM

-2579 NGQAVSIKDGGLIV
+2579 NGQAVSVKDGGLVV

-2613 IAVSNAPINN
+2613 IAVSNDPINN

-2636 QGIQGV
+2636 QGVQSV
-2642 DSIEQ
+2642 DSIDQ
-2647 AGGTQA
+2647 AGGNQA

-2717 MSRLAKLSDTSTFAS
+2717 MSRLAKLSDTSTFARS
-2732 ADFHERLEA
+2732 DFLERLEA

-2811 GYSGFHA
+2811 GYSGFHG

-2871 YRYNTWTTDAKIN
+2871 YKYDTWTTDAKIN

-2893 KSVIFKPQIGLAYY
+2893 KSVIFKPQVGLAYY
-2907 YIGMSGLRGI
+2907 YIGLSGLRGI

>member
-1 MAFKKAGL
+1 MAFKKARL
-9 ISKFI
+9 ISRFI

-26 KIFKLNPILKRE
+26 KIFKLNQILKRE

-46 TKSIKKPFNKNK
+46 TKSIEKPFNKNK

-72 GLPHLRASECRYW
+72 GLSHLRANECRYW
-85 SWWSGY
+85 SWSSWSY
-91 HDKIESGSNS
+91 QDNIESGPNS

-140 GTLNVGGNIRF
+140 GTLDIGGNIRF
-151 GGTGVNGVN
+151 GGTGINGGD
-160 VGYITGTYDAQTI
+160 VGYITGTYDAQTM
-173 NFNSSRI
+173 NFNSSHI
-180 TTGNSLSDGGGA
+180 TTGNSYTDGGGA
-192 TLNFNATNRIT
+192 TLNFNATNNIT

-208 FDNSDAGAQHS
+208 FDNSDAGTQKS
-219 YMNFKGSNINVSGS
+219 YMNFKGSNIKVSGS
-233 SFTDDTNGGFSFSG
+233 SFTDDTDGGFSFSG
-247 NNNNSAISFN
+247 SNNNSAISFN
-257 KTKFNQGTYNFTNS
+257 QTSFNQGTYHFNS
-271 ANLSFN
+271 AQSTFENSSFNQGTYHFNDNASFN
-277 NSNFNQSTYNFN
+277 NN
-289 SLQSTFNNSTFNQ
+289 TFNQ
-302 GTYNFTDNTSFNN
+302 GTYDFNDSVSFNN
-315 DTFNQGTYNFN
+315 NTFNQGTYDFN
-326 TSKVSFSGANT
+326 DSKVSFSGTNT

-352 FGSGAVFNLNQT
+352 FNSNAIFNLNQT
-364 LNANQTYDIL
+364 LNNNQTYDIL
-374 TTNGTIQ
+374 TTNGAIQ

-393 NYKGDKAISH
+393 NYKGDKAMSH

-430 KSITTQFLGDDLQA
+430 QSIITQFLGDDLQQQA
-444 KAKATYQQDL
+444 QKTYQEDL
-454 NNSQSALSNATN
+454 TNSQNALRGATSDNTIANNDTSYTQSKNATVA
-466 DNKIASA
+466 K
-473 DTGYTNNQN
+473 DTQSLENTN
-482 TTIKQDAQNLE
+482 
-493 HTSQQIAKD
+493 QQIQKG
-502 EQALQGDLNKLKQLA
+502 EQALEKDLAQIKQLA
-517 NSSFNEQAFNQAQSK
+517 NSTTGFNEQAFTQAQK
-532 EQQDEQTLQNEENT
+532 QEQQEEQTLQNEENAFNT
-546 FSSEQEGLEKALA
+546 KQEGLEQAIA
-559 NAKEQQEQ
+559 NAKP
-567 QQAQATY
+567 
-574 QQDLNNSQ
+574 
-582 SALSNATNDNK
+582 
-593 IASADTDYTKN
+593 
-604 QNTAIKQDAQNL
+604 
-616 ENTSQQ
+616 
-622 ITQDQKDLEQDLDKL
+622 
-637 QQLANSKTG
+637 
-646 FNEQA
+646 
-651 FNQAQSTEQQ
+651 
-661 DEQTLQNEEET
+661 
-672 FSSEQEGLEKAL
+672 
-684 ANAKHTSPTPTK
+684 TSPTPTPTPSPTK
-696 HTAQNNPPNKVSPPT
+696 HTAPNTPPSQVPPTPT
-711 QNLPTTNVWNGVY
+711 QNPPAESVWNGVY
-724 NFQNQ
+724 WLQNK
-729 TYSKKGIYYIDPNL
+729 TYSNKGIYYIDPNL

-749 SGNTLSTYGYLDWF
+749 SGNTLSTY
-763 TLKNKFSV
+763 
-771 NANNGTLIIGNNTE
+771 
-785 SANTKGL
+785 
-792 IWIGDD
+792 
-798 KGLVYYNTGTFNA
+798 
-811 ANIYLT
+811 
-817 SNLKTGNGFSG
+817 
-828 EGATL
+828 
-833 NFNATNRITINQASF
+833 
-848 DNSDA
+848 
-853 GAQHSYM
+853 
-860 NFKGSNINV
+860 
-869 SGSSFTD
+869 
-876 DTNGGFS
+876 
-883 FSGNNNNSAI
+883 
-893 SFNKTKFNQGTYNF
+893 
-907 TNSANLS
+907 
-914 FNNSNFN
+914 
-921 QSTYNFNS
+921 
-929 LQSTFNNSTF
+929 
-939 NQGTYNFTDNT
+939 
-950 SFNNDTFN
+950 
-958 QGTYNFNTSKVSFS
+958 
-972 GANTLNSSSPFA
+972 
-984 SLKGSVSFGS
+984 
-994 GAVFNLNQTLNA
+994 
-1006 NQTYDILTTN
+1006 
-1016 GTIQYGVYQSYL
+1016 
-1028 WDLINYKGDKAIS
+1028 
-1041 HVEVGNNTYD
+1041 
-1051 VTFDING
+1051 
-1058 QDETLQETFSN
+1058 
-1069 KSITTQFL
+1069 
-1077 GDDLQAKAKATYQQ
+1077 
-1091 DLNNSQ
+1091 
-1097 SALSNATNDNKIASA
+1097 
-1112 DTGYTNN
+1112 
-1119 QNTTIKQDAQNL
+1119 
-1131 EHTSQQIAKD
+1131 
-1141 EQALQGD
+1141 
-1148 LNKLKQ
+1148 
-1154 LANSSFNEQAFNQ
+1154 
-1167 AQSKEQQDEQT
+1167 
-1178 LQNEEETFSSEQ
+1178 
-1190 EGLEKALANAKPASP
+1190 
-1205 TPTPTPTP
+1205 
-1213 TPSPTPNPTP
+1213 
-1223 TKHTAPNK
+1223 
-1231 VPPTPPTQ
+1231 
-1239 NLPTTNVWNGV
+1239 
-1250 YWLQNQTYSQKGVY
+1250 
-1264 YIDPN
+1264 
-1269 LSGQSG
+1269 
-1275 QSANTLSTYT
+1275 T

-1292 FGVNIQN
+1292 FSVNIQN

-1309 SVNDNGLIWI
+1309 SVNSNGLIWI
-1319 GHGGFGYIIG
+1319 GHGGFGYITG

-1345 EGVSGSDGGG
+1345 EGVSNSDGGG
-1355 ANITFKASDNI
+1355 ANITFKASNNI
-1366 TMDGLNYNDAETV
+1366 TMDGLNYNNAETV

-1385 GASQHSYATFDATNN
+1385 GASQHSYAAFDALNN

-1437 GSSVISANAA
+1437 GSSTISANAS
-1447 NSLSFNNSRLNG
+1447 NSLSFIDSRLNG
-1459 GAVYNLWANSLIFN
+1459 GAIYNLQANSLIFN

-1522 NITLGNKSQTA
+1522 NITLGNKSQAA

-1581 FFNGATLSLNA
+1581 FFNGGTLSLNA

-1613 SVLSVSNASSL
+1613 SVLSANNTSSL

-1633 SQATFGG
+1633 SQADFGG
-1640 NTTIDAASFNFDSA
+1640 NTTIDTASFNFDSA
-1654 SSLSFNNLTANG
+1654 SSLNFNNLTANG

-1671 GYAPSLSKALM
+1671 GYAPSLTKALM

-1828 IKGLFTPK
+1828 VKGLFTPK

-1860 NKGFSSGNLKTLLGI
+1860 NKGFSSENLKTLLGI

-1884 EMIETNQL
+1884 EMIESNQL
-1892 DNITSI
+1892 DNITNI
-1898 NEVLQLLDRIKITP
+1898 NEVLQLLDKIKITQ

-1941 ATQDHVTNSTSSI
+1941 ATQDNVTNSTSSI
-1954 WFGGNGYSSPCALDS
+1954 WFGGNGYSSPCTLDS

-1998 KAKSIYITGTLGSGN
+1998 KAKSIYITGTIGSGN

-2020 ADITFQSANNL
+2020 ADVTFQSANNL

-2075 IKQAGGLGNFVEN
+2075 IKQAGGLGNFIEN
-2088 ALIPLSKE
+2088 ALSPLSKE
-2096 LPSSLQNET
+2096 LPASLQDET

-2113 NLDNLLNNSGVMN
+2113 NLDDLLNDSGVMN
-2126 AIQNIISKK
+2126 GIQNIISKK

-2160 LDDKGLLNFIGGYMD
+2160 LDDKGLLNFIGGYID
-2175 ASELS
+2175 ASEIS

-2192 PPTSLQ
+2192 PPASLQ

-2208 LDEFLGQD
+2208 LNEFLGQD
-2216 VVKKLESQGLVS
+2216 VIKKLESQGLVG

-2248 GSVLPP
+2248 GSVLPL

-2328 GALIFASNGV
+2328 GALIFASNDV

-2363 QKGEICINLAN
+2363 QKGEICVNLAN

-2380 SSSTNSSVTPT
+2380 GSTSSANSSVTPT
-2391 NESLSVRANNF
+2391 NETLSVRANNF
-2402 TFLGVIASN
+2402 TFLGAIASN
-2411 GAIDLSQVKN
+2411 GAIDLSQVTN

-2443 ANAFNNASNSTANIN
+2443 TNAFDNASNSTANIN
-2458 GDFTLNQQATLS
+2458 GNFTLNQQATLS

-2502 AQGIATIM
+2502 TQGTATIM
-2510 TNYNNPLIQF
+2510 ANSNNPLIQF
-2520 NTSSKETGAYTLIDS
+2520 NASSKEVGTYTLIDS
-2535 AKAIYYGYNDQIT
+2535 AKAIFYGYNNQIT

-2557 KLYTLININGKHM
+2557 KLYALIDINGKHM

-2579 NGQAVSIKDGGLIV
+2579 NGQAVNVKDGGLVV

-2613 IAVSNAPINN
+2613 IAVSNDPINN

-2636 QGIQGV
+2636 QGVQSV
-2642 DSIEQ
+2642 DSIDQ
-2647 AGGTQA
+2647 VGGNQA

-2717 MSRLAKLSDTSTFAS
+2717 MSRLAKLSDTSTFARS
-2732 ADFHERLEA
+2732 DFLERLEA

-2775 VGGASFINGGTGTLY
+2775 VGGASFISGGTGTLY
-2790 GINVGYDRFIKGV
+2790 GINIGYDRFIKGV

-2826 NVNMGVYSRA
+2826 NVNVGVYSRA

-2871 YRYNTWTTDAKIN
+2871 YRYDTWTTDAKIN

-2893 KSVIFKPQIGLAYY
+2893 KSVIFKPQVGLAYY
-2907 YIGMSGLRGI
+2907 YIGLSGLRGI